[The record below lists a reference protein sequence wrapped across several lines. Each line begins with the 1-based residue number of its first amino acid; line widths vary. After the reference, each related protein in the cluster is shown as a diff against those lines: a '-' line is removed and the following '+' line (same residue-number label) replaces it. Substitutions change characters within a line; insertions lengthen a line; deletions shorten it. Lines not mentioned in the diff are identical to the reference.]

1 MAFKKAGLISK
12 FISKGSFKLNKIS
25 KKIFKLNPI
34 LKREKPLKRHKKTKS
49 IKKPFNKNKSF
60 LKASV
65 LLIGALGGLPH
76 LRASECRYWSWWSG
90 YHDKIESGSNSPT
103 HNSYC
108 LFSSTQGSG
117 TYYLNTLT
125 TYSAGG
131 ASFTQKFNNGT
142 LNVGGNIRFGGTG
155 VNGVNVGY
163 ITGTYDAQTINFNS
177 SRITTGNSLSDGGG
191 ATLNFNATNRIT
203 INQASFDNSDAGAQ
217 HSYMNFKGSNINV
230 SGSSFTDDTNG
241 GFSFSGNN
249 NNSAISFN
257 KTKFNQ
263 GTYNFTNSANLSFNN
278 SNFNQSTYNFNS
290 LQSTFN
296 NSTFNQGTYNFT
308 DNTSFNNDTFN
319 QGTYNFNTSKV
330 SFSGANTLN
339 SSSPFASLKGSV
351 SFGSGAVFNLNQTL
365 NANQTYDILTT
376 NGTIQYGVYQ
386 SYLWDLINYKGDK
399 AISHVEVGNNT
410 YDVTFDINGQDET
423 LQETFSNKS
432 ITTQFLGDDLQ
443 AKAKA
448 TYQQDLNNSQSA
460 LSNATNDN
468 KIASADTGYTNN
480 QNTTIKQDAQ
490 NLEHT
495 SQQIA
500 KDEQAL
506 QGDLNKLKQLAN
518 SSFNEQAFNQAQSK
532 EQQDEQTLQNEEN
545 TFSSEQ
551 EGLEK
556 ALANAKEQQEQQQAQ
571 ATYQQDLNN
580 SQSALSNATNDNKIA
595 SADTDYTKNQNT
607 AIKQDAQNLEN
618 TSQQI
623 TQDQK
628 DLEQDLDKLQQLA
641 NSKTGFNEQA
651 FNQAQST
658 EQQDEQT
665 LQNEE
670 ETFSSEQEGLEKAL
684 ANAKHTSPT
693 PTKHTAQNNPPNKV
707 SPPTQNLPTTNVW
720 NGVYNFQ
727 NQTYSKKGI
736 YYIDPNLS
744 GQSGQSGNT
753 LSTYGYLDWFTL
765 KNKFSVNAN
774 NGTLIIGNNTESAN
788 TKGLI
793 WIGDDKGLVY
803 YNTGTFNAANIYL
816 TSNLKTGNGFSG
828 EGATLNFNA
837 TNRITINQ
845 ASFDNS
851 DAGAQH
857 SYMNFKGSNINV
869 SGSSF
874 TDDTNGGFSFSGN
887 NNNSAIS
894 FNKTKFNQGTYNF
907 TNSANLSFNNSNFNQ
922 STYNFNSLQST
933 FNNSTFNQGTYNFTD
948 NTSFNNDTFNQ
959 GTYNFNTSKVSFS
972 GANTLNSSSPFA
984 SLKGSVSFGSG
995 AVFNLNQTLN
1005 ANQTYDILTTNGTI
1019 QYGVYQSYLWDL
1031 INYKGDKAISHV
1043 EVGNNTYDVT
1053 FDING
1058 QDETLQET
1066 FSNKSITTQFL
1077 GDDLQAKAKATYQ
1090 QDLNNSQ
1097 SALSNATNDN
1107 KIASADTGYTNNQ
1120 NTTIKQDAQ
1129 NLEHTSQQI
1138 AKDEQ
1143 ALQGDL
1149 NKLKQLANSSF
1160 NEQAFNQAQSKEQQ
1174 DEQTL
1179 QNEEETFSS
1188 EQEGLEKALANAKP
1202 ASPTP
1207 TPTPTPTPSPTPN
1220 PTPTK
1225 HTAPNKVP
1233 PTPPTQNLPTT
1244 NVWNGVYWLQN
1255 QTYSQKG
1262 VYYIDPNLSGQSGQ
1276 SANTLSTYT
1285 ANLLGRSFGVNI
1297 QNGTLIIGNNTESV
1311 NDNGLIWIGHGG
1323 FGYII
1328 GTFNAANIYLTNNFK
1343 TGEGVS
1349 GSDGGG
1355 ANITFKASD
1364 NITMDGLNYN
1374 DAETVTKMI
1383 QTGASQHSYATFDA
1397 TNNISVTNSS
1407 FSDMTWGKFSFN
1419 AKNISFSN
1427 ASFSGFTNPGGSSV
1441 ISANAANSLSFNN
1454 SRLNGGAVYNLWA
1467 NSLIFNNTQAV
1478 FNVLYSRGTSNFNAT
1493 TQLLGNTSF
1502 TLSSQSLLNFN
1513 GDTTLQ
1519 NNANITLGNKSQTA
1533 FKNSLT
1539 LDNNSNLSL
1548 DNQSV
1553 LNASGAS
1560 AFNNQA
1566 SLNIY
1571 NGSQATF
1578 NSLFFNGATL
1588 SLNANSKLNA
1598 SSASF
1603 SNNTTIN
1610 LDDSVL
1616 SVSNASSLNA
1626 NINFQGA
1633 SQATFGGNTT
1643 IDAASFNFDSASS
1656 LSFNNLTANGAL
1668 NFNGYAPSLSKALM
1682 SVSGQ
1687 FVLGNNGDINLSD
1700 INIFDNITKSVTYN
1714 ILNAQKGITGIS
1726 GANGYEKILFY
1737 GMKIQNATYSDN
1749 NNIQTW
1755 SFINPL
1761 NSSQIIQESIKNG
1774 DLTIEVLNNPN
1785 SASNTIFNIAP
1796 ELYNYQASKQNPTG
1810 YSYDYSDNQ
1819 AGTYYLT
1826 SNIKGLFTPKG
1837 SQTPQTPGTYSP
1849 FNQPLNSLNIYNK
1862 GFSSGNL
1869 KTLLGILS
1877 QNSATLK
1884 EMIETNQL
1892 DNITSINEVLQLLDR
1907 IKITPA
1913 QKQALLETIN
1923 HLTDNINQT
1932 FSNGNLV
1939 IGATQDHVTN
1949 STSSIW
1955 FGGNGYSS
1963 PCALDSATCS
1973 SFRNTYLG
1981 QLLGSTSPY
1990 LGYINADF
1998 KAKSIY
2004 ITGTLGSGN
2013 AFESGGSA
2021 DITFQSAN
2029 NLVLNKANIEA
2040 QATDNIFNLLGQEGI
2055 DKIFNQGNLANV
2067 LSQMAMEKIKQAGGL
2082 GNFVENALIPL
2093 SKELPSSLQNET
2105 LGQLIGQNNLD
2116 NLLNN
2121 SGVMNAIQN
2130 IISKKLSIFGNFVTP
2145 SIIENY
2151 LAKQSLKSMLDD
2163 KGLLNFIGGY
2173 MDASELS
2180 SILSV
2185 ILKDITN
2192 PPTSLQK
2199 DIGVVANDLLDEF
2212 LGQDVVKKLESQ
2224 GLVSNIIN
2232 NIISQGGLS
2241 GIYNQGLGS
2250 VLPPSLQNALK
2261 ENDLG
2266 ALLSPRG
2273 LHDFWQKGYFNFL
2286 SNGYV
2291 FVNNSS
2297 FSNATGGSLNFVAN
2311 KSIIFNGDNTIDF
2324 SKYQGALIF
2333 ASNGVSNINI
2343 TTLNATNG
2351 LSLNA
2356 GLNNVSVQKGE
2367 ICINLANC
2375 PTTKNSSST
2384 NSSVTPTNESL
2395 SVRANNFTFLG
2406 VIASNGAIDLS
2417 QVKNNSVIGTLNLNE
2432 NATLQAN
2439 NLTIANAFN
2448 NASNSTANINGD
2460 FTLNQ
2465 QATLSTNAS
2474 GLNVMGNFN
2483 SYGDLVFNLS
2493 HSVSH
2498 AIINAQ
2504 GIATI
2509 MTNYNNPL
2517 IQFNTSSK
2525 ETGAYTLI
2533 DSAKA
2538 IYYGYNDQ
2546 ITGGSSLDNY
2556 LKLYTLINING
2567 KHMVMTDNGLTY
2579 NGQAVSIKDGGLI
2592 VGFKDSQ
2599 NQYIYTSIL
2608 YNKVKIAVSNAPINN
2623 LQAPTLKQY
2632 IAQIQGIQGVDSIE
2646 QAGGTQAI
2654 NWLNKIFETKGSPL
2668 FAPYYLE
2675 SHSTKDLTTIA
2686 GDIANTLEVIA
2697 NPNFKNDATNILQI
2711 NTYTQQMSRLAKLS
2725 DTSTF
2730 ASADF
2735 HERLEALKNKRFA
2748 DAIPNAMDVIL
2759 KYSQRNRVKNN
2770 VWATGV
2776 GGASFINGGTGT
2788 LYGINVGYDRFIKGV
2803 IVGGYAAYGYSGFHA
2818 NITQSGSSN
2827 VNMGVYSRAFIK
2839 RSELTMSLNETWGY
2853 NKTFINSY
2861 DPLLSIINQSYRYNT
2876 WTTDAKINYGYD
2888 FMFKDKSVIFKPQIG
2903 LAYYYI
2909 GMSGLR
2915 GIMDDPIYNQF
2926 RANADPNKK
2935 SVLTINFALESRHYF
2950 NKNSYYFVIADVGRD
2965 LFINSMGDKMVR
2977 FIGNNTLSYR
2987 DGGRY
2992 NTFASIITG
3001 GEIRLFKTFYVNA
3014 GIGARFGLDY
3024 KDINITGNI
3033 GMRYAF

>member
-1 MAFKKAGLISK
+1 MAFKKARLISR

-25 KKIFKLNPI
+25 KKIFKLNLI
-34 LKREKPLKRHKKTKS
+34 LKREKPLKCHKKALKP
-49 IKKPFNKNKSF
+49 IKKLSNRNKSF

-65 LLIGALGGLPH
+65 LLIGALGGLSH
-76 LRASECRYWSWWSG
+76 LRANECRYWSWSSWS
-90 YHDKIESGSNSPT
+90 YQDNIESGPNSPT

-108 LFSSTQGSG
+108 LFNSAQGSG

-155 VNGVNVGY
+155 VNGGDVGY
-163 ITGTYDAQTINFNS
+163 IIGTYDAQTINFNS
-177 SRITTGNSLSDGGG
+177 SRITTGNSFSTGGG
-191 ATLNFNATNRIT
+191 ATLNFNAANHIT
-203 INQASFDNSDAGAQ
+203 INQASFDNSDAGTQ
-217 HSYMNFKGSNINV
+217 KSYMNFKGSNIKV
-230 SGSSFTDDTNG
+230 SSSSFTDDTNG
-241 GFSFSGNN
+241 GFSFSANGA
-249 NNSAISFN
+249 NSNLSFN
-257 KTKFNQ
+257 KTSFNQ
-263 GTYNFTNSANLSFNN
+263 GTYKFTNSANLNFNN
-278 SNFNQSTYNFNS
+278 SA
-290 LQSTFN
+290 
-296 NSTFNQGTYNFT
+296 
-308 DNTSFNNDTFN
+308 FN
-319 QGTYNFNTSKV
+319 QGTYNFNSAQSVFENSNFNQGTYSFTDNTGLNFDNDIFNQGTYSFNASKV

-351 SFGSGAVFNLNQTL
+351 SFGSGAIFNLNQTL

-376 NGTIQYGVYQ
+376 NKTIQYGVYQ

-399 AISHVEVGNNT
+399 AISHVEVGSNT

-423 LQETFSNKS
+423 LQETFNNQS

-443 AKAKA
+443 AKAQA
-448 TYQQDLNNSQSA
+448 TYQQDLSNSQTA
-460 LSNATNDN
+460 LNNATSDN
-468 KIASADTGYTNN
+468 KIASSDTNYTNN
-480 QNTTIKQDAQ
+480 QNTTIKKDAQ
-490 NLEHT
+490 SLENT
-495 SQQIA
+495 DQTIQQD
-500 KDEQAL
+500 KQAL
-506 QGDLNKLKQLAN
+506 EKDLANVKQLAN
-518 SSFNEQAFNQAQSK
+518 AP
-532 EQQDEQTLQNEEN
+532 
-545 TFSSEQ
+545 
-551 EGLEK
+551 
-556 ALANAKEQQEQQQAQ
+556 
-571 ATYQQDLNN
+571 
-580 SQSALSNATNDNKIA
+580 
-595 SADTDYTKNQNT
+595 
-607 AIKQDAQNLEN
+607 
-618 TSQQI
+618 
-623 TQDQK
+623 
-628 DLEQDLDKLQQLA
+628 
-641 NSKTGFNEQA
+641 TGFNQQA
-651 FNQAQST
+651 FKNAQST
-658 EQQDEQT
+658 EQQDLQT
-665 LQNEE
+665 LQGDEN
-670 ETFSSEQEGLEKAL
+670 TFNSEQERLEKA
-684 ANAKHTSPT
+684 
-693 PTKHTAQNNPPNKV
+693 
-707 SPPTQNLPTTNVW
+707 
-720 NGVYNFQ
+720 
-727 NQTYSKKGI
+727 I
-736 YYIDPNLS
+736 
-744 GQSGQSGNT
+744 
-753 LSTYGYLDWFTL
+753 
-765 KNKFSVNAN
+765 
-774 NGTLIIGNNTESAN
+774 
-788 TKGLI
+788 
-793 WIGDDKGLVY
+793 
-803 YNTGTFNAANIYL
+803 
-816 TSNLKTGNGFSG
+816 
-828 EGATLNFNA
+828 
-837 TNRITINQ
+837 
-845 ASFDNS
+845 
-851 DAGAQH
+851 
-857 SYMNFKGSNINV
+857 
-869 SGSSF
+869 
-874 TDDTNGGFSFSGN
+874 
-887 NNNSAIS
+887 
-894 FNKTKFNQGTYNF
+894 
-907 TNSANLSFNNSNFNQ
+907 
-922 STYNFNSLQST
+922 
-933 FNNSTFNQGTYNFTD
+933 
-948 NTSFNNDTFNQ
+948 
-959 GTYNFNTSKVSFS
+959 
-972 GANTLNSSSPFA
+972 
-984 SLKGSVSFGSG
+984 
-995 AVFNLNQTLN
+995 
-1005 ANQTYDILTTNGTI
+1005 
-1019 QYGVYQSYLWDL
+1019 
-1031 INYKGDKAISHV
+1031 
-1043 EVGNNTYDVT
+1043 
-1053 FDING
+1053 
-1058 QDETLQET
+1058 
-1066 FSNKSITTQFL
+1066 
-1077 GDDLQAKAKATYQ
+1077 
-1090 QDLNNSQ
+1090 
-1097 SALSNATNDN
+1097 
-1107 KIASADTGYTNNQ
+1107 
-1120 NTTIKQDAQ
+1120 
-1129 NLEHTSQQI
+1129 
-1138 AKDEQ
+1138 
-1143 ALQGDL
+1143 
-1149 NKLKQLANSSF
+1149 
-1160 NEQAFNQAQSKEQQ
+1160 
-1174 DEQTL
+1174 
-1179 QNEEETFSS
+1179 
-1188 EQEGLEKALANAKP
+1188 ANAKP

-1207 TPTPTPTPSPTPN
+1207 TPT
-1220 PTPTK
+1220 K
-1225 HTAPNKVP
+1225 HTAQNTPPNKVP

-1244 NVWNGVYWLQN
+1244 NVWNGVYNLQN
-1255 QTYSQKG
+1255 QTYSKQG

-1276 SANTLSTYT
+1276 SGNTLSTYT

-1297 QNGTLIIGNNTESV
+1297 QNGTLIIGNNTESA

-1323 FGYII
+1323 FGYIT

-1383 QTGASQHSYATFDA
+1383 QTGASQHSYAAFDA

-1407 FSDMTWGKFSFN
+1407 FSDMTWGKFSFS
-1419 AKNISFSN
+1419 AKDISFSN
-1427 ASFSGFTNPGGSSV
+1427 ASFSGFTNPGGSSA
-1441 ISANAANSLSFNN
+1441 ISTNATNSLSFNN

-1478 FNVLYSRGTSNFNAT
+1478 FNVLYSRGASNFNAT

-1519 NNANITLGNKSQTA
+1519 NNANITLGNKSQAA

-1553 LNASGAS
+1553 LNANGAS
-1560 AFNNQA
+1560 VFNNQA
-1566 SLNIY
+1566 SLNVY

-1578 NSLFFNGATL
+1578 NNLFFNGGII

-1616 SVSNASSLNA
+1616 SASNTSSLNA

-1633 SQATFGGNTT
+1633 SQADFGGNTT

-1668 NFNGYAPSLSKALM
+1668 NFNGYALSLTKALM

-1714 ILNAQKGITGIS
+1714 ILNAQKGIAGIS

-1819 AGTYYLT
+1819 AGIYYLT

-1884 EMIETNQL
+1884 EMIESNQL
-1892 DNITSINEVLQLLDR
+1892 DNITSINEVLQLLDK

-1932 FSNGNLV
+1932 FNNGNLI
-1939 IGATQDHVTN
+1939 IGATQDNVTN

-2021 DITFQSAN
+2021 DVTFQSAN
-2029 NLVLNKANIEA
+2029 NLVLDKANIEA

-2067 LSQMAMEKIKQAGGL
+2067 LSQVAMEKIKQAGGL
-2082 GNFVENALIPL
+2082 GNFVENALSPL
-2093 SKELPSSLQNET
+2093 SKELPASLQNET

-2116 NLLNN
+2116 DLLNN

-2173 MDASELS
+2173 IDASELS

-2185 ILKDITN
+2185 VLKDITN

-2232 NIISQGGLS
+2232 NVISQGGLS
-2241 GIYNQGLGS
+2241 GVYNQGLGS
-2250 VLPPSLQNALK
+2250 VLPLSLQNVLK

-2311 KSIIFNGDNTIDF
+2311 KSIIFNGDNTINF

-2395 SVRANNFTFLG
+2395 SVHANNFTFLG
-2406 VIASNGAIDLS
+2406 TIASNGAIDLS

-2439 NLTIANAFN
+2439 NLTITNAFN

-2493 HSVSH
+2493 HSASH

-2504 GIATI
+2504 GVATI
-2509 MTNYNNPL
+2509 MANNNNPL

-2546 ITGGSSLDNY
+2546 ITGGSSLANY
-2556 LKLYTLINING
+2556 LKLYTLIDING

-2579 NGQAVSIKDGGLI
+2579 NGQAVNIKDGGLV

-2608 YNKVKIAVSNAPINN
+2608 YNKVKIAVSNDPINN

-2632 IAQIQGIQGVDSIE
+2632 IAQIQGVQSVDSID
-2646 QAGGTQAI
+2646 QVGGSQAI

-2686 GDIANTLEVIA
+2686 GNIANTLEVIA
-2697 NPNFKNDATNILQI
+2697 NPDFKNDATNILQI

-2861 DPLLSIINQSYRYNT
+2861 DPLLSIINQSYRYDT

-2888 FMFKDKSVIFKPQIG
+2888 FMFKDKSVIFKPQVG

-2909 GMSGLR
+2909 GLSGLR

>member
-1 MAFKKAGLISK
+1 MAFKKAGLIFK

-25 KKIFKLNPI
+25 KKIFKLNQI
-34 LKREKPLKRHKKTKS
+34 LKREKPLSHKKTKS
-49 IKKPFNKNKSF
+49 IKKPFNKSKSF

-65 LLIGALGGLPH
+65 LLIGALGGLSH
-76 LRASECRYWSWWSG
+76 LRASECRYWSWSSWG
-90 YHDKIESGSNSPT
+90 YHDNIESGSNSPT

-108 LFSSTQGSG
+108 LFNSTQGSG

-142 LNVGGNIRFGGTG
+142 LDVGGNIRFGGTG
-155 VNGVNVGY
+155 VNGGNVGY

-177 SRITTGNSLSDGGG
+177 SHLTTGNSYADGGG
-191 ATLNFNATNRIT
+191 ATLNFNATNHIT
-203 INQASFDNSDAGAQ
+203 INQASFDNSDAGTQ
-217 HSYMNFKGSNINV
+217 HSYMNFSGSNINV

-241 GFSFSGNN
+241 GFSFSGNGT
-249 NNSAISFN
+249 NSNLSFN
-257 KTKFNQ
+257 QTSFNQ
-263 GTYNFTNSANLSFNN
+263 GTYKFTNSANLNFNN
-278 SNFNQSTYNFNS
+278 SA
-290 LQSTFN
+290 
-296 NSTFNQGTYNFT
+296 FNQGTYHFT
-308 DNTSFNNDTFN
+308 DNTGLNFNNDTFN
-319 QGTYNFNTSKV
+319 QGTYSFNTSKV

-351 SFGSGAVFNLNQTL
+351 SFGSGAIFNLNQTL
-365 NANQTYDILTT
+365 NSNQTYDILTT
-376 NGTIQYGVYQ
+376 NKTIQYGVYQ

-399 AISHVEVGNNT
+399 AISHVEVGSNT

-423 LQETFSNKS
+423 LQETFNNQS

-443 AKAKA
+443 AKAQA
-448 TYQQDLNNSQSA
+448 TYQQDLSNSQTA
-460 LSNATNDN
+460 LNNASSDN
-468 KIASADTGYTNN
+468 KIASSDTSYTNN
-480 QNTTIKQDAQ
+480 QNATIKKDAQ
-490 NLEHT
+490 SLENT
-495 SQQIA
+495 DQTIQQD
-500 KDEQAL
+500 KQAL
-506 QGDLNKLKQLAN
+506 QGDLDKLKQLAN
-518 SSFNEQAFNQAQSK
+518 STTGFNEQAFKNAQSI
-532 EQQDEQTLQNEEN
+532 EQQDEQTLQENEN

-551 EGLEK
+551 ERLEK
-556 ALANAKEQQEQQQAQ
+556 AIANAKP
-571 ATYQQDLNN
+571 
-580 SQSALSNATNDNKIA
+580 
-595 SADTDYTKNQNT
+595 
-607 AIKQDAQNLEN
+607 
-618 TSQQI
+618 TSP
-623 TQDQK
+623 TP
-628 DLEQDLDKLQQLA
+628 
-641 NSKTGFNEQA
+641 SPT
-651 FNQAQST
+651 
-658 EQQDEQT
+658 
-665 LQNEE
+665 
-670 ETFSSEQEGLEKAL
+670 
-684 ANAKHTSPT
+684 PT
-693 PTKHTAQNNPPNKV
+693 PTKHTAPN
-707 SPPTQNLPTTNVW
+707 
-720 NGVYNFQ
+720 
-727 NQTYSKKGI
+727 
-736 YYIDPNLS
+736 
-744 GQSGQSGNT
+744 
-753 LSTYGYLDWFTL
+753 
-765 KNKFSVNAN
+765 
-774 NGTLIIGNNTESAN
+774 
-788 TKGLI
+788 
-793 WIGDDKGLVY
+793 
-803 YNTGTFNAANIYL
+803 
-816 TSNLKTGNGFSG
+816 
-828 EGATLNFNA
+828 
-837 TNRITINQ
+837 
-845 ASFDNS
+845 
-851 DAGAQH
+851 
-857 SYMNFKGSNINV
+857 
-869 SGSSF
+869 
-874 TDDTNGGFSFSGN
+874 
-887 NNNSAIS
+887 
-894 FNKTKFNQGTYNF
+894 
-907 TNSANLSFNNSNFNQ
+907 
-922 STYNFNSLQST
+922 
-933 FNNSTFNQGTYNFTD
+933 
-948 NTSFNNDTFNQ
+948 
-959 GTYNFNTSKVSFS
+959 
-972 GANTLNSSSPFA
+972 
-984 SLKGSVSFGSG
+984 
-995 AVFNLNQTLN
+995 
-1005 ANQTYDILTTNGTI
+1005 
-1019 QYGVYQSYLWDL
+1019 
-1031 INYKGDKAISHV
+1031 
-1043 EVGNNTYDVT
+1043 
-1053 FDING
+1053 
-1058 QDETLQET
+1058 
-1066 FSNKSITTQFL
+1066 
-1077 GDDLQAKAKATYQ
+1077 
-1090 QDLNNSQ
+1090 
-1097 SALSNATNDN
+1097 
-1107 KIASADTGYTNNQ
+1107 
-1120 NTTIKQDAQ
+1120 
-1129 NLEHTSQQI
+1129 
-1138 AKDEQ
+1138 
-1143 ALQGDL
+1143 
-1149 NKLKQLANSSF
+1149 
-1160 NEQAFNQAQSKEQQ
+1160 
-1174 DEQTL
+1174 
-1179 QNEEETFSS
+1179 
-1188 EQEGLEKALANAKP
+1188 
-1202 ASPTP
+1202 TP
-1207 TPTPTPTPSPTPN
+1207 
-1220 PTPTK
+1220 
-1225 HTAPNKVP
+1225 PNKVP

-1244 NVWNGVYWLQN
+1244 NVWSGVYWLQN

-1323 FGYII
+1323 FGYIT

-1407 FSDMTWGKFSFN
+1407 FSDMTWGKFSFS
-1419 AKNISFSN
+1419 AKDISFSN

-1454 SRLNGGAVYNLWA
+1454 SRLNGGAIYNLQA

-1519 NNANITLGNKSQTA
+1519 NNTNITLGNKSQAA

-1553 LNASGAS
+1553 LNANGAS
-1560 AFNNQA
+1560 VFNNQA

-1578 NSLFFNGATL
+1578 NSLLFNGGIL

-1616 SVSNASSLNA
+1616 LASNTSSLNA

-1633 SQATFGGNTT
+1633 SQADFGGNTT
-1643 IDAASFNFDSASS
+1643 IDTASFNFDSASS

-1668 NFNGYAPSLSKALM
+1668 NFDGYAPSLSKALM

-1819 AGTYYLT
+1819 VGTYYLT

-1884 EMIETNQL
+1884 EMIESNQL
-1892 DNITSINEVLQLLDR
+1892 DNITSINEVLQLLDE

-1939 IGATQDHVTN
+1939 IGATQDSVTN

-1963 PCALDSATCS
+1963 PCALDNATCS

-1990 LGYINADF
+1990 LGYINANF

-2021 DITFQSAN
+2021 DVTFQSAN
-2029 NLVLNKANIEA
+2029 NLVLNNANIEA

-2067 LSQMAMEKIKQAGGL
+2067 LSQVAMEKIKQAGGL

-2093 SKELPSSLQNET
+2093 SKELPTSLQNET

-2121 SGVMNAIQN
+2121 SGVMNEIQN
-2130 IISKKLSIFGNFVTP
+2130 IISKKLSIFGNFVAP

-2173 MDASELS
+2173 IDASELS

-2199 DIGVVANDLLDEF
+2199 DIGVVANDLLNEF
-2212 LGQDVVKKLESQ
+2212 LGQDVVKKLEGQ

-2241 GIYNQGLGS
+2241 GVYNQGLGS

-2367 ICINLANC
+2367 IYINLANC
-2375 PTTKNSSST
+2375 PTTKDSSST
-2384 NSSVTPTNESL
+2384 NSSVTPTDESL
-2395 SVRANNFTFLG
+2395 SVHANNFTFLG

-2439 NLTIANAFN
+2439 NLTITNAFN
-2448 NASNSTANINGD
+2448 NASNSTANINGN

-2493 HSVSH
+2493 HSASH

-2504 GIATI
+2504 GTATI
-2509 MTNYNNPL
+2509 MANNNNPL

-2533 DSAKA
+2533 DSTKA

-2546 ITGGSSLDNY
+2546 ITGGNSLADY
-2556 LKLYTLINING
+2556 LKLYTLIDING

-2579 NGQAVSIKDGGLI
+2579 NGQAVNIKDGGLI
-2592 VGFKDSQ
+2592 VDFKDSQ

-2608 YNKVKIAVSNAPINN
+2608 YNKVKIAVSNDPINN

-2632 IAQIQGIQGVDSIE
+2632 IAQIQGAQGVDSIE
-2646 QAGGTQAI
+2646 QVGGTQAI

-2697 NPNFKNDATNILQI
+2697 NPDFKNDATNILQI

-2730 ASADF
+2730 ASTDF

-2788 LYGINVGYDRFIKGV
+2788 LYGINIGYDRFIKGV

-2839 RSELTMSLNETWGY
+2839 RSELTMSLSETWGY

-2861 DPLLSIINQSYRYNT
+2861 DPLLSIINQSYKYNT

-2909 GMSGLR
+2909 GLSGLR
-2915 GIMDDPIYNQF
+2915 GIMDNPIYNQF

>member
-1 MAFKKAGLISK
+1 MAFKKVRLISK

-25 KKIFKLNPI
+25 KKFFTLNQI
-34 LKREKPLKRHKKTKS
+34 LKREKPLKRHKKALKP
-49 IKKPFNKNKSF
+49 IKKLSNRNKSF

-65 LLIGALGGLPH
+65 LLIGALGGLSH
-76 LRASECRYWSWWSG
+76 LRANECRYWSWSSWS
-90 YHDKIESGSNSPT
+90 YQDNIESGPNSPT

-155 VNGVNVGY
+155 INGGDVGY

-177 SRITTGNSLSDGGG
+177 SHLTTGNSYADGGG
-191 ATLNFNATNRIT
+191 ATLNFNAANNIT
-203 INQASFDNSDAGAQ
+203 INQASLDNSDAGTQ
-217 HSYMNFKGSNINV
+217 KSYMNFKGSNIKV

-241 GFSFSGNN
+241 GFNFSGNN

-257 KTKFNQ
+257 QTNFNQ
-263 GTYNFTNSANLSFNN
+263 GTYNFSNSASSSFGN
-278 SNFNQSTYNFNS
+278 SNFNQGTYHFNS
-290 LQSTFN
+290 TQSTFE
-296 NSTFNQGTYNFT
+296 NSNFNQGTYNFN
-308 DNTSFNNDTFN
+308 DNASFNNDTFN
-319 QGTYNFNTSKV
+319 QGTYSFNTNKV
-330 SFSGANTLN
+330 SFSGINTLN

-351 SFGSGAVFNLNQTL
+351 SFGSDAIFNLNQTL
-365 NANQTYDILTT
+365 NNNQTYDILTT

-423 LQETFSNKS
+423 LQETFSNQS
-432 ITTQFLGDDLQ
+432 IITQFLGDDLQ
-443 AKAKA
+443 QQAQK
-448 TYQQDLNNSQSA
+448 TYQEDLTNSQNA
-460 LSNATNDN
+460 LSGATSDNTIANNDTSYTQSKNATVA
-468 KIASADTGYTNN
+468 K
-480 QNTTIKQDAQ
+480 DAQ
-490 NLEHT
+490 SLENT
-495 SQQIA
+495 NQQIQ

-506 QGDLNKLKQLAN
+506 EKDLAQINQLAN
-518 SSFNEQAFNQAQSK
+518 STTGFNEQAFTQAQK
-532 EQQDEQTLQNEEN
+532 QEQQDEQTLQNNEN
-545 TFSSEQ
+545 AFNTEQ
-551 EGLEK
+551 EGLE
-556 ALANAKEQQEQQQAQ
+556 QAM
-571 ATYQQDLNN
+571 
-580 SQSALSNATNDNKIA
+580 
-595 SADTDYTKNQNT
+595 
-607 AIKQDAQNLEN
+607 
-618 TSQQI
+618 
-623 TQDQK
+623 
-628 DLEQDLDKLQQLA
+628 
-641 NSKTGFNEQA
+641 
-651 FNQAQST
+651 
-658 EQQDEQT
+658 
-665 LQNEE
+665 
-670 ETFSSEQEGLEKAL
+670 
-684 ANAKHTSPT
+684 ANAKHVSPT
-693 PTKHTAQNNPPNKV
+693 P
-707 SPPTQNLPTTNVW
+707 
-720 NGVYNFQ
+720 
-727 NQTYSKKGI
+727 
-736 YYIDPNLS
+736 
-744 GQSGQSGNT
+744 
-753 LSTYGYLDWFTL
+753 
-765 KNKFSVNAN
+765 
-774 NGTLIIGNNTESAN
+774 
-788 TKGLI
+788 
-793 WIGDDKGLVY
+793 
-803 YNTGTFNAANIYL
+803 
-816 TSNLKTGNGFSG
+816 
-828 EGATLNFNA
+828 
-837 TNRITINQ
+837 
-845 ASFDNS
+845 
-851 DAGAQH
+851 
-857 SYMNFKGSNINV
+857 
-869 SGSSF
+869 
-874 TDDTNGGFSFSGN
+874 
-887 NNNSAIS
+887 
-894 FNKTKFNQGTYNF
+894 
-907 TNSANLSFNNSNFNQ
+907 
-922 STYNFNSLQST
+922 
-933 FNNSTFNQGTYNFTD
+933 
-948 NTSFNNDTFNQ
+948 
-959 GTYNFNTSKVSFS
+959 
-972 GANTLNSSSPFA
+972 
-984 SLKGSVSFGSG
+984 
-995 AVFNLNQTLN
+995 
-1005 ANQTYDILTTNGTI
+1005 
-1019 QYGVYQSYLWDL
+1019 
-1031 INYKGDKAISHV
+1031 SH
-1043 EVGNNTYDVT
+1043 
-1053 FDING
+1053 
-1058 QDETLQET
+1058 
-1066 FSNKSITTQFL
+1066 
-1077 GDDLQAKAKATYQ
+1077 A
-1090 QDLNNSQ
+1090 
-1097 SALSNATNDN
+1097 
-1107 KIASADTGYTNNQ
+1107 
-1120 NTTIKQDAQ
+1120 
-1129 NLEHTSQQI
+1129 
-1138 AKDEQ
+1138 
-1143 ALQGDL
+1143 
-1149 NKLKQLANSSF
+1149 
-1160 NEQAFNQAQSKEQQ
+1160 
-1174 DEQTL
+1174 
-1179 QNEEETFSS
+1179 
-1188 EQEGLEKALANAKP
+1188 
-1202 ASPTP
+1202 
-1207 TPTPTPTPSPTPN
+1207 

-1225 HTAPNKVP
+1225 HTAPNTPPSQVP

-1244 NVWNGVYWLQN
+1244 NVWNGVYNLQN
-1255 QTYSQKG
+1255 QTYSNKG

-1285 ANLLGRSFGVNI
+1285 ANLFGRSFGVNI
-1297 QNGTLIIGNNTESV
+1297 QNGTLIIGNDTESV

-1323 FGYII
+1323 FGYIT
-1328 GTFNAANIYLTNNFK
+1328 GTFDAANIYLTNNFK

-1349 GSDGGG
+1349 NSDGGG

-1364 NITMDGLNYN
+1364 NITMDDLNYN
-1374 DAETVTKMI
+1374 NAETVTKMI
-1383 QTGASQHSYATFDA
+1383 QTGASQHSYATFEA

-1407 FSDMTWGKFSFN
+1407 FSDMTWGKFSFS
-1419 AKNISFSN
+1419 AENISFSN

-1441 ISANAANSLSFNN
+1441 ISANATNSLSFVN
-1454 SRLNGGAVYNLWA
+1454 SRLNGGAVYNLQA

-1519 NNANITLGNKSQTA
+1519 NNANITLGNKSQAA

-1553 LNASGAS
+1553 LNANGTS

-1571 NGSQATF
+1571 NGSQAAF
-1578 NSLFFNGATL
+1578 NSLFFNGGTL
-1588 SLNANSKLNA
+1588 SLNASSKLNA
-1598 SSASF
+1598 SSGSF

-1616 SVSNASSLNA
+1616 SASNTSSLNA

-1633 SQATFGGNTT
+1633 SQADFGGNTT
-1643 IDAASFNFDSASS
+1643 IDTASFNFDSASS

-1668 NFNGYAPSLSKALM
+1668 NFNGYAPSLTKALM

-1796 ELYNYQASKQNPTG
+1796 ELYNYQTSKQNPTG

-1819 AGTYYLT
+1819 VGTYYLT

-1862 GFSSGNL
+1862 GFSSENL

-1877 QNSATLK
+1877 QNSAALK
-1884 EMIETNQL
+1884 EMIESNQL
-1892 DNITSINEVLQLLDR
+1892 NNITNINEVLQLLDK
-1907 IKITPA
+1907 IKITQA

-1932 FSNGNLV
+1932 FNNGNLV
-1939 IGATQDHVTN
+1939 IGATQDNVTN

-2004 ITGTLGSGN
+2004 ITGTIGSGN

-2021 DITFQSAN
+2021 DVTFQSAN

-2082 GNFVENALIPL
+2082 GNFIENALSPL
-2093 SKELPSSLQNET
+2093 SKELPASLQDET

-2116 NLLNN
+2116 DLLNN
-2121 SGVMNAIQN
+2121 SGVMNEIQN

-2173 MDASELS
+2173 IDASELS

-2185 ILKDITN
+2185 VLKDITN

-2199 DIGVVANDLLDEF
+2199 DIGVVANDLLNEF
-2212 LGQDVVKKLESQ
+2212 LGQDVVKKLEGQ
-2224 GLVSNIIN
+2224 GLVNNIIN

-2241 GIYNQGLGS
+2241 GVYNQGLGS

-2367 ICINLANC
+2367 ICVNLANC
-2375 PTTKNSSST
+2375 PTTKNGSTSSA
-2384 NSSVTPTNESL
+2384 NSSVTPTNETL

-2406 VIASNGAIDLS
+2406 TIISNGAIDLS
-2417 QVKNNSVIGTLNLNE
+2417 QVTNNSVIGTLNLNE

-2439 NLTIANAFN
+2439 NLTITNAFD
-2448 NASNSTANINGD
+2448 NASNSTANINGN

-2483 SYGDLVFNLS
+2483 SYGDLVFNIS
-2493 HSVSH
+2493 HSASH

-2504 GIATI
+2504 GTATI
-2509 MTNYNNPL
+2509 MANSNNPL
-2517 IQFNTSSK
+2517 IQFNASSK
-2525 ETGAYTLI
+2525 ETGTYTLI

-2538 IYYGYNDQ
+2538 IYYGYNNQ

-2556 LKLYTLINING
+2556 LKLYALIDING
-2567 KHMVMTDNGLTY
+2567 KRMVMTDNGLTY
-2579 NGQAVSIKDGGLI
+2579 NGQAVSVKDGGLV

-2608 YNKVKIAVSNAPINN
+2608 YNKVKIAVSNDPINN

-2632 IAQIQGIQGVDSIE
+2632 IAQIQGVQSVDSID
-2646 QAGGTQAI
+2646 QAGGNQAI
-2654 NWLNKIFETKGSPL
+2654 DWLNKIFETKGSPL

-2730 ASADF
+2730 ARSDF
-2735 HERLEALKNKRFA
+2735 LERLEALKNKRFA

-2788 LYGINVGYDRFIKGV
+2788 LYGINIGYDRFIKGV

-2827 VNMGVYSRAFIK
+2827 VNVGVYSRAFIK

-2861 DPLLSIINQSYRYNT
+2861 DPLLSIINQSYRYDT

-2888 FMFKDKSVIFKPQIG
+2888 FMFKDKSVIFKPQVG

-2909 GMSGLR
+2909 GLSGLR

-3033 GMRYAF
+3033 GIRYAF

>member
-1 MAFKKAGLISK
+1 M
-12 FISKGSFKLNKIS
+12 NKIS
-25 KKIFKLNPI
+25 KKLFTLNRI

-49 IKKPFNKNKSF
+49 IEKPFNKNKSF

-65 LLIGALGGLPH
+65 LLIGVLGGLSH
-76 LRASECRYWSWWSG
+76 LRANECRYWSWSSRS
-90 YHDKIESGSNSPT
+90 YQDNIESGPNSPT

-125 TYSAGG
+125 TYSVGG

-142 LNVGGNIRFGGTG
+142 LDIGGNIRFGGTG
-155 VNGVNVGY
+155 INGGDVGY
-163 ITGTYDAQTINFNS
+163 ITGTYDAQTMNFNS
-177 SRITTGNSLSDGGG
+177 SHITTGNSYADGGG
-191 ATLNFNATNRIT
+191 ATLNFNATNNIT
-203 INQASFDNSDAGAQ
+203 INQASFDNSDAGTQ
-217 HSYMNFKGSNINV
+217 KSYMNFKGSNIKV
-230 SGSSFTDDTNG
+230 SGSSFTDDTDG
-241 GFSFSGNN
+241 GFSFSGSD

-257 KTKFNQ
+257 QTSFNQ
-263 GTYNFTNSANLSFNN
+263 GTYTFSNSTTLSFNN
-278 SNFNQSTYNFNS
+278 SNFNQGTYHFNDNAS
-290 LQSTFN
+290 FN
-296 NSTFNQGTYNFT
+296 NNTFNQGTY
-308 DNTSFNNDTFN
+308 S
-319 QGTYNFNTSKV
+319 FNTSKV
-330 SFSGANTLN
+330 SFSGINTLN

-351 SFGSGAVFNLNQTL
+351 SFGSNAIFNLNQTL
-365 NANQTYDILTT
+365 NNNQTYDILTT
-376 NGTIQYGVYQ
+376 NGAIQYGVYQ

-423 LQETFSNKS
+423 LQETFSNQS
-432 ITTQFLGDDLQ
+432 IITQFLGDNLQ
-443 AKAKA
+443 QQAQQ
-448 TYQQDLNNSQSA
+448 TYQQDVNSSQNALNDVTSDNTIA
-460 LSNATNDN
+460 NNDT
-468 KIASADTGYTNN
+468 DYTNN
-480 QNTTIKQDAQ
+480 KNTTIAKDAQ
-490 NLEHT
+490 NLENT
-495 SQQIA
+495 NQQIQ

-506 QGDLNKLKQLAN
+506 QGDLDKLKQLTN
-518 SSFNEQAFNQAQSK
+518 STTGFNEQAFTQAQK
-532 EQQDEQTLQNEEN
+532 QEQQDEQTLQNEEN
-545 TFSSEQ
+545 SFNTEQ
-551 EGLEK
+551 DSLNK
-556 ALANAKEQQEQQQAQ
+556 AIQQAQEQQQKQEQQQAQ
-571 ATYQQDLNN
+571 KTYQEDVAN
-580 SQSALSNATNDNKIA
+580 SQNALRGATSDNTIANNDTSYTQSKNPTIA
-595 SADTDYTKNQNT
+595 T
-607 AIKQDAQNLEN
+607 DAQSLEN
-618 TSQQI
+618 TNQQV
-623 TQDQK
+623 QK
-628 DLEQDLDKLQQLA
+628 DEQALEKDLAQIKQLA
-641 NSKTGFNEQA
+641 NSTTGFNEQA
-651 FNQAQST
+651 FTQAQKQ
-658 EQQDEQT
+658 EQQDEQ
-665 LQNEE
+665 
-670 ETFSSEQEGLEKAL
+670 
-684 ANAKHTSPT
+684 
-693 PTKHTAQNNPPNKV
+693 
-707 SPPTQNLPTTNVW
+707 
-720 NGVYNFQ
+720 
-727 NQTYSKKGI
+727 I
-736 YYIDPNLS
+736 
-744 GQSGQSGNT
+744 
-753 LSTYGYLDWFTL
+753 
-765 KNKFSVNAN
+765 
-774 NGTLIIGNNTESAN
+774 
-788 TKGLI
+788 
-793 WIGDDKGLVY
+793 
-803 YNTGTFNAANIYL
+803 
-816 TSNLKTGNGFSG
+816 
-828 EGATLNFNA
+828 
-837 TNRITINQ
+837 
-845 ASFDNS
+845 
-851 DAGAQH
+851 
-857 SYMNFKGSNINV
+857 
-869 SGSSF
+869 
-874 TDDTNGGFSFSGN
+874 
-887 NNNSAIS
+887 
-894 FNKTKFNQGTYNF
+894 
-907 TNSANLSFNNSNFNQ
+907 
-922 STYNFNSLQST
+922 LQSEENA
-933 FNNSTFNQGTYNFTD
+933 FNMEQDS
-948 NTSFNNDTFNQ
+948 
-959 GTYNFNTSKVSFS
+959 
-972 GANTLNSSSPFA
+972 LN
-984 SLKGSVSFGSG
+984 
-995 AVFNLNQTLN
+995 
-1005 ANQTYDILTTNGTI
+1005 
-1019 QYGVYQSYLWDL
+1019 
-1031 INYKGDKAISHV
+1031 KAI
-1043 EVGNNTYDVT
+1043 
-1053 FDING
+1053 
-1058 QDETLQET
+1058 
-1066 FSNKSITTQFL
+1066 
-1077 GDDLQAKAKATYQ
+1077 
-1090 QDLNNSQ
+1090 
-1097 SALSNATNDN
+1097 
-1107 KIASADTGYTNNQ
+1107 
-1120 NTTIKQDAQ
+1120 
-1129 NLEHTSQQI
+1129 
-1138 AKDEQ
+1138 
-1143 ALQGDL
+1143 
-1149 NKLKQLANSSF
+1149 
-1160 NEQAFNQAQSKEQQ
+1160 
-1174 DEQTL
+1174 
-1179 QNEEETFSS
+1179 
-1188 EQEGLEKALANAKP
+1188 ANAKP

-1207 TPTPTPTPSPTPN
+1207 TPTPS
-1220 PTPTK
+1220 PTK
-1225 HTAPNKVP
+1225 HTAPNTPPSQVP
-1233 PTPPTQNLPTT
+1233 PTPPTQNLPKT
-1244 NVWNGVYWLQN
+1244 NVWNGVYNLQN
-1255 QTYSQKG
+1255 QTYSKQG
-1262 VYYIDPNLSGQSGQ
+1262 IYYIDPNLSGQIGQ
-1276 SANTLSTYT
+1276 SGNTLSTYT
-1285 ANLLGRSFGVNI
+1285 ANLFGRSFGVNAN
-1297 QNGTLIIGNNTESV
+1297 NGTLIIGNDTESV

-1323 FGYII
+1323 FGYIT
-1328 GTFNAANIYLTNNFK
+1328 GTFSAANIYLTNNFK

-1349 GSDGGG
+1349 NSDGGG

-1397 TNNISVTNSS
+1397 LNNISVTNSN
-1407 FSDMTWGKFSFN
+1407 FSDMTWGKFSFS

-1427 ASFSGFTNPGGSSV
+1427 ASFSGFTNPGGSSA
-1441 ISANAANSLSFNN
+1441 ISANASNSLGFTD
-1454 SRLNGGAVYNLWA
+1454 SRLNGGAVYNLQA

-1519 NNANITLGNKSQTA
+1519 NNANITLGNKSQAA

-1553 LNASGAS
+1553 LNANGAS

-1571 NGSQATF
+1571 NGSQAAF
-1578 NSLFFNGATL
+1578 SSLFFNGGTL
-1588 SLNANSKLNA
+1588 SLNANGKLNA
-1598 SSASF
+1598 SNASF

-1616 SVSNASSLNA
+1616 SANNTSSLNA

-1633 SQATFGGNTT
+1633 SQADFGGNTT
-1643 IDAASFNFDSASS
+1643 IDTASFNFDSASS
-1656 LSFNNLTANGAL
+1656 LNFNNLTANGAL
-1668 NFNGYAPSLSKALM
+1668 NFNGYAPSLTKALM
-1682 SVSGQ
+1682 NVSGQ

-1837 SQTPQTPGTYSP
+1837 SQTPQAPGTYSP
-1849 FNQPLNSLNIYNK
+1849 FNQPLSSLNIYNK

-1877 QNSATLK
+1877 QNSAALK
-1884 EMIETNQL
+1884 EMIESNQL
-1892 DNITSINEVLQLLDR
+1892 DNITNINEVLQLLDK
-1907 IKITPA
+1907 IKITQA

-1939 IGATQDHVTN
+1939 IGATEDNVTN

-2004 ITGTLGSGN
+2004 ITGTIGSGN

-2021 DITFQSAN
+2021 DVTFQSAN

-2067 LSQMAMEKIKQAGGL
+2067 LSQVAMEKIKQAGGL
-2082 GNFVENALIPL
+2082 GNFIENALSPL
-2093 SKELPSSLQNET
+2093 SKELPASLQDET

-2116 NLLNN
+2116 DLLNN
-2121 SGVMNAIQN
+2121 SGVMNEIQN

-2173 MDASELS
+2173 IDASELS

-2199 DIGVVANDLLDEF
+2199 DIDVVANELLNEF
-2212 LGQDVVKKLESQ
+2212 LGQDVIKKLESQ
-2224 GLVSNIIN
+2224 GLVGNIIN

-2241 GIYNQGLGS
+2241 GVYNQGLGS

-2333 ASNGVSNINI
+2333 ASNDVSNINI

-2367 ICINLANC
+2367 ICVNLANC
-2375 PTTKNSSST
+2375 PTTKNNSST

-2406 VIASNGAIDLS
+2406 AITSNGAIDLS
-2417 QVKNNSVIGTLNLNE
+2417 QVTNNSVIGTLNLNE

-2439 NLTIANAFN
+2439 NLTITNALN
-2448 NASNSTANINGD
+2448 NASNSTANINGN

-2474 GLNVMGNFN
+2474 GLNVMGDFN

-2493 HSVSH
+2493 HSASH

-2504 GIATI
+2504 GAATI
-2509 MTNYNNPL
+2509 MANDNNPL

-2525 ETGAYTLI
+2525 EVGTYTLI

-2538 IYYGYNDQ
+2538 IYYGYNNQ

-2556 LKLYTLINING
+2556 LKLYTLIDING
-2567 KHMVMTDNGLTY
+2567 KHIVMTDNGLTY
-2579 NGQAVSIKDGGLI
+2579 NGQAVSVKDGGLV

-2608 YNKVKIAVSNAPINN
+2608 YNKVKIAVSNDPINN

-2632 IAQIQGIQGVDSIE
+2632 IAQIQGVQSVDSID
-2646 QAGGTQAI
+2646 QAGGNQAI

-2730 ASADF
+2730 ARSDF
-2735 HERLEALKNKRFA
+2735 LERLEALKNKRFA

-2776 GGASFINGGTGT
+2776 GGASFISGGTGT

-2827 VNMGVYSRAFIK
+2827 VNVGVYSRAFIK

-2861 DPLLSIINQSYRYNT
+2861 DPLLSIINQSYRYDT

-2888 FMFKDKSVIFKPQIG
+2888 FMFKDKSVIFKPQVG
-2903 LAYYYI
+2903 LSYYYI
-2909 GMSGLR
+2909 GLSGLR

>member
-1 MAFKKAGLISK
+1 MAFKKARLISR
-12 FISKGSFKLNKIS
+12 FISKGSFKLNRIS
-25 KKIFKLNPI
+25 KKIFKLNQI
-34 LKREKPLKRHKKTKS
+34 LKCEKPLKCHKKTKS
-49 IKKPFNKNKSF
+49 IKKPFNRNKSF

-65 LLIGALGGLPH
+65 LLIGVLGGLSH
-76 LRASECRYWSWWSG
+76 LRANECRYWSWSTWS
-90 YHDKIESGSNSPT
+90 YHDNIESGSNSPT

-108 LFSSTQGSG
+108 LFSSAQGSG

-131 ASFTQKFNNGT
+131 ASFTQKFNGGT

-155 VNGVNVGY
+155 INGGDVGY
-163 ITGTYDAQTINFNS
+163 ITGTYDAANIYLTS
-177 SRITTGNSLSDGGG
+177 HLTTGNSYSDGGG
-191 ATLNFNATNRIT
+191 ATLNFNATNNIT
-203 INQASFDNSDAGAQ
+203 INQASLDNSDAGTQ
-217 HSYMNFKGSNINV
+217 KSYMKFKGSNIKV
-230 SGSSFTDDTNG
+230 SGSSFKDDTDG

-249 NNSAISFN
+249 NHSTISFN
-257 KTKFNQ
+257 QTNFNQ
-263 GTYNFTNSANLSFNN
+263 GTYNFSNSASSSFDN
-278 SNFNQSTYNFNS
+278 SNFNQGTYHFNS
-290 LQSTFN
+290 AQSAFE
-296 NSTFNQGTYNFT
+296 NSNFNQGTYNFN

-319 QGTYNFNTSKV
+319 QGTYSFNTSKV
-330 SFSGANTLN
+330 SFSGINTLN

-351 SFGSGAVFNLNQTL
+351 SFNSGAIFNLNQTL
-365 NANQTYDILTT
+365 NSNQTYDILTT
-376 NGTIQYGVYQ
+376 NGAIQYGVYQ

-410 YDVTFDINGQDET
+410 YDVTFDIDGQDET
-423 LQETFSNKS
+423 LQETFNKQS
-432 ITTQFLGDDLQ
+432 IITQFLGDDLQ
-443 AKAKA
+443 QQAQK
-448 TYQQDLNNSQSA
+448 TYQEDVANSQNA
-460 LSNATNDN
+460 LNKVTSDNTIANNDT
-468 KIASADTGYTNN
+468 SYT
-480 QNTTIKQDAQ
+480 QSKNTTIATDAQ

-495 SQQIA
+495 NQQITQ
-500 KDEQAL
+500 DEQAL
-506 QGDLNKLKQLAN
+506 EQDLDKLKQLAN
-518 SSFNEQAFNQAQSK
+518 STTGFNEQAFNQAQKQEQQDEQTLQNDEKTFSSEQDSLNKAIQQAQAQQQKQEQAQAQKTYQQDLSNSQNALNNAASDSKIANSDTDYTTNKNATIAKDAQGLENTNQQIQQDEQALEKDLAQIKQLANSTTGFNEQAFNQAQSK
-532 EQQDEQTLQNEEN
+532 EQQDEQTLQNDEKTFN
-545 TFSSEQ
+545 TKQ
-551 EGLEK
+551 EGLE
-556 ALANAKEQQEQQQAQ
+556 QA
-571 ATYQQDLNN
+571 
-580 SQSALSNATNDNKIA
+580 I
-595 SADTDYTKNQNT
+595 
-607 AIKQDAQNLEN
+607 
-618 TSQQI
+618 
-623 TQDQK
+623 
-628 DLEQDLDKLQQLA
+628 
-641 NSKTGFNEQA
+641 
-651 FNQAQST
+651 
-658 EQQDEQT
+658 
-665 LQNEE
+665 
-670 ETFSSEQEGLEKAL
+670 
-684 ANAKHTSPT
+684 
-693 PTKHTAQNNPPNKV
+693 
-707 SPPTQNLPTTNVW
+707 
-720 NGVYNFQ
+720 
-727 NQTYSKKGI
+727 
-736 YYIDPNLS
+736 
-744 GQSGQSGNT
+744 
-753 LSTYGYLDWFTL
+753 
-765 KNKFSVNAN
+765 
-774 NGTLIIGNNTESAN
+774 
-788 TKGLI
+788 
-793 WIGDDKGLVY
+793 
-803 YNTGTFNAANIYL
+803 
-816 TSNLKTGNGFSG
+816 
-828 EGATLNFNA
+828 
-837 TNRITINQ
+837 
-845 ASFDNS
+845 
-851 DAGAQH
+851 
-857 SYMNFKGSNINV
+857 
-869 SGSSF
+869 
-874 TDDTNGGFSFSGN
+874 
-887 NNNSAIS
+887 
-894 FNKTKFNQGTYNF
+894 
-907 TNSANLSFNNSNFNQ
+907 
-922 STYNFNSLQST
+922 
-933 FNNSTFNQGTYNFTD
+933 
-948 NTSFNNDTFNQ
+948 
-959 GTYNFNTSKVSFS
+959 
-972 GANTLNSSSPFA
+972 
-984 SLKGSVSFGSG
+984 
-995 AVFNLNQTLN
+995 
-1005 ANQTYDILTTNGTI
+1005 
-1019 QYGVYQSYLWDL
+1019 
-1031 INYKGDKAISHV
+1031 
-1043 EVGNNTYDVT
+1043 
-1053 FDING
+1053 
-1058 QDETLQET
+1058 
-1066 FSNKSITTQFL
+1066 
-1077 GDDLQAKAKATYQ
+1077 
-1090 QDLNNSQ
+1090 
-1097 SALSNATNDN
+1097 
-1107 KIASADTGYTNNQ
+1107 
-1120 NTTIKQDAQ
+1120 
-1129 NLEHTSQQI
+1129 
-1138 AKDEQ
+1138 
-1143 ALQGDL
+1143 
-1149 NKLKQLANSSF
+1149 
-1160 NEQAFNQAQSKEQQ
+1160 
-1174 DEQTL
+1174 
-1179 QNEEETFSS
+1179 
-1188 EQEGLEKALANAKP
+1188 ANAKP

-1207 TPTPTPTPSPTPN
+1207 SPT

-1225 HTAPNKVP
+1225 HTAPNTPPNKVSP
-1233 PTPPTQNLPTT
+1233 TPTPPTQNLPTT
-1244 NVWNGVYWLQN
+1244 NVWNGVYNLQN
-1255 QTYSQKG
+1255 QTYSNKG

-1276 SANTLSTYT
+1276 STNTLSTYT
-1285 ANLLGRSFGVNI
+1285 ANLFGRSFSVNAN
-1297 QNGTLIIGNNTESV
+1297 NGTLIIGNDTESA

-1323 FGYII
+1323 FGYIT
-1328 GTFNAANIYLTNNFK
+1328 GTFSAANIYLTNNFK

-1349 GSDGGG
+1349 NSDGGG

-1374 DAETVTKMI
+1374 NAETVTKMI
-1383 QTGASQHSYATFDA
+1383 QTGASQHSYAAFDA
-1397 TNNISVTNSS
+1397 TNNISVTDSS
-1407 FSDMTWGKFSFN
+1407 FSDMTWGKFSFT

-1441 ISANAANSLSFNN
+1441 ISANASNSLSFIN
-1454 SRLNGGAVYNLWA
+1454 SRLNGGAVYNLQA

-1493 TQLLGNTSF
+1493 TQLLGNTNF

-1519 NNANITLGNKSQTA
+1519 NNANITLGNKSQAA

-1553 LNASGAS
+1553 LNANNTS

-1578 NSLFFNGATL
+1578 NSLFFNGGTL
-1588 SLNANSKLNA
+1588 SLNASSKLNA
-1598 SSASF
+1598 SNASF

-1616 SVSNASSLNA
+1616 SASNTSSLNA

-1633 SQATFGGNTT
+1633 SQADFGGNTT
-1643 IDAASFNFDSASS
+1643 IDTASFNFDSASS

-1668 NFNGYAPSLSKALM
+1668 NFNGYAPSLTKALM

-1687 FVLGNNGDINLSD
+1687 FVLGSNGDINLSD

-1737 GMKIQNATYSDN
+1737 GMKIQNAAYSDN

-1796 ELYNYQASKQNPTG
+1796 GLYNYQASKQNPTG

-1862 GFSSGNL
+1862 GFSSENL
-1869 KTLLGILS
+1869 KTLLEILS

-1884 EMIETNQL
+1884 EMIESNQL
-1892 DNITSINEVLQLLDR
+1892 DNITNINEVLQLLDK
-1907 IKITPA
+1907 IKITQA

-1932 FSNGNLV
+1932 FNNGNLV
-1939 IGATQDHVTN
+1939 IGATQDNVTN

-1963 PCALDSATCS
+1963 HCALDSATCS

-1998 KAKSIY
+1998 KAKGIY
-2004 ITGTLGSGN
+2004 ITGTIGSGN

-2021 DITFQSAN
+2021 DVTFQSAN

-2055 DKIFNQGNLANV
+2055 EKIFNQGNLANV
-2067 LSQMAMEKIKQAGGL
+2067 LSQVAMEKIKQAGGL
-2082 GNFVENALIPL
+2082 GNFIENALSPL
-2093 SKELPSSLQNET
+2093 SKELPASLQDET

-2116 NLLNN
+2116 DLLNN
-2121 SGVMNAIQN
+2121 SGVMNEIQN

-2173 MDASELS
+2173 IDASELS

-2199 DIGVVANDLLDEF
+2199 DIGVVANDLLNEF

-2241 GIYNQGLGS
+2241 GVYNQGLGS

-2343 TTLNATNG
+2343 TILNATNG

-2406 VIASNGAIDLS
+2406 AIASNGAIDLS
-2417 QVKNNSVIGTLNLNE
+2417 QVKNNSVIGTLDLNE

-2439 NLTIANAFN
+2439 NLTITNAFN
-2448 NASNSTANINGD
+2448 NASNSTANINGN

-2498 AIINAQ
+2498 AIINTQ
-2504 GIATI
+2504 GNATI
-2509 MTNYNNPL
+2509 MANNNNPL
-2517 IQFNTSSK
+2517 IQFNTSSR
-2525 ETGAYTLI
+2525 EAGTYTLI

-2538 IYYGYNDQ
+2538 IYYGYNNQ

-2556 LKLYTLINING
+2556 LKLYALIDIDG

-2579 NGQAVSIKDGGLI
+2579 NGQAVNIKDGGLV

-2608 YNKVKIAVSNAPINN
+2608 YNKVKIAVSNDPINN

-2632 IAQIQGIQGVDSIE
+2632 IAQIQGVQSVDSID
-2646 QAGGTQAI
+2646 QAGGNQAI

-2675 SHSTKDLTTIA
+2675 SHSIKDLTTIA

-2697 NPNFKNDATNILQI
+2697 NPDFKNDATNILQI

-2730 ASADF
+2730 AHSDF
-2735 HERLEALKNKRFA
+2735 LERLEALKNKRFA

-2803 IVGGYAAYGYSGFHA
+2803 IVGGYAAYGYSGFHG

-2861 DPLLSIINQSYRYNT
+2861 DPLLSIINQSYRYDT

-2888 FMFKDKSVIFKPQIG
+2888 FMFKDKSVIFKPQVG

-2909 GMSGLR
+2909 GLSGLR

>member
-1 MAFKKAGLISK
+1 MAFKKARLISR

-25 KKIFKLNPI
+25 KKFFKLNQI
-34 LKREKPLKRHKKTKS
+34 LKREKPLKRHKKALKP
-49 IKKPFNKNKSF
+49 IKKLSNRNKSF

-65 LLIGALGGLPH
+65 LLIGALGGLSH
-76 LRASECRYWSWWSG
+76 LRANECRYWSWSSWS
-90 YHDKIESGSNSPT
+90 YQDNIESGPNSPT

-108 LFSSTQGSG
+108 LFSSAQGSG

-142 LNVGGNIRFGGTG
+142 LDIGGNIRFGGTG
-155 VNGVNVGY
+155 INGGDVGY
-163 ITGTYDAQTINFNS
+163 ITGTYDAQTMNFNS
-177 SRITTGNSLSDGGG
+177 SHIATGNSYADGGG
-191 ATLNFNATNRIT
+191 ATLNFNATNNIT
-203 INQASFDNSDAGAQ
+203 INQASFDNSDAGTQ
-217 HSYMNFKGSNINV
+217 KSYMNFKGSNIKV

-249 NNSAISFN
+249 NNSVISFN
-257 KTKFNQ
+257 QTNFNQ
-263 GTYNFTNSANLSFNN
+263 GTYHFNSA
-278 SNFNQSTYNFNS
+278 
-290 LQSTFN
+290 QSTFE
-296 NSTFNQGTYNFT
+296 NSSFNQGTYDFSN
-308 DNTSFNNDTFN
+308 NTSFNNDTFN
-319 QGTYNFNTSKV
+319 QGTYDFNTSKV
-330 SFSGANTLN
+330 SFSGINTLN

-351 SFGSGAVFNLNQTL
+351 SFNSGAIFNLNQTL
-365 NANQTYDILTT
+365 SGNQTYDILTT
-376 NGTIQYGVYQ
+376 NGAIQYGVYQ

-423 LQETFSNKS
+423 LQETFNNQS
-432 ITTQFLGDDLQ
+432 ITTQFLGDNLQ
-443 AKAKA
+443 QQAQQ
-448 TYQQDLNNSQSA
+448 TYQEDLNNSKNA
-460 LSNATNDN
+460 LNNVTSDN
-468 KIASADTGYTNN
+468 TIASNDTGYTNN
-480 QNTTIKQDAQ
+480 KNTTIAKDAQ
-490 NLEHT
+490 SLENT
-495 SQQIA
+495 NQQI
-500 KDEQAL
+500 
-506 QGDLNKLKQLAN
+506 
-518 SSFNEQAFNQAQSK
+518 
-532 EQQDEQTLQNEEN
+532 QQDEQD
-545 TFSSEQ
+545 
-551 EGLEK
+551 LEK
-556 ALANAKEQQEQQQAQ
+556 DLA
-571 ATYQQDLNN
+571 
-580 SQSALSNATNDNKIA
+580 
-595 SADTDYTKNQNT
+595 
-607 AIKQDAQNLEN
+607 
-618 TSQQI
+618 QI
-623 TQDQK
+623 
-628 DLEQDLDKLQQLA
+628 QQLA
-641 NSKTGFNEQA
+641 NSTTGFNEQA
-651 FNQAQST
+651 FNQAQKQ

-665 LQNEE
+665 LQNDENAFN
-670 ETFSSEQEGLEKAL
+670 TEQDSLNKAI
-684 ANAKHTSPT
+684 ANAKHANPTPTPTPSPT
-693 PTKHTAQNNPPNKV
+693 PTPIKHTAPNTPPSQV
-707 SPPTQNLPTTNVW
+707 PPTPTQNPPAENVW
-720 NGVYNFQ
+720 NGVYWLQ
-727 NQTYSKKGI
+727 NQTYSKQGI

-753 LSTYGYLDWFTL
+753 LSTY
-765 KNKFSVNAN
+765 
-774 NGTLIIGNNTESAN
+774 
-788 TKGLI
+788 
-793 WIGDDKGLVY
+793 
-803 YNTGTFNAANIYL
+803 
-816 TSNLKTGNGFSG
+816 
-828 EGATLNFNA
+828 
-837 TNRITINQ
+837 
-845 ASFDNS
+845 
-851 DAGAQH
+851 
-857 SYMNFKGSNINV
+857 
-869 SGSSF
+869 
-874 TDDTNGGFSFSGN
+874 
-887 NNNSAIS
+887 
-894 FNKTKFNQGTYNF
+894 
-907 TNSANLSFNNSNFNQ
+907 
-922 STYNFNSLQST
+922 
-933 FNNSTFNQGTYNFTD
+933 
-948 NTSFNNDTFNQ
+948 
-959 GTYNFNTSKVSFS
+959 
-972 GANTLNSSSPFA
+972 
-984 SLKGSVSFGSG
+984 
-995 AVFNLNQTLN
+995 
-1005 ANQTYDILTTNGTI
+1005 
-1019 QYGVYQSYLWDL
+1019 
-1031 INYKGDKAISHV
+1031 
-1043 EVGNNTYDVT
+1043 
-1053 FDING
+1053 
-1058 QDETLQET
+1058 
-1066 FSNKSITTQFL
+1066 
-1077 GDDLQAKAKATYQ
+1077 
-1090 QDLNNSQ
+1090 
-1097 SALSNATNDN
+1097 
-1107 KIASADTGYTNNQ
+1107 
-1120 NTTIKQDAQ
+1120 
-1129 NLEHTSQQI
+1129 
-1138 AKDEQ
+1138 
-1143 ALQGDL
+1143 
-1149 NKLKQLANSSF
+1149 
-1160 NEQAFNQAQSKEQQ
+1160 
-1174 DEQTL
+1174 
-1179 QNEEETFSS
+1179 
-1188 EQEGLEKALANAKP
+1188 
-1202 ASPTP
+1202 
-1207 TPTPTPTPSPTPN
+1207 
-1220 PTPTK
+1220 
-1225 HTAPNKVP
+1225 
-1233 PTPPTQNLPTT
+1233 
-1244 NVWNGVYWLQN
+1244 
-1255 QTYSQKG
+1255 
-1262 VYYIDPNLSGQSGQ
+1262 
-1276 SANTLSTYT
+1276 T
-1285 ANLLGRSFGVNI
+1285 ANLLGRSFGVNAN
-1297 QNGTLIIGNNTESV
+1297 NGTLIIGNNTESV

-1323 FGYII
+1323 FGYIT

-1349 GSDGGG
+1349 NSDGGG

-1383 QTGASQHSYATFDA
+1383 QTGASQHSYAAFDA
-1397 TNNISVTNSS
+1397 LNNISVTNSS
-1407 FSDMTWGKFSFN
+1407 FSDMTWGKFSFS
-1419 AKNISFSN
+1419 AENISFSN
-1427 ASFSGFTNPGGSSV
+1427 ASFSGFTNPGGSST
-1441 ISANAANSLSFNN
+1441 ISANATNSLSFID
-1454 SRLNGGAVYNLWA
+1454 SRLNGGAVYNLQA

-1519 NNANITLGNKSQTA
+1519 NNANITLGNKSQAA

-1553 LNASGAS
+1553 LNANGTST
-1560 AFNNQA
+1560 FNNQA

-1578 NSLFFNGATL
+1578 NSLFFNGGTL
-1588 SLNANSKLNA
+1588 SLNASSKLNA

-1616 SVSNASSLNA
+1616 NANNTSTLNA

-1633 SQATFGGNTT
+1633 SQADFGGNTT
-1643 IDAASFNFDSASS
+1643 IDAASFNFDSTSS
-1656 LSFNNLTANGAL
+1656 LNFNNLTANGAL
-1668 NFNGYAPSLSKALM
+1668 NFNGYAPSLTKALM

-1687 FVLGNNGDINLSD
+1687 FVLGSNGDINLSD

-1749 NNIQTW
+1749 NNVQTW

-1837 SQTPQTPGTYSP
+1837 SQTPQTLGTYSP
-1849 FNQPLNSLNIYNK
+1849 FNQPLSSLNIYNK
-1862 GFSSGNL
+1862 GFSSENL
-1869 KTLLGILS
+1869 KMLLGILS

-1884 EMIETNQL
+1884 EMIESNQL
-1892 DNITSINEVLQLLDR
+1892 DNITNINEVLQLLDK
-1907 IKITPA
+1907 IKITQA

-1932 FSNGNLV
+1932 FNNGNLV
-1939 IGATQDHVTN
+1939 IGATQDNVTN

-1963 PCALDSATCS
+1963 PCVLDSATCS

-2004 ITGTLGSGN
+2004 ITGTIGSGN

-2021 DITFQSAN
+2021 DVTFQSTN

-2067 LSQMAMEKIKQAGGL
+2067 LSQVAMEKIKQAGGL
-2082 GNFVENALIPL
+2082 GNFIENALSPL
-2093 SKELPSSLQNET
+2093 SKELSASLQDET

-2116 NLLNN
+2116 DLLNN
-2121 SGVMNAIQN
+2121 SGVMNEIQN
-2130 IISKKLSIFGNFVTP
+2130 IISQKLSIFGNFVTP

-2173 MDASELS
+2173 IDASELS
-2180 SILSV
+2180 SILGV

-2199 DIGVVANDLLDEF
+2199 DIGVVANDLLNEF
-2212 LGQDVVKKLESQ
+2212 LGQDVIKKLESQ

-2241 GIYNQGLGS
+2241 GVYNQGLGS
-2250 VLPPSLQNALK
+2250 VLPPSLQNVLK

-2311 KSIIFNGDNTIDF
+2311 KSIIFNGNNTIDF

-2406 VIASNGAIDLS
+2406 AITSNGAIDLS
-2417 QVKNNSVIGTLNLNE
+2417 QVTNNSVIGTLNLNE

-2439 NLTIANAFN
+2439 NLTITNAFN
-2448 NASNSTANINGD
+2448 NASNSTANINGN

-2498 AIINAQ
+2498 AIINTQ
-2504 GIATI
+2504 GTATI
-2509 MTNYNNPL
+2509 MANDNNPL
-2517 IQFNTSSK
+2517 IQFNTYSK
-2525 ETGAYTLI
+2525 EVGTYTLI

-2538 IYYGYNDQ
+2538 IYYGYNNQ

-2556 LKLYTLINING
+2556 LKLYALIDING

-2579 NGQAVSIKDGGLI
+2579 NGQAVSVKDGGLV

-2608 YNKVKIAVSNAPINN
+2608 YNKVKIAVSNDPINN

-2632 IAQIQGIQGVDSIE
+2632 IAQIQGVQSVDSID
-2646 QAGGTQAI
+2646 QAGGNQAI
-2654 NWLNKIFETKGSPL
+2654 DWLNKIFETKGSPL

-2675 SHSTKDLTTIA
+2675 SHSIKDLTTIA

-2697 NPNFKNDATNILQI
+2697 NPDFKNDATNILQI

-2730 ASADF
+2730 ARSDF
-2735 HERLEALKNKRFA
+2735 LERLEALKNKRFA

-2803 IVGGYAAYGYSGFHA
+2803 IVGGYAAYGYSGFHG

-2861 DPLLSIINQSYRYNT
+2861 DPLLSIINQSYRYDT

-2888 FMFKDKSVIFKPQIG
+2888 FMFKDKSVIFKPQVG

-2909 GMSGLR
+2909 GLSGLR

>member
-1 MAFKKAGLISK
+1 MAFKKARLISK

-25 KKIFKLNPI
+25 KKIFKLNQI
-34 LKREKPLKRHKKTKS
+34 LKCEKPLKCHKKTNS
-49 IKKPFNKNKSF
+49 IKKPFNQNKSF

-76 LRASECRYWSWWSG
+76 LGASECRYWSWSSFS
-90 YHDKIESGSNSPT
+90 YQDNIESGPNSPT

-108 LFSSTQGSG
+108 LFSSAQGSG

-142 LNVGGNIRFGGTG
+142 LDVGGNIRFGGTG
-155 VNGVNVGY
+155 INGGDVGY

-177 SRITTGNSLSDGGG
+177 SRITTGNSFSTGGG
-191 ATLNFNATNRIT
+191 ATLNFNAANHIT
-203 INQASFDNSDAGAQ
+203 INQASFDNSDAGTQ
-217 HSYMNFKGSNINV
+217 HSYMNFSGSNINV
-230 SGSSFTDDTNG
+230 SGSSFTDDTDG

-249 NNSAISFN
+249 NHSAISFN
-257 KTKFNQ
+257 QTNFNQ
-263 GTYNFTNSANLSFNN
+263 GTYKFTNSANLSFNN
-278 SNFNQSTYNFNS
+278 SAFNQGTYNFNS
-290 LQSTFN
+290 AQSAFQ
-296 NSTFNQGTYNFT
+296 NSNFNQGTYNFT
-308 DNTSFNNDTFN
+308 DNTGLNFNNDTFN
-319 QGTYNFNTSKV
+319 QGTYSFNTSKV

-339 SSSPFASLKGSV
+339 SSSPFANLKGSV
-351 SFGSGAVFNLNQTL
+351 SFGSGAIFNLNQTL
-365 NANQTYDILTT
+365 NSNQTYDILTT

-399 AISHVEVGNNT
+399 AISHVGVGNNT

-423 LQETFSNKS
+423 LQETFNNQS
-432 ITTQFLGDDLQ
+432 IITQFLGDDLQ
-443 AKAKA
+443 AKAQK
-448 TYQQDLNNSQSA
+448 TYQEDVTNSQSA
-460 LSNATNDN
+460 LNNAANDN
-468 KIASADTGYTNN
+468 KIANSDTDYTKSSNP
-480 QNTTIKQDAQ
+480 TINKDAQ

-495 SQQIA
+495 NQQIV
-500 KDEQAL
+500 KDKQAL
-506 QGDLNKLKQLAN
+506 QG
-518 SSFNEQAFNQAQSK
+518 
-532 EQQDEQTLQNEEN
+532 
-545 TFSSEQ
+545 
-551 EGLEK
+551 
-556 ALANAKEQQEQQQAQ
+556 
-571 ATYQQDLNN
+571 
-580 SQSALSNATNDNKIA
+580 
-595 SADTDYTKNQNT
+595 
-607 AIKQDAQNLEN
+607 
-618 TSQQI
+618 
-623 TQDQK
+623 
-628 DLEQDLDKLQQLA
+628 DLDKLQQLA
-641 NSKTGFNEQA
+641 NSTGFNEQA

-665 LQNEE
+665 LQGEE
-670 ETFSSEQEGLEKAL
+670 NTFNSEQERLEKA
-684 ANAKHTSPT
+684 
-693 PTKHTAQNNPPNKV
+693 
-707 SPPTQNLPTTNVW
+707 
-720 NGVYNFQ
+720 
-727 NQTYSKKGI
+727 I
-736 YYIDPNLS
+736 
-744 GQSGQSGNT
+744 
-753 LSTYGYLDWFTL
+753 
-765 KNKFSVNAN
+765 
-774 NGTLIIGNNTESAN
+774 
-788 TKGLI
+788 
-793 WIGDDKGLVY
+793 
-803 YNTGTFNAANIYL
+803 
-816 TSNLKTGNGFSG
+816 
-828 EGATLNFNA
+828 
-837 TNRITINQ
+837 
-845 ASFDNS
+845 
-851 DAGAQH
+851 
-857 SYMNFKGSNINV
+857 
-869 SGSSF
+869 
-874 TDDTNGGFSFSGN
+874 
-887 NNNSAIS
+887 
-894 FNKTKFNQGTYNF
+894 
-907 TNSANLSFNNSNFNQ
+907 
-922 STYNFNSLQST
+922 
-933 FNNSTFNQGTYNFTD
+933 
-948 NTSFNNDTFNQ
+948 
-959 GTYNFNTSKVSFS
+959 
-972 GANTLNSSSPFA
+972 
-984 SLKGSVSFGSG
+984 
-995 AVFNLNQTLN
+995 
-1005 ANQTYDILTTNGTI
+1005 
-1019 QYGVYQSYLWDL
+1019 
-1031 INYKGDKAISHV
+1031 
-1043 EVGNNTYDVT
+1043 
-1053 FDING
+1053 
-1058 QDETLQET
+1058 
-1066 FSNKSITTQFL
+1066 
-1077 GDDLQAKAKATYQ
+1077 
-1090 QDLNNSQ
+1090 
-1097 SALSNATNDN
+1097 
-1107 KIASADTGYTNNQ
+1107 
-1120 NTTIKQDAQ
+1120 
-1129 NLEHTSQQI
+1129 
-1138 AKDEQ
+1138 
-1143 ALQGDL
+1143 
-1149 NKLKQLANSSF
+1149 
-1160 NEQAFNQAQSKEQQ
+1160 
-1174 DEQTL
+1174 
-1179 QNEEETFSS
+1179 
-1188 EQEGLEKALANAKP
+1188 ANAKP

-1207 TPTPTPTPSPTPN
+1207 SPT

-1225 HTAPNKVP
+1225 HTAPNTPPNKVP
-1233 PTPPTQNLPTT
+1233 PTPPTQNLPAT

-1255 QTYSQKG
+1255 QTYSNKG

-1323 FGYII
+1323 FGYIT

-1349 GSDGGG
+1349 NSDGGG

-1383 QTGASQHSYATFDA
+1383 QTGASQHSYAAFDA
-1397 TNNISVTNSS
+1397 VNNISVTNSS
-1407 FSDMTWGKFSFN
+1407 FSDMTWGKFSFS

-1441 ISANAANSLSFNN
+1441 ISANATNSLSFIN
-1454 SRLNGGAVYNLWA
+1454 SRLNGGAIYNLWA

-1493 TQLLGNTSF
+1493 TQLLGNTNF

-1519 NNANITLGNKSQTA
+1519 NNANITLGNKSQAA

-1553 LNASGAS
+1553 LNANGTS

-1578 NSLFFNGATL
+1578 KSLFFNGGTL
-1588 SLNANSKLNA
+1588 SLNASSKLNA

-1616 SVSNASSLNA
+1616 SASNASSLNA

-1633 SQATFGGNTT
+1633 SQANFGGNTT
-1643 IDAASFNFDSASS
+1643 IDTASFNFDSTSS

-1668 NFNGYAPSLSKALM
+1668 NFNGYAPSLTKALM

-1737 GMKIQNATYSDN
+1737 GMKIQNATYSGN

-1810 YSYDYSDNQ
+1810 YSYDYSDSQ

-1837 SQTPQTPGTYSP
+1837 SQTPQAPGTYSP

-1862 GFSSGNL
+1862 GFSSENL

-1884 EMIETNQL
+1884 EMIESNQL
-1892 DNITSINEVLQLLDR
+1892 DNITNINEVLQLLDR

-1939 IGATQDHVTN
+1939 IGATQDNVTN

-1963 PCALDSATCS
+1963 PCTLDSATCS

-2004 ITGTLGSGN
+2004 ITGTVGSGN

-2021 DITFQSAN
+2021 DVTFQSAN

-2067 LSQMAMEKIKQAGGL
+2067 LSQVAMEKIKQAGGL
-2082 GNFVENALIPL
+2082 GNFIENALSPL

-2116 NLLNN
+2116 DLLNN

-2173 MDASELS
+2173 IDASELS

-2199 DIGVVANDLLDEF
+2199 DIDVVANDLLNEF
-2212 LGQDVVKKLESQ
+2212 LGQDVVKNLENQ

-2311 KSIIFNGDNTIDF
+2311 KFIIFNGDNTISF

-2367 ICINLANC
+2367 ICVNLANC

-2432 NATLQAN
+2432 NAVLQAN
-2439 NLTIANAFN
+2439 NLTITNAFN
-2448 NASNSTANINGD
+2448 NASNSTANINGN

-2504 GIATI
+2504 GTATI
-2509 MTNYNNPL
+2509 MANNNNPL

-2525 ETGAYTLI
+2525 EAGAYTLI

-2556 LKLYTLINING
+2556 LKLYTLIDING
-2567 KHMVMTDNGLTY
+2567 KRMVMAGNGLTY
-2579 NGQAVSIKDGGLI
+2579 NGQAVNIKDGGLV

-2608 YNKVKIAVSNAPINN
+2608 YNKVKIAVSNDPINN
-2623 LQAPTLKQY
+2623 PQAPTLKQY
-2632 IAQIQGIQGVDSIE
+2632 IAQIQGTQGVDSID

-2730 ASADF
+2730 VSADF

-2861 DPLLSIINQSYRYNT
+2861 DPLLSIINQSYKYDT

-2909 GMSGLR
+2909 GLSGLR
-2915 GIMDDPIYNQF
+2915 GVMDDPIYNQF

-3024 KDINITGNI
+3024 KDVNITGNI

>member
-1 MAFKKAGLISK
+1 MAFKKARLISR
-12 FISKGSFKLNKIS
+12 FVSKGSFKLNKIS
-25 KKIFKLNPI
+25 KKFFTLNQI

-49 IKKPFNKNKSF
+49 IEKPFNKNKSF
-60 LKASV
+60 LKVSV
-65 LLIGALGGLPH
+65 LLIGALGGLSH
-76 LRASECRYWSWWSG
+76 LRANECRYWSWSSWN
-90 YHDKIESGSNSPT
+90 YQDNIESGPNSPT

-142 LNVGGNIRFGGTG
+142 LDIGGNIRFGGTG
-155 VNGVNVGY
+155 INGGDVGY

-177 SRITTGNSLSDGGG
+177 SHIATGNLYADGGG
-191 ATLNFNATNRIT
+191 ATLNFNATNNIT
-203 INQASFDNSDAGAQ
+203 INQASFDNSDAGTQ
-217 HSYMNFKGSNINV
+217 HSYMNFKGSNIKV

-241 GFSFSGNN
+241 GFNFSGNN
-249 NNSAISFN
+249 NNSTISFN
-257 KTKFNQ
+257 QTSFNQ
-263 GTYNFTNSANLSFNN
+263 GTYNFSNSASSSFDNSSFNQGTYDFNDSVSFNN
-278 SNFNQSTYNFNS
+278 N
-290 LQSTFN
+290 
-296 NSTFNQGTYNFT
+296 TFNQGTYH
-308 DNTSFNNDTFN
+308 
-319 QGTYNFNTSKV
+319 FNTSKV
-330 SFSGANTLN
+330 SFSGTNTLN

-351 SFGSGAVFNLNQTL
+351 SFNSNAIFNLNQTL
-365 NANQTYDILTT
+365 SDNQTYDILTT
-376 NGTIQYGVYQ
+376 NGAIQYGVYQ

-423 LQETFSNKS
+423 LQETFNKQS
-432 ITTQFLGDDLQ
+432 ITTQFLGDNLQ
-443 AKAKA
+443 QEAQK
-448 TYQQDLNNSQSA
+448 TYQEDLTNSQNA
-460 LSNATNDN
+460 LNGATSDNTIANNDT
-468 KIASADTGYTNN
+468 SYTQSKNP
-480 QNTTIKQDAQ
+480 TILKDAQ
-490 NLEHT
+490 GLENT
-495 SQQIA
+495 NQQIQ

-506 QGDLNKLKQLAN
+506 EKDLAQINQLAN
-518 SSFNEQAFNQAQSK
+518 S
-532 EQQDEQTLQNEEN
+532 T
-545 TFSSEQ
+545 
-551 EGLEK
+551 
-556 ALANAKEQQEQQQAQ
+556 
-571 ATYQQDLNN
+571 
-580 SQSALSNATNDNKIA
+580 
-595 SADTDYTKNQNT
+595 
-607 AIKQDAQNLEN
+607 
-618 TSQQI
+618 
-623 TQDQK
+623 
-628 DLEQDLDKLQQLA
+628 
-641 NSKTGFNEQA
+641 TGFNEQA
-651 FNQAQST
+651 FNQAQKQ

-665 LQNEE
+665 LQNDENAFN
-670 ETFSSEQEGLEKAL
+670 TEQEGLKQAI
-684 ANAKHTSPT
+684 ANAKPTSPTPNPTPSPTPT
-693 PTKHTAQNNPPNKV
+693 PTKHTAPNTPPSQV
-707 SPPTQNLPTTNVW
+707 PPTPTQNPPAESVW
-720 NGVYNFQ
+720 SGVYWLQ
-727 NQTYSKKGI
+727 NKTYSKQGI

-753 LSTYGYLDWFTL
+753 LSTYTANLLGRSFG
-765 KNKFSVNAN
+765 VNAN

-788 TKGLI
+788 
-793 WIGDDKGLVY
+793 
-803 YNTGTFNAANIYL
+803 
-816 TSNLKTGNGFSG
+816 S
-828 EGATLNFNA
+828 
-837 TNRITINQ
+837 
-845 ASFDNS
+845 
-851 DAGAQH
+851 
-857 SYMNFKGSNINV
+857 
-869 SGSSF
+869 
-874 TDDTNGGFSFSGN
+874 
-887 NNNSAIS
+887 
-894 FNKTKFNQGTYNF
+894 
-907 TNSANLSFNNSNFNQ
+907 
-922 STYNFNSLQST
+922 
-933 FNNSTFNQGTYNFTD
+933 
-948 NTSFNNDTFNQ
+948 
-959 GTYNFNTSKVSFS
+959 
-972 GANTLNSSSPFA
+972 
-984 SLKGSVSFGSG
+984 
-995 AVFNLNQTLN
+995 
-1005 ANQTYDILTTNGTI
+1005 
-1019 QYGVYQSYLWDL
+1019 
-1031 INYKGDKAISHV
+1031 
-1043 EVGNNTYDVT
+1043 
-1053 FDING
+1053 
-1058 QDETLQET
+1058 
-1066 FSNKSITTQFL
+1066 
-1077 GDDLQAKAKATYQ
+1077 
-1090 QDLNNSQ
+1090 
-1097 SALSNATNDN
+1097 
-1107 KIASADTGYTNNQ
+1107 
-1120 NTTIKQDAQ
+1120 
-1129 NLEHTSQQI
+1129 
-1138 AKDEQ
+1138 
-1143 ALQGDL
+1143 
-1149 NKLKQLANSSF
+1149 
-1160 NEQAFNQAQSKEQQ
+1160 
-1174 DEQTL
+1174 
-1179 QNEEETFSS
+1179 
-1188 EQEGLEKALANAKP
+1188 
-1202 ASPTP
+1202 
-1207 TPTPTPTPSPTPN
+1207 
-1220 PTPTK
+1220 
-1225 HTAPNKVP
+1225 
-1233 PTPPTQNLPTT
+1233 
-1244 NVWNGVYWLQN
+1244 
-1255 QTYSQKG
+1255 
-1262 VYYIDPNLSGQSGQ
+1262 
-1276 SANTLSTYT
+1276 
-1285 ANLLGRSFGVNI
+1285 
-1297 QNGTLIIGNNTESV
+1297 
-1311 NDNGLIWIGHGG
+1311 NGLIWIGHGG
-1323 FGYII
+1323 FGYIT

-1349 GSDGGG
+1349 NSDGGG

-1374 DAETVTKMI
+1374 NAETVTKMI
-1383 QTGASQHSYATFDA
+1383 QTGASQHSYTAFDA

-1407 FSDMTWGKFSFN
+1407 FSDMTWGKFSFS

-1441 ISANAANSLSFNN
+1441 ISANASNSLSFIN
-1454 SRLNGGAVYNLWA
+1454 SRLNGGAIYNLQA

-1519 NNANITLGNKSQTA
+1519 NNANITLGNKSQAA

-1553 LNASGAS
+1553 LNANGAS

-1578 NSLFFNGATL
+1578 SSLFFNGGTL
-1588 SLNANSKLNA
+1588 SLNASSKLNA

-1603 SNNTTIN
+1603 SNDTTIN

-1616 SVSNASSLNA
+1616 SANNTSSLNA

-1633 SQATFGGNTT
+1633 SQASFGGNTT
-1643 IDAASFNFDSASS
+1643 IDTASFNFDSASS
-1656 LSFNNLTANGAL
+1656 LNFNNLTANGAL
-1668 NFNGYAPSLSKALM
+1668 NFNGYAPSLTKALM

-1837 SQTPQTPGTYSP
+1837 SQTPQAPGTYSP

-1862 GFSSGNL
+1862 GFSSENL

-1884 EMIETNQL
+1884 EMIESNQL
-1892 DNITSINEVLQLLDR
+1892 DNITNINEVLQLLDK
-1907 IKITPA
+1907 IKITQA
-1913 QKQALLETIN
+1913 QKQALLDIIN

-1932 FSNGNLV
+1932 FNNGNLV
-1939 IGATQDHVTN
+1939 IGATQDNVIN

-1963 PCALDSATCS
+1963 PCTLDSATCS

-2004 ITGTLGSGN
+2004 ITGTIGSGN

-2021 DITFQSAN
+2021 DVTFQSAN

-2082 GNFVENALIPL
+2082 GNFIENALSPL
-2093 SKELPSSLQNET
+2093 SKELPASLQDET

-2116 NLLNN
+2116 DLLNN
-2121 SGVMNAIQN
+2121 SGVMNEIQN
-2130 IISKKLSIFGNFVTP
+2130 IISQKLSIFGNFVTP

-2173 MDASELS
+2173 IDASEIS

-2199 DIGVVANDLLDEF
+2199 DIGVVANDLLNEF

-2241 GIYNQGLGS
+2241 GVYNQGLGS

-2286 SNGYV
+2286 SDGYV

-2375 PTTKNSSST
+2375 PTTKNGSTSSA
-2384 NSSVTPTNESL
+2384 NSSVTPTNETL

-2406 VIASNGAIDLS
+2406 AIASNGAIDLS
-2417 QVKNNSVIGTLNLNE
+2417 QVTNNSVIGTLNLNE

-2439 NLTIANAFN
+2439 NLTITNAFN
-2448 NASNSTANINGD
+2448 NTSNSTANIDGN

-2498 AIINAQ
+2498 AIINTQ
-2504 GIATI
+2504 GTATI
-2509 MTNYNNPL
+2509 MANNNPL
-2517 IQFNTSSK
+2517 IQFNASSK
-2525 ETGAYTLI
+2525 EAGTYTLI

-2538 IYYGYNDQ
+2538 IYYGYNNQ

-2556 LKLYTLINING
+2556 LKLYALIDING

-2579 NGQAVSIKDGGLI
+2579 NGQAVSVKDGGLV

-2608 YNKVKIAVSNAPINN
+2608 YNKVKIAVSNDPINN

-2632 IAQIQGIQGVDSIE
+2632 IAQIQGVQSVDSID
-2646 QAGGTQAI
+2646 QAGGNQAI

-2730 ASADF
+2730 ARSDF
-2735 HERLEALKNKRFA
+2735 LERLEALKNKRFA

-2776 GGASFINGGTGT
+2776 GGASFISGGTGT
-2788 LYGINVGYDRFIKGV
+2788 LYGINVGYDRFIKGM

-2827 VNMGVYSRAFIK
+2827 VNVGVYSRAFIK

-2861 DPLLSIINQSYRYNT
+2861 DPLLSIINQSYRYDT

-2888 FMFKDKSVIFKPQIG
+2888 FMFKDKSVIFKPQVG
-2903 LAYYYI
+2903 LSYYYI
-2909 GMSGLR
+2909 GLSGLR

>member
-1 MAFKKAGLISK
+1 MAFKKVGLISK

-25 KKIFKLNPI
+25 KKIFKLNLI
-34 LKREKPLKRHKKTKS
+34 LKREKPLSHKKTKS
-49 IKKPFNKNKSF
+49 VKKPFNKNKSF

-65 LLIGALGGLPH
+65 LLIGALGGLSH
-76 LRASECRYWSWWSG
+76 LRASECRYWSWSSWG
-90 YHDKIESGSNSPT
+90 YHDNIESGSNSPT

-108 LFSSTQGSG
+108 LFSSAQGSG

-125 TYSAGG
+125 TYSPGG

-155 VNGVNVGY
+155 VTGGDVGY

-177 SRITTGNSLSDGGG
+177 SRITTGNSFSTGGG
-191 ATLNFNATNRIT
+191 ATLNFNAANHIT
-203 INQASFDNSDAGAQ
+203 INQASFDNGDAGTQ
-217 HSYMNFKGSNINV
+217 HSYINFSGSNINV
-230 SGSSFTDDTNG
+230 SASNFTDDTNG
-241 GFSFSGNN
+241 GFSFSGNGA
-249 NNSAISFN
+249 NSNLSFN
-257 KTKFNQ
+257 KTNFNQ
-263 GTYNFTNSANLSFNN
+263 GTYKFTNSANLN
-278 SNFNQSTYNFNS
+278 
-290 LQSTFN
+290 FN
-296 NSTFNQGTYNFT
+296 NSTFNQGTYNFSSAQSVFENSNFNQGTYNFT
-308 DNTSFNNDTFN
+308 DNASFNNDIFN

-351 SFGSGAVFNLNQTL
+351 SFGSGAIFNLNQTL
-365 NANQTYDILTT
+365 NSNQTYDILTT
-376 NGTIQYGVYQ
+376 NKTIQYGVYQ

-423 LQETFSNKS
+423 LQETFNNQS

-443 AKAKA
+443 AKAQA
-448 TYQQDLNNSQSA
+448 TYQQDLTGSQTA
-460 LSNATNDN
+460 LNNATSDN
-468 KIASADTGYTNN
+468 KIASSDTSYTNN
-480 QNTTIKQDAQ
+480 QNTTIAKDAQ
-490 NLEHT
+490 
-495 SQQIA
+495 S
-500 KDEQAL
+500 
-506 QGDLNKLKQLAN
+506 
-518 SSFNEQAFNQAQSK
+518 
-532 EQQDEQTLQNEEN
+532 
-545 TFSSEQ
+545 
-551 EGLEK
+551 
-556 ALANAKEQQEQQQAQ
+556 
-571 ATYQQDLNN
+571 
-580 SQSALSNATNDNKIA
+580 
-595 SADTDYTKNQNT
+595 
-607 AIKQDAQNLEN
+607 LEN

-623 TQDQK
+623 TQDKQALK
-628 DLEQDLDKLQQLA
+628 GDLDKLQQLA
-641 NSKTGFNEQA
+641 NAPTGFNQQA
-651 FNQAQST
+651 FKNAQST
-658 EQQDEQT
+658 EQQDLQT
-665 LQNEE
+665 LQGEE
-670 ETFSSEQEGLEKAL
+670 NTFNAEQDGLEKAI
-684 ANAKHTSPT
+684 ANANPTSPTPSPTPT
-693 PTKHTAQNNPPNKV
+693 PTKHTVPN
-707 SPPTQNLPTTNVW
+707 
-720 NGVYNFQ
+720 
-727 NQTYSKKGI
+727 
-736 YYIDPNLS
+736 
-744 GQSGQSGNT
+744 
-753 LSTYGYLDWFTL
+753 
-765 KNKFSVNAN
+765 
-774 NGTLIIGNNTESAN
+774 
-788 TKGLI
+788 
-793 WIGDDKGLVY
+793 
-803 YNTGTFNAANIYL
+803 
-816 TSNLKTGNGFSG
+816 
-828 EGATLNFNA
+828 
-837 TNRITINQ
+837 
-845 ASFDNS
+845 
-851 DAGAQH
+851 
-857 SYMNFKGSNINV
+857 
-869 SGSSF
+869 
-874 TDDTNGGFSFSGN
+874 
-887 NNNSAIS
+887 
-894 FNKTKFNQGTYNF
+894 
-907 TNSANLSFNNSNFNQ
+907 
-922 STYNFNSLQST
+922 
-933 FNNSTFNQGTYNFTD
+933 
-948 NTSFNNDTFNQ
+948 
-959 GTYNFNTSKVSFS
+959 
-972 GANTLNSSSPFA
+972 
-984 SLKGSVSFGSG
+984 
-995 AVFNLNQTLN
+995 
-1005 ANQTYDILTTNGTI
+1005 
-1019 QYGVYQSYLWDL
+1019 
-1031 INYKGDKAISHV
+1031 
-1043 EVGNNTYDVT
+1043 
-1053 FDING
+1053 
-1058 QDETLQET
+1058 
-1066 FSNKSITTQFL
+1066 
-1077 GDDLQAKAKATYQ
+1077 
-1090 QDLNNSQ
+1090 
-1097 SALSNATNDN
+1097 
-1107 KIASADTGYTNNQ
+1107 
-1120 NTTIKQDAQ
+1120 
-1129 NLEHTSQQI
+1129 
-1138 AKDEQ
+1138 
-1143 ALQGDL
+1143 
-1149 NKLKQLANSSF
+1149 
-1160 NEQAFNQAQSKEQQ
+1160 
-1174 DEQTL
+1174 
-1179 QNEEETFSS
+1179 
-1188 EQEGLEKALANAKP
+1188 
-1202 ASPTP
+1202 TP
-1207 TPTPTPTPSPTPN
+1207 
-1220 PTPTK
+1220 
-1225 HTAPNKVP
+1225 PNKVP

-1244 NVWNGVYWLQN
+1244 NVWSGVYWLQN
-1255 QTYSQKG
+1255 QTYSKQG

-1276 SANTLSTYT
+1276 SGNTLSTYT

-1323 FGYII
+1323 FGYIT

-1383 QTGASQHSYATFDA
+1383 QTGASQHSYAAFDA

-1407 FSDMTWGKFSFN
+1407 FSDMTWGKFSFS

-1427 ASFSGFTNPGGSSV
+1427 ASFSGFTNPGGSSA

-1519 NNANITLGNKSQTA
+1519 DNANITLGNKSQAA

-1553 LNASGAS
+1553 LNANGSS

-1578 NSLFFNGATL
+1578 NSLFFNGGII

-1598 SSASF
+1598 SSTSF

-1616 SVSNASSLNA
+1616 SASNTSSLNA

-1633 SQATFGGNTT
+1633 SQANFGGNTT
-1643 IDAASFNFDSASS
+1643 INTASFNFDSASS

-1668 NFNGYAPSLSKALM
+1668 NFNGYAPSLTKALM

-1810 YSYDYSDNQ
+1810 YSYDYSDDQ

-1826 SNIKGLFTPKG
+1826 SSIKGLFTPKG
-1837 SQTPQTPGTYSP
+1837 SQTPQAPGTYSP

-1862 GFSSGNL
+1862 GFSSENL

-1884 EMIETNQL
+1884 EMIESNQL
-1892 DNITSINEVLQLLDR
+1892 DNITSINEVLQLLYK

-1939 IGATQDHVTN
+1939 IGATQDNVTN

-1963 PCALDSATCS
+1963 PCTLDSATCS

-1990 LGYINADF
+1990 LGYINANF

-2021 DITFQSAN
+2021 DVTFQSAN
-2029 NLVLNKANIEA
+2029 NLVLNNANIEA

-2067 LSQMAMEKIKQAGGL
+2067 LSQVAMEKIKQAGGL
-2082 GNFVENALIPL
+2082 GNFVENALSPL
-2093 SKELPSSLQNET
+2093 SKELPTSLQNET

-2173 MDASELS
+2173 IDASELS

-2199 DIGVVANDLLDEF
+2199 DIGVVANDLLKEF

-2241 GIYNQGLGS
+2241 GVYNQGLGS
-2250 VLPPSLQNALK
+2250 VLPLSLQNTLK

-2297 FSNATGGSLNFVAN
+2297 FSNTTGGSLNFVAN

-2406 VIASNGAIDLS
+2406 TIASNGAIDLS

-2439 NLTIANAFN
+2439 NLTITNAFN
-2448 NASNSTANINGD
+2448 NASNSTANINGS

-2493 HSVSH
+2493 HSASH
-2498 AIINAQ
+2498 AIINDQ
-2504 GIATI
+2504 GTATI
-2509 MTNYNNPL
+2509 MANNNNPL

-2525 ETGAYTLI
+2525 ETGTYTLI

-2546 ITGGSSLDNY
+2546 ITGGNSLADY
-2556 LKLYTLINING
+2556 LKLYTLIDING

-2579 NGQAVSIKDGGLI
+2579 NGQAVNIKDGGLI

-2608 YNKVKIAVSNAPINN
+2608 YNKVKIAVSNDPINN

-2632 IAQIQGIQGVDSIE
+2632 IAQIQGAQGVDSID
-2646 QAGGTQAI
+2646 QAGGAQAI
-2654 NWLNKIFETKGSPL
+2654 NWLNRIFETKGSPL

-2697 NPNFKNDATNILQI
+2697 NPDFKNDATNILQI

-2827 VNMGVYSRAFIK
+2827 FNMGVYSRAFIK

-2861 DPLLSIINQSYRYNT
+2861 DPLLSIINQSYKYDT

-2909 GMSGLR
+2909 GLSGLR

-3014 GIGARFGLDY
+3014 SIGARFGLDY

>member
-1 MAFKKAGLISK
+1 MAFKKARLISR

-25 KKIFKLNPI
+25 KKFFTLNQI

-65 LLIGALGGLPH
+65 LLIGALGGLSH
-76 LRASECRYWSWWSG
+76 LRANECTYWSWSTWS
-90 YHDKIESGSNSPT
+90 YQDNIESGPNSPT

-108 LFSSTQGSG
+108 LFSSAQGSG

-131 ASFTQKFNNGT
+131 ASFTQKFNGGT

-155 VNGVNVGY
+155 INGGDVGY

-177 SRITTGNSLSDGGG
+177 SHLTTGNSYADGGG
-191 ATLNFNATNRIT
+191 ATLNFNATNNLT
-203 INQASFDNSDAGAQ
+203 INQASFDNSDAGTQ
-217 HSYMNFKGSNINV
+217 KSYMNFKGSNIKV
-230 SGSSFTDDTNG
+230 SGSSFKDDTDG
-241 GFSFSGNN
+241 GFNFSGSN
-249 NNSAISFN
+249 NNSTISFN
-257 KTKFNQ
+257 QTNFNQ
-263 GTYNFTNSANLSFNN
+263 GTYNFSNSASSSFDNSSFN
-278 SNFNQSTYNFNS
+278 QGTYHFNS
-290 LQSTFN
+290 AQSTFE
-296 NSTFNQGTYNFT
+296 NSNFNQGTYNF
-308 DNTSFNNDTFN
+308 NNNASFNNDTFN
-319 QGTYNFNTSKV
+319 QGTYSFNTNKV
-330 SFSGANTLN
+330 SFSGINTLN

-351 SFGSGAVFNLNQTL
+351 SFNSGAVFNLNQTL
-365 NANQTYDILTT
+365 NNNQTYDILTT
-376 NGTIQYGVYQ
+376 NGAIQYGVYQ

-423 LQETFSNKS
+423 LQETFNKQS
-432 ITTQFLGDDLQ
+432 IITQFLGDDLQ
-443 AKAKA
+443 QQAQQ
-448 TYQQDLNNSQSA
+448 TYQENVTNSQSA
-460 LSNATNDN
+460 LNNAASDS
-468 KIASADTGYTNN
+468 KIANSDTDYTNN
-480 QNTTIKQDAQ
+480 KNTTIKEDAQ
-490 NLEHT
+490 NLENT
-495 SQQIA
+495 NQKIQQD
-500 KDEQAL
+500 KQAL

-518 SSFNEQAFNQAQSK
+518 STTGFSEQAFNQAQSK
-532 EQQDEQTLQNEEN
+532 EQQDEQTLQNEEK
-545 TFSSEQ
+545 TFNNEQ
-551 EGLEK
+551 EGLEQ
-556 ALANAKEQQEQQQAQ
+556 AIANAKP
-571 ATYQQDLNN
+571 
-580 SQSALSNATNDNKIA
+580 A
-595 SADTDYTKNQNT
+595 SPTPSPT
-607 AIKQDAQNLEN
+607 
-618 TSQQI
+618 
-623 TQDQK
+623 
-628 DLEQDLDKLQQLA
+628 
-641 NSKTGFNEQA
+641 
-651 FNQAQST
+651 
-658 EQQDEQT
+658 
-665 LQNEE
+665 
-670 ETFSSEQEGLEKAL
+670 
-684 ANAKHTSPT
+684 PT
-693 PTKHTAQNNPPNKV
+693 PTKHTAQNTPPSQV
-707 SPPTQNLPTTNVW
+707 PPTPTQNPPAESVW
-720 NGVYNFQ
+720 NGVYWLQ
-727 NQTYSKKGI
+727 NQTYSNKGV

-753 LSTYGYLDWFTL
+753 LSTY
-765 KNKFSVNAN
+765 
-774 NGTLIIGNNTESAN
+774 
-788 TKGLI
+788 
-793 WIGDDKGLVY
+793 
-803 YNTGTFNAANIYL
+803 
-816 TSNLKTGNGFSG
+816 
-828 EGATLNFNA
+828 
-837 TNRITINQ
+837 
-845 ASFDNS
+845 
-851 DAGAQH
+851 
-857 SYMNFKGSNINV
+857 
-869 SGSSF
+869 
-874 TDDTNGGFSFSGN
+874 
-887 NNNSAIS
+887 
-894 FNKTKFNQGTYNF
+894 
-907 TNSANLSFNNSNFNQ
+907 
-922 STYNFNSLQST
+922 
-933 FNNSTFNQGTYNFTD
+933 
-948 NTSFNNDTFNQ
+948 
-959 GTYNFNTSKVSFS
+959 
-972 GANTLNSSSPFA
+972 
-984 SLKGSVSFGSG
+984 
-995 AVFNLNQTLN
+995 
-1005 ANQTYDILTTNGTI
+1005 
-1019 QYGVYQSYLWDL
+1019 
-1031 INYKGDKAISHV
+1031 
-1043 EVGNNTYDVT
+1043 
-1053 FDING
+1053 
-1058 QDETLQET
+1058 
-1066 FSNKSITTQFL
+1066 
-1077 GDDLQAKAKATYQ
+1077 
-1090 QDLNNSQ
+1090 
-1097 SALSNATNDN
+1097 
-1107 KIASADTGYTNNQ
+1107 
-1120 NTTIKQDAQ
+1120 
-1129 NLEHTSQQI
+1129 
-1138 AKDEQ
+1138 
-1143 ALQGDL
+1143 
-1149 NKLKQLANSSF
+1149 
-1160 NEQAFNQAQSKEQQ
+1160 
-1174 DEQTL
+1174 
-1179 QNEEETFSS
+1179 
-1188 EQEGLEKALANAKP
+1188 
-1202 ASPTP
+1202 
-1207 TPTPTPTPSPTPN
+1207 
-1220 PTPTK
+1220 
-1225 HTAPNKVP
+1225 
-1233 PTPPTQNLPTT
+1233 
-1244 NVWNGVYWLQN
+1244 
-1255 QTYSQKG
+1255 
-1262 VYYIDPNLSGQSGQ
+1262 
-1276 SANTLSTYT
+1276 T
-1285 ANLLGRSFGVNI
+1285 ANLFGRSFGVNI
-1297 QNGTLIIGNNTESV
+1297 QNGTLVIGNDTESV

-1323 FGYII
+1323 FGYIT

-1349 GSDGGG
+1349 NSDGGG

-1383 QTGASQHSYATFDA
+1383 QTGASQHSYAAFDA
-1397 TNNISVTNSS
+1397 LNNISVTNSS
-1407 FSDMTWGKFSFN
+1407 FSDMTWGKFSFS

-1441 ISANAANSLSFNN
+1441 ISANASNSLSFIN
-1454 SRLNGGAVYNLWA
+1454 SRLNGGAIYNLQA

-1493 TQLLGNTSF
+1493 TQLLGNTNF

-1519 NNANITLGNKSQTA
+1519 NNANITLGNKSQAA

-1539 LDNNSNLSL
+1539 LNNNSNLSL

-1553 LNASGAS
+1553 LNANGTS

-1578 NSLFFNGATL
+1578 NSLFFNGGTL
-1588 SLNANSKLNA
+1588 SLNASSKLNA
-1598 SSASF
+1598 SNASF

-1616 SVSNASSLNA
+1616 SASNTSSLNA

-1633 SQATFGGNTT
+1633 SQANFGGNTT
-1643 IDAASFNFDSASS
+1643 IDTASFNFDSASS
-1656 LSFNNLTANGAL
+1656 LNFNNLTANGAL
-1668 NFNGYAPSLSKALM
+1668 NFNGYAPSLTKALM

-1837 SQTPQTPGTYSP
+1837 SQTPQAPGTYSP
-1849 FNQPLNSLNIYNK
+1849 FNQPLSSLNIYNK
-1862 GFSSGNL
+1862 GFSSENL

-1884 EMIETNQL
+1884 EMIESNQL
-1892 DNITSINEVLQLLDR
+1892 DNITNINEVLQLLDK
-1907 IKITPA
+1907 IKITQA
-1913 QKQALLETIN
+1913 QKQALLDIIN

-1932 FSNGNLV
+1932 FNNGNLV
-1939 IGATQDHVTN
+1939 IGATQDNVTN

-1963 PCALDSATCS
+1963 PCALDSTTCS

-2004 ITGTLGSGN
+2004 ITGTIGSGN

-2021 DITFQSAN
+2021 DVTFQSAN

-2067 LSQMAMEKIKQAGGL
+2067 LSQVAMEKIKQAGGL
-2082 GNFVENALIPL
+2082 GNFIENALSPL
-2093 SKELPSSLQNET
+2093 SKELPASLQDET

-2116 NLLNN
+2116 DLLNN
-2121 SGVMNAIQN
+2121 SGVMNEIQN

-2173 MDASELS
+2173 IDASELS

-2185 ILKDITN
+2185 VLKDITN

-2199 DIGVVANDLLDEF
+2199 DIGVVANDLLNEF
-2212 LGQDVVKKLESQ
+2212 LGQNVVKKLESQ

-2241 GIYNQGLGS
+2241 GVYNQGLGS

-2367 ICINLANC
+2367 ICVNLANC

-2406 VIASNGAIDLS
+2406 TIASNGAIDLS
-2417 QVKNNSVIGTLNLNE
+2417 QVTNNSVIGTLNLNE

-2439 NLTIANAFN
+2439 NLTITNAFN
-2448 NASNSTANINGD
+2448 NASNSTANINGN

-2483 SYGDLVFNLS
+2483 SYGDLVFNIS

-2504 GIATI
+2504 GAATI
-2509 MTNYNNPL
+2509 MANDNNPL

-2525 ETGAYTLI
+2525 EVGTYTLI

-2538 IYYGYNDQ
+2538 IYYGYNNQ

-2556 LKLYTLINING
+2556 LKLYALIDING

-2579 NGQAVSIKDGGLI
+2579 NGQAVSIKDGGLV

-2608 YNKVKIAVSNAPINN
+2608 YNKVKIAVSNDPINN

-2632 IAQIQGIQGVDSIE
+2632 IAQIQGVQSVDSID
-2646 QAGGTQAI
+2646 QAGGNQAI
-2654 NWLNKIFETKGSPL
+2654 DWLNKIFETKGSPL

-2675 SHSTKDLTTIA
+2675 SHSVKDLTTIA

-2697 NPNFKNDATNILQI
+2697 NPDFKNDATNILQI

-2730 ASADF
+2730 ARSDF
-2735 HERLEALKNKRFA
+2735 LERLEALKNKRFA

-2803 IVGGYAAYGYSGFHA
+2803 IVGGYAAYGYSRFHA

-2861 DPLLSIINQSYRYNT
+2861 DPLLSIINQSYRYDT

-2888 FMFKDKSVIFKPQIG
+2888 FMFKDKSVIFKPQVG

-2909 GMSGLR
+2909 GLSGLR

-3033 GMRYAF
+3033 GIRYAF

>member
-1 MAFKKAGLISK
+1 MAFKKARLISR

-25 KKIFKLNPI
+25 KKFFTLNQI
-34 LKREKPLKRHKKTKS
+34 LKREKPLRRHKKTKS
-49 IKKPFNKNKSF
+49 IEKPFNKNKSF

-65 LLIGALGGLPH
+65 LLIGALGGLSH
-76 LRASECRYWSWWSG
+76 LRANECRYWSWSSWS
-90 YHDKIESGSNSPT
+90 YQDNIESGPNSPT

-108 LFSSTQGSG
+108 LFSSAQGSG

-125 TYSAGG
+125 TYSTGG

-142 LNVGGNIRFGGTG
+142 LDVGGNIRFGGTG
-155 VNGVNVGY
+155 INGGDVGY
-163 ITGTYDAQTINFNS
+163 ITGTYDAQTMNFNS
-177 SRITTGNSLSDGGG
+177 SHITTGNSYADGGG
-191 ATLNFNATNRIT
+191 ATLNFNATNNIT
-203 INQASFDNSDAGAQ
+203 INQASFDNSDAGTQ
-217 HSYMNFKGSNINV
+217 KSYMNFKGSNIKI
-230 SGSSFTDDTNG
+230 SGSSFTDDTDG
-241 GFSFSGNN
+241 GFSFSGSN

-257 KTKFNQ
+257 QTSFNQ
-263 GTYNFTNSANLSFNN
+263 GTYNFSNSATLSFGN
-278 SNFNQSTYNFNS
+278 SNFNQGTYHFNS
-290 LQSTFN
+290 AQSTFE
-296 NSTFNQGTYNFT
+296 NS
-308 DNTSFNNDTFN
+308 SFN
-319 QGTYNFNTSKV
+319 QGTYNFNSSKV

-351 SFGSGAVFNLNQTL
+351 SFGSNAIFNLNQTL
-365 NANQTYDILTT
+365 NNNQTYDILTT
-376 NGTIQYGVYQ
+376 NGAIQYGVYQ

-410 YDVTFDINGQDET
+410 YDVTFDIDGQDET
-423 LQETFSNKS
+423 LQETFNNQS
-432 ITTQFLGDDLQ
+432 IITQFLGDNLQ
-443 AKAKA
+443 QQAQQ
-448 TYQQDLNNSQSA
+448 TYQEDVAHSQNALNNVTS
-460 LSNATNDN
+460 DN
-468 KIASADTGYTNN
+468 KIASADTSDTQSSNP
-480 QNTTIKQDAQ
+480 T
-490 NLEHT
+490 
-495 SQQIA
+495 IA
-500 KDEQAL
+500 KDAQTLENTNQKIQQDEQ
-506 QGDLNKLKQLAN
+506 DLEKDLENVKQLAN
-518 SSFNEQAFNQAQSK
+518 STTGFNEQAFTQAQK
-532 EQQDEQTLQNEEN
+532 QEQQDEQTLQNEEN
-545 TFSSEQ
+545 AFNTEQ
-551 EGLEK
+551 EGLK
-556 ALANAKEQQEQQQAQ
+556 QAIANAKP
-571 ATYQQDLNN
+571 
-580 SQSALSNATNDNKIA
+580 
-595 SADTDYTKNQNT
+595 
-607 AIKQDAQNLEN
+607 
-618 TSQQI
+618 TSP
-623 TQDQK
+623 TP
-628 DLEQDLDKLQQLA
+628 
-641 NSKTGFNEQA
+641 SPT
-651 FNQAQST
+651 
-658 EQQDEQT
+658 
-665 LQNEE
+665 
-670 ETFSSEQEGLEKAL
+670 
-684 ANAKHTSPT
+684 PT
-693 PTKHTAQNNPPNKV
+693 PTKHTAPNTPPSQV
-707 SPPTQNLPTTNVW
+707 PPTPTQNPPAESVW
-720 NGVYNFQ
+720 SGVYWLQ
-727 NQTYSKKGI
+727 NKTYSNKGI

-753 LSTYGYLDWFTL
+753 LSTY
-765 KNKFSVNAN
+765 
-774 NGTLIIGNNTESAN
+774 
-788 TKGLI
+788 
-793 WIGDDKGLVY
+793 
-803 YNTGTFNAANIYL
+803 
-816 TSNLKTGNGFSG
+816 
-828 EGATLNFNA
+828 
-837 TNRITINQ
+837 
-845 ASFDNS
+845 
-851 DAGAQH
+851 
-857 SYMNFKGSNINV
+857 
-869 SGSSF
+869 
-874 TDDTNGGFSFSGN
+874 
-887 NNNSAIS
+887 
-894 FNKTKFNQGTYNF
+894 
-907 TNSANLSFNNSNFNQ
+907 
-922 STYNFNSLQST
+922 
-933 FNNSTFNQGTYNFTD
+933 
-948 NTSFNNDTFNQ
+948 
-959 GTYNFNTSKVSFS
+959 
-972 GANTLNSSSPFA
+972 
-984 SLKGSVSFGSG
+984 
-995 AVFNLNQTLN
+995 
-1005 ANQTYDILTTNGTI
+1005 
-1019 QYGVYQSYLWDL
+1019 
-1031 INYKGDKAISHV
+1031 
-1043 EVGNNTYDVT
+1043 
-1053 FDING
+1053 
-1058 QDETLQET
+1058 
-1066 FSNKSITTQFL
+1066 
-1077 GDDLQAKAKATYQ
+1077 
-1090 QDLNNSQ
+1090 
-1097 SALSNATNDN
+1097 
-1107 KIASADTGYTNNQ
+1107 
-1120 NTTIKQDAQ
+1120 
-1129 NLEHTSQQI
+1129 
-1138 AKDEQ
+1138 
-1143 ALQGDL
+1143 
-1149 NKLKQLANSSF
+1149 
-1160 NEQAFNQAQSKEQQ
+1160 
-1174 DEQTL
+1174 
-1179 QNEEETFSS
+1179 
-1188 EQEGLEKALANAKP
+1188 
-1202 ASPTP
+1202 
-1207 TPTPTPTPSPTPN
+1207 
-1220 PTPTK
+1220 
-1225 HTAPNKVP
+1225 
-1233 PTPPTQNLPTT
+1233 
-1244 NVWNGVYWLQN
+1244 
-1255 QTYSQKG
+1255 
-1262 VYYIDPNLSGQSGQ
+1262 
-1276 SANTLSTYT
+1276 T
-1285 ANLLGRSFGVNI
+1285 ANLLGRSFGVNAN
-1297 QNGTLIIGNNTESV
+1297 NGTLIIGNNTESV

-1323 FGYII
+1323 FGYIT

-1349 GSDGGG
+1349 NSDGGG

-1383 QTGASQHSYATFDA
+1383 QTGASQHSYAAFDA

-1407 FSDMTWGKFSFN
+1407 FSDMTWGKFSFT

-1427 ASFSGFTNPGGSSV
+1427 ASFSGFTNPGGSST
-1441 ISANAANSLSFNN
+1441 ISANASNSLSFIN
-1454 SRLNGGAVYNLWA
+1454 SRLNGGAIYNLQA

-1493 TQLLGNTSF
+1493 TQLLGNTNF

-1519 NNANITLGNKSQTA
+1519 NNANITLGNKSQAA

-1571 NGSQATF
+1571 NGSQAAF
-1578 NSLFFNGATL
+1578 KSLFFNGGTL
-1588 SLNANSKLNA
+1588 SLNASSKLNA

-1603 SNNTTIN
+1603 SSNTTIN

-1616 SVSNASSLNA
+1616 SANNTSSLNA

-1633 SQATFGGNTT
+1633 SQADFGGNTT
-1643 IDAASFNFDSASS
+1643 IDTASFNFDSASS
-1656 LSFNNLTANGAL
+1656 LNFNNLTANGAL
-1668 NFNGYAPSLSKALM
+1668 NFNGYAPSLTKALM

-1819 AGTYYLT
+1819 VGTYYLT
-1826 SNIKGLFTPKG
+1826 SSIKGLFTPKG

-1862 GFSSGNL
+1862 GFSSENL

-1884 EMIETNQL
+1884 EMIESNQL
-1892 DNITSINEVLQLLDR
+1892 DNITNINEVLQLLDK
-1907 IKITPA
+1907 IKITQA

-1923 HLTDNINQT
+1923 HLTDNVDQT
-1932 FSNGNLV
+1932 FNNGNLI
-1939 IGATQDHVTN
+1939 IGATQDNVTN

-1963 PCALDSATCS
+1963 PCTLDSATCS

-2004 ITGTLGSGN
+2004 ITGTIGSGN

-2021 DITFQSAN
+2021 DVTFQSAN

-2040 QATDNIFNLLGQEGI
+2040 QATDNIFNLLGQEGV

-2067 LSQMAMEKIKQAGGL
+2067 LSQVAMEKIKQAGGL
-2082 GNFVENALIPL
+2082 GNFIENALSPL
-2093 SKELPSSLQNET
+2093 SKELPASLQDET

-2116 NLLNN
+2116 DLLNN
-2121 SGVMNAIQN
+2121 SGVMNEIQN
-2130 IISKKLSIFGNFVTP
+2130 IISQKLSIFGNFVTP

-2151 LAKQSLKSMLDD
+2151 LARQSLKSMLDD

-2173 MDASELS
+2173 IDASELS
-2180 SILSV
+2180 SILGV

-2199 DIGVVANDLLDEF
+2199 DIGVVANDLLNEF

-2232 NIISQGGLS
+2232 NVISQGGLS
-2241 GIYNQGLGS
+2241 GVYNQGLGS

-2375 PTTKNSSST
+2375 PTTKNSSPA

-2395 SVRANNFTFLG
+2395 SVHANNFTFLG
-2406 VIASNGAIDLS
+2406 TIISNGAIDLS
-2417 QVKNNSVIGTLNLNE
+2417 QVTNNSVIGTLNLNE

-2439 NLTIANAFN
+2439 NLTITNAFN
-2448 NASNSTANINGD
+2448 NASNSTADINGN

-2483 SYGDLVFNLS
+2483 SYGNLVFNLS

-2498 AIINAQ
+2498 AIINTQ
-2504 GIATI
+2504 GTATI
-2509 MTNYNNPL
+2509 MANNNPL
-2517 IQFNTSSK
+2517 IQFNASSK
-2525 ETGAYTLI
+2525 EVGTYTLI

-2538 IYYGYNDQ
+2538 IYYGYNNQ
-2546 ITGGSSLDNY
+2546 ITGGSSLDSY
-2556 LKLYTLINING
+2556 LKLYALIDING

-2579 NGQAVSIKDGGLI
+2579 NGQAVSVKDGGLV

-2608 YNKVKIAVSNAPINN
+2608 YNKVKIAVSNDPINN

-2632 IAQIQGIQGVDSIE
+2632 IAQIQGVQSVDSID
-2646 QAGGTQAI
+2646 QAGGNQAI

-2730 ASADF
+2730 ARSDF
-2735 HERLEALKNKRFA
+2735 LERLEALKNKRFA

-2776 GGASFINGGTGT
+2776 GGASFISGGTGT

-2803 IVGGYAAYGYSGFHA
+2803 IVGGYAAYGYSGFHG

-2827 VNMGVYSRAFIK
+2827 VNVGVYSRAFIK

-2861 DPLLSIINQSYRYNT
+2861 DPLLSIINQSYRYDT

-2888 FMFKDKSVIFKPQIG
+2888 FMFKDKSVIFKPQVG

-2909 GMSGLR
+2909 GLSGLR

>member
-1 MAFKKAGLISK
+1 M
-12 FISKGSFKLNKIS
+12 NKIS
-25 KKIFKLNPI
+25 KKFFTLNQI

-49 IKKPFNKNKSF
+49 IEKPFNKNKSF

-65 LLIGALGGLPH
+65 LLIGALGGLSH
-76 LRASECRYWSWWSG
+76 LRANECRYWSWSSWS
-90 YHDKIESGSNSPT
+90 YQDNIESGPNSPT

-142 LNVGGNIRFGGTG
+142 LDIGGNIRFGGTG
-155 VNGVNVGY
+155 INGGDVGY
-163 ITGTYDAQTINFNS
+163 ITGTYDAQTMNFNS
-177 SRITTGNSLSDGGG
+177 SHITTGNSYADGGG
-191 ATLNFNATNRIT
+191 ATLNFNAANNIT
-203 INQASFDNSDAGAQ
+203 INQANFDNSDAGTQ
-217 HSYMNFKGSNINV
+217 KSYMNFKGSNIKV
-230 SGSSFTDDTNG
+230 SGSSFTDDTDG

-249 NNSAISFN
+249 NNSAISFDQ
-257 KTKFNQ
+257 TSFNQ
-263 GTYNFTNSANLSFNN
+263 GTYHFNSA
-278 SNFNQSTYNFNS
+278 
-290 LQSTFN
+290 QSTFE
-296 NSTFNQGTYNFT
+296 NS
-308 DNTSFNNDTFN
+308 SFN
-319 QGTYNFNTSKV
+319 QGTYNFNDSVSFNNNTFNQGTYDFNDNKV
-330 SFSGANTLN
+330 SFSGTNTLN

-351 SFGSGAVFNLNQTL
+351 SFNSNAIFNLNQTL
-365 NANQTYDILTT
+365 NNNQTYDILTT
-376 NGTIQYGVYQ
+376 NGAIQYGVYQ

-423 LQETFSNKS
+423 LQETFSNQS
-432 ITTQFLGDDLQ
+432 IITQFLGDDLQ
-443 AKAKA
+443 QQAQK
-448 TYQQDLNNSQSA
+448 TYQEDVNNSQNA
-460 LSNATNDN
+460 LNDVTSDNTIANNDTSYTQSKNATVA
-468 KIASADTGYTNN
+468 K
-480 QNTTIKQDAQ
+480 DAQ
-490 NLEHT
+490 SLENT
-495 SQQIA
+495 NQQIT
-500 KDEQAL
+500 KDKQAL
-506 QGDLNKLKQLAN
+506 EKDLAQIKQLAN
-518 SSFNEQAFNQAQSK
+518 STTGFNEQAFNQAQK
-532 EQQDEQTLQNEEN
+532 QEQQDEQTLQNEEN
-545 TFSSEQ
+545 AFNTEQ
-551 EGLEK
+551 EGLK
-556 ALANAKEQQEQQQAQ
+556 QAIQQAQEQQQKQEQQQAQ
-571 ATYQQDLNN
+571 KTYQEDVAHSQNALNKVTSDN
-580 SQSALSNATNDNKIA
+580 TIASNDTSYTQSKNATILK
-595 SADTDYTKNQNT
+595 
-607 AIKQDAQNLEN
+607 DAQSLEN
-618 TSQQI
+618 TNQQI
-623 TQDQK
+623 TKDKQALEK
-628 DLEQDLDKLQQLA
+628 DLAQIKQLA
-641 NSKTGFNEQA
+641 NSTTGFNEQA
-651 FNQAQST
+651 FTQAQKQ

-665 LQNEE
+665 LQNNENAFN
-670 ETFSSEQEGLEKAL
+670 TEQEGLEQAI
-684 ANAKHTSPT
+684 ANAKPANPTPSPTPT
-693 PTKHTAQNNPPNKV
+693 PTKHTAPNIPPSQV
-707 SPPTQNLPTTNVW
+707 PPTPTQNPPAESVW
-720 NGVYNFQ
+720 SGVYWLQ
-727 NQTYSKKGI
+727 NKTYSNKGI

-753 LSTYGYLDWFTL
+753 LSTYTANLLGRSFG
-765 KNKFSVNAN
+765 VNAN
-774 NGTLIIGNNTESAN
+774 NGTLIIGNSTEN
-788 TKGLI
+788 
-793 WIGDDKGLVY
+793 
-803 YNTGTFNAANIYL
+803 
-816 TSNLKTGNGFSG
+816 
-828 EGATLNFNA
+828 
-837 TNRITINQ
+837 
-845 ASFDNS
+845 
-851 DAGAQH
+851 
-857 SYMNFKGSNINV
+857 
-869 SGSSF
+869 
-874 TDDTNGGFSFSGN
+874 
-887 NNNSAIS
+887 
-894 FNKTKFNQGTYNF
+894 
-907 TNSANLSFNNSNFNQ
+907 
-922 STYNFNSLQST
+922 
-933 FNNSTFNQGTYNFTD
+933 
-948 NTSFNNDTFNQ
+948 
-959 GTYNFNTSKVSFS
+959 
-972 GANTLNSSSPFA
+972 
-984 SLKGSVSFGSG
+984 
-995 AVFNLNQTLN
+995 
-1005 ANQTYDILTTNGTI
+1005 
-1019 QYGVYQSYLWDL
+1019 
-1031 INYKGDKAISHV
+1031 
-1043 EVGNNTYDVT
+1043 
-1053 FDING
+1053 
-1058 QDETLQET
+1058 
-1066 FSNKSITTQFL
+1066 
-1077 GDDLQAKAKATYQ
+1077 
-1090 QDLNNSQ
+1090 
-1097 SALSNATNDN
+1097 
-1107 KIASADTGYTNNQ
+1107 
-1120 NTTIKQDAQ
+1120 
-1129 NLEHTSQQI
+1129 
-1138 AKDEQ
+1138 
-1143 ALQGDL
+1143 
-1149 NKLKQLANSSF
+1149 
-1160 NEQAFNQAQSKEQQ
+1160 
-1174 DEQTL
+1174 
-1179 QNEEETFSS
+1179 
-1188 EQEGLEKALANAKP
+1188 
-1202 ASPTP
+1202 
-1207 TPTPTPTPSPTPN
+1207 
-1220 PTPTK
+1220 
-1225 HTAPNKVP
+1225 
-1233 PTPPTQNLPTT
+1233 
-1244 NVWNGVYWLQN
+1244 
-1255 QTYSQKG
+1255 
-1262 VYYIDPNLSGQSGQ
+1262 
-1276 SANTLSTYT
+1276 
-1285 ANLLGRSFGVNI
+1285 
-1297 QNGTLIIGNNTESV
+1297 V

-1323 FGYII
+1323 FGYIT

-1349 GSDGGG
+1349 NSDGGG

-1407 FSDMTWGKFSFN
+1407 FSDMTWGEFSFS
-1419 AKNISFSN
+1419 AENISFSN
-1427 ASFSGFTNPGGSSV
+1427 ASFSGFTNPGGSST
-1441 ISANAANSLSFNN
+1441 ISANASNSLSFID
-1454 SRLNGGAVYNLWA
+1454 SRLNGGAVYNLQA

-1519 NNANITLGNKSQTA
+1519 NNANITLGNKSQAA

-1571 NGSQATF
+1571 NGSQAAF
-1578 NSLFFNGATL
+1578 NSLFFNGGTL
-1588 SLNANSKLNA
+1588 SLNANSKLSA

-1616 SVSNASSLNA
+1616 SANNTSSLNA

-1633 SQATFGGNTT
+1633 SQADFGGNTT
-1643 IDAASFNFDSASS
+1643 IDTASFNFDSASS
-1656 LSFNNLTANGAL
+1656 LNFNNLTANGAL
-1668 NFNGYAPSLSKALM
+1668 NFNGYAPSLTKALM

-1726 GANGYEKILFY
+1726 GANGYEKIFFY

-1774 DLTIEVLNNPN
+1774 NLTIEVLNNPN

-1826 SNIKGLFTPKG
+1826 SNIKGLFTPKD
-1837 SQTPQTPGTYSP
+1837 SQTPQAPGTYSP

-1862 GFSSGNL
+1862 GFSSENL

-1884 EMIETNQL
+1884 EMIESNQL
-1892 DNITSINEVLQLLDR
+1892 DNITNINEVLQLLDK
-1907 IKITPA
+1907 IKITQV
-1913 QKQALLETIN
+1913 QKQALLDTIN

-1932 FSNGNLV
+1932 FNNGNLV
-1939 IGATQDHVTN
+1939 IGATQDNVTN

-2004 ITGTLGSGN
+2004 ITGTVGSGN

-2021 DITFQSAN
+2021 DVTFQSAN

-2067 LSQMAMEKIKQAGGL
+2067 LGQVAIEKIKQAGGL
-2082 GNFVENALIPL
+2082 GNFIENALSPL
-2093 SKELPSSLQNET
+2093 SKELPASLQDET

-2116 NLLNN
+2116 DLLNN
-2121 SGVMNAIQN
+2121 SGVMNEIQN
-2130 IISKKLSIFGNFVTP
+2130 IISQKLSIFGNFVTP
-2145 SIIENY
+2145 YIIENY

-2173 MDASELS
+2173 IDASEIS

-2199 DIGVVANDLLDEF
+2199 DIGVVANDLLNEF

-2232 NIISQGGLS
+2232 SIISQGGLS
-2241 GIYNQGLGS
+2241 GVYDQGLGS
-2250 VLPPSLQNALK
+2250 VLPLSLQNALK

-2367 ICINLANC
+2367 ICVNLANC

-2384 NSSVTPTNESL
+2384 NSSVTPTNETL
-2395 SVRANNFTFLG
+2395 NVRANNFTFLG
-2406 VIASNGAIDLS
+2406 AIASSGAIDLS
-2417 QVKNNSVIGTLNLNE
+2417 QVTNNSVIGTLNLNE

-2439 NLTIANAFN
+2439 NLTITNAFN
-2448 NASNSTANINGD
+2448 NASHSTANINGN

-2465 QATLSTNAS
+2465 QATLSTNAN

-2498 AIINAQ
+2498 AIINTQ
-2504 GIATI
+2504 GTATI
-2509 MTNYNNPL
+2509 MANDNNPL
-2517 IQFNTSSK
+2517 IQFNASSK
-2525 ETGAYTLI
+2525 EVGTYTLI

-2538 IYYGYNDQ
+2538 IYYGYNNQ

-2556 LKLYTLINING
+2556 LKLYALIDING

-2579 NGQAVSIKDGGLI
+2579 NGQAVSVKDGGLV

-2608 YNKVKIAVSNAPINN
+2608 YNKVKIAVSNDPINN

-2632 IAQIQGIQGVDSIE
+2632 IAQIQGVQSVDSID
-2646 QAGGTQAI
+2646 QAGGNQAI

-2675 SHSTKDLTTIA
+2675 SHSVKDLTTIA

-2730 ASADF
+2730 ARSDF
-2735 HERLEALKNKRFA
+2735 LERLEALKNKRFA

-2770 VWATGV
+2770 VWVTGV
-2776 GGASFINGGTGT
+2776 GGASFISGGTGT

-2827 VNMGVYSRAFIK
+2827 VNVGVYSRAFIK

-2861 DPLLSIINQSYRYNT
+2861 DPLLSIINQSYRYDT

-2888 FMFKDKSVIFKPQIG
+2888 FMFKDKSVIFKPQVG
-2903 LAYYYI
+2903 LSYYYI
-2909 GMSGLR
+2909 GLSGLR

>member
-1 MAFKKAGLISK
+1 M
-12 FISKGSFKLNKIS
+12 
-25 KKIFKLNPI
+25 
-34 LKREKPLKRHKKTKS
+34 
-49 IKKPFNKNKSF
+49 
-60 LKASV
+60 
-65 LLIGALGGLPH
+65 IGALGGLSH
-76 LRASECRYWSWWSG
+76 LRANECRYWSWSSWG
-90 YHDKIESGSNSPT
+90 YQDNIESGPNSPT

-108 LFSSTQGSG
+108 LFSSAQGSG

-131 ASFTQKFNNGT
+131 ASFTQKFNGGT

-155 VNGVNVGY
+155 INGGDVGY

-177 SRITTGNSLSDGGG
+177 SHLTTGNSYADGGG
-191 ATLNFNATNRIT
+191 ATLNFNAANNIT

-217 HSYMNFKGSNINV
+217 KSYMNFKGSNIKV
-230 SGSSFTDDTNG
+230 SGSSFKDDTDG
-241 GFSFSGNN
+241 GFSFSGNS
-249 NNSAISFN
+249 NNSTISFN
-257 KTKFNQ
+257 QTNFNQ
-263 GTYNFTNSANLSFNN
+263 GTYNFSNSANLSFTN
-278 SNFNQSTYNFNS
+278 SA
-290 LQSTFN
+290 
-296 NSTFNQGTYNFT
+296 FNQGTYNF
-308 DNTSFNNDTFN
+308 NSAQSVFENSSFNQGTYNFNSAQSVFENSAFNQGTYNFNGNASFDNDIFN

-351 SFGSGAVFNLNQTL
+351 SFGSDAVFNLNQTL
-365 NANQTYDILTT
+365 NSNQTYDILTT

-423 LQETFSNKS
+423 LQETFNKQS
-432 ITTQFLGDDLQ
+432 IITQFLGDDLQ
-443 AKAKA
+443 QQAQQ
-448 TYQQDLNNSQSA
+448 TYQEDLTHSQNALNNVTS
-460 LSNATNDN
+460 DN
-468 KIASADTGYTNN
+468 TIANNDTGYTQSKNA
-480 QNTTIKQDAQ
+480 TVAKDAQ
-490 NLEHT
+490 GLENT
-495 SQQIA
+495 NQKIQQ
-500 KDEQAL
+500 DEQAL
-506 QGDLNKLKQLAN
+506 EKDLAQIKQLAN
-518 SSFNEQAFNQAQSK
+518 S
-532 EQQDEQTLQNEEN
+532 T
-545 TFSSEQ
+545 
-551 EGLEK
+551 
-556 ALANAKEQQEQQQAQ
+556 
-571 ATYQQDLNN
+571 
-580 SQSALSNATNDNKIA
+580 
-595 SADTDYTKNQNT
+595 
-607 AIKQDAQNLEN
+607 
-618 TSQQI
+618 
-623 TQDQK
+623 
-628 DLEQDLDKLQQLA
+628 
-641 NSKTGFNEQA
+641 TGFNQQA

-670 ETFSSEQEGLEKAL
+670 NTFNIEQESLDKAI

-693 PTKHTAQNNPPNKV
+693 P
-707 SPPTQNLPTTNVW
+707 
-720 NGVYNFQ
+720 
-727 NQTYSKKGI
+727 
-736 YYIDPNLS
+736 
-744 GQSGQSGNT
+744 
-753 LSTYGYLDWFTL
+753 
-765 KNKFSVNAN
+765 
-774 NGTLIIGNNTESAN
+774 
-788 TKGLI
+788 
-793 WIGDDKGLVY
+793 
-803 YNTGTFNAANIYL
+803 
-816 TSNLKTGNGFSG
+816 
-828 EGATLNFNA
+828 
-837 TNRITINQ
+837 
-845 ASFDNS
+845 
-851 DAGAQH
+851 
-857 SYMNFKGSNINV
+857 
-869 SGSSF
+869 
-874 TDDTNGGFSFSGN
+874 
-887 NNNSAIS
+887 
-894 FNKTKFNQGTYNF
+894 
-907 TNSANLSFNNSNFNQ
+907 
-922 STYNFNSLQST
+922 
-933 FNNSTFNQGTYNFTD
+933 
-948 NTSFNNDTFNQ
+948 
-959 GTYNFNTSKVSFS
+959 
-972 GANTLNSSSPFA
+972 
-984 SLKGSVSFGSG
+984 
-995 AVFNLNQTLN
+995 
-1005 ANQTYDILTTNGTI
+1005 
-1019 QYGVYQSYLWDL
+1019 
-1031 INYKGDKAISHV
+1031 
-1043 EVGNNTYDVT
+1043 
-1053 FDING
+1053 
-1058 QDETLQET
+1058 
-1066 FSNKSITTQFL
+1066 
-1077 GDDLQAKAKATYQ
+1077 
-1090 QDLNNSQ
+1090 
-1097 SALSNATNDN
+1097 
-1107 KIASADTGYTNNQ
+1107 
-1120 NTTIKQDAQ
+1120 
-1129 NLEHTSQQI
+1129 
-1138 AKDEQ
+1138 
-1143 ALQGDL
+1143 
-1149 NKLKQLANSSF
+1149 
-1160 NEQAFNQAQSKEQQ
+1160 
-1174 DEQTL
+1174 
-1179 QNEEETFSS
+1179 
-1188 EQEGLEKALANAKP
+1188 
-1202 ASPTP
+1202 SPT
-1207 TPTPTPTPSPTPN
+1207 

-1225 HTAPNKVP
+1225 HTAQNTPPNKVSP
-1233 PTPPTQNLPTT
+1233 TPTPPTQNLPTT

-1255 QTYSQKG
+1255 QTYSKQG

-1285 ANLLGRSFGVNI
+1285 ANLFGRSFGVNI

-1323 FGYII
+1323 FGYIT
-1328 GTFNAANIYLTNNFK
+1328 GTFSAANIYLTNNFK

-1349 GSDGGG
+1349 NSDGGG

-1397 TNNISVTNSS
+1397 LNNISVTNSS
-1407 FSDMTWGKFSFN
+1407 FSDMTWGKFSFS

-1427 ASFSGFTNPGGSSV
+1427 ASFSGFTNPGGSST
-1441 ISANAANSLSFNN
+1441 ISANASNSLSFIN
-1454 SRLNGGAVYNLWA
+1454 SRLNGGAIYNLQA

-1502 TLSSQSLLNFN
+1502 TLISQSLLNFN

-1519 NNANITLGNKSQTA
+1519 NNANITLGNKSQAA

-1553 LNASGAS
+1553 LNANGTS

-1578 NSLFFNGATL
+1578 NSLFFNGGAL
-1588 SLNANSKLNA
+1588 SLNASSKLNA
-1598 SSASF
+1598 SNASF

-1616 SVSNASSLNA
+1616 SASNTSSLNA

-1633 SQATFGGNTT
+1633 SQADFGGNTT
-1643 IDAASFNFDSASS
+1643 IDTASFNFDSASS

-1668 NFNGYAPSLSKALM
+1668 NFNGYTPSLTKALM

-1737 GMKIQNATYSDN
+1737 GMKIQNATYSGN

-1774 DLTIEVLNNPN
+1774 DLTIEILNNPN

-1862 GFSSGNL
+1862 GFSSENL

-1884 EMIETNQL
+1884 EMIESNQL
-1892 DNITSINEVLQLLDR
+1892 DNITNINEVLQLLDK
-1907 IKITPA
+1907 IKITQA

-1932 FSNGNLV
+1932 FNNGNLI
-1939 IGATQDHVTN
+1939 IGATQDNVTN

-2021 DITFQSAN
+2021 DVTFQSAN

-2082 GNFVENALIPL
+2082 GNFIENALSPL
-2093 SKELPSSLQNET
+2093 SKELPASLQDET

-2116 NLLNN
+2116 DLLNN

-2173 MDASELS
+2173 IDASELS

-2199 DIGVVANDLLDEF
+2199 DIGVVANDLLNEF
-2212 LGQDVVKKLESQ
+2212 LGQDVIKKLESQ
-2224 GLVSNIIN
+2224 GLVNNIIN

-2241 GIYNQGLGS
+2241 GVYNQGLGS

-2311 KSIIFNGDNTIDF
+2311 KSIIFDGDNTIDF

-2333 ASNGVSNINI
+2333 ASNDVSNINI

-2367 ICINLANC
+2367 ICVNLANC

-2395 SVRANNFTFLG
+2395 SVHANSFTFLG

-2448 NASNSTANINGD
+2448 NASNSTTNINGD

-2504 GIATI
+2504 GSATI
-2509 MTNYNNPL
+2509 MANNNNPL

-2525 ETGAYTLI
+2525 ETGTYTLI
-2533 DSAKA
+2533 NSAKA

-2556 LKLYTLINING
+2556 LKLYALIDING

-2579 NGQAVSIKDGGLI
+2579 NGQAVNIKDGGLV

-2608 YNKVKIAVSNAPINN
+2608 YNKVKIAVSNDPINN

-2632 IAQIQGIQGVDSIE
+2632 IAQIQGVQSVDSID
-2646 QAGGTQAI
+2646 QVGGNQAI

-2697 NPNFKNDATNILQI
+2697 NPDFKNDATNILQI

-2730 ASADF
+2730 ARSDF
-2735 HERLEALKNKRFA
+2735 LERLEALKNKRFA

-2803 IVGGYAAYGYSGFHA
+2803 IVGGYAAYGYSGFHG

-2861 DPLLSIINQSYRYNT
+2861 DPLLSIINQSYRYDT

-2888 FMFKDKSVIFKPQIG
+2888 FMFKDKSVIFKPQVG

-2909 GMSGLR
+2909 GLSSLR

>member
-1 MAFKKAGLISK
+1 MAFKKVRLISK
-12 FISKGSFKLNKIS
+12 LISKGSFKLNKIS
-25 KKIFKLNPI
+25 KKIFKLNQI
-34 LKREKPLKRHKKTKS
+34 LKCEKPLKCHKKTKS

-65 LLIGALGGLPH
+65 LLIGALGGLSH
-76 LRASECRYWSWWSG
+76 LRANECRYWSWSSWS
-90 YHDKIESGSNSPT
+90 YQDNIESGPNSPT

-108 LFSSTQGSG
+108 LFSSAQGSG

-131 ASFTQKFNNGT
+131 ASFTQKFNGGT

-155 VNGVNVGY
+155 INGGDVGY

-177 SRITTGNSLSDGGG
+177 SHLTTGNSYADGGG
-191 ATLNFNATNRIT
+191 ATLNFNAANNIT
-203 INQASFDNSDAGAQ
+203 INQASFDNSDAGTQ
-217 HSYMNFKGSNINV
+217 HSYMNFKGSNIKV
-230 SGSSFTDDTNG
+230 SGSSFKDDTDG

-257 KTKFNQ
+257 QTSFNQ
-263 GTYNFTNSANLSFNN
+263 GTYNFSNSATLSFGN
-278 SNFNQSTYNFNS
+278 SSFNQGTYHFNGA
-290 LQSTFN
+290 QSTFE
-296 NSTFNQGTYNFT
+296 NSNFNQGTYNFN

-330 SFSGANTLN
+330 SFLGINTLN

-351 SFGSGAVFNLNQTL
+351 SFNSGAIFNLNQTL
-365 NANQTYDILTT
+365 NNNQTYDILTT
-376 NGTIQYGVYQ
+376 NGAIQYGVYQ

-423 LQETFSNKS
+423 LQETFNKQS
-432 ITTQFLGDDLQ
+432 IITQFLGDDLQ
-443 AKAKA
+443 AKAQK
-448 TYQQDLNNSQSA
+448 TYQEDVANSQSA
-460 LSNATNDN
+460 LNNAASDN
-468 KIASADTGYTNN
+468 KIASNDTSYT
-480 QNTTIKQDAQ
+480 QSKNTTIAKDAQ
-490 NLEHT
+490 GLENT
-495 SQQIA
+495 NQQIA
-500 KDEQAL
+500 QDEQAL
-506 QGDLNKLKQLAN
+506 QGDLDKLKQLAN
-518 SSFNEQAFNQAQSK
+518 SPTGFSEQAFNQAQKQEQQDEQTLQNEEKTFNSEQEGLKQAIQQAQAQQQKQQQKQQQQQAQKTYQQDLSNSQNALNNAASDSKIANSDTDYTKSSNPTINKDAQNLENTNQQIAQDEQALEQDLDNLKQLANSTTGFSEQAFKNVQDK
-532 EQQDEQTLQNEEN
+532 EQQDEQTLQNEEK
-545 TFSSEQ
+545 TFNAEQ
-551 EGLEK
+551 ERLK
-556 ALANAKEQQEQQQAQ
+556 QAIANAKP
-571 ATYQQDLNN
+571 
-580 SQSALSNATNDNKIA
+580 
-595 SADTDYTKNQNT
+595 
-607 AIKQDAQNLEN
+607 
-618 TSQQI
+618 TSP
-623 TQDQK
+623 TP
-628 DLEQDLDKLQQLA
+628 
-641 NSKTGFNEQA
+641 SPT
-651 FNQAQST
+651 
-658 EQQDEQT
+658 
-665 LQNEE
+665 
-670 ETFSSEQEGLEKAL
+670 
-684 ANAKHTSPT
+684 PT
-693 PTKHTAQNNPPNKV
+693 PTKHTAQNTPP
-707 SPPTQNLPTTNVW
+707 
-720 NGVYNFQ
+720 
-727 NQTYSKKGI
+727 SKI
-736 YYIDPNLS
+736 
-744 GQSGQSGNT
+744 
-753 LSTYGYLDWFTL
+753 
-765 KNKFSVNAN
+765 
-774 NGTLIIGNNTESAN
+774 
-788 TKGLI
+788 
-793 WIGDDKGLVY
+793 
-803 YNTGTFNAANIYL
+803 
-816 TSNLKTGNGFSG
+816 
-828 EGATLNFNA
+828 
-837 TNRITINQ
+837 
-845 ASFDNS
+845 
-851 DAGAQH
+851 
-857 SYMNFKGSNINV
+857 
-869 SGSSF
+869 
-874 TDDTNGGFSFSGN
+874 
-887 NNNSAIS
+887 
-894 FNKTKFNQGTYNF
+894 
-907 TNSANLSFNNSNFNQ
+907 
-922 STYNFNSLQST
+922 
-933 FNNSTFNQGTYNFTD
+933 
-948 NTSFNNDTFNQ
+948 
-959 GTYNFNTSKVSFS
+959 
-972 GANTLNSSSPFA
+972 
-984 SLKGSVSFGSG
+984 
-995 AVFNLNQTLN
+995 
-1005 ANQTYDILTTNGTI
+1005 
-1019 QYGVYQSYLWDL
+1019 
-1031 INYKGDKAISHV
+1031 
-1043 EVGNNTYDVT
+1043 
-1053 FDING
+1053 
-1058 QDETLQET
+1058 
-1066 FSNKSITTQFL
+1066 
-1077 GDDLQAKAKATYQ
+1077 
-1090 QDLNNSQ
+1090 
-1097 SALSNATNDN
+1097 
-1107 KIASADTGYTNNQ
+1107 
-1120 NTTIKQDAQ
+1120 
-1129 NLEHTSQQI
+1129 
-1138 AKDEQ
+1138 
-1143 ALQGDL
+1143 
-1149 NKLKQLANSSF
+1149 
-1160 NEQAFNQAQSKEQQ
+1160 
-1174 DEQTL
+1174 
-1179 QNEEETFSS
+1179 
-1188 EQEGLEKALANAKP
+1188 
-1202 ASPTP
+1202 SPT
-1207 TPTPTPTPSPTPN
+1207 
-1220 PTPTK
+1220 
-1225 HTAPNKVP
+1225 
-1233 PTPPTQNLPTT
+1233 PTPPTQNLPAES
-1244 NVWNGVYWLQN
+1244 VWNGVYNLQN

-1285 ANLLGRSFGVNI
+1285 ANLFGRSFGVNI

-1323 FGYII
+1323 FGYIT

-1349 GSDGGG
+1349 NSDGGG

-1383 QTGASQHSYATFDA
+1383 QTGASQHSYAAFDA
-1397 TNNISVTNSS
+1397 LNNISVTNSS
-1407 FSDMTWGKFSFN
+1407 FSDMTWGKFSFS

-1427 ASFSGFTNPGGSSV
+1427 ASFSGFTNPGGSST
-1441 ISANAANSLSFNN
+1441 ISANASNSLSFIN

-1493 TQLLGNTSF
+1493 TQLLGNTNF

-1519 NNANITLGNKSQTA
+1519 NNANITLGNKSQAA

-1553 LNASGAS
+1553 LNANGAS

-1578 NSLFFNGATL
+1578 NSLFFNGGTL
-1588 SLNANSKLNA
+1588 SLNASSKLNA
-1598 SSASF
+1598 SNASF

-1616 SVSNASSLNA
+1616 SANNTSSLNA

-1633 SQATFGGNTT
+1633 SQADFGGNTT
-1643 IDAASFNFDSASS
+1643 IDTASFNFDSASS

-1668 NFNGYAPSLSKALM
+1668 NFNGYAPSLTKALM

-1761 NSSQIIQESIKNG
+1761 NSSQIIQESVKNG

-1862 GFSSGNL
+1862 GFSSENL

-1877 QNSATLK
+1877 QNSAALK
-1884 EMIETNQL
+1884 EMIESNQL
-1892 DNITSINEVLQLLDR
+1892 DNITNINEVLQLLDR
-1907 IKITPA
+1907 LKITPT

-1932 FSNGNLV
+1932 FNNGNLI
-1939 IGATQDHVTN
+1939 IGATQDNVTN

-2021 DITFQSAN
+2021 DVTFQSAN
-2029 NLVLNKANIEA
+2029 NLVLDKANIEA

-2067 LSQMAMEKIKQAGGL
+2067 LSQVAMEKIKQAGGL
-2082 GNFVENALIPL
+2082 GNFVENALSPL
-2093 SKELPSSLQNET
+2093 SKELPASLQDET

-2116 NLLNN
+2116 DLLNN

-2173 MDASELS
+2173 IDASELS

-2185 ILKDITN
+2185 VLKDITN

-2199 DIGVVANDLLDEF
+2199 DIGVVANDLLNEF
-2212 LGQDVVKKLESQ
+2212 LGQDVIKTLESQ

-2367 ICINLANC
+2367 ICVNLANC
-2375 PTTKNSSST
+2375 PTTKNSSSA

-2432 NATLQAN
+2432 NAALQAN
-2439 NLTIANAFN
+2439 NLTITNAFN
-2448 NASNSTANINGD
+2448 NASNSTANINGN

-2483 SYGDLVFNLS
+2483 SYGDLVFNIS
-2493 HSVSH
+2493 HSASH

-2504 GIATI
+2504 GNATI
-2509 MTNYNNPL
+2509 MANDNNPL

-2525 ETGAYTLI
+2525 EVGTYTLI
-2533 DSAKA
+2533 NSAKA

-2556 LKLYTLINING
+2556 LKLYVLIDING
-2567 KHMVMTDNGLTY
+2567 KHMVMSGNGLTY
-2579 NGQAVSIKDGGLI
+2579 NGQAVNIKDGGLV

-2608 YNKVKIAVSNAPINN
+2608 YNKVKIAVSNDPINN

-2632 IAQIQGIQGVDSIE
+2632 IAQIQGVQSVDSID
-2646 QAGGTQAI
+2646 QAGGSQAI

-2675 SHSTKDLTTIA
+2675 SHSIKDLTTIA

-2697 NPNFKNDATNILQI
+2697 NPDFKNDATNILQI

-2803 IVGGYAAYGYSGFHA
+2803 IVGGYAAYGYSGFHG

-2861 DPLLSIINQSYRYNT
+2861 DPLLSIINQSYRYDT

-2909 GMSGLR
+2909 GLSGLR

>member
-1 MAFKKAGLISK
+1 MAFKKARLISK

-25 KKIFKLNPI
+25 KKFFKLNQI
-34 LKREKPLKRHKKTKS
+34 LKREKPLKCHKKTKS
-49 IKKPFNKNKSF
+49 IKKLSNRNKSF

-65 LLIGALGGLPH
+65 LLIGVLGGLSH
-76 LRASECRYWSWWSG
+76 LRASECRYWSWSSWN
-90 YHDKIESGSNSPT
+90 YHDNIESGPNSPT

-131 ASFTQKFNNGT
+131 ASFTQKFNGGT

-155 VNGVNVGY
+155 INGGDVGY

-177 SRITTGNSLSDGGG
+177 SHLTTGNSYADGGG
-191 ATLNFNATNRIT
+191 ATLNFNATNNLT
-203 INQASFDNSDAGAQ
+203 INQASFDNSDAGTQ
-217 HSYMNFKGSNINV
+217 HSYMNFKGSNIKV
-230 SGSSFTDDTNG
+230 SGSSFKDDTNG
-241 GFSFSGNN
+241 GFSFSGSN
-249 NNSAISFN
+249 NNSTISFN
-257 KTKFNQ
+257 QTNFNQ
-263 GTYNFTNSANLSFNN
+263 GTYNFSNSATLSFGN
-278 SNFNQSTYNFNS
+278 SN
-290 LQSTFN
+290 
-296 NSTFNQGTYNFT
+296 FNQGTYNFNSAQSAFNDSAFNQGT
-308 DNTSFNNDTFN
+308 YNFNGNASFNNDTFN
-319 QGTYNFNTSKV
+319 QGIYSFNTNKV
-330 SFSGANTLN
+330 SFSGINTLN

-351 SFGSGAVFNLNQTL
+351 SFGSDAVFNLNQTL
-365 NANQTYDILTT
+365 NSNQTYDILTT

-423 LQETFSNKS
+423 LQETFNKQS
-432 ITTQFLGDDLQ
+432 IITQFLGDDLQ
-443 AKAKA
+443 QQAQQ
-448 TYQQDLNNSQSA
+448 TYQEDLTHSQSA
-460 LSNATNDN
+460 LNNVTSDNTIANNDT
-468 KIASADTGYTNN
+468 SYT
-480 QNTTIKQDAQ
+480 QSKNTTVAKDAQ
-490 NLEHT
+490 GLENT
-495 SQQIA
+495 NQKIQQ
-500 KDEQAL
+500 DEQAL
-506 QGDLNKLKQLAN
+506 EKDLAQIKQLAN
-518 SSFNEQAFNQAQSK
+518 STTGFSEQAFNQAQK
-532 EQQDEQTLQNEEN
+532 QEQQDEQTLQNDEN
-545 TFSSEQ
+545 AFNTEQ
-551 EGLEK
+551 EGLEQ
-556 ALANAKEQQEQQQAQ
+556 AIQQAQAQEQEQQQAQ
-571 ATYQQDLNN
+571 QTYQEDVTNSQTALNN
-580 SQSALSNATNDNKIA
+580 ATSDNKIA
-595 SADTDYTKNQNT
+595 NGDTDYTKSSNPTIN
-607 AIKQDAQNLEN
+607 KDAQNLEHTN
-618 TSQQI
+618 QQI
-623 TQDQK
+623 AQDEQALEK
-628 DLEQDLDKLQQLA
+628 DLAQIKQLA
-641 NSKTGFNEQA
+641 NSTTGFNEQA
-651 FNQAQST
+651 FNTAQKQ

-665 LQNEE
+665 LQNDEK
-670 ETFSSEQEGLEKAL
+670 TFNAEQEGLKQAL
-684 ANAKHTSPT
+684 ANAKPASPTPSPTPT
-693 PTKHTAQNNPPNKV
+693 PTKHTAQNTPPNKV
-707 SPPTQNLPTTNVW
+707 SPTPTPPTQNLPTTNVW
-720 NGVYNFQ
+720 NGVYNLQ
-727 NQTYSKKGI
+727 NQTYSQKGI

-753 LSTYGYLDWFTL
+753 LSTY
-765 KNKFSVNAN
+765 
-774 NGTLIIGNNTESAN
+774 
-788 TKGLI
+788 
-793 WIGDDKGLVY
+793 
-803 YNTGTFNAANIYL
+803 
-816 TSNLKTGNGFSG
+816 
-828 EGATLNFNA
+828 
-837 TNRITINQ
+837 
-845 ASFDNS
+845 
-851 DAGAQH
+851 
-857 SYMNFKGSNINV
+857 
-869 SGSSF
+869 
-874 TDDTNGGFSFSGN
+874 
-887 NNNSAIS
+887 
-894 FNKTKFNQGTYNF
+894 
-907 TNSANLSFNNSNFNQ
+907 
-922 STYNFNSLQST
+922 
-933 FNNSTFNQGTYNFTD
+933 
-948 NTSFNNDTFNQ
+948 
-959 GTYNFNTSKVSFS
+959 
-972 GANTLNSSSPFA
+972 
-984 SLKGSVSFGSG
+984 
-995 AVFNLNQTLN
+995 
-1005 ANQTYDILTTNGTI
+1005 
-1019 QYGVYQSYLWDL
+1019 
-1031 INYKGDKAISHV
+1031 
-1043 EVGNNTYDVT
+1043 
-1053 FDING
+1053 
-1058 QDETLQET
+1058 
-1066 FSNKSITTQFL
+1066 
-1077 GDDLQAKAKATYQ
+1077 
-1090 QDLNNSQ
+1090 
-1097 SALSNATNDN
+1097 
-1107 KIASADTGYTNNQ
+1107 
-1120 NTTIKQDAQ
+1120 
-1129 NLEHTSQQI
+1129 
-1138 AKDEQ
+1138 
-1143 ALQGDL
+1143 
-1149 NKLKQLANSSF
+1149 
-1160 NEQAFNQAQSKEQQ
+1160 
-1174 DEQTL
+1174 
-1179 QNEEETFSS
+1179 
-1188 EQEGLEKALANAKP
+1188 
-1202 ASPTP
+1202 
-1207 TPTPTPTPSPTPN
+1207 
-1220 PTPTK
+1220 
-1225 HTAPNKVP
+1225 
-1233 PTPPTQNLPTT
+1233 
-1244 NVWNGVYWLQN
+1244 
-1255 QTYSQKG
+1255 
-1262 VYYIDPNLSGQSGQ
+1262 
-1276 SANTLSTYT
+1276 T
-1285 ANLLGRSFGVNI
+1285 ANLFGRSFSVNI

-1323 FGYII
+1323 FGYIT

-1349 GSDGGG
+1349 NSDGGG

-1383 QTGASQHSYATFDA
+1383 QTGASQHSYAAFDA
-1397 TNNISVTNSS
+1397 LNNISVTNSS
-1407 FSDMTWGKFSFN
+1407 FSDMTWGKFSFS

-1441 ISANAANSLSFNN
+1441 ISTNASNSLSFIN
-1454 SRLNGGAVYNLWA
+1454 SRLNGGAVYNLQA

-1519 NNANITLGNKSQTA
+1519 NNANITLGNKSQAT

-1553 LNASGAS
+1553 LNANGTS

-1578 NSLFFNGATL
+1578 NSLFFNGGTL
-1588 SLNANSKLNA
+1588 SLNASSKLNA

-1616 SVSNASSLNA
+1616 SANNTSSLNA

-1633 SQATFGGNTT
+1633 SQADFGGNTT
-1643 IDAASFNFDSASS
+1643 IDTASFNFDSASS
-1656 LSFNNLTANGAL
+1656 LNFNNLTANGAL
-1668 NFNGYAPSLSKALM
+1668 NFNGYAPSLAKALM

-1737 GMKIQNATYSDN
+1737 GMKIQNATYSDS

-1810 YSYDYSDNQ
+1810 YSYDYSSNQ

-1837 SQTPQTPGTYSP
+1837 SQTPQAPGTYSP

-1862 GFSSGNL
+1862 GFSSENL

-1877 QNSATLK
+1877 QNSAALK
-1884 EMIETNQL
+1884 EMIESNQL
-1892 DNITSINEVLQLLDR
+1892 DNITNINEVLQLLDK
-1907 IKITPA
+1907 IKITQT

-1939 IGATQDHVTN
+1939 IGATQDNDTN

-2004 ITGTLGSGN
+2004 ITGTIGSGN

-2021 DITFQSAN
+2021 DVTFQSAN

-2055 DKIFNQGNLANV
+2055 EKIFNQGNLANV
-2067 LSQMAMEKIKQAGGL
+2067 LSQVAMEKIKQAGGL
-2082 GNFVENALIPL
+2082 GNFIENALSPL
-2093 SKELPSSLQNET
+2093 SKELPASLQDET

-2116 NLLNN
+2116 DLLNN
-2121 SGVMNAIQN
+2121 SGVMNEIQN

-2173 MDASELS
+2173 IDASELS
-2180 SILSV
+2180 SILGV

-2199 DIGVVANDLLDEF
+2199 DIGVVANDLLNEF
-2212 LGQDVVKKLESQ
+2212 LGQDVIKKLESQ
-2224 GLVSNIIN
+2224 GLVNNIIN

-2241 GIYNQGLGS
+2241 GVYNQGLGS
-2250 VLPPSLQNALK
+2250 VLPLSLQNALK

-2297 FSNATGGSLNFVAN
+2297 FSNATGGNLNFVAN

-2324 SKYQGALIF
+2324 SKYQGTLIF

-2367 ICINLANC
+2367 ICVNLANC

-2406 VIASNGAIDLS
+2406 AIASNGAIDLS

-2439 NLTIANAFN
+2439 NLTITNAFN
-2448 NASNSTANINGD
+2448 NASNSTANINGN

-2465 QATLSTNAS
+2465 QATLSTNAN

-2493 HSVSH
+2493 HSASH

-2504 GIATI
+2504 GTATL
-2509 MTNYNNPL
+2509 MANSNNPL

-2525 ETGAYTLI
+2525 EAGVYTLI

-2556 LKLYTLINING
+2556 LKLYTLIDING

-2579 NGQAVSIKDGGLI
+2579 NGQAVSVKDGGLV

-2608 YNKVKIAVSNAPINN
+2608 YNKVKIAISNDPINN

-2632 IAQIQGIQGVDSIE
+2632 IAQIQGTQGVDSID
-2646 QAGGTQAI
+2646 QAGGSQAI

-2675 SHSTKDLTTIA
+2675 SHSVKDLTTIA

-2697 NPNFKNDATNILQI
+2697 NPDFKNDATNILQI

-2803 IVGGYAAYGYSGFHA
+2803 IVGGYAAYGYSGFHG

-2861 DPLLSIINQSYRYNT
+2861 DPLLSIINQSYRYDT

-2888 FMFKDKSVIFKPQIG
+2888 FMFKDKSVIFKPQVG

-2909 GMSGLR
+2909 GLSGLR

>member
-1 MAFKKAGLISK
+1 MAFKKARLISK

-25 KKIFKLNPI
+25 KKIFKLNQI
-34 LKREKPLKRHKKTKS
+34 LKREKPLKCHKKTKS

-60 LKASV
+60 LKASI
-65 LLIGALGGLPH
+65 LLIGALGGLSH
-76 LRASECRYWSWWSG
+76 LRANECRYWSWSSWS
-90 YHDKIESGSNSPT
+90 YQDNIESGPNSPT

-108 LFSSTQGSG
+108 LFSSAQGSG

-155 VNGVNVGY
+155 INGGDVGY

-177 SRITTGNSLSDGGG
+177 SHLTTGNSYADGGG
-191 ATLNFNATNRIT
+191 ATLNFNATNNIT
-203 INQASFDNSDAGAQ
+203 INQASFDNSDAGTQ

-230 SGSSFTDDTNG
+230 SGSSFNDDTDG
-241 GFSFSGNN
+241 GFSFSGNS
-249 NNSAISFN
+249 NNSTISFN
-257 KTKFNQ
+257 QTSFNQGTYHFSNSASSSFDNSSFNQ
-263 GTYNFTNSANLSFNN
+263 GTYNFNSAQSAFND
-278 SNFNQSTYNFNS
+278 SN
-290 LQSTFN
+290 
-296 NSTFNQGTYNFT
+296 FNQGTYNF
-308 DNTSFNNDTFN
+308 NGNASFNNDTFN
-319 QGTYNFNTSKV
+319 QGTYDFNTSKV
-330 SFSGANTLN
+330 SFSGINTLN

-351 SFGSGAVFNLNQTL
+351 SFGSDVIFNLNQTL
-365 NANQTYDILTT
+365 NNNQTYDILTT
-376 NGTIQYGVYQ
+376 NGAIQYGVYQ

-423 LQETFSNKS
+423 LQETFNNQS

-443 AKAKA
+443 QQAQK
-448 TYQQDLNNSQSA
+448 TYQQDLSNSQSA
-460 LSNATNDN
+460 LNNVTSDN
-468 KIASADTGYTNN
+468 TIASNDTSYT
-480 QNTTIKQDAQ
+480 QSKNTTVAKDAQ
-490 NLEHT
+490 GLENT
-495 SQQIA
+495 NQKIQQ
-500 KDEQAL
+500 DEQAL
-506 QGDLNKLKQLAN
+506 EKDLAQIKQLAN
-518 SSFNEQAFNQAQSK
+518 SKTGFSEQAFNTAQK
-532 EQQDEQTLQNEEN
+532 QEQQDEQTLQNEEK
-545 TFSSEQ
+545 TFNAEQ
-551 EGLEK
+551 EGLK
-556 ALANAKEQQEQQQAQ
+556 QAIQQAQAQQQKQEQQQAQ
-571 ATYQQDLNN
+571 KTYQEDLTN
-580 SQSALSNATNDNKIA
+580 SQSALNNAASDSKIA
-595 SADTDYTKNQNT
+595 NSDTDYTNNKNT
-607 AIKQDAQNLEN
+607 TIKEDAKNLEN
-618 TSQQI
+618 TNQKIQQDE
-623 TQDQK
+623 QALEK
-628 DLEQDLDKLQQLA
+628 DLAQIKQLA
-641 NSKTGFNEQA
+641 NSPTGFNEQA
-651 FNQAQST
+651 FNTTQKQ

-670 ETFSSEQEGLEKAL
+670 KTFNNEQEGLKQAI
-684 ANAKHTSPT
+684 ANAKPTSPTPSPTPT
-693 PTKHTAQNNPPNKV
+693 PTKHTVQNTPPSQV
-707 SPPTQNLPTTNVW
+707 PPTPTQNPPAESVW
-720 NGVYNFQ
+720 SGVYWLQ
-727 NQTYSKKGI
+727 NKTYSNKGI

-753 LSTYGYLDWFTL
+753 LSTY
-765 KNKFSVNAN
+765 
-774 NGTLIIGNNTESAN
+774 
-788 TKGLI
+788 
-793 WIGDDKGLVY
+793 
-803 YNTGTFNAANIYL
+803 
-816 TSNLKTGNGFSG
+816 
-828 EGATLNFNA
+828 
-837 TNRITINQ
+837 
-845 ASFDNS
+845 
-851 DAGAQH
+851 
-857 SYMNFKGSNINV
+857 
-869 SGSSF
+869 
-874 TDDTNGGFSFSGN
+874 
-887 NNNSAIS
+887 
-894 FNKTKFNQGTYNF
+894 
-907 TNSANLSFNNSNFNQ
+907 
-922 STYNFNSLQST
+922 
-933 FNNSTFNQGTYNFTD
+933 
-948 NTSFNNDTFNQ
+948 
-959 GTYNFNTSKVSFS
+959 
-972 GANTLNSSSPFA
+972 
-984 SLKGSVSFGSG
+984 
-995 AVFNLNQTLN
+995 
-1005 ANQTYDILTTNGTI
+1005 
-1019 QYGVYQSYLWDL
+1019 
-1031 INYKGDKAISHV
+1031 
-1043 EVGNNTYDVT
+1043 
-1053 FDING
+1053 
-1058 QDETLQET
+1058 
-1066 FSNKSITTQFL
+1066 
-1077 GDDLQAKAKATYQ
+1077 
-1090 QDLNNSQ
+1090 
-1097 SALSNATNDN
+1097 
-1107 KIASADTGYTNNQ
+1107 
-1120 NTTIKQDAQ
+1120 
-1129 NLEHTSQQI
+1129 
-1138 AKDEQ
+1138 
-1143 ALQGDL
+1143 
-1149 NKLKQLANSSF
+1149 
-1160 NEQAFNQAQSKEQQ
+1160 
-1174 DEQTL
+1174 
-1179 QNEEETFSS
+1179 
-1188 EQEGLEKALANAKP
+1188 
-1202 ASPTP
+1202 
-1207 TPTPTPTPSPTPN
+1207 
-1220 PTPTK
+1220 
-1225 HTAPNKVP
+1225 
-1233 PTPPTQNLPTT
+1233 
-1244 NVWNGVYWLQN
+1244 
-1255 QTYSQKG
+1255 
-1262 VYYIDPNLSGQSGQ
+1262 
-1276 SANTLSTYT
+1276 T
-1285 ANLLGRSFGVNI
+1285 ANLFGRSFGVNI

-1323 FGYII
+1323 FGYIT
-1328 GTFNAANIYLTNNFK
+1328 GTFSATNIYLTNNFK

-1349 GSDGGG
+1349 NSDGGG

-1383 QTGASQHSYATFDA
+1383 QTGASQHSYATFEA

-1407 FSDMTWGKFSFN
+1407 FSDMTWGKFSFS

-1441 ISANAANSLSFNN
+1441 INANASNSLSFIN
-1454 SRLNGGAVYNLWA
+1454 SRLNGGAIYNLQA

-1519 NNANITLGNKSQTA
+1519 DNANITLGNKSQAA

-1553 LNASGAS
+1553 LNANNTS

-1578 NSLFFNGATL
+1578 SSLFFNGGTL
-1588 SLNANSKLNA
+1588 SLNANSKLSA

-1603 SNNTTIN
+1603 SSNTTIN

-1616 SVSNASSLNA
+1616 SANNTSSLNA

-1633 SQATFGGNTT
+1633 SQADFGGNTT
-1643 IDAASFNFDSASS
+1643 IDTASFNFDSASS

-1668 NFNGYAPSLSKALM
+1668 DFNGYAPSLTKALM

-1819 AGTYYLT
+1819 VGTYYLT

-1837 SQTPQTPGTYSP
+1837 SQTPQAPGTYSP

-1862 GFSSGNL
+1862 GFSSENL

-1884 EMIETNQL
+1884 EMIESNQL
-1892 DNITSINEVLQLLDR
+1892 DNITNINEVLQLLDK
-1907 IKITPA
+1907 IKITQA

-1939 IGATQDHVTN
+1939 IGATQDNVTN

-2021 DITFQSAN
+2021 DVTFQSAN

-2055 DKIFNQGNLANV
+2055 DEIFNQGNLANV
-2067 LSQMAMEKIKQAGGL
+2067 LSQVAMEKIKQAGGL
-2082 GNFVENALIPL
+2082 GNFIENALSPL
-2093 SKELPSSLQNET
+2093 SKELPASLQDET

-2116 NLLNN
+2116 DLLNN
-2121 SGVMNAIQN
+2121 SGVMNEIQN

-2173 MDASELS
+2173 IDASELS

-2185 ILKDITN
+2185 VLKDITN

-2199 DIGVVANDLLDEF
+2199 DIGVVANDLLNEF
-2212 LGQDVVKKLESQ
+2212 LGQNVVKKLESQ
-2224 GLVSNIIN
+2224 GLVNNIIN

-2241 GIYNQGLGS
+2241 GVYNQGLGS

-2333 ASNGVSNINI
+2333 ASNSVSNINI

-2367 ICINLANC
+2367 ICVNLASC

-2439 NLTIANAFN
+2439 NLTITNAFN
-2448 NASNSTANINGD
+2448 NASNSTANINGN

-2493 HSVSH
+2493 HSASH

-2504 GIATI
+2504 GNATI
-2509 MTNYNNPL
+2509 MANNNNPL

-2525 ETGAYTLI
+2525 ETGTYTLI

-2556 LKLYTLINING
+2556 LKLYTLIDING

-2579 NGQAVSIKDGGLI
+2579 NGQAVNIKDGGLV

-2608 YNKVKIAVSNAPINN
+2608 YNKVKIAVSNDPINN

-2632 IAQIQGIQGVDSIE
+2632 IAQIQGVQSVDSID
-2646 QAGGTQAI
+2646 QVGGNQAI

-2675 SHSTKDLTTIA
+2675 SHSVKDLTTIA

-2697 NPNFKNDATNILQI
+2697 NPDFKNDATNILQI

-2730 ASADF
+2730 ARSDF
-2735 HERLEALKNKRFA
+2735 LERLEALKNKRFA

-2803 IVGGYAAYGYSGFHA
+2803 IVGGYAAYGYSGFHG

-2861 DPLLSIINQSYRYNT
+2861 DPLLSIINQSYRYDT

-2888 FMFKDKSVIFKPQIG
+2888 FMFKDKSVIFKPQVG

-2909 GMSGLR
+2909 GLSGLR

>member
-25 KKIFKLNPI
+25 KKIFKLNLI
-34 LKREKPLKRHKKTKS
+34 LKHEKPLSHKKTKS
-49 IKKPFNKNKSF
+49 VKKPFNKNKSF

-65 LLIGALGGLPH
+65 LLIGALGGLSH
-76 LRASECRYWSWWSG
+76 LRASECRYWSWSFWS
-90 YHDKIESGSNSPT
+90 YHDNIESGSNSPT

-108 LFSSTQGSG
+108 LFNSAQGSG

-125 TYSAGG
+125 TYSPGG

-142 LNVGGNIRFGGTG
+142 LDVGGNIRFGGTG
-155 VNGVNVGY
+155 VNGGNLGY

-177 SRITTGNSLSDGGG
+177 SRITTGNSFSTGGG
-191 ATLNFNATNRIT
+191 ATLNFNATNHIT
-203 INQASFDNSDAGAQ
+203 IDQASFDNSDAGTQ
-217 HSYMNFKGSNINV
+217 HSYMNFSGSNINV
-230 SGSSFTDDTNG
+230 STSSFTDDTDG
-241 GFSFSGNN
+241 GFSFSGNGT
-249 NNSAISFN
+249 NSNLSFN
-257 KTKFNQ
+257 QTSFNQ
-263 GTYNFTNSANLSFNN
+263 GTYKFTNSANLN
-278 SNFNQSTYNFNS
+278 
-290 LQSTFN
+290 FN
-296 NSTFNQGTYNFT
+296 NSTFNQGTYNFNSAQSVFENSNFNQGTYSFT
-308 DNTSFNNDTFN
+308 DNTGLNFNNDTFN
-319 QGTYNFNTSKV
+319 QGTYSFNASKV

-339 SSSPFASLKGSV
+339 SSSPFASLKGNV
-351 SFGSGAVFNLNQTL
+351 SFGSGAIFNLNQTL
-365 NANQTYDILTT
+365 NSNQTYNILTT

-399 AISHVEVGNNT
+399 AISHVGVGSNT

-423 LQETFSNKS
+423 LQETFNNQS

-448 TYQQDLNNSQSA
+448 TYQQDLSNSQTA
-460 LSNATNDN
+460 LNNATSDN
-468 KIASADTGYTNN
+468 KIASSDTGYTNN
-480 QNTTIKQDAQ
+480 QNTTIKKDAQ
-490 NLEHT
+490 SLENT

-500 KDEQAL
+500 QDKQAL
-506 QGDLNKLKQLAN
+506 KGDLDKLQQLAN
-518 SSFNEQAFNQAQSK
+518 STTGFNEQAFNQAQDK
-532 EQQDEQTLQNEEN
+532 EQQDEQTLQNEEK

-551 EGLEK
+551 EGLK
-556 ALANAKEQQEQQQAQ
+556 QALANA
-571 ATYQQDLNN
+571 N
-580 SQSALSNATNDNKIA
+580 
-595 SADTDYTKNQNT
+595 
-607 AIKQDAQNLEN
+607 
-618 TSQQI
+618 
-623 TQDQK
+623 
-628 DLEQDLDKLQQLA
+628 
-641 NSKTGFNEQA
+641 
-651 FNQAQST
+651 
-658 EQQDEQT
+658 
-665 LQNEE
+665 
-670 ETFSSEQEGLEKAL
+670 
-684 ANAKHTSPT
+684 HTSPTPT
-693 PTKHTAQNNPPNKV
+693 PTKHTAPN
-707 SPPTQNLPTTNVW
+707 
-720 NGVYNFQ
+720 
-727 NQTYSKKGI
+727 
-736 YYIDPNLS
+736 
-744 GQSGQSGNT
+744 
-753 LSTYGYLDWFTL
+753 
-765 KNKFSVNAN
+765 
-774 NGTLIIGNNTESAN
+774 
-788 TKGLI
+788 
-793 WIGDDKGLVY
+793 
-803 YNTGTFNAANIYL
+803 
-816 TSNLKTGNGFSG
+816 
-828 EGATLNFNA
+828 
-837 TNRITINQ
+837 
-845 ASFDNS
+845 
-851 DAGAQH
+851 
-857 SYMNFKGSNINV
+857 
-869 SGSSF
+869 
-874 TDDTNGGFSFSGN
+874 
-887 NNNSAIS
+887 
-894 FNKTKFNQGTYNF
+894 
-907 TNSANLSFNNSNFNQ
+907 
-922 STYNFNSLQST
+922 
-933 FNNSTFNQGTYNFTD
+933 
-948 NTSFNNDTFNQ
+948 
-959 GTYNFNTSKVSFS
+959 
-972 GANTLNSSSPFA
+972 
-984 SLKGSVSFGSG
+984 
-995 AVFNLNQTLN
+995 
-1005 ANQTYDILTTNGTI
+1005 
-1019 QYGVYQSYLWDL
+1019 
-1031 INYKGDKAISHV
+1031 
-1043 EVGNNTYDVT
+1043 
-1053 FDING
+1053 
-1058 QDETLQET
+1058 
-1066 FSNKSITTQFL
+1066 
-1077 GDDLQAKAKATYQ
+1077 
-1090 QDLNNSQ
+1090 
-1097 SALSNATNDN
+1097 
-1107 KIASADTGYTNNQ
+1107 
-1120 NTTIKQDAQ
+1120 
-1129 NLEHTSQQI
+1129 
-1138 AKDEQ
+1138 
-1143 ALQGDL
+1143 
-1149 NKLKQLANSSF
+1149 
-1160 NEQAFNQAQSKEQQ
+1160 
-1174 DEQTL
+1174 
-1179 QNEEETFSS
+1179 
-1188 EQEGLEKALANAKP
+1188 
-1202 ASPTP
+1202 TP
-1207 TPTPTPTPSPTPN
+1207 
-1220 PTPTK
+1220 
-1225 HTAPNKVP
+1225 PNKVP

-1255 QTYSQKG
+1255 KTYSQKG

-1276 SANTLSTYT
+1276 SGNTLSTYT
-1285 ANLLGRSFGVNI
+1285 ANLLGRSFSVNAN
-1297 QNGTLIIGNNTESV
+1297 NGTLIIGNNTESV

-1323 FGYII
+1323 FGYIT

-1383 QTGASQHSYATFDA
+1383 QTGASQHSYAAFDA

-1407 FSDMTWGKFSFN
+1407 FSDMTWGKFSFS

-1454 SRLNGGAVYNLWA
+1454 SRLNGGAIYNLWA

-1519 NNANITLGNKSQTA
+1519 DNANITLGNKSQAT
-1533 FKNSLT
+1533 FENSLT

-1553 LNASGAS
+1553 LNANGAS
-1560 AFNNQA
+1560 TFNNQA

-1578 NSLFFNGATL
+1578 NSLFFNGGTL

-1616 SVSNASSLNA
+1616 SASNTSSLNA

-1633 SQATFGGNTT
+1633 SQANFGGNTT
-1643 IDAASFNFDSASS
+1643 IDTASFNFDSASS

-1668 NFNGYAPSLSKALM
+1668 NFNGYAPSLTKALM

-1687 FVLGNNGDINLSD
+1687 FVLGDNGDINLSD

-1837 SQTPQTPGTYSP
+1837 YQTPQTPGTYSP

-1884 EMIETNQL
+1884 EMIESNQL
-1892 DNITSINEVLQLLDR
+1892 DNITSINEVLQLLDE

-1939 IGATQDHVTN
+1939 IGATQDNVTN

-1998 KAKSIY
+1998 KAKSVY
-2004 ITGTLGSGN
+2004 ITGTLGSAN

-2021 DITFQSAN
+2021 DVTFQSAN
-2029 NLVLNKANIEA
+2029 NLVLDKANIEA

-2067 LSQMAMEKIKQAGGL
+2067 LSQVAMEKIKQAGGL
-2082 GNFVENALIPL
+2082 GNFVENALSPL
-2093 SKELPSSLQNET
+2093 SKELPTSLQNET

-2173 MDASELS
+2173 IDASELS

-2199 DIGVVANDLLDEF
+2199 DIGVVANDLLNEF
-2212 LGQDVVKKLESQ
+2212 LGQDVVKKLEAQ

-2241 GIYNQGLGS
+2241 GVYNQGLGS
-2250 VLPPSLQNALK
+2250 VLPLSLQNALK

-2266 ALLSPRG
+2266 ALLSPRS

-2367 ICINLANC
+2367 ICVNLANC

-2395 SVRANNFTFLG
+2395 SVHANNFTFLG
-2406 VIASNGAIDLS
+2406 IIASNGAIDLS

-2439 NLTIANAFN
+2439 NLTITNAFN
-2448 NASNSTANINGD
+2448 NASNSTANINGN

-2493 HSVSH
+2493 HSASH

-2504 GIATI
+2504 GVATI
-2509 MTNYNNPL
+2509 MANNNSPL

-2525 ETGAYTLI
+2525 ETGTYTLI

-2546 ITGGSSLDNY
+2546 ITGGSSLADY
-2556 LKLYTLINING
+2556 LKLYTLIDING
-2567 KHMVMTDNGLTY
+2567 KRMVMTDNGLTY
-2579 NGQAVSIKDGGLI
+2579 NDQAVNIKDGGLI

-2608 YNKVKIAVSNAPINN
+2608 YNKVKIAVSNNPINN

-2632 IAQIQGIQGVDSIE
+2632 IAQIQGTQGVDSID

-2697 NPNFKNDATNILQI
+2697 NPDFKNDATNILQI

-2725 DTSTF
+2725 ETSTF
-2730 ASADF
+2730 ASTDF

-2788 LYGINVGYDRFIKGV
+2788 LYGINIGYDRFIKGV

-2861 DPLLSIINQSYRYNT
+2861 DPLLSIINQSYKYNT

-2909 GMSGLR
+2909 GLSGLR

>member
-1 MAFKKAGLISK
+1 MAFKKARLISR

-25 KKIFKLNPI
+25 KKFFTLNQI

-49 IKKPFNKNKSF
+49 IEKPFNKNKSF

-65 LLIGALGGLPH
+65 LLIGALGGLSH
-76 LRASECRYWSWWSG
+76 LRANECRYWSWSSWS
-90 YHDKIESGSNSPT
+90 YQDNIESGPNSPT

-142 LNVGGNIRFGGTG
+142 LDIGGNIRFGGTG
-155 VNGVNVGY
+155 INGGDVGY
-163 ITGTYDAQTINFNS
+163 IIGTYDAQTMNFNS
-177 SRITTGNSLSDGGG
+177 SHITTGNSYADGGG
-191 ATLNFNATNRIT
+191 ATLNFNATNNIT
-203 INQASFDNSDAGAQ
+203 INQASFDNSDAGTQ
-217 HSYMNFKGSNINV
+217 KSYMNFKGSNIKV
-230 SGSSFTDDTNG
+230 SGSSFTDDTDG
-241 GFSFSGNN
+241 GFSFSGSN

-257 KTKFNQ
+257 QTSFNQ
-263 GTYNFTNSANLSFNN
+263 GTYHFNSA
-278 SNFNQSTYNFNS
+278 
-290 LQSTFN
+290 QSTFE
-296 NSTFNQGTYNFT
+296 NS
-308 DNTSFNNDTFN
+308 SFN
-319 QGTYNFNTSKV
+319 QGTYNFNDSVSFNNNTFNQGTYDFNDSKV
-330 SFSGANTLN
+330 SFSGTNTLN

-351 SFGSGAVFNLNQTL
+351 SFNSNAIFNLNQTL
-365 NANQTYDILTT
+365 NNNQTYDILTT
-376 NGTIQYGVYQ
+376 NGAIQYGVYQ
-386 SYLWDLINYKGDK
+386 SYLWVLINYKGDK

-423 LQETFSNKS
+423 LQETFNNQS
-432 ITTQFLGDDLQ
+432 IITQFLGDDLQ
-443 AKAKA
+443 QQAQK
-448 TYQQDLNNSQSA
+448 TYQEDLTNSQNA
-460 LSNATNDN
+460 LRGATSDNTIANNDTSYTQSKNATVA
-468 KIASADTGYTNN
+468 K
-480 QNTTIKQDAQ
+480 DAQ
-490 NLEHT
+490 SLENT
-495 SQQIA
+495 NQQIQ

-506 QGDLNKLKQLAN
+506 EKDLAQIKQLAN
-518 SSFNEQAFNQAQSK
+518 STTGFNEQAFTQAQK
-532 EQQDEQTLQNEEN
+532 QEQQDEQTLQNNEN
-545 TFSSEQ
+545 AFNTEQ
-551 EGLEK
+551 EGLK
-556 ALANAKEQQEQQQAQ
+556 QAIANAKPA
-571 ATYQQDLNN
+571 
-580 SQSALSNATNDNKIA
+580 
-595 SADTDYTKNQNT
+595 
-607 AIKQDAQNLEN
+607 
-618 TSQQI
+618 
-623 TQDQK
+623 
-628 DLEQDLDKLQQLA
+628 
-641 NSKTGFNEQA
+641 
-651 FNQAQST
+651 
-658 EQQDEQT
+658 
-665 LQNEE
+665 
-670 ETFSSEQEGLEKAL
+670 
-684 ANAKHTSPT
+684 SPT
-693 PTKHTAQNNPPNKV
+693 PSPTPTPTPSPTKHTAPNTPPSQV
-707 SPPTQNLPTTNVW
+707 PPTPTQNPPAESVW
-720 NGVYNFQ
+720 SGVYWLQ
-727 NQTYSKKGI
+727 NKTYSNKGI

-753 LSTYGYLDWFTL
+753 LSTY
-765 KNKFSVNAN
+765 
-774 NGTLIIGNNTESAN
+774 
-788 TKGLI
+788 
-793 WIGDDKGLVY
+793 
-803 YNTGTFNAANIYL
+803 
-816 TSNLKTGNGFSG
+816 
-828 EGATLNFNA
+828 
-837 TNRITINQ
+837 
-845 ASFDNS
+845 
-851 DAGAQH
+851 
-857 SYMNFKGSNINV
+857 
-869 SGSSF
+869 
-874 TDDTNGGFSFSGN
+874 
-887 NNNSAIS
+887 
-894 FNKTKFNQGTYNF
+894 
-907 TNSANLSFNNSNFNQ
+907 
-922 STYNFNSLQST
+922 
-933 FNNSTFNQGTYNFTD
+933 
-948 NTSFNNDTFNQ
+948 
-959 GTYNFNTSKVSFS
+959 
-972 GANTLNSSSPFA
+972 
-984 SLKGSVSFGSG
+984 
-995 AVFNLNQTLN
+995 
-1005 ANQTYDILTTNGTI
+1005 
-1019 QYGVYQSYLWDL
+1019 
-1031 INYKGDKAISHV
+1031 
-1043 EVGNNTYDVT
+1043 
-1053 FDING
+1053 
-1058 QDETLQET
+1058 
-1066 FSNKSITTQFL
+1066 
-1077 GDDLQAKAKATYQ
+1077 
-1090 QDLNNSQ
+1090 
-1097 SALSNATNDN
+1097 
-1107 KIASADTGYTNNQ
+1107 
-1120 NTTIKQDAQ
+1120 
-1129 NLEHTSQQI
+1129 
-1138 AKDEQ
+1138 
-1143 ALQGDL
+1143 
-1149 NKLKQLANSSF
+1149 
-1160 NEQAFNQAQSKEQQ
+1160 
-1174 DEQTL
+1174 
-1179 QNEEETFSS
+1179 
-1188 EQEGLEKALANAKP
+1188 
-1202 ASPTP
+1202 
-1207 TPTPTPTPSPTPN
+1207 
-1220 PTPTK
+1220 
-1225 HTAPNKVP
+1225 
-1233 PTPPTQNLPTT
+1233 
-1244 NVWNGVYWLQN
+1244 
-1255 QTYSQKG
+1255 
-1262 VYYIDPNLSGQSGQ
+1262 
-1276 SANTLSTYT
+1276 T
-1285 ANLLGRSFGVNI
+1285 ANLLGRSFSVNI
-1297 QNGTLIIGNNTESV
+1297 QNGILIIGNDTESV
-1311 NDNGLIWIGHGG
+1311 SSNGLIWIGHGG
-1323 FGYII
+1323 FGYIT

-1349 GSDGGG
+1349 NSDGGG

-1407 FSDMTWGKFSFN
+1407 FSDMTWGKFSFS
-1419 AKNISFSN
+1419 AENISFSN
-1427 ASFSGFTNPGGSSV
+1427 ASFSGFTNPGGSST
-1441 ISANAANSLSFNN
+1441 ISANASNSLSFID
-1454 SRLNGGAVYNLWA
+1454 SRLNGGAIYNLQA

-1519 NNANITLGNKSQTA
+1519 NNANITLGNKSQAA

-1571 NGSQATF
+1571 NGSQAAF
-1578 NSLFFNGATL
+1578 NSLFFNGGTL

-1616 SVSNASSLNA
+1616 NANNTSSLNA

-1633 SQATFGGNTT
+1633 SQADFGGNTT
-1643 IDAASFNFDSASS
+1643 IDTASFNFDSASS
-1656 LSFNNLTANGAL
+1656 LNFNNLTANGAL
-1668 NFNGYAPSLSKALM
+1668 NFNGYAPSLTKALM

-1687 FVLGNNGDINLSD
+1687 FVLGSNGDINLSD

-1761 NSSQIIQESIKNG
+1761 NYSQIIQESIKNG

-1837 SQTPQTPGTYSP
+1837 SQTPQAPGTYSP

-1862 GFSSGNL
+1862 GFSSENL

-1884 EMIETNQL
+1884 EMIESNQL
-1892 DNITSINEVLQLLDR
+1892 DNITNINEVLQLLDK
-1907 IKITPA
+1907 IKITQA

-1932 FSNGNLV
+1932 FNNGNLV
-1939 IGATQDHVTN
+1939 IGATQDNVTN

-1963 PCALDSATCS
+1963 PCVLDSATCS

-2004 ITGTLGSGN
+2004 ITGTIGSGN

-2021 DITFQSAN
+2021 DVTFQSAN

-2082 GNFVENALIPL
+2082 GNFIENALSPL
-2093 SKELPSSLQNET
+2093 SKELPASLQDET

-2116 NLLNN
+2116 DLLNN
-2121 SGVMNAIQN
+2121 SGVMDEIQN

-2173 MDASELS
+2173 IDASEIS

-2199 DIGVVANDLLDEF
+2199 DIGVVANDLLNEF

-2232 NIISQGGLS
+2232 NVISQGGLS
-2241 GIYNQGLGS
+2241 GVYNQGLGS

-2367 ICINLANC
+2367 ICVNLANC

-2384 NSSVTPTNESL
+2384 NSSVTPTNETL

-2406 VIASNGAIDLS
+2406 AIASSGAIDLS
-2417 QVKNNSVIGTLNLNE
+2417 QVTNNSVIGTLNLNE

-2439 NLTIANAFN
+2439 NLTITNAFD
-2448 NASNSTANINGD
+2448 NASNSTANINGN

-2498 AIINAQ
+2498 AIINTQ
-2504 GIATI
+2504 GTATI
-2509 MTNYNNPL
+2509 MANDNNPL
-2517 IQFNTSSK
+2517 IQFNASSK
-2525 ETGAYTLI
+2525 EVGTYTLI

-2538 IYYGYNDQ
+2538 IYYGYNNQ

-2556 LKLYTLINING
+2556 LKLYALIDING

-2579 NGQAVSIKDGGLI
+2579 NGQAVSVKDGGLV

-2608 YNKVKIAVSNAPINN
+2608 YNKVKIAVSNDPINN

-2632 IAQIQGIQGVDSIE
+2632 IAQIHGVQSVDSID
-2646 QAGGTQAI
+2646 QAGGNQAI

-2675 SHSTKDLTTIA
+2675 SHSVKDLTTIA

-2730 ASADF
+2730 ARSDF
-2735 HERLEALKNKRFA
+2735 LERLEALKNKRFA

-2776 GGASFINGGTGT
+2776 GGASFISGGTGT

-2827 VNMGVYSRAFIK
+2827 VNVGVYSRAFIK

-2853 NKTFINSY
+2853 NRTFINSY
-2861 DPLLSIINQSYRYNT
+2861 DPLLSIINQSYRYDT

-2888 FMFKDKSVIFKPQIG
+2888 FMFKDKSVIFKPQVG
-2903 LAYYYI
+2903 LSYYYI
-2909 GMSGLR
+2909 GLSGLR

-2950 NKNSYYFVIADVGRD
+2950 NKNSYYFVIADVGKD

>member
-1 MAFKKAGLISK
+1 MAFKKVRLISK

-25 KKIFKLNPI
+25 KKIFKLNQI
-34 LKREKPLKRHKKTKS
+34 LKRKKPLKCHEKTKS
-49 IKKPFNKNKSF
+49 IKKPFNQNKSF

-65 LLIGALGGLPH
+65 LLIGALGGLSH
-76 LRASECRYWSWWSG
+76 LRANECRYWSWSSWS
-90 YHDKIESGSNSPT
+90 YQDNIESGPNSPT

-108 LFSSTQGSG
+108 LFSSAQGSG
-117 TYYLNTLT
+117 TYYLNTLN

-142 LNVGGNIRFGGTG
+142 LDIGGNIRFGGTG
-155 VNGVNVGY
+155 INGGDVGY

-177 SRITTGNSLSDGGG
+177 SHLTTGNSYADGGG
-191 ATLNFNATNRIT
+191 ATLNFNATNNIT
-203 INQASFDNSDAGAQ
+203 INQAGFDNSGAGTQ
-217 HSYMNFKGSNINV
+217 KSYMNFKGSNINV
-230 SGSSFTDDTNG
+230 SGSSFKDNTNG
-241 GFSFSGNN
+241 GFSFSGSNN
-249 NNSAISFN
+249 HSAISFN
-257 KTKFNQ
+257 QTNFNQGTYHFNSAQSVFENSSFNQ
-263 GTYNFTNSANLSFNN
+263 GTYNFSNNASF
-278 SNFNQSTYNFNS
+278 
-290 LQSTFN
+290 
-296 NSTFNQGTYNFT
+296 
-308 DNTSFNNDTFN
+308 DNDTFN
-319 QGTYNFNTSKV
+319 QGTYSFNTSQV

-339 SSSPFASLKGSV
+339 SSSPFTSLKGSV
-351 SFGSGAVFNLNQTL
+351 SFGFDAVFNLNQTL
-365 NANQTYDILTT
+365 NSNQTYDILTT

-399 AISHVEVGNNT
+399 AISHVGVGNNT

-423 LQETFSNKS
+423 LQETFNKQS

-443 AKAKA
+443 EKAQK
-448 TYQQDLNNSQSA
+448 TYQEDISNSQSA
-460 LSNATNDN
+460 LNNAASDNEITKNDT
-468 KIASADTGYTNN
+468 DYTNN
-480 QNTTIKQDAQ
+480 QNATISTDAQ

-495 SQQIA
+495 SQQIV
-500 KDEQAL
+500 KD
-506 QGDLNKLKQLAN
+506 
-518 SSFNEQAFNQAQSK
+518 
-532 EQQDEQTLQNEEN
+532 
-545 TFSSEQ
+545 
-551 EGLEK
+551 
-556 ALANAKEQQEQQQAQ
+556 QQA
-571 ATYQQDLNN
+571 
-580 SQSALSNATNDNKIA
+580 
-595 SADTDYTKNQNT
+595 
-607 AIKQDAQNLEN
+607 
-618 TSQQI
+618 
-623 TQDQK
+623 
-628 DLEQDLDKLQQLA
+628 LEQDLKNLNQLA

-651 FNQAQST
+651 FNQAQDK
-658 EQQDEQT
+658 EQQALQI
-665 LQNEE
+665 LQNDEN
-670 ETFSSEQEGLEKAL
+670 TFNTEQEGLKQAI
-684 ANAKHTSPT
+684 AKPASPTPSPTPT
-693 PTKHTAQNNPPNKV
+693 PTKHTAQNTPPNKV
-707 SPPTQNLPTTNVW
+707 PPPTQNLPATNVW
-720 NGVYNFQ
+720 DGVYNLQ
-727 NQTYSKKGI
+727 NQTYSNKGV

-753 LSTYGYLDWFTL
+753 LSTY
-765 KNKFSVNAN
+765 
-774 NGTLIIGNNTESAN
+774 
-788 TKGLI
+788 
-793 WIGDDKGLVY
+793 
-803 YNTGTFNAANIYL
+803 
-816 TSNLKTGNGFSG
+816 
-828 EGATLNFNA
+828 
-837 TNRITINQ
+837 
-845 ASFDNS
+845 
-851 DAGAQH
+851 
-857 SYMNFKGSNINV
+857 
-869 SGSSF
+869 
-874 TDDTNGGFSFSGN
+874 
-887 NNNSAIS
+887 
-894 FNKTKFNQGTYNF
+894 
-907 TNSANLSFNNSNFNQ
+907 
-922 STYNFNSLQST
+922 
-933 FNNSTFNQGTYNFTD
+933 
-948 NTSFNNDTFNQ
+948 
-959 GTYNFNTSKVSFS
+959 
-972 GANTLNSSSPFA
+972 
-984 SLKGSVSFGSG
+984 
-995 AVFNLNQTLN
+995 
-1005 ANQTYDILTTNGTI
+1005 
-1019 QYGVYQSYLWDL
+1019 
-1031 INYKGDKAISHV
+1031 
-1043 EVGNNTYDVT
+1043 
-1053 FDING
+1053 
-1058 QDETLQET
+1058 
-1066 FSNKSITTQFL
+1066 
-1077 GDDLQAKAKATYQ
+1077 
-1090 QDLNNSQ
+1090 
-1097 SALSNATNDN
+1097 
-1107 KIASADTGYTNNQ
+1107 
-1120 NTTIKQDAQ
+1120 
-1129 NLEHTSQQI
+1129 
-1138 AKDEQ
+1138 
-1143 ALQGDL
+1143 
-1149 NKLKQLANSSF
+1149 
-1160 NEQAFNQAQSKEQQ
+1160 
-1174 DEQTL
+1174 
-1179 QNEEETFSS
+1179 
-1188 EQEGLEKALANAKP
+1188 
-1202 ASPTP
+1202 
-1207 TPTPTPTPSPTPN
+1207 
-1220 PTPTK
+1220 
-1225 HTAPNKVP
+1225 
-1233 PTPPTQNLPTT
+1233 
-1244 NVWNGVYWLQN
+1244 
-1255 QTYSQKG
+1255 
-1262 VYYIDPNLSGQSGQ
+1262 
-1276 SANTLSTYT
+1276 T
-1285 ANLLGRSFGVNI
+1285 ANLFGRSFGVNI

-1323 FGYII
+1323 FGYIT

-1349 GSDGGG
+1349 NSDGGG

-1383 QTGASQHSYATFDA
+1383 QTGASQHSYAAFDA
-1397 TNNISVTNSS
+1397 TNNISVTDSS
-1407 FSDMTWGKFSFN
+1407 FSDMTWGKFSFS

-1441 ISANAANSLSFNN
+1441 ISANASNSLSFIN
-1454 SRLNGGAVYNLWA
+1454 SRLNGGAVYNLQA

-1519 NNANITLGNKSQTA
+1519 NNANITLGNKSQAT

-1553 LNASGAS
+1553 LNANNTS

-1571 NGSQATF
+1571 NGSQAAF
-1578 NSLFFNGATL
+1578 NSLFFNGGTL

-1616 SVSNASSLNA
+1616 SASNTSSLNA

-1633 SQATFGGNTT
+1633 SQADFGGNTT
-1643 IDAASFNFDSASS
+1643 IDTASFNFDSASS

-1668 NFNGYAPSLSKALM
+1668 NFNGYAPSLTKALM
-1682 SVSGQ
+1682 NVSGQ
-1687 FVLGNNGDINLSD
+1687 FVLGSNGDINLSD

-1714 ILNAQKGITGIS
+1714 IINAQKGITGIS

-1737 GMKIQNATYSDN
+1737 GMKIQNAAYSGN

-1761 NSSQIIQESIKNG
+1761 NSSQIIQESVKNG

-1796 ELYNYQASKQNPTG
+1796 ELYNYQSSKQNPTG
-1810 YSYDYSDNQ
+1810 YGYDYSDDQ

-1849 FNQPLNSLNIYNK
+1849 FNQPLDSLNIYNK

-1884 EMIETNQL
+1884 EMIESNQL
-1892 DNITSINEVLQLLDR
+1892 DNITNINEVLQLLDK

-1932 FSNGNLV
+1932 FNNGNLI
-1939 IGATQDHVTN
+1939 IGATQDNVTN

-1998 KAKSIY
+1998 KAKSVY
-2004 ITGTLGSGN
+2004 ITGTVGSGN

-2021 DITFQSAN
+2021 DVTFQSAN

-2067 LSQMAMEKIKQAGGL
+2067 LSQVAMEKIKQAGGL
-2082 GNFVENALIPL
+2082 GNFIENALSPL
-2093 SKELPSSLQNET
+2093 SKELPASLQNET

-2116 NLLNN
+2116 DLLNN

-2173 MDASELS
+2173 IDASELS

-2185 ILKDITN
+2185 VLKDITN

-2199 DIGVVANDLLDEF
+2199 DIGVVANDLLNEF

-2241 GIYNQGLGS
+2241 GVYNQGLGS

-2297 FSNATGGSLNFVAN
+2297 FSNATGGSLNFATN

-2333 ASNGVSNINI
+2333 ASNDVSNINI
-2343 TTLNATNG
+2343 TILNATNG

-2367 ICINLANC
+2367 ICVNLANC
-2375 PTTKNSSST
+2375 PTTKNSSSA

-2439 NLTIANAFN
+2439 NLTITNAFN

-2465 QATLSTNAS
+2465 QATLSTNSS

-2483 SYGDLVFNLS
+2483 SYGGLVFNLS

-2504 GIATI
+2504 GSATI
-2509 MTNYNNPL
+2509 MANNNNPL

-2556 LKLYTLINING
+2556 LKLYTLIDING
-2567 KHMVMTDNGLTY
+2567 KHMVMAGNGLTY
-2579 NGQAVSIKDGGLI
+2579 NGQAVNIKDGGLV

-2608 YNKVKIAVSNAPINN
+2608 YNKVKIAVSNDPINN

-2632 IAQIQGIQGVDSIE
+2632 IAQIQGVQSVDSID
-2646 QAGGTQAI
+2646 QVGGSQAI

-2675 SHSTKDLTTIA
+2675 SHSAKDLTTIA
-2686 GDIANTLEVIA
+2686 GNIANTLEVIA
-2697 NPNFKNDATNILQI
+2697 NPDFKNDATNILQI

-2730 ASADF
+2730 ARSDF
-2735 HERLEALKNKRFA
+2735 LERLEALKNKRFA

-2788 LYGINVGYDRFIKGV
+2788 LYGINIGYDRFIKGV

-2861 DPLLSIINQSYRYNT
+2861 DPLLSIINQSYRYDT

-2888 FMFKDKSVIFKPQIG
+2888 FMFKDKSVIFKPQVG

-2909 GMSGLR
+2909 GLSGLR

>member
-1 MAFKKAGLISK
+1 MAFEKAGLISK

-25 KKIFKLNPI
+25 KKIFKLNQI
-34 LKREKPLKRHKKTKS
+34 LKREKPLSHKKTKS
-49 IKKPFNKNKSF
+49 VEKPFNKNKSF

-65 LLIGALGGLPH
+65 LLIGALGGLSH
-76 LRASECRYWSWWSG
+76 LRASECRYWSWSSWS
-90 YHDKIESGSNSPT
+90 YHDNIESGSNSPT

-108 LFSSTQGSG
+108 LFNSAQGSG

-155 VNGVNVGY
+155 VNGGNVGY
-163 ITGTYDAQTINFNS
+163 IIGTYDAQTINFNS
-177 SRITTGNSLSDGGG
+177 SRITTGNSFSTGGG
-191 ATLNFNATNRIT
+191 ATLNFNATNHIT
-203 INQASFDNSDAGAQ
+203 INQASFDNGDAGTQ
-217 HSYMNFKGSNINV
+217 HSYMNFSGSNINV
-230 SGSSFTDDTNG
+230 SDSSFTDDTNG
-241 GFSFSGNN
+241 GFSFSGNGA
-249 NNSAISFN
+249 NSNLSFN
-257 KTKFNQ
+257 KTNFNQ
-263 GTYNFTNSANLSFNN
+263 GTYKFTNSANLNFNN
-278 SNFNQSTYNFNS
+278 SNFNQ
-290 LQSTFN
+290 
-296 NSTFNQGTYNFT
+296 GTYSFT
-308 DNTSFNNDTFN
+308 DNIGLNFDNDTFN
-319 QGTYNFNTSKV
+319 QGTYSFNASKV
-330 SFSGANTLN
+330 SFSGVNTLN
-339 SSSPFASLKGSV
+339 SSSPFANLKGSV
-351 SFGSGAVFNLNQTL
+351 SFGSDAIFNLNQTL
-365 NANQTYDILTT
+365 NSNQTYDILTT

-399 AISHVEVGNNT
+399 AISHVEVGSNT

-423 LQETFSNKS
+423 LQETFSNQA

-443 AKAKA
+443 
-448 TYQQDLNNSQSA
+448 
-460 LSNATNDN
+460 
-468 KIASADTGYTNN
+468 
-480 QNTTIKQDAQ
+480 
-490 NLEHT
+490 
-495 SQQIA
+495 
-500 KDEQAL
+500 
-506 QGDLNKLKQLAN
+506 
-518 SSFNEQAFNQAQSK
+518 SK
-532 EQQDEQTLQNEEN
+532 
-545 TFSSEQ
+545 
-551 EGLEK
+551 
-556 ALANAKEQQEQQQAQ
+556 AQ
-571 ATYQQDLNN
+571 ATYQQDLSS
-580 SQSALSNATNDNKIA
+580 SQTALNNATSDNKIA
-595 SADTDYTKNQNT
+595 GSDTSYTSNQNT
-607 AIKQDAQNLEN
+607 TIKKDAQSLEN

-623 TQDQK
+623 TQD
-628 DLEQDLDKLQQLA
+628 EQALKGDLDKLQQLA
-641 NSKTGFNEQA
+641 NSTTGFNEQA

-658 EQQDEQT
+658 EQQDLQT
-665 LQNEE
+665 LQGEE
-670 ETFSSEQEGLEKAL
+670 
-684 ANAKHTSPT
+684 N
-693 PTKHTAQNNPPNKV
+693 
-707 SPPTQNLPTTNVW
+707 
-720 NGVYNFQ
+720 
-727 NQTYSKKGI
+727 
-736 YYIDPNLS
+736 
-744 GQSGQSGNT
+744 
-753 LSTYGYLDWFTL
+753 
-765 KNKFSVNAN
+765 
-774 NGTLIIGNNTESAN
+774 
-788 TKGLI
+788 
-793 WIGDDKGLVY
+793 
-803 YNTGTFNAANIYL
+803 TFNA
-816 TSNLKTGNGFSG
+816 
-828 EGATLNFNA
+828 E
-837 TNRITINQ
+837 
-845 ASFDNS
+845 
-851 DAGAQH
+851 
-857 SYMNFKGSNINV
+857 
-869 SGSSF
+869 
-874 TDDTNGGFSFSGN
+874 
-887 NNNSAIS
+887 
-894 FNKTKFNQGTYNF
+894 
-907 TNSANLSFNNSNFNQ
+907 
-922 STYNFNSLQST
+922 
-933 FNNSTFNQGTYNFTD
+933 
-948 NTSFNNDTFNQ
+948 
-959 GTYNFNTSKVSFS
+959 
-972 GANTLNSSSPFA
+972 
-984 SLKGSVSFGSG
+984 
-995 AVFNLNQTLN
+995 
-1005 ANQTYDILTTNGTI
+1005 
-1019 QYGVYQSYLWDL
+1019 
-1031 INYKGDKAISHV
+1031 
-1043 EVGNNTYDVT
+1043 
-1053 FDING
+1053 
-1058 QDETLQET
+1058 QDGL
-1066 FSNKSITTQFL
+1066 
-1077 GDDLQAKAKATYQ
+1077 
-1090 QDLNNSQ
+1090 
-1097 SALSNATNDN
+1097 
-1107 KIASADTGYTNNQ
+1107 
-1120 NTTIKQDAQ
+1120 
-1129 NLEHTSQQI
+1129 
-1138 AKDEQ
+1138 EQ
-1143 ALQGDL
+1143 AI
-1149 NKLKQLANSSF
+1149 
-1160 NEQAFNQAQSKEQQ
+1160 
-1174 DEQTL
+1174 
-1179 QNEEETFSS
+1179 
-1188 EQEGLEKALANAKP
+1188 ANAKP

-1207 TPTPTPTPSPTPN
+1207 TPT
-1220 PTPTK
+1220 K
-1225 HTAPNKVP
+1225 HTAPNTPPNKVP

-1244 NVWNGVYWLQN
+1244 NVWNGVYNLQN
-1255 QTYSQKG
+1255 QTYSKQG

-1276 SANTLSTYT
+1276 SGNTLSTYT

-1323 FGYII
+1323 FGYIT
-1328 GTFNAANIYLTNNFK
+1328 GTFNATNIYLTNNFK

-1383 QTGASQHSYATFDA
+1383 QTGASQHSYAAFDA

-1407 FSDMTWGKFSFN
+1407 FSDMTWGKFSFS
-1419 AKNISFSN
+1419 AKDISFSN

-1478 FNVLYSRGTSNFNAT
+1478 FNVLYSRGASNFNAT

-1519 NNANITLGNKSQTA
+1519 NNANITLGNKSQAT

-1553 LNASGAS
+1553 LNANGTS

-1578 NSLFFNGATL
+1578 NSLFFNGGIL

-1616 SVSNASSLNA
+1616 SASNTSSLNA

-1633 SQATFGGNTT
+1633 SQANFGGNTT
-1643 IDAASFNFDSASS
+1643 IDTASFNFDSASS

-1668 NFNGYAPSLSKALM
+1668 NFNGYAPSLSRALM

-1714 ILNAQKGITGIS
+1714 ILNAQKGISGIS

-1737 GMKIQNATYSDN
+1737 GMKIQNATYSGN

-1837 SQTPQTPGTYSP
+1837 SQTPQAPGTYSP

-1862 GFSSGNL
+1862 GFSSENL

-1884 EMIETNQL
+1884 EMIESNQL
-1892 DNITSINEVLQLLDR
+1892 DNITSINEVLQLLDK

-1923 HLTDNINQT
+1923 HLADNINQT
-1932 FSNGNLV
+1932 FNNGNLI
-1939 IGATQDHVTN
+1939 IGATEDNVTN

-1998 KAKSIY
+1998 KAKSVY
-2004 ITGTLGSGN
+2004 ITGTVGSAN

-2021 DITFQSAN
+2021 DVTFQSAN

-2082 GNFVENALIPL
+2082 GNFIENALSPL
-2093 SKELPSSLQNET
+2093 SKELPASLQNET

-2121 SGVMNAIQN
+2121 SGVMNEIQN

-2173 MDASELS
+2173 IDASELS

-2185 ILKDITN
+2185 VLKDITN

-2199 DIGVVANDLLDEF
+2199 DIGVVANDLLNEF

-2241 GIYNQGLGS
+2241 GVYNQGLGS

-2286 SNGYV
+2286 SDGYV

-2324 SKYQGALIF
+2324 SKYQGTLIF

-2406 VIASNGAIDLS
+2406 AITSNGAIDLS

-2439 NLTIANAFN
+2439 NLTITNAFN
-2448 NASNSTANINGD
+2448 NASNSTANINGN

-2493 HSVSH
+2493 HSASH

-2504 GIATI
+2504 GVATI
-2509 MTNYNNPL
+2509 MANNNNPL

-2546 ITGGSSLDNY
+2546 ITGGNSLADY
-2556 LKLYTLINING
+2556 LKLYTLIDING
-2567 KHMVMTDNGLTY
+2567 KRMVMTDNGLTY
-2579 NGQAVSIKDGGLI
+2579 NGQAVNIKDGGLI

-2608 YNKVKIAVSNAPINN
+2608 YNKVKIAVSNDPINN

-2632 IAQIQGIQGVDSIE
+2632 IAQIQGTQGVDSIE

-2697 NPNFKNDATNILQI
+2697 NPDFKNDATNILQI

-2861 DPLLSIINQSYRYNT
+2861 DPLLSIINQSYKYNT

-2909 GMSGLR
+2909 GLSGLR

-3014 GIGARFGLDY
+3014 SIGARFGLDY

>member
-1 MAFKKAGLISK
+1 MAFKKARLISNL
-12 FISKGSFKLNKIS
+12 ISKGSFKLNKIS
-25 KKIFKLNPI
+25 KKIFKLNQI
-34 LKREKPLKRHKKTKS
+34 LKCEKPLKRHKKTKS
-49 IKKPFNKNKSF
+49 IKKPFSKNKSF
-60 LKASV
+60 LKASI
-65 LLIGALGGLPH
+65 LLIGALGGLSH

-90 YHDKIESGSNSPT
+90 YHDKIESGPNSPT

-108 LFSSTQGSG
+108 LFSNAQGSG

-131 ASFTQKFNNGT
+131 ASFTQKFNGGT

-155 VNGVNVGY
+155 INGGDVGY

-177 SRITTGNSLSDGGG
+177 SHLTTGNSYADGGG
-191 ATLNFNATNRIT
+191 ATLNFNATNHIT
-203 INQASFDNSDAGAQ
+203 INQASFDNSDAGTQ
-217 HSYMNFKGSNINV
+217 KSYMNFKGSNINV

-241 GFSFSGNN
+241 GFNFSGNN

-257 KTKFNQ
+257 KTNFNQ
-263 GTYNFTNSANLSFNN
+263 GTYHFSNSANLSFNN
-278 SNFNQSTYNFNS
+278 NAFNQGTYHFSNSATLSFNHS
-290 LQSTFN
+290 A
-296 NSTFNQGTYNFT
+296 FNQGTYNFNSAQSAFNNSAFNQGT
-308 DNTSFNNDTFN
+308 YNFNDNASFDNDTFN
-319 QGTYNFNTSKV
+319 QGSYSFNTSKV
-330 SFSGANTLN
+330 SFSGVNTLN

-365 NANQTYDILTT
+365 NSNQTYDILTT

-399 AISHVEVGNNT
+399 AISHVGVGNNT

-423 LQETFSNKS
+423 LQETFNNQS
-432 ITTQFLGDDLQ
+432 IITQFLGDDLQ
-443 AKAKA
+443 AKAQK
-448 TYQQDLNNSQSA
+448 TYQQDLSDSQSA
-460 LSNATNDN
+460 LKNASSDN
-468 KIASADTGYTNN
+468 KIANSDTDYTKSSNP
-480 QNTTIKQDAQ
+480 TINKDAQ
-490 NLEHT
+490 SLENT
-495 SQQIA
+495 NQQIA
-500 KDEQAL
+500 KDQQTL
-506 QGDLNKLKQLAN
+506 QGDLDKLKQLAN
-518 SSFNEQAFNQAQSK
+518 STTGFNEQAFNQAQSK
-532 EQQDEQTLQNEEN
+532 EQQDEQTLQNEEK
-545 TFSSEQ
+545 TFNAEQ
-551 EGLEK
+551 EGLK
-556 ALANAKEQQEQQQAQ
+556 QA
-571 ATYQQDLNN
+571 
-580 SQSALSNATNDNKIA
+580 I
-595 SADTDYTKNQNT
+595 
-607 AIKQDAQNLEN
+607 
-618 TSQQI
+618 
-623 TQDQK
+623 
-628 DLEQDLDKLQQLA
+628 
-641 NSKTGFNEQA
+641 
-651 FNQAQST
+651 
-658 EQQDEQT
+658 
-665 LQNEE
+665 
-670 ETFSSEQEGLEKAL
+670 
-684 ANAKHTSPT
+684 
-693 PTKHTAQNNPPNKV
+693 
-707 SPPTQNLPTTNVW
+707 
-720 NGVYNFQ
+720 
-727 NQTYSKKGI
+727 
-736 YYIDPNLS
+736 
-744 GQSGQSGNT
+744 
-753 LSTYGYLDWFTL
+753 
-765 KNKFSVNAN
+765 
-774 NGTLIIGNNTESAN
+774 
-788 TKGLI
+788 
-793 WIGDDKGLVY
+793 
-803 YNTGTFNAANIYL
+803 
-816 TSNLKTGNGFSG
+816 
-828 EGATLNFNA
+828 
-837 TNRITINQ
+837 
-845 ASFDNS
+845 
-851 DAGAQH
+851 
-857 SYMNFKGSNINV
+857 
-869 SGSSF
+869 
-874 TDDTNGGFSFSGN
+874 
-887 NNNSAIS
+887 
-894 FNKTKFNQGTYNF
+894 
-907 TNSANLSFNNSNFNQ
+907 
-922 STYNFNSLQST
+922 
-933 FNNSTFNQGTYNFTD
+933 
-948 NTSFNNDTFNQ
+948 
-959 GTYNFNTSKVSFS
+959 
-972 GANTLNSSSPFA
+972 
-984 SLKGSVSFGSG
+984 
-995 AVFNLNQTLN
+995 
-1005 ANQTYDILTTNGTI
+1005 
-1019 QYGVYQSYLWDL
+1019 
-1031 INYKGDKAISHV
+1031 
-1043 EVGNNTYDVT
+1043 
-1053 FDING
+1053 
-1058 QDETLQET
+1058 
-1066 FSNKSITTQFL
+1066 
-1077 GDDLQAKAKATYQ
+1077 
-1090 QDLNNSQ
+1090 
-1097 SALSNATNDN
+1097 
-1107 KIASADTGYTNNQ
+1107 
-1120 NTTIKQDAQ
+1120 
-1129 NLEHTSQQI
+1129 
-1138 AKDEQ
+1138 
-1143 ALQGDL
+1143 
-1149 NKLKQLANSSF
+1149 
-1160 NEQAFNQAQSKEQQ
+1160 
-1174 DEQTL
+1174 
-1179 QNEEETFSS
+1179 
-1188 EQEGLEKALANAKP
+1188 AKP

-1207 TPTPTPTPSPTPN
+1207 SHA

-1225 HTAPNKVP
+1225 HTAPNTPPNKVS

-1255 QTYSQKG
+1255 QTYSNKG

-1276 SANTLSTYT
+1276 SGNTLSTYT
-1285 ANLLGRSFGVNI
+1285 ANLFGRSFGVNI
-1297 QNGTLIIGNNTESV
+1297 QNGTLIIGNDTESV

-1323 FGYII
+1323 FGYIT

-1349 GSDGGG
+1349 NSDGGG

-1383 QTGASQHSYATFDA
+1383 QTGASQHSYAAFDA
-1397 TNNISVTNSS
+1397 LNNISVTNSS
-1407 FSDMTWGKFSFN
+1407 FSDMTWGKFSFS

-1427 ASFSGFTNPGGSSV
+1427 ASFSGFTNPGGSST
-1441 ISANAANSLSFNN
+1441 ISANAANSLSFVN
-1454 SRLNGGAVYNLWA
+1454 SRLNGGAIYNLQA

-1493 TQLLGNTSF
+1493 TQLLGNTNF

-1519 NNANITLGNKSQTA
+1519 NNANITLGNKSQAA

-1553 LNASGAS
+1553 LNANGAS

-1578 NSLFFNGATL
+1578 SSLFFNGGTL
-1588 SLNANSKLNA
+1588 SLNASSKLNA

-1616 SVSNASSLNA
+1616 SINNTSSLNA

-1633 SQATFGGNTT
+1633 SQADFGGNTT
-1643 IDAASFNFDSASS
+1643 IDTASFNFDSASS
-1656 LSFNNLTANGAL
+1656 LNFNNLTANGVL
-1668 NFNGYAPSLSKALM
+1668 NFNGYVPSLAKALM

-1774 DLTIEVLNNPN
+1774 DLTIEVLNNPK

-1837 SQTPQTPGTYSP
+1837 SQTPQAPGTYSP
-1849 FNQPLNSLNIYNK
+1849 FNQPLSSLNIYNK
-1862 GFSSGNL
+1862 GFSSENL

-1877 QNSATLK
+1877 QNSAALK
-1884 EMIETNQL
+1884 EMIESNQL
-1892 DNITSINEVLQLLDR
+1892 DNITNINEVLQLLDK
-1907 IKITPA
+1907 IKITQT

-1932 FSNGNLV
+1932 FNNGNLI
-1939 IGATQDHVTN
+1939 IGATQDNVTN

-2004 ITGTLGSGN
+2004 ITGTMGSGN

-2021 DITFQSAN
+2021 DVTFQSAN

-2040 QATDNIFNLLGQEGI
+2040 QATDNIFNLLGQKGI
-2055 DKIFNQGNLANV
+2055 EKIFNQGNLANV
-2067 LSQMAMEKIKQAGGL
+2067 LSQVAMEKIKQAGGL
-2082 GNFVENALIPL
+2082 GNFIENALIPL
-2093 SKELPSSLQNET
+2093 SKELPASLQNET

-2116 NLLNN
+2116 DLLNN
-2121 SGVMNAIQN
+2121 SGVMNEIQN

-2173 MDASELS
+2173 IDASELS

-2192 PPTSLQK
+2192 PPASLQK
-2199 DIGVVANDLLDEF
+2199 DIGVVANDLLNEF
-2212 LGQDVVKKLESQ
+2212 LGQDVIKKLESQ

-2241 GIYNQGLGS
+2241 GVYNQGLGS

-2266 ALLSPRG
+2266 VLLSPRG

-2286 SNGYV
+2286 SNGYI

-2395 SVRANNFTFLG
+2395 SVHANNFTFLG
-2406 VIASNGAIDLS
+2406 TIASNGAIDLS

-2432 NATLQAN
+2432 NAALQAN
-2439 NLTIANAFN
+2439 NLTITNAFN
-2448 NASNSTANINGD
+2448 NASNSTANINGN

-2483 SYGDLVFNLS
+2483 SYGDLVFNIS

-2504 GIATI
+2504 GSATI
-2509 MTNYNNPL
+2509 MANNNNPL
-2517 IQFNTSSK
+2517 IQFNASSK
-2525 ETGAYTLI
+2525 EVGTYTLI

-2556 LKLYTLINING
+2556 LKLYTLIDING
-2567 KHMVMTDNGLTY
+2567 KHMVMTGNGLTY
-2579 NGQAVSIKDGGLI
+2579 NGQAVNIKDGGLV

-2608 YNKVKIAVSNAPINN
+2608 YNKVKIAVSNDPINN

-2632 IAQIQGIQGVDSIE
+2632 IAQIQGTQGVDSID

-2697 NPNFKNDATNILQI
+2697 NPDFKNDATNILQI

-2730 ASADF
+2730 ARSDF
-2735 HERLEALKNKRFA
+2735 LERLEALKNKRFA

-2861 DPLLSIINQSYRYNT
+2861 DPLLSIINQSYKYDT

-2909 GMSGLR
+2909 GLSGLR

-3001 GEIRLFKTFYVNA
+3001 GELRLFKTFYVNA

>member
-1 MAFKKAGLISK
+1 MWDLIKTIGVLMTFKKARLISR

-25 KKIFKLNPI
+25 KKIFKLNQI
-34 LKREKPLKRHKKTKS
+34 LKCEKPLKRHKKTKS
-49 IKKPFNKNKSF
+49 IKKLSNKNKSF
-60 LKASV
+60 LKASI
-65 LLIGALGGLPH
+65 LLIGALGGLSH
-76 LRASECRYWSWWSG
+76 LRANECRYWSWSSWS
-90 YHDKIESGSNSPT
+90 YQDNIESGPNSPT

-108 LFSSTQGSG
+108 LFSSAQGSG

-125 TYSAGG
+125 TYSTGG
-131 ASFTQKFNNGT
+131 ASFTQKFNGGT

-155 VNGVNVGY
+155 INGGDVGY
-163 ITGTYDAQTINFNS
+163 ITGTYDAANIYLTS
-177 SRITTGNSLSDGGG
+177 HLTTGNSYADGGG
-191 ATLNFNATNRIT
+191 VTLNFNAANNIT
-203 INQASFDNSDAGAQ
+203 INQASFDNSDAGTQ
-217 HSYMNFKGSNINV
+217 KSYMNFKGSNINV

-241 GFSFSGNN
+241 GFSFSGSS

-257 KTKFNQ
+257 KTNFNQ
-263 GTYNFTNSANLSFNN
+263 GTYNFNSAQSAFNN
-278 SNFNQSTYNFNS
+278 SA
-290 LQSTFN
+290 
-296 NSTFNQGTYNFT
+296 FNQGTYNF
-308 DNTSFNNDTFN
+308 NGNASFNNDTFN

-330 SFSGANTLN
+330 SFSGINTLN

-351 SFGSGAVFNLNQTL
+351 SFNSGAIFNLNQTL
-365 NANQTYDILTT
+365 NNNQTYDILTT
-376 NGTIQYGVYQ
+376 NGAIQYGVYQ
-386 SYLWDLINYKGDK
+386 SYLWNLINYRGNK
-399 AISHVEVGNNT
+399 AISHVGVGNNT

-423 LQETFSNKS
+423 LQETFNNQS
-432 ITTQFLGDDLQ
+432 IITQFLGDDLQ
-443 AKAKA
+443 QQAQK
-448 TYQQDLNNSQSA
+448 TYQEDLTNSQSA
-460 LSNATNDN
+460 LNNAASDS
-468 KIASADTGYTNN
+468 KIANSDTDYTKSSNP
-480 QNTTIKQDAQ
+480 TINKDAQ
-490 NLEHT
+490 NLEST
-495 SQQIA
+495 NQKIQQ
-500 KDEQAL
+500 DEQAL
-506 QGDLNKLKQLAN
+506 EKDLAQIKQLAN
-518 SSFNEQAFNQAQSK
+518 STTGFNEQAFNQAQKQEQQDEQTLQNDENAFNTEQEGLKQAIQQAQAQQQKQEQQQAQQTYQQDLSNSQSALNNAASDSK
-532 EQQDEQTLQNEEN
+532 IANSDTDYTKSSNPTINKDAQNLEHTNQQIAQDEQALQGDLDKLKQLANSTTGFNEQAFTQVQKQEQQDEQTLQNEEK
-545 TFSSEQ
+545 TFNAEQ
-551 EGLEK
+551 EGLK
-556 ALANAKEQQEQQQAQ
+556 QA
-571 ATYQQDLNN
+571 
-580 SQSALSNATNDNKIA
+580 I
-595 SADTDYTKNQNT
+595 
-607 AIKQDAQNLEN
+607 
-618 TSQQI
+618 
-623 TQDQK
+623 
-628 DLEQDLDKLQQLA
+628 
-641 NSKTGFNEQA
+641 
-651 FNQAQST
+651 
-658 EQQDEQT
+658 
-665 LQNEE
+665 
-670 ETFSSEQEGLEKAL
+670 
-684 ANAKHTSPT
+684 ANAKHANPTPSPTPT
-693 PTKHTAQNNPPNKV
+693 PTKHTAPNTPPNKV
-707 SPPTQNLPTTNVW
+707 PPPTQNLPTTNVW
-720 NGVYNFQ
+720 SGVYNLQ
-727 NQTYSKKGI
+727 NQTYSK
-736 YYIDPNLS
+736 
-744 GQSGQSGNT
+744 Q
-753 LSTYGYLDWFTL
+753 
-765 KNKFSVNAN
+765 
-774 NGTLIIGNNTESAN
+774 
-788 TKGLI
+788 
-793 WIGDDKGLVY
+793 
-803 YNTGTFNAANIYL
+803 
-816 TSNLKTGNGFSG
+816 
-828 EGATLNFNA
+828 
-837 TNRITINQ
+837 
-845 ASFDNS
+845 
-851 DAGAQH
+851 
-857 SYMNFKGSNINV
+857 
-869 SGSSF
+869 
-874 TDDTNGGFSFSGN
+874 
-887 NNNSAIS
+887 
-894 FNKTKFNQGTYNF
+894 
-907 TNSANLSFNNSNFNQ
+907 
-922 STYNFNSLQST
+922 
-933 FNNSTFNQGTYNFTD
+933 
-948 NTSFNNDTFNQ
+948 
-959 GTYNFNTSKVSFS
+959 
-972 GANTLNSSSPFA
+972 
-984 SLKGSVSFGSG
+984 
-995 AVFNLNQTLN
+995 
-1005 ANQTYDILTTNGTI
+1005 
-1019 QYGVYQSYLWDL
+1019 
-1031 INYKGDKAISHV
+1031 
-1043 EVGNNTYDVT
+1043 
-1053 FDING
+1053 
-1058 QDETLQET
+1058 
-1066 FSNKSITTQFL
+1066 
-1077 GDDLQAKAKATYQ
+1077 
-1090 QDLNNSQ
+1090 
-1097 SALSNATNDN
+1097 
-1107 KIASADTGYTNNQ
+1107 
-1120 NTTIKQDAQ
+1120 
-1129 NLEHTSQQI
+1129 
-1138 AKDEQ
+1138 
-1143 ALQGDL
+1143 
-1149 NKLKQLANSSF
+1149 
-1160 NEQAFNQAQSKEQQ
+1160 
-1174 DEQTL
+1174 
-1179 QNEEETFSS
+1179 
-1188 EQEGLEKALANAKP
+1188 
-1202 ASPTP
+1202 
-1207 TPTPTPTPSPTPN
+1207 
-1220 PTPTK
+1220 
-1225 HTAPNKVP
+1225 
-1233 PTPPTQNLPTT
+1233 
-1244 NVWNGVYWLQN
+1244 
-1255 QTYSQKG
+1255 G

-1285 ANLLGRSFGVNI
+1285 ANLFGRSFGVNI

-1323 FGYII
+1323 FGYIT

-1349 GSDGGG
+1349 NSDGGG

-1383 QTGASQHSYATFDA
+1383 QTGASQHSYAAFDA
-1397 TNNISVTNSS
+1397 LNNISVTDSS
-1407 FSDMTWGKFSFN
+1407 FSDMTWGKFSFS

-1441 ISANAANSLSFNN
+1441 ISANAANSLSFVN
-1454 SRLNGGAVYNLWA
+1454 SRLNGGAVYNLQA

-1519 NNANITLGNKSQTA
+1519 NNANITLGNKSQAA

-1539 LDNNSNLSL
+1539 LNNDSNLSL
-1548 DNQSV
+1548 DDQSV
-1553 LNASGAS
+1553 LNANGTST
-1560 AFNNQA
+1560 FNNQA

-1578 NSLFFNGATL
+1578 KSLFFNGGTL
-1588 SLNANSKLNA
+1588 SLNASSKLNA
-1598 SSASF
+1598 SNTSF

-1616 SVSNASSLNA
+1616 SASNTSSLNA
-1626 NINFQGA
+1626 NINFQGVSHA
-1633 SQATFGGNTT
+1633 DFGGNTT
-1643 IDAASFNFDSASS
+1643 IDTASFNFDSASS

-1668 NFNGYAPSLSKALM
+1668 NFNGYAPSLTKALM

-1687 FVLGNNGDINLSD
+1687 FVLGSNGDINLSD

-1819 AGTYYLT
+1819 VGTYYLT

-1884 EMIETNQL
+1884 EMIESNQL
-1892 DNITSINEVLQLLDR
+1892 DNITNINEVLQLLDK
-1907 IKITPA
+1907 IKITQT

-1932 FSNGNLV
+1932 FNNGNLI
-1939 IGATQDHVTN
+1939 IGTTQDNVTN

-1963 PCALDSATCS
+1963 PCALDSTTCS

-2004 ITGTLGSGN
+2004 ITGTLGSAN

-2021 DITFQSAN
+2021 DVTFQSAN

-2067 LSQMAMEKIKQAGGL
+2067 LSQVAMEKIKQAGGL
-2082 GNFVENALIPL
+2082 GNFIENALSPL
-2093 SKELPSSLQNET
+2093 SKELPASLQNET

-2116 NLLNN
+2116 DLLNN

-2173 MDASELS
+2173 IDASELS

-2185 ILKDITN
+2185 VLKDITN

-2199 DIGVVANDLLDEF
+2199 DIGVVANDLLNEF
-2212 LGQDVVKKLESQ
+2212 LGQDVIKTLESQ
-2224 GLVSNIIN
+2224 GLVNNIIN

-2241 GIYNQGLGS
+2241 GVYNQGLGS

-2367 ICINLANC
+2367 ICVNLANC

-2406 VIASNGAIDLS
+2406 AIASNGAIDLS

-2439 NLTIANAFN
+2439 NLTITNAFN
-2448 NASNSTANINGD
+2448 NASNSTANINGN

-2465 QATLSTNAS
+2465 QATLSTNTS

-2493 HSVSH
+2493 HSASH

-2504 GIATI
+2504 GNATI
-2509 MTNYNNPL
+2509 MANNNNPL

-2525 ETGAYTLI
+2525 EVGTYTLI

-2538 IYYGYNDQ
+2538 IYYGYNNQ

-2556 LKLYTLINING
+2556 LKLYTLIDING
-2567 KHMVMTDNGLTY
+2567 KHMVMTNNGLTY
-2579 NGQAVSIKDGGLI
+2579 NGQVVNIKDGGLV

-2608 YNKVKIAVSNAPINN
+2608 YNKVKIAVSNDPINN

-2632 IAQIQGIQGVDSIE
+2632 IAQIQGVQSVNSID
-2646 QAGGTQAI
+2646 QAGGSQAI

-2675 SHSTKDLTTIA
+2675 SHSVKDLTTIA

-2697 NPNFKNDATNILQI
+2697 NPDFKNDATNILQI

-2803 IVGGYAAYGYSGFHA
+2803 IVGGYAAYGYSGFHG

-2861 DPLLSIINQSYRYNT
+2861 DPLLSIINQSYRYDT

-2888 FMFKDKSVIFKPQIG
+2888 FMFKDKSVIFKPQVG

-2909 GMSGLR
+2909 GLSGLR

>member
-1 MAFKKAGLISK
+1 MAFKKARLISR

-25 KKIFKLNPI
+25 KKFFTLNQI
-34 LKREKPLKRHKKTKS
+34 LKREKPLKRHKKTRS
-49 IKKPFNKNKSF
+49 IEKPFNKNKSF

-65 LLIGALGGLPH
+65 LLIGALGGLSH
-76 LRASECRYWSWWSG
+76 LRANECRYWSWSSWS
-90 YHDKIESGSNSPT
+90 YQDNIESGPNSPT

-125 TYSAGG
+125 TYSVGG

-142 LNVGGNIRFGGTG
+142 LDIGGNIRFGGTG
-155 VNGVNVGY
+155 INGGDVGY
-163 ITGTYDAQTINFNS
+163 IIGTYDAQTMNFNS
-177 SRITTGNSLSDGGG
+177 SRITTGNSYADGGG
-191 ATLNFNATNRIT
+191 ATLNFNATNNIT
-203 INQASFDNSDAGAQ
+203 INQASFDNSDAGTQ
-217 HSYMNFKGSNINV
+217 KSYMNFKGSNIKV
-230 SGSSFTDDTNG
+230 SGSSFTDDTDG
-241 GFSFSGNN
+241 GFSFSGSN

-257 KTKFNQ
+257 QTSFNQ
-263 GTYNFTNSANLSFNN
+263 GTYNFSNSATLSFGN
-278 SNFNQSTYNFNS
+278 SNFNQGTYHFNS
-290 LQSTFN
+290 AQSTFE
-296 NSTFNQGTYNFT
+296 NSSFNQGTYNFN
-308 DNTSFNNDTFN
+308 DSVSFNNNTFN
-319 QGTYNFNTSKV
+319 QGAYNFNTSKV
-330 SFSGANTLN
+330 SFSGINTLN

-351 SFGSGAVFNLNQTL
+351 SFGSNAIFNLNQTL
-365 NANQTYDILTT
+365 NNNQTYDILTT
-376 NGTIQYGVYQ
+376 NGAIQYGVYQ

-423 LQETFSNKS
+423 LQETFSNQS
-432 ITTQFLGDDLQ
+432 IITQFLGDDLQ
-443 AKAKA
+443 
-448 TYQQDLNNSQSA
+448 
-460 LSNATNDN
+460 
-468 KIASADTGYTNN
+468 
-480 QNTTIKQDAQ
+480 
-490 NLEHT
+490 
-495 SQQIA
+495 
-500 KDEQAL
+500 
-506 QGDLNKLKQLAN
+506 
-518 SSFNEQAFNQAQSK
+518 
-532 EQQDEQTLQNEEN
+532 
-545 TFSSEQ
+545 
-551 EGLEK
+551 
-556 ALANAKEQQEQQQAQ
+556 QQAQ
-571 ATYQQDLNN
+571 KTYQEDLTN
-580 SQSALSNATNDNKIA
+580 SKNALSGATSDNTIANNDTSYTQSKNATILK
-595 SADTDYTKNQNT
+595 
-607 AIKQDAQNLEN
+607 DAQNLEN
-618 TSQQI
+618 TNQKIQQDE
-623 TQDQK
+623 QDLEK
-628 DLEQDLDKLQQLA
+628 DLENVKQLA
-641 NSKTGFNEQA
+641 NSTTGFNKQAFTQAQKQEQQDEQALQNDENAFNTEQDSLNKAIQQVQEQQQKQEQQQAQKTYQEDVAHSQNALNGVTSDNTIANNDTSYTQSKNATILKDAQSLENTNQKIQQDEQALEKDLENVKQLANPTTGFNEQA
-651 FNQAQST
+651 FTQAQKQ
-658 EQQDEQT
+658 EQQDLKT
-665 LQNEE
+665 LQSEE
-670 ETFSSEQEGLEKAL
+670 NAFNTEQEGLEQAI
-684 ANAKHTSPT
+684 ANAKHANPTPNPTPSPTPT
-693 PTKHTAQNNPPNKV
+693 PTKHTAPNTPPSQV
-707 SPPTQNLPTTNVW
+707 PPTPTQNPPAESVW
-720 NGVYNFQ
+720 SGVYWLQ
-727 NQTYSKKGI
+727 NKTYSNKGI

-753 LSTYGYLDWFTL
+753 LSTY
-765 KNKFSVNAN
+765 
-774 NGTLIIGNNTESAN
+774 
-788 TKGLI
+788 
-793 WIGDDKGLVY
+793 
-803 YNTGTFNAANIYL
+803 
-816 TSNLKTGNGFSG
+816 
-828 EGATLNFNA
+828 
-837 TNRITINQ
+837 
-845 ASFDNS
+845 
-851 DAGAQH
+851 
-857 SYMNFKGSNINV
+857 
-869 SGSSF
+869 
-874 TDDTNGGFSFSGN
+874 
-887 NNNSAIS
+887 
-894 FNKTKFNQGTYNF
+894 
-907 TNSANLSFNNSNFNQ
+907 
-922 STYNFNSLQST
+922 
-933 FNNSTFNQGTYNFTD
+933 
-948 NTSFNNDTFNQ
+948 
-959 GTYNFNTSKVSFS
+959 
-972 GANTLNSSSPFA
+972 
-984 SLKGSVSFGSG
+984 
-995 AVFNLNQTLN
+995 
-1005 ANQTYDILTTNGTI
+1005 
-1019 QYGVYQSYLWDL
+1019 
-1031 INYKGDKAISHV
+1031 
-1043 EVGNNTYDVT
+1043 
-1053 FDING
+1053 
-1058 QDETLQET
+1058 
-1066 FSNKSITTQFL
+1066 
-1077 GDDLQAKAKATYQ
+1077 
-1090 QDLNNSQ
+1090 
-1097 SALSNATNDN
+1097 
-1107 KIASADTGYTNNQ
+1107 
-1120 NTTIKQDAQ
+1120 
-1129 NLEHTSQQI
+1129 
-1138 AKDEQ
+1138 
-1143 ALQGDL
+1143 
-1149 NKLKQLANSSF
+1149 
-1160 NEQAFNQAQSKEQQ
+1160 
-1174 DEQTL
+1174 
-1179 QNEEETFSS
+1179 
-1188 EQEGLEKALANAKP
+1188 
-1202 ASPTP
+1202 
-1207 TPTPTPTPSPTPN
+1207 
-1220 PTPTK
+1220 
-1225 HTAPNKVP
+1225 
-1233 PTPPTQNLPTT
+1233 
-1244 NVWNGVYWLQN
+1244 
-1255 QTYSQKG
+1255 
-1262 VYYIDPNLSGQSGQ
+1262 
-1276 SANTLSTYT
+1276 T
-1285 ANLLGRSFGVNI
+1285 ANLLGRNFSVNI
-1297 QNGTLIIGNNTESV
+1297 QNGTLIIGNNTENV

-1323 FGYII
+1323 FGYIT

-1349 GSDGGG
+1349 NSDGGG
-1355 ANITFKASD
+1355 ANITFKASN

-1374 DAETVTKMI
+1374 NAETVTKMI

-1419 AKNISFSN
+1419 AENISFSN
-1427 ASFSGFTNPGGSSV
+1427 ASFSGFTNPGGSST
-1441 ISANAANSLSFNN
+1441 ISANASNSLSFID
-1454 SRLNGGAVYNLWA
+1454 SRLNGGAVYNLQA
-1467 NSLIFNNTQAV
+1467 NNLIFNNTQAV

-1519 NNANITLGNKSQTA
+1519 NNANITLGNKSQAA

-1553 LNASGAS
+1553 LNANGAS

-1571 NGSQATF
+1571 NGSQAAF
-1578 NSLFFNGATL
+1578 SSLFFNGGTL
-1588 SLNANSKLNA
+1588 SLNASSKLNA

-1616 SVSNASSLNA
+1616 SANNTSALNA

-1633 SQATFGGNTT
+1633 SQADFGGNTT
-1643 IDAASFNFDSASS
+1643 IDTASFNFDSASS
-1656 LSFNNLTANGAL
+1656 LNFNNLTANGAL
-1668 NFNGYAPSLSKALM
+1668 NFNGYAPSLTKALM

-1749 NNIQTW
+1749 NNVQTW

-1796 ELYNYQASKQNPTG
+1796 ELYNYQVSKQNPTG

-1837 SQTPQTPGTYSP
+1837 SQTPQAPGTYSP

-1862 GFSSGNL
+1862 GFSSENL

-1884 EMIETNQL
+1884 EMIESNQL
-1892 DNITSINEVLQLLDR
+1892 DNITNINEVLQLLDK
-1907 IKITPA
+1907 IKITQA

-1932 FSNGNLV
+1932 FNNGNLV
-1939 IGATQDHVTN
+1939 IGATQDNVTN

-2004 ITGTLGSGN
+2004 ITGTIGSGN

-2021 DITFQSAN
+2021 DVTFQSAN

-2067 LSQMAMEKIKQAGGL
+2067 LSQVAMEKIKQAGGL
-2082 GNFVENALIPL
+2082 GNFIENALSPL
-2093 SKELPSSLQNET
+2093 SKELPASLQDET

-2116 NLLNN
+2116 DLLNN
-2121 SGVMNAIQN
+2121 SGVMNEIQN
-2130 IISKKLSIFGNFVTP
+2130 IISQKLSIFGNFVTP

-2173 MDASELS
+2173 IDASELS

-2199 DIGVVANDLLDEF
+2199 DIGVVANDLLNEF

-2241 GIYNQGLGS
+2241 GVYNQGLGS

-2333 ASNGVSNINI
+2333 ASNDVSNINI

-2367 ICINLANC
+2367 ICVNLANC

-2406 VIASNGAIDLS
+2406 AIASNGAIDLS

-2439 NLTIANAFN
+2439 NLTITNAFN
-2448 NASNSTANINGD
+2448 NASNSTANINGN

-2504 GIATI
+2504 GNATI
-2509 MTNYNNPL
+2509 MANGNNPL

-2525 ETGAYTLI
+2525 EAGTYTLI

-2556 LKLYTLINING
+2556 LKLYTLIDING
-2567 KHMVMTDNGLTY
+2567 KHMVMSDNGLTY
-2579 NGQAVSIKDGGLI
+2579 NGQAVNIKDGGLV

-2608 YNKVKIAVSNAPINN
+2608 YNKVKIAVSNDPINN

-2632 IAQIQGIQGVDSIE
+2632 IAQIQGVQSVDSID
-2646 QAGGTQAI
+2646 QAGGNQAI

-2675 SHSTKDLTTIA
+2675 SHSIKDLTTIA

-2697 NPNFKNDATNILQI
+2697 NPDFKNDATNILQI

-2827 VNMGVYSRAFIK
+2827 VNVGVYSRAFIK

-2861 DPLLSIINQSYRYNT
+2861 DPLLSIINQSYRYDT

-2888 FMFKDKSVIFKPQIG
+2888 FMFKDKSVIFKPQVG
-2903 LAYYYI
+2903 LSYYYI
-2909 GMSGLR
+2909 GLSGLR

>member
-1 MAFKKAGLISK
+1 MAFKKARLISK
-12 FISKGSFKLNKIS
+12 FISKGSFKLSKIS
-25 KKIFKLNPI
+25 KKIFTLNQI

-65 LLIGALGGLPH
+65 LLIGALGGLSH
-76 LRASECRYWSWWSG
+76 LRANECRYWSWSSWS
-90 YHDKIESGSNSPT
+90 YQDNIESGPNSPT

-108 LFSSTQGSG
+108 LFSSAQGSG

-131 ASFTQKFNNGT
+131 ASFTQKFNGGT
-142 LNVGGNIRFGGTG
+142 LNVGENIRFGGTG
-155 VNGVNVGY
+155 INGGDVGY
-163 ITGTYDAQTINFNS
+163 ITGTYDAANIYLTS
-177 SRITTGNSLSDGGG
+177 HLTTGNSYADGGG
-191 ATLNFNATNRIT
+191 ATLNFNAANHIT
-203 INQASFDNSDAGAQ
+203 INQASFDNSDAGTQ
-217 HSYMNFKGSNINV
+217 HSYMNFKGSNIKV
-230 SGSSFTDDTNG
+230 SGSSFKDDTDG
-241 GFSFSGNN
+241 GFSFSGNS
-249 NNSAISFN
+249 NNSTISFN
-257 KTKFNQ
+257 QTNFNQGTYHFSNSTSSSFDNSSFNQ
-263 GTYNFTNSANLSFNN
+263 GTYNFNSVQSAFNN
-278 SNFNQSTYNFNS
+278 SA
-290 LQSTFN
+290 
-296 NSTFNQGTYNFT
+296 FNQGTYNFN

-319 QGTYNFNTSKV
+319 QGTYSFNTSKV
-330 SFSGANTLN
+330 SFLGINTLN
-339 SSSPFASLKGSV
+339 SSSPFASLEGSV
-351 SFGSGAVFNLNQTL
+351 SFGSDAVFNLNQTL
-365 NANQTYDILTT
+365 NSNQTYDILTT
-376 NGTIQYGVYQ
+376 NGAIQYGVYQ

-423 LQETFSNKS
+423 LQETFNNQS
-432 ITTQFLGDDLQ
+432 IITQFLGDDLQ
-443 AKAKA
+443 QQAQQ
-448 TYQQDLNNSQSA
+448 TYQQDLSDSQSA
-460 LSNATNDN
+460 LNNAASDN
-468 KIASADTGYTNN
+468 KIASNDTSYTQSKNA
-480 QNTTIKQDAQ
+480 TIAKDAQ
-490 NLEHT
+490 GLENT
-495 SQQIA
+495 NQKIQQ
-500 KDEQAL
+500 DEQAL
-506 QGDLNKLKQLAN
+506 EKDLAQIKQLAN
-518 SSFNEQAFNQAQSK
+518 STTGFNEQAFNTAQK
-532 EQQDEQTLQNEEN
+532 QEQQDEQTLQNEEK
-545 TFSSEQ
+545 TFNSEQ
-551 EGLEK
+551 EGLK
-556 ALANAKEQQEQQQAQ
+556 QA
-571 ATYQQDLNN
+571 
-580 SQSALSNATNDNKIA
+580 I
-595 SADTDYTKNQNT
+595 
-607 AIKQDAQNLEN
+607 
-618 TSQQI
+618 
-623 TQDQK
+623 
-628 DLEQDLDKLQQLA
+628 
-641 NSKTGFNEQA
+641 
-651 FNQAQST
+651 
-658 EQQDEQT
+658 
-665 LQNEE
+665 
-670 ETFSSEQEGLEKAL
+670 
-684 ANAKHTSPT
+684 ANAKHANPTPSPTPT
-693 PTKHTAQNNPPNKV
+693 PTKHTAPN
-707 SPPTQNLPTTNVW
+707 
-720 NGVYNFQ
+720 
-727 NQTYSKKGI
+727 
-736 YYIDPNLS
+736 
-744 GQSGQSGNT
+744 
-753 LSTYGYLDWFTL
+753 
-765 KNKFSVNAN
+765 
-774 NGTLIIGNNTESAN
+774 
-788 TKGLI
+788 
-793 WIGDDKGLVY
+793 
-803 YNTGTFNAANIYL
+803 
-816 TSNLKTGNGFSG
+816 
-828 EGATLNFNA
+828 
-837 TNRITINQ
+837 
-845 ASFDNS
+845 
-851 DAGAQH
+851 
-857 SYMNFKGSNINV
+857 
-869 SGSSF
+869 
-874 TDDTNGGFSFSGN
+874 
-887 NNNSAIS
+887 
-894 FNKTKFNQGTYNF
+894 
-907 TNSANLSFNNSNFNQ
+907 
-922 STYNFNSLQST
+922 
-933 FNNSTFNQGTYNFTD
+933 
-948 NTSFNNDTFNQ
+948 
-959 GTYNFNTSKVSFS
+959 
-972 GANTLNSSSPFA
+972 
-984 SLKGSVSFGSG
+984 
-995 AVFNLNQTLN
+995 
-1005 ANQTYDILTTNGTI
+1005 
-1019 QYGVYQSYLWDL
+1019 
-1031 INYKGDKAISHV
+1031 
-1043 EVGNNTYDVT
+1043 
-1053 FDING
+1053 
-1058 QDETLQET
+1058 
-1066 FSNKSITTQFL
+1066 
-1077 GDDLQAKAKATYQ
+1077 
-1090 QDLNNSQ
+1090 
-1097 SALSNATNDN
+1097 
-1107 KIASADTGYTNNQ
+1107 
-1120 NTTIKQDAQ
+1120 
-1129 NLEHTSQQI
+1129 
-1138 AKDEQ
+1138 
-1143 ALQGDL
+1143 
-1149 NKLKQLANSSF
+1149 
-1160 NEQAFNQAQSKEQQ
+1160 
-1174 DEQTL
+1174 
-1179 QNEEETFSS
+1179 
-1188 EQEGLEKALANAKP
+1188 
-1202 ASPTP
+1202 TP
-1207 TPTPTPTPSPTPN
+1207 
-1220 PTPTK
+1220 
-1225 HTAPNKVP
+1225 PNKVP

-1255 QTYSQKG
+1255 QTYSNKG

-1276 SANTLSTYT
+1276 SGNTLSTYT
-1285 ANLLGRSFGVNI
+1285 ANLFGRSFSVNI

-1323 FGYII
+1323 FGYIT

-1349 GSDGGG
+1349 NSDGGG

-1383 QTGASQHSYATFDA
+1383 QTGASQHSYAAFDA

-1407 FSDMTWGKFSFN
+1407 FSDMTWGKFSFS

-1427 ASFSGFTNPGGSSV
+1427 ASFGGFTNPGGSSV
-1441 ISANAANSLSFNN
+1441 ISANASNSLSFIN
-1454 SRLNGGAVYNLWA
+1454 SRLNGGAIYNLQA

-1493 TQLLGNTSF
+1493 TQLLGNTNF

-1513 GDTTLQ
+1513 SDTTLQ
-1519 NNANITLGNKSQTA
+1519 NNANITLGNKSQAA

-1553 LNASGAS
+1553 LNANGTS

-1578 NSLFFNGATL
+1578 KSLFFNGGTL

-1598 SSASF
+1598 SNASF

-1616 SVSNASSLNA
+1616 SANNTSSLNA

-1633 SQATFGGNTT
+1633 SQADFGGNTT
-1643 IDAASFNFDSASS
+1643 IDTASFNFDSASS

-1668 NFNGYAPSLSKALM
+1668 NFNGYAPSLTKALM

-1726 GANGYEKILFY
+1726 RANGYEKILFY
-1737 GMKIQNATYSDN
+1737 GMKIQNATYSDS

-1862 GFSSGNL
+1862 GFSSENL

-1884 EMIETNQL
+1884 EMIESNQL
-1892 DNITSINEVLQLLDR
+1892 DNITNINEVLQLLDK
-1907 IKITPA
+1907 IKITQA

-1923 HLTDNINQT
+1923 HLADNINQT
-1932 FSNGNLV
+1932 FNNGNLI
-1939 IGATQDHVTN
+1939 IGATQDNVTN

-2021 DITFQSAN
+2021 DVTFQSAN

-2082 GNFVENALIPL
+2082 GNFIENALSPL
-2093 SKELPSSLQNET
+2093 SKELPASLQDET

-2116 NLLNN
+2116 DLLNN
-2121 SGVMNAIQN
+2121 SGVMNEIQN
-2130 IISKKLSIFGNFVTP
+2130 IISQKLSIFGNFVTP

-2173 MDASELS
+2173 IDASELS
-2180 SILSV
+2180 SILGV

-2199 DIGVVANDLLDEF
+2199 DIGVVANDLLNEF

-2232 NIISQGGLS
+2232 NVISQGGLS
-2241 GIYNQGLGS
+2241 GVYNQGLGS

-2266 ALLSPRG
+2266 TLLSPRG

-2375 PTTKNSSST
+2375 PTTKNSSPA

-2395 SVRANNFTFLG
+2395 SVHANNFTFLG
-2406 VIASNGAIDLS
+2406 TIISNGAIDLS
-2417 QVKNNSVIGTLNLNE
+2417 QVTNNSVIGTLNLNE

-2439 NLTIANAFN
+2439 NLTITNAFN
-2448 NASNSTANINGD
+2448 NASNSTANIDGN

-2498 AIINAQ
+2498 AIINTQ
-2504 GIATI
+2504 GTATI
-2509 MTNYNNPL
+2509 MANNNPL
-2517 IQFNTSSK
+2517 IQFNASSK
-2525 ETGAYTLI
+2525 EVGTYTLI

-2538 IYYGYNDQ
+2538 IYYGYNNQ

-2556 LKLYTLINING
+2556 LKLYALIDING

-2579 NGQAVSIKDGGLI
+2579 NGQAVSVKDGGLV

-2608 YNKVKIAVSNAPINN
+2608 YNKVKIAVSNDPINN
-2623 LQAPTLKQY
+2623 PQAPTLKQY
-2632 IAQIQGIQGVDSIE
+2632 IAQIQGVQSVDSID
-2646 QAGGTQAI
+2646 QAGGNQAI

-2697 NPNFKNDATNILQI
+2697 NPDFKNDATNILQI

-2735 HERLEALKNKRFA
+2735 HEHLEALKNKRFA

-2803 IVGGYAAYGYSGFHA
+2803 IVGGYAAYGYSGFHG

-2861 DPLLSIINQSYRYNT
+2861 DPLLSIINQSYRYDT

-2888 FMFKDKSVIFKPQIG
+2888 FMFKDKSVIFKPQVG

-2909 GMSGLR
+2909 GLSSLR

-2987 DGGRY
+2987 DGDRY

>member
-1 MAFKKAGLISK
+1 MAFKKARLISR

-25 KKIFKLNPI
+25 KKIFTLNQI

-49 IKKPFNKNKSF
+49 IEKPFNKNKSF

-65 LLIGALGGLPH
+65 LLIGALGGLSH
-76 LRASECRYWSWWSG
+76 LRANECRYWSWSSWS
-90 YHDKIESGSNSPT
+90 YQDNIESGSNSPT

-142 LNVGGNIRFGGTG
+142 LDIGGNIRFGGIG
-155 VNGVNVGY
+155 INGGDVGY
-163 ITGTYDAQTINFNS
+163 ITGTYDAQTMNFNS
-177 SRITTGNSLSDGGG
+177 SHITTGNSYADGGG
-191 ATLNFNATNRIT
+191 ATLNFNATNNIT
-203 INQASFDNSDAGAQ
+203 INQASFDNSDAGTQ
-217 HSYMNFKGSNINV
+217 KSYMNFKGSNIKV
-230 SGSSFTDDTNG
+230 SGSSFTDDTDG
-241 GFSFSGNN
+241 GFSFSGSN

-257 KTKFNQ
+257 QTSFNQ
-263 GTYNFTNSANLSFNN
+263 GTYNFSNSATLSFGN
-278 SNFNQSTYNFNS
+278 SNFNQGTYHFNS
-290 LQSTFN
+290 AQSTFE
-296 NSTFNQGTYNFT
+296 NSSFNQGTYNFN
-308 DNTSFNNDTFN
+308 DSVSFNNNTFN
-319 QGTYNFNTSKV
+319 QGAYNFNTSKV
-330 SFSGANTLN
+330 SFSDINTLN

-351 SFGSGAVFNLNQTL
+351 SFNSGAIFNLNQTL
-365 NANQTYDILTT
+365 NNNQTYDILTT
-376 NGTIQYGVYQ
+376 NGAIQYGVYQ

-399 AISHVEVGNNT
+399 AISHVEVSNNT

-423 LQETFSNKS
+423 LQETFSNQS
-432 ITTQFLGDDLQ
+432 IITQFLGDNLQ
-443 AKAKA
+443 QQAQQ
-448 TYQQDLNNSQSA
+448 TYQEDVANSQNA
-460 LSNATNDN
+460 LNKVASDN
-468 KIASADTGYTNN
+468 TIASNDTGYT
-480 QNTTIKQDAQ
+480 
-490 NLEHT
+490 
-495 SQQIA
+495 
-500 KDEQAL
+500 
-506 QGDLNKLKQLAN
+506 
-518 SSFNEQAFNQAQSK
+518 QSK
-532 EQQDEQTLQNEEN
+532 
-545 TFSSEQ
+545 
-551 EGLEK
+551 
-556 ALANAKEQQEQQQAQ
+556 
-571 ATYQQDLNN
+571 
-580 SQSALSNATNDNKIA
+580 NATILK
-595 SADTDYTKNQNT
+595 
-607 AIKQDAQNLEN
+607 DAQNLEN
-618 TSQQI
+618 TNQQI
-623 TQDQK
+623 QK
-628 DLEQDLDKLQQLA
+628 DEQALEKDLAQIKQLA
-641 NSKTGFNEQA
+641 NPTTGFNEQA
-651 FNQAQST
+651 FNQAQKQ
-658 EQQDEQT
+658 EQQEEQT
-665 LQNEE
+665 LQNDENAFN
-670 ETFSSEQEGLEKAL
+670 TEQEGLEQAI
-684 ANAKHTSPT
+684 ANAKHVSPTPNPTPSPTPT
-693 PTKHTAQNNPPNKV
+693 PTKHTAPNTPPSQV
-707 SPPTQNLPTTNVW
+707 PPTPTQNPPAESVW
-720 NGVYNFQ
+720 SGVYWLQ
-727 NQTYSKKGI
+727 NKTYSNKGI

-753 LSTYGYLDWFTL
+753 LSTY
-765 KNKFSVNAN
+765 
-774 NGTLIIGNNTESAN
+774 
-788 TKGLI
+788 
-793 WIGDDKGLVY
+793 
-803 YNTGTFNAANIYL
+803 
-816 TSNLKTGNGFSG
+816 
-828 EGATLNFNA
+828 
-837 TNRITINQ
+837 
-845 ASFDNS
+845 
-851 DAGAQH
+851 
-857 SYMNFKGSNINV
+857 
-869 SGSSF
+869 
-874 TDDTNGGFSFSGN
+874 
-887 NNNSAIS
+887 
-894 FNKTKFNQGTYNF
+894 
-907 TNSANLSFNNSNFNQ
+907 
-922 STYNFNSLQST
+922 
-933 FNNSTFNQGTYNFTD
+933 
-948 NTSFNNDTFNQ
+948 
-959 GTYNFNTSKVSFS
+959 
-972 GANTLNSSSPFA
+972 
-984 SLKGSVSFGSG
+984 
-995 AVFNLNQTLN
+995 
-1005 ANQTYDILTTNGTI
+1005 
-1019 QYGVYQSYLWDL
+1019 
-1031 INYKGDKAISHV
+1031 
-1043 EVGNNTYDVT
+1043 
-1053 FDING
+1053 
-1058 QDETLQET
+1058 
-1066 FSNKSITTQFL
+1066 
-1077 GDDLQAKAKATYQ
+1077 
-1090 QDLNNSQ
+1090 
-1097 SALSNATNDN
+1097 
-1107 KIASADTGYTNNQ
+1107 
-1120 NTTIKQDAQ
+1120 
-1129 NLEHTSQQI
+1129 
-1138 AKDEQ
+1138 
-1143 ALQGDL
+1143 
-1149 NKLKQLANSSF
+1149 
-1160 NEQAFNQAQSKEQQ
+1160 
-1174 DEQTL
+1174 
-1179 QNEEETFSS
+1179 
-1188 EQEGLEKALANAKP
+1188 
-1202 ASPTP
+1202 
-1207 TPTPTPTPSPTPN
+1207 
-1220 PTPTK
+1220 
-1225 HTAPNKVP
+1225 
-1233 PTPPTQNLPTT
+1233 
-1244 NVWNGVYWLQN
+1244 
-1255 QTYSQKG
+1255 
-1262 VYYIDPNLSGQSGQ
+1262 
-1276 SANTLSTYT
+1276 T
-1285 ANLLGRSFGVNI
+1285 ANLLGRSFGVNAN
-1297 QNGTLIIGNNTESV
+1297 NGTLIIGNNTESV

-1323 FGYII
+1323 FGYIT
-1328 GTFNAANIYLTNNFK
+1328 GTFSAANIYLTNNFK

-1374 DAETVTKMI
+1374 NAETVTKMI
-1383 QTGASQHSYATFDA
+1383 QTGASQHSYTTFDA

-1427 ASFSGFTNPGGSSV
+1427 ASFSGFTNPGGSST
-1441 ISANAANSLSFNN
+1441 ISTNASNSLSFID
-1454 SRLNGGAVYNLWA
+1454 SRLNGGAVYNLQA

-1502 TLSSQSLLNFN
+1502 TLSSQSFLNFN

-1519 NNANITLGNKSQTA
+1519 NNANITLGNKSQAA

-1553 LNASGAS
+1553 LNASGTS

-1578 NSLFFNGATL
+1578 NSLFFNGGTL

-1616 SVSNASSLNA
+1616 SANNTSSLNA
-1626 NINFQGA
+1626 NINFQGT
-1633 SQATFGGNTT
+1633 SQADFGGNTI
-1643 IDAASFNFDSASS
+1643 IDTASFNFDSASS
-1656 LSFNNLTANGAL
+1656 LNFNNLTANGAL
-1668 NFNGYAPSLSKALM
+1668 NFNGYAPSLTKALM

-1837 SQTPQTPGTYSP
+1837 SQTPQAPGTYSP

-1862 GFSSGNL
+1862 GFSSENL

-1884 EMIETNQL
+1884 EMIESNQL
-1892 DNITSINEVLQLLDR
+1892 DNITNINEVLQLLDK
-1907 IKITPA
+1907 IKITQA

-1932 FSNGNLV
+1932 FNNGNLV
-1939 IGATQDHVTN
+1939 IGATQDNVTN

-2004 ITGTLGSGN
+2004 ITGTIGSGN

-2021 DITFQSAN
+2021 DVTFQSAN

-2082 GNFVENALIPL
+2082 GNFIENALSPL
-2093 SKELPSSLQNET
+2093 SKELPASLQDET

-2116 NLLNN
+2116 DLLNN
-2121 SGVMNAIQN
+2121 SGVMNEIQN
-2130 IISKKLSIFGNFVTP
+2130 IISQKLSIFGNFVTP

-2173 MDASELS
+2173 IDASELS

-2199 DIGVVANDLLDEF
+2199 DIGVVANDLLNEF

-2241 GIYNQGLGS
+2241 GVYNQGLES
-2250 VLPPSLQNALK
+2250 VLPLSLQNALK

-2367 ICINLANC
+2367 ICVNLANC
-2375 PTTKNSSST
+2375 PTTKNSSSA

-2395 SVRANNFTFLG
+2395 SVHANNFTFLG
-2406 VIASNGAIDLS
+2406 AIASNGAIDLS
-2417 QVKNNSVIGTLNLNE
+2417 QVTNNSVIGTLNLNE

-2439 NLTIANAFN
+2439 NLTITNAFD
-2448 NASNSTANINGD
+2448 NASNSTANIDGN

-2498 AIINAQ
+2498 AIINTQ
-2504 GIATI
+2504 GAATI
-2509 MTNYNNPL
+2509 MANSNNPL
-2517 IQFNTSSK
+2517 IQFNASSK
-2525 ETGAYTLI
+2525 EVGTYTLI

-2538 IYYGYNDQ
+2538 IYYGYNNQ

-2556 LKLYTLINING
+2556 LKLYALIDING

-2579 NGQAVSIKDGGLI
+2579 NGQAVSVKDGGLV

-2608 YNKVKIAVSNAPINN
+2608 YNKVKIAVSNDPINN

-2632 IAQIQGIQGVDSIE
+2632 IAQIQGVQSVDSID
-2646 QAGGTQAI
+2646 QAGGNQAI

-2730 ASADF
+2730 ARSDF
-2735 HERLEALKNKRFA
+2735 LERLEALKNKRFA

-2776 GGASFINGGTGT
+2776 GGASFISGGTGT

-2827 VNMGVYSRAFIK
+2827 VNVGVYSRAFIK

-2861 DPLLSIINQSYRYNT
+2861 DPLLSIINQSYRYDT

-2888 FMFKDKSVIFKPQIG
+2888 FMFKDKSVIFKPQVG
-2903 LAYYYI
+2903 LSYYYI
-2909 GMSGLR
+2909 GLSGLR

>member
-1 MAFKKAGLISK
+1 M
-12 FISKGSFKLNKIS
+12 NR
-25 KKIFKLNPI
+25 I

-49 IKKPFNKNKSF
+49 IEKPFNKNKSF

-65 LLIGALGGLPH
+65 LLIGALGGLSH
-76 LRASECRYWSWWSG
+76 LRANECTYWSWSSWS
-90 YHDKIESGSNSPT
+90 YQDNIESGPNSPT

-131 ASFTQKFNNGT
+131 ASFTQKFNGGT
-142 LNVGGNIRFGGTG
+142 LDIGGNIRFGGTG
-155 VNGVNVGY
+155 INGGDVGY
-163 ITGTYDAQTINFNS
+163 ITGTYDAANIYLTS
-177 SRITTGNSLSDGGG
+177 HLTTGNSYADGGG
-191 ATLNFNATNRIT
+191 ATLNFNATNNLT
-203 INQASFDNSDAGAQ
+203 INQASLDNSDAGTQ
-217 HSYMNFKGSNINV
+217 KSYMNFKGSNIKV
-230 SGSSFTDDTNG
+230 SGSSFKDDTDG
-241 GFSFSGNN
+241 GFNFSGNN

-257 KTKFNQ
+257 QTSFNQ
-263 GTYNFTNSANLSFNN
+263 GTYHFSNSASSSFGN
-278 SNFNQSTYNFNS
+278 SNFNQGTYHFNS
-290 LQSTFN
+290 VQSTFE
-296 NSTFNQGTYNFT
+296 NSNFNQGTYSFN
-308 DNTSFNNDTFN
+308 DNTSFNNDTFNQGTYHFNDNASFNNNTFN

-330 SFSGANTLN
+330 SFSGTNTLN

-351 SFGSGAVFNLNQTL
+351 SFNSNAIFNLNQTF
-365 NANQTYDILTT
+365 NNNQTYDILTT
-376 NGTIQYGVYQ
+376 NGAIQYGVYQ

-423 LQETFSNKS
+423 LQETFNKQS
-432 ITTQFLGDDLQ
+432 IITQFLGDNLQ
-443 AKAKA
+443 QQAQK
-448 TYQQDLNNSQSA
+448 TYQQDWSNSQTALNNA
-460 LSNATNDN
+460 ANDN
-468 KIASADTGYTNN
+468 KIANNDTDYTSNK
-480 QNTTIKQDAQ
+480 NTTIATDAQ
-490 NLEHT
+490 NLEST
-495 SQQIA
+495 NQQIA
-500 KDEQAL
+500 QDEQAL
-506 QGDLNKLKQLAN
+506 QGDLDKLKQLAN
-518 SSFNEQAFNQAQSK
+518 STTGFSEQAFNQAQK
-532 EQQDEQTLQNEEN
+532 QEQQDEQTLQNEEK
-545 TFSSEQ
+545 TFNSEQ
-551 EGLEK
+551 EGLK
-556 ALANAKEQQEQQQAQ
+556 QAIANAKP
-571 ATYQQDLNN
+571 
-580 SQSALSNATNDNKIA
+580 
-595 SADTDYTKNQNT
+595 
-607 AIKQDAQNLEN
+607 
-618 TSQQI
+618 TSP
-623 TQDQK
+623 TP
-628 DLEQDLDKLQQLA
+628 
-641 NSKTGFNEQA
+641 SPT
-651 FNQAQST
+651 
-658 EQQDEQT
+658 
-665 LQNEE
+665 
-670 ETFSSEQEGLEKAL
+670 
-684 ANAKHTSPT
+684 PT
-693 PTKHTAQNNPPNKV
+693 PTKHTAQNTPPNKV
-707 SPPTQNLPTTNVW
+707 SPTPTPPTQNLPTTNVW
-720 NGVYNFQ
+720 NGVYNLQ
-727 NQTYSKKGI
+727 NQTYSNKGI

-753 LSTYGYLDWFTL
+753 LSTY
-765 KNKFSVNAN
+765 
-774 NGTLIIGNNTESAN
+774 
-788 TKGLI
+788 
-793 WIGDDKGLVY
+793 
-803 YNTGTFNAANIYL
+803 
-816 TSNLKTGNGFSG
+816 
-828 EGATLNFNA
+828 
-837 TNRITINQ
+837 
-845 ASFDNS
+845 
-851 DAGAQH
+851 
-857 SYMNFKGSNINV
+857 
-869 SGSSF
+869 
-874 TDDTNGGFSFSGN
+874 
-887 NNNSAIS
+887 
-894 FNKTKFNQGTYNF
+894 
-907 TNSANLSFNNSNFNQ
+907 
-922 STYNFNSLQST
+922 
-933 FNNSTFNQGTYNFTD
+933 
-948 NTSFNNDTFNQ
+948 
-959 GTYNFNTSKVSFS
+959 
-972 GANTLNSSSPFA
+972 
-984 SLKGSVSFGSG
+984 
-995 AVFNLNQTLN
+995 
-1005 ANQTYDILTTNGTI
+1005 
-1019 QYGVYQSYLWDL
+1019 
-1031 INYKGDKAISHV
+1031 
-1043 EVGNNTYDVT
+1043 
-1053 FDING
+1053 
-1058 QDETLQET
+1058 
-1066 FSNKSITTQFL
+1066 
-1077 GDDLQAKAKATYQ
+1077 
-1090 QDLNNSQ
+1090 
-1097 SALSNATNDN
+1097 
-1107 KIASADTGYTNNQ
+1107 
-1120 NTTIKQDAQ
+1120 
-1129 NLEHTSQQI
+1129 
-1138 AKDEQ
+1138 
-1143 ALQGDL
+1143 
-1149 NKLKQLANSSF
+1149 
-1160 NEQAFNQAQSKEQQ
+1160 
-1174 DEQTL
+1174 
-1179 QNEEETFSS
+1179 
-1188 EQEGLEKALANAKP
+1188 
-1202 ASPTP
+1202 
-1207 TPTPTPTPSPTPN
+1207 
-1220 PTPTK
+1220 
-1225 HTAPNKVP
+1225 
-1233 PTPPTQNLPTT
+1233 
-1244 NVWNGVYWLQN
+1244 
-1255 QTYSQKG
+1255 
-1262 VYYIDPNLSGQSGQ
+1262 
-1276 SANTLSTYT
+1276 T
-1285 ANLLGRSFGVNI
+1285 ANLFGRSFGVNI

-1323 FGYII
+1323 FGYIT

-1349 GSDGGG
+1349 NSDGGG

-1374 DAETVTKMI
+1374 NAETVTKMI
-1383 QTGASQHSYATFDA
+1383 QTGASQHSYTTFDA

-1407 FSDMTWGKFSFN
+1407 FSDMTWGKFSFS

-1427 ASFSGFTNPGGSSV
+1427 ASFSGFTNPGGSST
-1441 ISANAANSLSFNN
+1441 ISANAANSLSFID
-1454 SRLNGGAVYNLWA
+1454 SRLNGGAIYNLQA

-1519 NNANITLGNKSQTA
+1519 NNANITLGNKSQAA

-1553 LNASGAS
+1553 LNANGAS

-1571 NGSQATF
+1571 NGSQAAF
-1578 NSLFFNGATL
+1578 NSLFFNGGTL
-1588 SLNANSKLNA
+1588 SLNASSKLNA

-1610 LDDSVL
+1610 LNDSVL
-1616 SVSNASSLNA
+1616 SANNTSSLNA
-1626 NINFQGA
+1626 NINFQGT
-1633 SQATFGGNTT
+1633 SQADFGGNTT
-1643 IDAASFNFDSASS
+1643 IDTASFNFDSASS
-1656 LSFNNLTANGAL
+1656 LNFNNLTANGAL
-1668 NFNGYAPSLSKALM
+1668 DFNGYVPSLAKALM

-1837 SQTPQTPGTYSP
+1837 SQTSQTPGTYSP

-1862 GFSSGNL
+1862 GFSSENL

-1884 EMIETNQL
+1884 EMIESNQL
-1892 DNITSINEVLQLLDR
+1892 DNITNINEVLQLLDK
-1907 IKITPA
+1907 IKITQA
-1913 QKQALLETIN
+1913 QKQVLLETIN

-1932 FSNGNLV
+1932 FNNGNLI
-1939 IGATQDHVTN
+1939 IGATQDNITN

-1963 PCALDSATCS
+1963 PCVLDSATCS

-1998 KAKSIY
+1998 KAKGIY
-2004 ITGTLGSGN
+2004 ITGTIGSGN

-2021 DITFQSAN
+2021 DVTFQSAN

-2055 DKIFNQGNLANV
+2055 EKIFNQGNLANV
-2067 LSQMAMEKIKQAGGL
+2067 LSQVAMEKIKQAGGL
-2082 GNFVENALIPL
+2082 GNFIENALSPL
-2093 SKELPSSLQNET
+2093 SKELPASLQDET

-2116 NLLNN
+2116 DLLNN

-2173 MDASELS
+2173 IDASELS

-2185 ILKDITN
+2185 VLKDITN

-2199 DIGVVANDLLDEF
+2199 DIGVVANDLLNEF
-2212 LGQDVVKKLESQ
+2212 LGQDVIKKLESQ

-2241 GIYNQGLGS
+2241 GVYNQGLGS
-2250 VLPPSLQNALK
+2250 VLSPSLQNALK

-2367 ICINLANC
+2367 ICVNLANC

-2406 VIASNGAIDLS
+2406 AIASNGAIDLS
-2417 QVKNNSVIGTLNLNE
+2417 QVTNNSVIGTLNLNE
-2432 NATLQAN
+2432 NAALQAN
-2439 NLTIANAFN
+2439 NLTITNAFN
-2448 NASNSTANINGD
+2448 NASNSTANINGN

-2465 QATLSTNAS
+2465 QATLSTNAN

-2504 GIATI
+2504 GNATI
-2509 MTNYNNPL
+2509 MANNNNPL

-2525 ETGAYTLI
+2525 EAGTYTLI

-2538 IYYGYNDQ
+2538 IYYGYNNQ

-2556 LKLYTLINING
+2556 LKLYTLIDING

-2579 NGQAVSIKDGGLI
+2579 NGRAVNIKDGGLV

-2608 YNKVKIAVSNAPINN
+2608 YNKVKIAVSNDPINN

-2632 IAQIQGIQGVDSIE
+2632 IAQIQGVQSVNSID
-2646 QAGGTQAI
+2646 QAGGNQAI

-2697 NPNFKNDATNILQI
+2697 NPDFKNDATNILQI

-2730 ASADF
+2730 ARSDF
-2735 HERLEALKNKRFA
+2735 LERLEALKNKRFA

-2861 DPLLSIINQSYRYNT
+2861 DPLLSIINQSYRYDT

-2888 FMFKDKSVIFKPQIG
+2888 FMFKDKSVIFKPQVG

-2909 GMSGLR
+2909 GLSGLR

-2987 DGGRY
+2987 DGDRY

-3033 GMRYAF
+3033 GIRYAF

>member
-1 MAFKKAGLISK
+1 MAFKKARLISK
-12 FISKGSFKLNKIS
+12 FILKGSFKLNKIS
-25 KKIFKLNPI
+25 KKIFKLNLI
-34 LKREKPLKRHKKTKS
+34 LKREKPLSHKKTKS
-49 IKKPFNKNKSF
+49 VKKPFNKNKSF

-65 LLIGALGGLPH
+65 LLIGALGGLSH
-76 LRASECRYWSWWSG
+76 LRASECRYWSWSSWS
-90 YHDKIESGSNSPT
+90 YHDNIESGSNSPT

-108 LFSSTQGSG
+108 LFNSTQGSG

-125 TYSAGG
+125 TYSPGG

-155 VNGVNVGY
+155 VNGGNVGY

-177 SRITTGNSLSDGGG
+177 SRITTGNSFSTGGG
-191 ATLNFNATNRIT
+191 VTLNFNTTNHIT
-203 INQASFDNSDAGAQ
+203 IDQASFDNGDAGTQ
-217 HSYMNFKGSNINV
+217 HSYMNFSGSNINV
-230 SGSSFTDDTNG
+230 SDSSFTDDTDG
-241 GFSFSGNN
+241 GFSFSGNGT
-249 NNSAISFN
+249 NSNLSFN
-257 KTKFNQ
+257 KTNFNQGTYKFTNSANLNFNNSAFNQ
-263 GTYNFTNSANLSFNN
+263 GTYNFSSAQSTFNN
-278 SNFNQSTYNFNS
+278 SNFNQ
-290 LQSTFN
+290 
-296 NSTFNQGTYNFT
+296 GTYSFT
-308 DNTSFNNDTFN
+308 DNTGLNFNNDTFN
-319 QGTYNFNTSKV
+319 QGTYSFNVSKV

-351 SFGSGAVFNLNQTL
+351 SFGSGAIFNLNQTL
-365 NANQTYDILTT
+365 NSNQTYDILTT
-376 NGTIQYGVYQ
+376 NKTIQYGVYQ

-399 AISHVEVGNNT
+399 AISHVGVGNNT

-423 LQETFSNKS
+423 LQETFNKQA

-448 TYQQDLNNSQSA
+448 TYQQDLSNSQTA
-460 LSNATNDN
+460 LNNATNDN
-468 KIASADTGYTNN
+468 KIASNDTGYTNN
-480 QNTTIKQDAQ
+480 QNTTIKKDAQ
-490 NLEHT
+490 SLENT
-495 SQQIA
+495 DQTIQQD
-500 KDEQAL
+500 KQAL
-506 QGDLNKLKQLAN
+506 EKDLANVKQLAN
-518 SSFNEQAFNQAQSK
+518 SPTGFNQQAFKNAQST
-532 EQQDEQTLQNEEN
+532 EQQDLQTLQENEK

-556 ALANAKEQQEQQQAQ
+556 ALANAKP
-571 ATYQQDLNN
+571 
-580 SQSALSNATNDNKIA
+580 A
-595 SADTDYTKNQNT
+595 SPTPSPT
-607 AIKQDAQNLEN
+607 
-618 TSQQI
+618 
-623 TQDQK
+623 
-628 DLEQDLDKLQQLA
+628 
-641 NSKTGFNEQA
+641 
-651 FNQAQST
+651 
-658 EQQDEQT
+658 
-665 LQNEE
+665 
-670 ETFSSEQEGLEKAL
+670 
-684 ANAKHTSPT
+684 PT
-693 PTKHTAQNNPPNKV
+693 PTKHTAPNTPPNKV
-707 SPPTQNLPTTNVW
+707 PPTPPTQNLPTTNVW
-720 NGVYNFQ
+720 SGVYWLQ
-727 NQTYSKKGI
+727 NQTYSKQGI

-753 LSTYGYLDWFTL
+753 LSTY
-765 KNKFSVNAN
+765 
-774 NGTLIIGNNTESAN
+774 
-788 TKGLI
+788 
-793 WIGDDKGLVY
+793 
-803 YNTGTFNAANIYL
+803 
-816 TSNLKTGNGFSG
+816 
-828 EGATLNFNA
+828 
-837 TNRITINQ
+837 
-845 ASFDNS
+845 
-851 DAGAQH
+851 
-857 SYMNFKGSNINV
+857 
-869 SGSSF
+869 
-874 TDDTNGGFSFSGN
+874 
-887 NNNSAIS
+887 
-894 FNKTKFNQGTYNF
+894 
-907 TNSANLSFNNSNFNQ
+907 
-922 STYNFNSLQST
+922 
-933 FNNSTFNQGTYNFTD
+933 
-948 NTSFNNDTFNQ
+948 
-959 GTYNFNTSKVSFS
+959 
-972 GANTLNSSSPFA
+972 
-984 SLKGSVSFGSG
+984 
-995 AVFNLNQTLN
+995 
-1005 ANQTYDILTTNGTI
+1005 
-1019 QYGVYQSYLWDL
+1019 
-1031 INYKGDKAISHV
+1031 
-1043 EVGNNTYDVT
+1043 
-1053 FDING
+1053 
-1058 QDETLQET
+1058 
-1066 FSNKSITTQFL
+1066 
-1077 GDDLQAKAKATYQ
+1077 
-1090 QDLNNSQ
+1090 
-1097 SALSNATNDN
+1097 
-1107 KIASADTGYTNNQ
+1107 
-1120 NTTIKQDAQ
+1120 
-1129 NLEHTSQQI
+1129 
-1138 AKDEQ
+1138 
-1143 ALQGDL
+1143 
-1149 NKLKQLANSSF
+1149 
-1160 NEQAFNQAQSKEQQ
+1160 
-1174 DEQTL
+1174 
-1179 QNEEETFSS
+1179 
-1188 EQEGLEKALANAKP
+1188 
-1202 ASPTP
+1202 
-1207 TPTPTPTPSPTPN
+1207 
-1220 PTPTK
+1220 
-1225 HTAPNKVP
+1225 
-1233 PTPPTQNLPTT
+1233 
-1244 NVWNGVYWLQN
+1244 
-1255 QTYSQKG
+1255 
-1262 VYYIDPNLSGQSGQ
+1262 
-1276 SANTLSTYT
+1276 T
-1285 ANLLGRSFGVNI
+1285 ANLLGRSFSVNI

-1323 FGYII
+1323 FGYIT

-1383 QTGASQHSYATFDA
+1383 QTGASQHSYAAFDA

-1407 FSDMTWGKFSFN
+1407 FSDMTWGKFSFS

-1478 FNVLYSRGTSNFNAT
+1478 FNVLYSRGASNFNAT

-1519 NNANITLGNKSQTA
+1519 DNANITLGNKSQAT

-1553 LNASGAS
+1553 LNANGSS
-1560 AFNNQA
+1560 VFNNQA

-1578 NSLFFNGATL
+1578 NSLFFNGGIL

-1616 SVSNASSLNA
+1616 SASNTSSLNA
-1626 NINFQGA
+1626 NINFQGTSKA
-1633 SQATFGGNTT
+1633 NFGGNTT
-1643 IDAASFNFDSASS
+1643 IDTASFSFDSASS

-1668 NFNGYAPSLSKALM
+1668 NFNGYAPSLTKALM

-1810 YSYDYSDNQ
+1810 YSYDYSDSQ

-1884 EMIETNQL
+1884 EMIESNQL
-1892 DNITSINEVLQLLDR
+1892 DNITSINEVLQLLDK

-1932 FSNGNLV
+1932 FNNGNLV
-1939 IGATQDHVTN
+1939 IGATQDNVTN

-2004 ITGTLGSGN
+2004 ITGTLGSAN

-2021 DITFQSAN
+2021 DVTFQSAN

-2067 LSQMAMEKIKQAGGL
+2067 LSQVAMEKIKQAGGL

-2093 SKELPSSLQNET
+2093 NKELPASLQNET

-2121 SGVMNAIQN
+2121 SGVMNEIQN

-2173 MDASELS
+2173 IDASELS

-2199 DIGVVANDLLDEF
+2199 DIGVVANDLLNEF
-2212 LGQDVVKKLESQ
+2212 LGQDVVKKLENQ

-2241 GIYNQGLGS
+2241 GVYNQGLGS
-2250 VLPPSLQNALK
+2250 VLPLSLQNALK

-2406 VIASNGAIDLS
+2406 TIASNGAIDLS

-2439 NLTIANAFN
+2439 NLTITNAFN
-2448 NASNSTANINGD
+2448 NASSSTANINGD

-2504 GIATI
+2504 GSATI
-2509 MTNYNNPL
+2509 MANNNNPL

-2525 ETGAYTLI
+2525 ETGTYTLI

-2546 ITGGSSLDNY
+2546 ITGGNSLADY
-2556 LKLYTLINING
+2556 LKLYTLIDING
-2567 KHMVMTDNGLTY
+2567 KRMVMTDNGLTY
-2579 NGQAVSIKDGGLI
+2579 NDQAVNIKDGGLV

-2608 YNKVKIAVSNAPINN
+2608 YNKVKIAVSNDPINN

-2632 IAQIQGIQGVDSIE
+2632 IAQIQGTQGVDSID

-2770 VWATGV
+2770 VWAIGV

-2861 DPLLSIINQSYRYNT
+2861 DPLLSIINQSYKYDT

-2909 GMSGLR
+2909 GLSGLR

>member
-1 MAFKKAGLISK
+1 MAFKKARLISK

-25 KKIFKLNPI
+25 KKIFTLNQI
-34 LKREKPLKRHKKTKS
+34 LKREKPLKRHKKALKP
-49 IKKPFNKNKSF
+49 IKKLSNRNKSF

-65 LLIGALGGLPH
+65 LLIGALGGLSH
-76 LRASECRYWSWWSG
+76 LKANECRYWSWSSWS
-90 YHDKIESGSNSPT
+90 YQDNIESGPNSPT

-142 LNVGGNIRFGGTG
+142 LDIGGNIRFGGTG
-155 VNGVNVGY
+155 INGGDVGY
-163 ITGTYDAQTINFNS
+163 ITGAYDAQTMNFNS
-177 SRITTGNSLSDGGG
+177 SHIITGNSYADGGG
-191 ATLNFNATNRIT
+191 ATLNFNATNNIT
-203 INQASFDNSDAGAQ
+203 INQASFDNSDAGTQ
-217 HSYMNFKGSNINV
+217 HSHMNFKGSNIKV
-230 SGSSFTDDTNG
+230 SGSSFTDDTDG

-257 KTKFNQ
+257 QTSFNQ
-263 GTYNFTNSANLSFNN
+263 GTYNFSNSASSSFDN
-278 SNFNQSTYNFNS
+278 SNFNQGTYHFNS
-290 LQSTFN
+290 TQSTFE
-296 NSTFNQGTYNFT
+296 NSNFNQGTYNF
-308 DNTSFNNDTFN
+308 NNNASFNSDTFN
-319 QGTYNFNTSKV
+319 QGTYNFNTNKV
-330 SFSGANTLN
+330 SFSGINTLN

-351 SFGSGAVFNLNQTL
+351 SFGSNAIFNLNQTL
-365 NANQTYDILTT
+365 NNNQTYDILTT
-376 NGTIQYGVYQ
+376 NGAIQYGVYQ

-423 LQETFSNKS
+423 LQETFNNQS
-432 ITTQFLGDDLQ
+432 IITQFLGDNLQ
-443 AKAKA
+443 QQAQQ
-448 TYQQDLNNSQSA
+448 TYQEDLTNSQSA
-460 LSNATNDN
+460 LNKVTSDNTIASNDTSYTQSKNATVV
-468 KIASADTGYTNN
+468 K
-480 QNTTIKQDAQ
+480 
-490 NLEHT
+490 
-495 SQQIA
+495 
-500 KDEQAL
+500 
-506 QGDLNKLKQLAN
+506 
-518 SSFNEQAFNQAQSK
+518 
-532 EQQDEQTLQNEEN
+532 
-545 TFSSEQ
+545 
-551 EGLEK
+551 
-556 ALANAKEQQEQQQAQ
+556 
-571 ATYQQDLNN
+571 
-580 SQSALSNATNDNKIA
+580 
-595 SADTDYTKNQNT
+595 
-607 AIKQDAQNLEN
+607 DAQNLEN
-618 TSQQI
+618 TNQQI
-623 TQDQK
+623 QQDEKALQG
-628 DLEQDLDKLQQLA
+628 DLNNLKQLA
-641 NSKTGFNEQA
+641 NSTTGFNEQA
-651 FNQAQST
+651 FNQAQKQ

-665 LQNEE
+665 LQNDEN
-670 ETFSSEQEGLEKAL
+670 TFNTEQDSLNKAI
-684 ANAKHTSPT
+684 ANAKPTSPTPT
-693 PTKHTAQNNPPNKV
+693 PTKHTAPNTPPSQV
-707 SPPTQNLPTTNVW
+707 PPTPTQNPPAESVW
-720 NGVYNFQ
+720 NGVYWLQ
-727 NQTYSKKGI
+727 NKTYSKQGI

-753 LSTYGYLDWFTL
+753 LSTY
-765 KNKFSVNAN
+765 
-774 NGTLIIGNNTESAN
+774 
-788 TKGLI
+788 
-793 WIGDDKGLVY
+793 
-803 YNTGTFNAANIYL
+803 
-816 TSNLKTGNGFSG
+816 
-828 EGATLNFNA
+828 
-837 TNRITINQ
+837 
-845 ASFDNS
+845 
-851 DAGAQH
+851 
-857 SYMNFKGSNINV
+857 
-869 SGSSF
+869 
-874 TDDTNGGFSFSGN
+874 
-887 NNNSAIS
+887 
-894 FNKTKFNQGTYNF
+894 
-907 TNSANLSFNNSNFNQ
+907 
-922 STYNFNSLQST
+922 
-933 FNNSTFNQGTYNFTD
+933 
-948 NTSFNNDTFNQ
+948 
-959 GTYNFNTSKVSFS
+959 
-972 GANTLNSSSPFA
+972 
-984 SLKGSVSFGSG
+984 
-995 AVFNLNQTLN
+995 
-1005 ANQTYDILTTNGTI
+1005 
-1019 QYGVYQSYLWDL
+1019 
-1031 INYKGDKAISHV
+1031 
-1043 EVGNNTYDVT
+1043 
-1053 FDING
+1053 
-1058 QDETLQET
+1058 
-1066 FSNKSITTQFL
+1066 
-1077 GDDLQAKAKATYQ
+1077 
-1090 QDLNNSQ
+1090 
-1097 SALSNATNDN
+1097 
-1107 KIASADTGYTNNQ
+1107 
-1120 NTTIKQDAQ
+1120 
-1129 NLEHTSQQI
+1129 
-1138 AKDEQ
+1138 
-1143 ALQGDL
+1143 
-1149 NKLKQLANSSF
+1149 
-1160 NEQAFNQAQSKEQQ
+1160 
-1174 DEQTL
+1174 
-1179 QNEEETFSS
+1179 
-1188 EQEGLEKALANAKP
+1188 
-1202 ASPTP
+1202 
-1207 TPTPTPTPSPTPN
+1207 
-1220 PTPTK
+1220 
-1225 HTAPNKVP
+1225 
-1233 PTPPTQNLPTT
+1233 
-1244 NVWNGVYWLQN
+1244 
-1255 QTYSQKG
+1255 
-1262 VYYIDPNLSGQSGQ
+1262 
-1276 SANTLSTYT
+1276 T
-1285 ANLLGRSFGVNI
+1285 ANLLGRSFSVNI

-1323 FGYII
+1323 FGYIT
-1328 GTFNAANIYLTNNFK
+1328 GTFSAANIYLTNNFK

-1349 GSDGGG
+1349 NSDGGG

-1383 QTGASQHSYATFDA
+1383 QTGASQHSYAAFDA
-1397 TNNISVTNSS
+1397 LNNISVTNSS
-1407 FSDMTWGKFSFN
+1407 FSDMTWGKFSFS

-1427 ASFSGFTNPGGSSV
+1427 ASFSGFTNPGGSST
-1441 ISANAANSLSFNN
+1441 ISANASNSLSFIN
-1454 SRLNGGAVYNLWA
+1454 SRLNGGAVYNLQA

-1519 NNANITLGNKSQTA
+1519 NNANITLGNKSQAT

-1553 LNASGAS
+1553 LNANGAS

-1571 NGSQATF
+1571 NGSQAVF
-1578 NSLFFNGATL
+1578 NSLFFNGGTL
-1588 SLNANSKLNA
+1588 SLNASSKLNA

-1616 SVSNASSLNA
+1616 SANNTSALNA

-1633 SQATFGGNTT
+1633 SQADFGGNTT
-1643 IDAASFNFDSASS
+1643 IDTASFNFDSASS
-1656 LSFNNLTANGAL
+1656 LNFNNLTANGAL
-1668 NFNGYAPSLSKALM
+1668 NFNGYAPSLTKALM

-1819 AGTYYLT
+1819 VGTYYLT

-1837 SQTPQTPGTYSP
+1837 SQTPQAPGTYSP
-1849 FNQPLNSLNIYNK
+1849 FNQPLSSLNIYNK
-1862 GFSSGNL
+1862 GFSSENL

-1884 EMIETNQL
+1884 EMIESNQL
-1892 DNITSINEVLQLLDR
+1892 DNITNINEVLQLLDK
-1907 IKITPA
+1907 IKITQA

-1939 IGATQDHVTN
+1939 IGATQDNVTN

-2004 ITGTLGSGN
+2004 ITGTIGSGN

-2021 DITFQSAN
+2021 DVTFQSAN

-2067 LSQMAMEKIKQAGGL
+2067 LSQVAMEKIKQAGGL
-2082 GNFVENALIPL
+2082 GNFIENALSPL
-2093 SKELPSSLQNET
+2093 SKELPASLQDET

-2116 NLLNN
+2116 DLLNN
-2121 SGVMNAIQN
+2121 SGVMNEIQN

-2173 MDASELS
+2173 IDASELS
-2180 SILSV
+2180 SILGV

-2199 DIGVVANDLLDEF
+2199 DIGVVANDLLNEF
-2212 LGQDVVKKLESQ
+2212 LGQDVIKKLKSQ

-2241 GIYNQGLGS
+2241 GVYNQGLGS

-2367 ICINLANC
+2367 ICVNLANC

-2406 VIASNGAIDLS
+2406 AITSNGAIDLS
-2417 QVKNNSVIGTLNLNE
+2417 QVTNNSIIGTLNLNE

-2439 NLTIANAFN
+2439 NLTITNAFN
-2448 NASNSTANINGD
+2448 NASNSTANINGN

-2483 SYGDLVFNLS
+2483 SYGDLVFNIS
-2493 HSVSH
+2493 HSASH

-2504 GIATI
+2504 GAATI
-2509 MTNYNNPL
+2509 MANDNNPL

-2525 ETGAYTLI
+2525 EVGTYTLI

-2538 IYYGYNDQ
+2538 IYYGYNNQ
-2546 ITGGSSLDNY
+2546 ITGGSGLDNY
-2556 LKLYTLINING
+2556 LKLYALIDING
-2567 KHMVMTDNGLTY
+2567 KRMVMTDNGLTY
-2579 NGQAVSIKDGGLI
+2579 NGQAVSIKDGGLV

-2608 YNKVKIAVSNAPINN
+2608 YNKVKIAVSNDPINN

-2632 IAQIQGIQGVDSIE
+2632 IAQIQGVQSVDSID
-2646 QAGGTQAI
+2646 QAGGNQAI
-2654 NWLNKIFETKGSPL
+2654 DWLNKIFETKGSPL

-2675 SHSTKDLTTIA
+2675 SHSVKDLTTIA

-2697 NPNFKNDATNILQI
+2697 NPDFKNDATNILQI

-2730 ASADF
+2730 ARSDF
-2735 HERLEALKNKRFA
+2735 LERLEALKNKRFA

-2803 IVGGYAAYGYSGFHA
+2803 IVGGYAAYGYSGFHG

-2861 DPLLSIINQSYRYNT
+2861 DPLLSIINQSYRYDT

-2888 FMFKDKSVIFKPQIG
+2888 FMFKDKSVIFKPQVG

-2909 GMSGLR
+2909 GLSGLK

>member
-1 MAFKKAGLISK
+1 MAFKKAKLISR

-25 KKIFKLNPI
+25 KKIFKLNQI
-34 LKREKPLKRHKKTKS
+34 LKREKPLKCHKKTKS

-65 LLIGALGGLPH
+65 LLIGALGGLSH
-76 LRASECRYWSWWSG
+76 LRANECTYWSWSTWS
-90 YHDKIESGSNSPT
+90 YHDNIESGSNSPT

-142 LNVGGNIRFGGTG
+142 LDIGGNIRFGGTG
-155 VNGVNVGY
+155 INGGDVGY
-163 ITGTYDAQTINFNS
+163 VTGTYDAQTINFNS
-177 SRITTGNSLSDGGG
+177 SHLTTGNSYADGGG
-191 ATLNFNATNRIT
+191 ATLNFNATNNLT
-203 INQASFDNSDAGAQ
+203 INQASFDNSDAGTQ
-217 HSYMNFKGSNINV
+217 KSYMNFKGSNIKV
-230 SGSSFTDDTNG
+230 SGSSFKDDTDG

-249 NNSAISFN
+249 NHSAISFN
-257 KTKFNQ
+257 QTNFNQGTYHFSNSASSNFGNSSFNQ
-263 GTYNFTNSANLSFNN
+263 GTYNFNSTQSAFNN
-278 SNFNQSTYNFNS
+278 SA
-290 LQSTFN
+290 
-296 NSTFNQGTYNFT
+296 FNQGTYNFN

-319 QGTYNFNTSKV
+319 QGTYSFNTSKV
-330 SFSGANTLN
+330 SFSGINTLN

-351 SFGSGAVFNLNQTL
+351 SFNSNAIFNLNQTL
-365 NANQTYDILTT
+365 NSNQTYDILTT
-376 NGTIQYGVYQ
+376 NGAIQYGVYQ

-399 AISHVEVGNNT
+399 AISHVGVGNNT

-423 LQETFSNKS
+423 LQETFNKQS
-432 ITTQFLGDDLQ
+432 IITQFLGDDLQ
-443 AKAKA
+443 
-448 TYQQDLNNSQSA
+448 
-460 LSNATNDN
+460 
-468 KIASADTGYTNN
+468 
-480 QNTTIKQDAQ
+480 
-490 NLEHT
+490 
-495 SQQIA
+495 
-500 KDEQAL
+500 
-506 QGDLNKLKQLAN
+506 
-518 SSFNEQAFNQAQSK
+518 
-532 EQQDEQTLQNEEN
+532 
-545 TFSSEQ
+545 
-551 EGLEK
+551 
-556 ALANAKEQQEQQQAQ
+556 QQAQ
-571 ATYQQDLNN
+571 QTYQEDLTHSQNALNN
-580 SQSALSNATNDNKIA
+580 VTSDNTIA
-595 SADTDYTKNQNT
+595 SNDTSYTQSKNPT
-607 AIKQDAQNLEN
+607 IAKDAQNLEN
-618 TSQQI
+618 TNQKIQQDK
-623 TQDQK
+623 QALEK
-628 DLEQDLDKLQQLA
+628 DLAQIKQLA
-641 NSKTGFNEQA
+641 NSTTGFNEQA
-651 FNQAQST
+651 FTQAQKQ
-658 EQQDEQT
+658 EQQEEQT
-665 LQNEE
+665 LQNDENA
-670 ETFSSEQEGLEKAL
+670 FNAEQEGLEQAI
-684 ANAKHTSPT
+684 ANAKHVSPTPNPTPSPTPT
-693 PTKHTAQNNPPNKV
+693 PTKHTAQNT
-707 SPPTQNLPTTNVW
+707 PPTQNLPTTNVW
-720 NGVYNFQ
+720 SGVYWLQ
-727 NQTYSKKGI
+727 NKAYSNKGI

-753 LSTYGYLDWFTL
+753 LSTY
-765 KNKFSVNAN
+765 
-774 NGTLIIGNNTESAN
+774 
-788 TKGLI
+788 
-793 WIGDDKGLVY
+793 
-803 YNTGTFNAANIYL
+803 
-816 TSNLKTGNGFSG
+816 
-828 EGATLNFNA
+828 
-837 TNRITINQ
+837 
-845 ASFDNS
+845 
-851 DAGAQH
+851 
-857 SYMNFKGSNINV
+857 
-869 SGSSF
+869 
-874 TDDTNGGFSFSGN
+874 
-887 NNNSAIS
+887 
-894 FNKTKFNQGTYNF
+894 
-907 TNSANLSFNNSNFNQ
+907 
-922 STYNFNSLQST
+922 
-933 FNNSTFNQGTYNFTD
+933 
-948 NTSFNNDTFNQ
+948 
-959 GTYNFNTSKVSFS
+959 
-972 GANTLNSSSPFA
+972 
-984 SLKGSVSFGSG
+984 
-995 AVFNLNQTLN
+995 
-1005 ANQTYDILTTNGTI
+1005 
-1019 QYGVYQSYLWDL
+1019 
-1031 INYKGDKAISHV
+1031 
-1043 EVGNNTYDVT
+1043 
-1053 FDING
+1053 
-1058 QDETLQET
+1058 
-1066 FSNKSITTQFL
+1066 
-1077 GDDLQAKAKATYQ
+1077 
-1090 QDLNNSQ
+1090 
-1097 SALSNATNDN
+1097 
-1107 KIASADTGYTNNQ
+1107 
-1120 NTTIKQDAQ
+1120 
-1129 NLEHTSQQI
+1129 
-1138 AKDEQ
+1138 
-1143 ALQGDL
+1143 
-1149 NKLKQLANSSF
+1149 
-1160 NEQAFNQAQSKEQQ
+1160 
-1174 DEQTL
+1174 
-1179 QNEEETFSS
+1179 
-1188 EQEGLEKALANAKP
+1188 
-1202 ASPTP
+1202 
-1207 TPTPTPTPSPTPN
+1207 
-1220 PTPTK
+1220 
-1225 HTAPNKVP
+1225 
-1233 PTPPTQNLPTT
+1233 
-1244 NVWNGVYWLQN
+1244 
-1255 QTYSQKG
+1255 
-1262 VYYIDPNLSGQSGQ
+1262 
-1276 SANTLSTYT
+1276 T
-1285 ANLLGRSFGVNI
+1285 ANLLGRSFGVNAN
-1297 QNGTLIIGNNTESV
+1297 NGTLIIGNNTESV

-1323 FGYII
+1323 FGYIT

-1349 GSDGGG
+1349 NSDGGG

-1374 DAETVTKMI
+1374 NAETVTKMI
-1383 QTGASQHSYATFDA
+1383 QTGASQHSYTTFDA

-1407 FSDMTWGKFSFN
+1407 FSDMTWGKFSFS

-1427 ASFSGFTNPGGSSV
+1427 ASFSGFTNPGGSST
-1441 ISANAANSLSFNN
+1441 ISANASNSLSFIN
-1454 SRLNGGAVYNLWA
+1454 SRLNGGAIYNLQA

-1493 TQLLGNTSF
+1493 TQLLGNTNF

-1519 NNANITLGNKSQTA
+1519 NNANITLGNKSQAA

-1553 LNASGAS
+1553 LNANGAS

-1571 NGSQATF
+1571 NGSQAAF
-1578 NSLFFNGATL
+1578 NSLFFNGGTL
-1588 SLNANSKLNA
+1588 SLNASSKFNA

-1616 SVSNASSLNA
+1616 SASNTSSLNA

-1633 SQATFGGNTT
+1633 SQADFGGNTT
-1643 IDAASFNFDSASS
+1643 IDTASFNFDSASS

-1668 NFNGYAPSLSKALM
+1668 NFNGYAPSLTKALM

-1700 INIFDNITKSVTYN
+1700 INIFDNIIKSVTYN

-1796 ELYNYQASKQNPTG
+1796 ELYNYQTSKQNPTG

-1819 AGTYYLT
+1819 VGTYYLT

-1862 GFSSGNL
+1862 GFSSENL

-1884 EMIETNQL
+1884 EMIESNQL
-1892 DNITSINEVLQLLDR
+1892 DNITNINEVLQLLNK
-1907 IKITPA
+1907 IKITQA

-1932 FSNGNLV
+1932 FNNGNLI
-1939 IGATQDHVTN
+1939 IGATQDNVTN

-2004 ITGTLGSGN
+2004 VTGTIGSGN

-2021 DITFQSAN
+2021 DVTFQSAN

-2067 LSQMAMEKIKQAGGL
+2067 LSQVAMEKIKQAGGL
-2082 GNFVENALIPL
+2082 GNFIENALSPL
-2093 SKELPSSLQNET
+2093 SKELPTSLQDET

-2116 NLLNN
+2116 DLLNN

-2173 MDASELS
+2173 IDASELS

-2185 ILKDITN
+2185 VLKDITN

-2199 DIGVVANDLLDEF
+2199 DIGVVANDLLNEF
-2212 LGQDVVKKLESQ
+2212 LGQDVVEKLESQ

-2232 NIISQGGLS
+2232 NVISQGGLS
-2241 GIYNQGLGS
+2241 GVYNQGLGS

-2291 FVNNSS
+2291 FVNDSS

-2333 ASNGVSNINI
+2333 ASNDISNINI

-2375 PTTKNSSST
+2375 PTTKNGSTSSA
-2384 NSSVTPTNESL
+2384 NSSVTPTNETL
-2395 SVRANNFTFLG
+2395 SVHANNFTFLG
-2406 VIASNGAIDLS
+2406 AIASNGAIDLS
-2417 QVKNNSVIGTLNLNE
+2417 QVTNNSVIGTLNLNE

-2439 NLTIANAFN
+2439 NLTITNAFN
-2448 NASNSTANINGD
+2448 NASNFTANINGN

-2498 AIINAQ
+2498 AIINTQ
-2504 GIATI
+2504 GTATI
-2509 MTNYNNPL
+2509 MANNNPL
-2517 IQFNTSSK
+2517 IQFNASSK
-2525 ETGAYTLI
+2525 EAGTYTLI
-2533 DSAKA
+2533 DGAKA
-2538 IYYGYNDQ
+2538 IYYGYNNQ

-2556 LKLYTLINING
+2556 LKLYALIDING

-2579 NGQAVSIKDGGLI
+2579 NGQAVSVKDGGLV

-2608 YNKVKIAVSNAPINN
+2608 YNKVKIAVSNDPINN

-2632 IAQIQGIQGVDSIE
+2632 IAQIQGVQSVDSID
-2646 QAGGTQAI
+2646 QAGGSQAI
-2654 NWLNKIFETKGSPL
+2654 NWLDKIFETKGSPL

-2675 SHSTKDLTTIA
+2675 SHSIKDLTTIA

-2697 NPNFKNDATNILQI
+2697 NPDFKNDATNILQI

-2730 ASADF
+2730 ARSDF
-2735 HERLEALKNKRFA
+2735 LERLEALKNKRFA

-2827 VNMGVYSRAFIK
+2827 VNIGVYSRAFIK

-2861 DPLLSIINQSYRYNT
+2861 DPLLSIINQSYRYDT

-2888 FMFKDKSVIFKPQIG
+2888 FMFKDKSVIFKPQVG
-2903 LAYYYI
+2903 LSYYYI
-2909 GMSGLR
+2909 GLSGLR

-3033 GMRYAF
+3033 GIRYAF

>member
-1 MAFKKAGLISK
+1 MAFKKARLISR

-25 KKIFKLNPI
+25 KKIFKLNQI

-65 LLIGALGGLPH
+65 LLIGALGGLSH
-76 LRASECRYWSWWSG
+76 LRASECRYWSWSSWS
-90 YHDKIESGSNSPT
+90 YHDNIESGSNSPT

-108 LFSSTQGSG
+108 LFSSAQGSG

-155 VNGVNVGY
+155 VNGGDVGY
-163 ITGTYDAQTINFNS
+163 ITGTYDAQTMNFNS
-177 SRITTGNSLSDGGG
+177 SHIITGNSYADGGG
-191 ATLNFNATNRIT
+191 ATLNFNATNNIA
-203 INQASFDNSDAGAQ
+203 INQASFDNSDAGTQ
-217 HSYMNFKGSNINV
+217 KSYMNFKGSNIKV
-230 SGSSFTDDTNG
+230 SGSSFTDDTDG
-241 GFSFSGNN
+241 GFSFSGNS
-249 NNSAISFN
+249 NNSTISFN
-257 KTKFNQ
+257 QTSFNQ
-263 GTYNFTNSANLSFNN
+263 GTYDFNSTQSTFNN
-278 SNFNQSTYNFNS
+278 SNFNQGTYDFNDS
-290 LQSTFN
+290 VSFN
-296 NSTFNQGTYNFT
+296 NNTFNQGTYH
-308 DNTSFNNDTFN
+308 
-319 QGTYNFNTSKV
+319 FNTSKV

-351 SFGSGAVFNLNQTL
+351 SFNSNAIFNLNQTL
-365 NANQTYDILTT
+365 NNNQTYDILTT
-376 NGTIQYGVYQ
+376 NGAIQYGVYQ

-423 LQETFSNKS
+423 LQETFSNQS
-432 ITTQFLGDDLQ
+432 IITQFLGDDLQ
-443 AKAKA
+443 QQAQQ
-448 TYQQDLNNSQSA
+448 TYQEDLTHSRNALNNVTSDNTIANNDTSYTQSK
-460 LSNATNDN
+460 NPT
-468 KIASADTGYTNN
+468 IA
-480 QNTTIKQDAQ
+480 KDAQ
-490 NLEHT
+490 GLENT
-495 SQQIA
+495 NQQIQQ
-500 KDEQAL
+500 DEQAL
-506 QGDLNKLKQLAN
+506 QGDLDKLKQLAN
-518 SSFNEQAFNQAQSK
+518 STTGFNEQAFNTAQKQEQQDEQTLQNDENAFNAEQEGLKQALQQVQAQQQKQEQAQAQQTYQEDVTNSQTALNNATSDNKIANSDTDYTKSSNPTINKDAQNLEHTNQQIAQDEQALQGDLDKLKQLANSTTGFSEQAFNQAQK
-532 EQQDEQTLQNEEN
+532 QEQQDEQTLQNEEK
-545 TFSSEQ
+545 TFNNEQ
-551 EGLEK
+551 EGLK
-556 ALANAKEQQEQQQAQ
+556 QAIANAKP
-571 ATYQQDLNN
+571 
-580 SQSALSNATNDNKIA
+580 
-595 SADTDYTKNQNT
+595 
-607 AIKQDAQNLEN
+607 
-618 TSQQI
+618 TSP
-623 TQDQK
+623 TP
-628 DLEQDLDKLQQLA
+628 
-641 NSKTGFNEQA
+641 SPT
-651 FNQAQST
+651 
-658 EQQDEQT
+658 
-665 LQNEE
+665 
-670 ETFSSEQEGLEKAL
+670 
-684 ANAKHTSPT
+684 PT
-693 PTKHTAQNNPPNKV
+693 PTKHTAQNTPPSQV
-707 SPPTQNLPTTNVW
+707 PPTPPTQNPPAESVW
-720 NGVYNFQ
+720 SGVYWLQ
-727 NQTYSKKGI
+727 NQTYSNKGI

-753 LSTYGYLDWFTL
+753 LSTY
-765 KNKFSVNAN
+765 
-774 NGTLIIGNNTESAN
+774 
-788 TKGLI
+788 
-793 WIGDDKGLVY
+793 
-803 YNTGTFNAANIYL
+803 
-816 TSNLKTGNGFSG
+816 
-828 EGATLNFNA
+828 
-837 TNRITINQ
+837 
-845 ASFDNS
+845 
-851 DAGAQH
+851 
-857 SYMNFKGSNINV
+857 
-869 SGSSF
+869 
-874 TDDTNGGFSFSGN
+874 
-887 NNNSAIS
+887 
-894 FNKTKFNQGTYNF
+894 
-907 TNSANLSFNNSNFNQ
+907 
-922 STYNFNSLQST
+922 
-933 FNNSTFNQGTYNFTD
+933 
-948 NTSFNNDTFNQ
+948 
-959 GTYNFNTSKVSFS
+959 
-972 GANTLNSSSPFA
+972 
-984 SLKGSVSFGSG
+984 
-995 AVFNLNQTLN
+995 
-1005 ANQTYDILTTNGTI
+1005 
-1019 QYGVYQSYLWDL
+1019 
-1031 INYKGDKAISHV
+1031 
-1043 EVGNNTYDVT
+1043 
-1053 FDING
+1053 
-1058 QDETLQET
+1058 
-1066 FSNKSITTQFL
+1066 
-1077 GDDLQAKAKATYQ
+1077 
-1090 QDLNNSQ
+1090 
-1097 SALSNATNDN
+1097 
-1107 KIASADTGYTNNQ
+1107 
-1120 NTTIKQDAQ
+1120 
-1129 NLEHTSQQI
+1129 
-1138 AKDEQ
+1138 
-1143 ALQGDL
+1143 
-1149 NKLKQLANSSF
+1149 
-1160 NEQAFNQAQSKEQQ
+1160 
-1174 DEQTL
+1174 
-1179 QNEEETFSS
+1179 
-1188 EQEGLEKALANAKP
+1188 
-1202 ASPTP
+1202 
-1207 TPTPTPTPSPTPN
+1207 
-1220 PTPTK
+1220 
-1225 HTAPNKVP
+1225 
-1233 PTPPTQNLPTT
+1233 
-1244 NVWNGVYWLQN
+1244 
-1255 QTYSQKG
+1255 
-1262 VYYIDPNLSGQSGQ
+1262 
-1276 SANTLSTYT
+1276 T
-1285 ANLLGRSFGVNI
+1285 ANLFGRSFSVNI

-1323 FGYII
+1323 FGYIT

-1349 GSDGGG
+1349 NSDGGG

-1383 QTGASQHSYATFDA
+1383 QTGASQHSYAVFDA
-1397 TNNISVTNSS
+1397 LNNISVTNSS
-1407 FSDMTWGKFSFN
+1407 FSDMTWGKFSFS

-1427 ASFSGFTNPGGSSV
+1427 ASFSGFTNPGGSST
-1441 ISANAANSLSFNN
+1441 ISANASNSLSFIN

-1493 TQLLGNTSF
+1493 TQLLGNTNF

-1519 NNANITLGNKSQTA
+1519 NNANITLGNKSQAA

-1553 LNASGAS
+1553 LNANGAS

-1571 NGSQATF
+1571 NGSQAAF
-1578 NSLFFNGATL
+1578 NSLFFNGGTL
-1588 SLNANSKLNA
+1588 SLNASSKLNA
-1598 SSASF
+1598 SNASF

-1616 SVSNASSLNA
+1616 SANNTSSLNA

-1633 SQATFGGNTT
+1633 SQANFGGNTT
-1643 IDAASFNFDSASS
+1643 IDTASFNFDSASS

-1668 NFNGYAPSLSKALM
+1668 NFNGYAPSLTKALM

-1819 AGTYYLT
+1819 VGTYYLT

-1862 GFSSGNL
+1862 GFSSENL

-1884 EMIETNQL
+1884 EMIESNQL
-1892 DNITSINEVLQLLDR
+1892 DNITNINEVLQLLDK
-1907 IKITPA
+1907 IKITQV

-1932 FSNGNLV
+1932 FSNGNLI
-1939 IGATQDHVTN
+1939 IGATQDNVTN

-1963 PCALDSATCS
+1963 PCTLDSAICS

-2004 ITGTLGSGN
+2004 ITGTIGSGN

-2040 QATDNIFNLLGQEGI
+2040 QATDNIFNLLGQKGI

-2082 GNFVENALIPL
+2082 GNFIENALSPL
-2093 SKELPSSLQNET
+2093 SKELPASLQNET

-2116 NLLNN
+2116 DLLNN
-2121 SGVMNAIQN
+2121 SGVMNEIQN

-2173 MDASELS
+2173 IDASELS

-2185 ILKDITN
+2185 VLKDITN

-2199 DIGVVANDLLDEF
+2199 DIGVVANDLLNEF

-2241 GIYNQGLGS
+2241 GVYNQGLGS

-2367 ICINLANC
+2367 ICVNLANC

-2406 VIASNGAIDLS
+2406 AITSNGAIDLS
-2417 QVKNNSVIGTLNLNE
+2417 QVTNNSVIGTLNLNE

-2439 NLTIANAFN
+2439 NLTITNAFN
-2448 NASNSTANINGD
+2448 NASNSTANINGN

-2493 HSVSH
+2493 HSASH

-2504 GIATI
+2504 GSATI
-2509 MTNYNNPL
+2509 MANDNNPL
-2517 IQFNTSSK
+2517 IQFNASSK
-2525 ETGAYTLI
+2525 EVGTYTLI

-2556 LKLYTLINING
+2556 LKLYALIDING
-2567 KHMVMTDNGLTY
+2567 KHMVMSDNGLTY
-2579 NGQAVSIKDGGLI
+2579 NGQAVNIKDGGLV

-2608 YNKVKIAVSNAPINN
+2608 YNKVKIAVSNDPINN

-2632 IAQIQGIQGVDSIE
+2632 IAQIQGVQSVDSID
-2646 QAGGTQAI
+2646 QAGGSQAI

-2675 SHSTKDLTTIA
+2675 SHSIKDLTTIA

-2697 NPNFKNDATNILQI
+2697 NPDFKNDATNILQI

-2730 ASADF
+2730 ARSDF
-2735 HERLEALKNKRFA
+2735 LERLEALKNKRFA

-2803 IVGGYAAYGYSGFHA
+2803 IVGGYAAYGYSGFHG

-2839 RSELTMSLNETWGY
+2839 RSELTMSLNDTWGY

-2861 DPLLSIINQSYRYNT
+2861 DPLLSIINQSYKYNT

-2909 GMSGLR
+2909 GLSGLR

-3001 GEIRLFKTFYVNA
+3001 GELRLFKTFYVNA

>member
-1 MAFKKAGLISK
+1 MAFKKARLISR

-25 KKIFKLNPI
+25 KKFFTLNQI
-34 LKREKPLKRHKKTKS
+34 LKREKPLKCHKKALKP
-49 IKKPFNKNKSF
+49 IKKLSNRNKSF

-65 LLIGALGGLPH
+65 LLIGALGGLSH
-76 LRASECRYWSWWSG
+76 LRASECTYWSWSSWS
-90 YHDKIESGSNSPT
+90 YQDNIESGPNSPT

-108 LFSSTQGSG
+108 LFSSAQGSG

-125 TYSAGG
+125 TYSTGG
-131 ASFTQKFNNGT
+131 ASFTQKFNGGT
-142 LNVGGNIRFGGTG
+142 LDIGGNIRFGGTG
-155 VNGVNVGY
+155 INGGDVGY

-177 SRITTGNSLSDGGG
+177 SHLTTGNSYADGGG
-191 ATLNFNATNRIT
+191 ATLNFNAANNIT
-203 INQASFDNSDAGAQ
+203 INQASFDNSHAGTQ
-217 HSYMNFKGSNINV
+217 KSYMNFKGSNIKV

-257 KTKFNQ
+257 QTSFNQ
-263 GTYNFTNSANLSFNN
+263 GTYHFNNSTSSSFDNSSFNQGTYHFNSAQSAFEN
-278 SNFNQSTYNFNS
+278 SNFNQGAYDFN
-290 LQSTFN
+290 
-296 NSTFNQGTYNFT
+296 
-308 DNTSFNNDTFN
+308 DNASFNNDTFN

-330 SFSGANTLN
+330 SFSGTNTLN

-351 SFGSGAVFNLNQTL
+351 SFNSNAIFNLNQTL
-365 NANQTYDILTT
+365 NNNQTYDILTT
-376 NGTIQYGVYQ
+376 NGAIQYGVYQ

-423 LQETFSNKS
+423 LQETFNKQS
-432 ITTQFLGDDLQ
+432 IITQFLGDDLQ
-443 AKAKA
+443 QQAQQ
-448 TYQQDLNNSQSA
+448 TYQEDLTHSQSA
-460 LSNATNDN
+460 LNDVASDN
-468 KIASADTGYTNN
+468 TIASNDTSYTQSKNP
-480 QNTTIKQDAQ
+480 T
-490 NLEHT
+490 
-495 SQQIA
+495 IA
-500 KDEQAL
+500 KDAQGLENTNQQIQKDKQAL
-506 QGDLNKLKQLAN
+506 EKDLAQIKQLAN
-518 SSFNEQAFNQAQSK
+518 STTGFSEQAFNQAQSK
-532 EQQDEQTLQNEEN
+532 EQQDEQTLQNDEN
-545 TFSSEQ
+545 AFNSEQ
-551 EGLEK
+551 EGLK
-556 ALANAKEQQEQQQAQ
+556 QAIANAKP
-571 ATYQQDLNN
+571 
-580 SQSALSNATNDNKIA
+580 
-595 SADTDYTKNQNT
+595 
-607 AIKQDAQNLEN
+607 
-618 TSQQI
+618 
-623 TQDQK
+623 
-628 DLEQDLDKLQQLA
+628 
-641 NSKTGFNEQA
+641 
-651 FNQAQST
+651 
-658 EQQDEQT
+658 
-665 LQNEE
+665 
-670 ETFSSEQEGLEKAL
+670 
-684 ANAKHTSPT
+684 TSPT
-693 PTKHTAQNNPPNKV
+693 P
-707 SPPTQNLPTTNVW
+707 
-720 NGVYNFQ
+720 
-727 NQTYSKKGI
+727 
-736 YYIDPNLS
+736 
-744 GQSGQSGNT
+744 
-753 LSTYGYLDWFTL
+753 
-765 KNKFSVNAN
+765 
-774 NGTLIIGNNTESAN
+774 
-788 TKGLI
+788 
-793 WIGDDKGLVY
+793 
-803 YNTGTFNAANIYL
+803 
-816 TSNLKTGNGFSG
+816 
-828 EGATLNFNA
+828 
-837 TNRITINQ
+837 
-845 ASFDNS
+845 
-851 DAGAQH
+851 
-857 SYMNFKGSNINV
+857 
-869 SGSSF
+869 
-874 TDDTNGGFSFSGN
+874 
-887 NNNSAIS
+887 
-894 FNKTKFNQGTYNF
+894 
-907 TNSANLSFNNSNFNQ
+907 
-922 STYNFNSLQST
+922 
-933 FNNSTFNQGTYNFTD
+933 
-948 NTSFNNDTFNQ
+948 
-959 GTYNFNTSKVSFS
+959 
-972 GANTLNSSSPFA
+972 
-984 SLKGSVSFGSG
+984 
-995 AVFNLNQTLN
+995 
-1005 ANQTYDILTTNGTI
+1005 
-1019 QYGVYQSYLWDL
+1019 
-1031 INYKGDKAISHV
+1031 SH
-1043 EVGNNTYDVT
+1043 
-1053 FDING
+1053 
-1058 QDETLQET
+1058 
-1066 FSNKSITTQFL
+1066 
-1077 GDDLQAKAKATYQ
+1077 A
-1090 QDLNNSQ
+1090 
-1097 SALSNATNDN
+1097 
-1107 KIASADTGYTNNQ
+1107 
-1120 NTTIKQDAQ
+1120 
-1129 NLEHTSQQI
+1129 
-1138 AKDEQ
+1138 
-1143 ALQGDL
+1143 
-1149 NKLKQLANSSF
+1149 
-1160 NEQAFNQAQSKEQQ
+1160 
-1174 DEQTL
+1174 
-1179 QNEEETFSS
+1179 
-1188 EQEGLEKALANAKP
+1188 
-1202 ASPTP
+1202 
-1207 TPTPTPTPSPTPN
+1207 

-1225 HTAPNKVP
+1225 HTAPNTPPSQVP

-1244 NVWNGVYWLQN
+1244 NVWNGVYNLQN
-1255 QTYSQKG
+1255 QTYSNKG

-1276 SANTLSTYT
+1276 SGNTLNTYT
-1285 ANLLGRSFGVNI
+1285 ANLFGRSFGVNI

-1311 NDNGLIWIGHGG
+1311 NDDGLIWIGHGG
-1323 FGYII
+1323 FGYIT
-1328 GTFNAANIYLTNNFK
+1328 GTFSAANIYLTNNFK

-1349 GSDGGG
+1349 NSDGGG
-1355 ANITFKASD
+1355 ANITFKASG

-1374 DAETVTKMI
+1374 NAETVTKMI

-1407 FSDMTWGKFSFN
+1407 FSDMTWGKFSFT

-1427 ASFSGFTNPGGSSV
+1427 ASFSGFTNPGGSST
-1441 ISANAANSLSFNN
+1441 ISTNASNSLSFVN
-1454 SRLNGGAVYNLWA
+1454 SRLNGGAIYNLQA

-1493 TQLLGNTSF
+1493 TQLLGNTNF

-1519 NNANITLGNKSQTA
+1519 NNANITLGNKSQAT

-1553 LNASGAS
+1553 LNANGTS

-1578 NSLFFNGATL
+1578 KSLFFNGGTL
-1588 SLNANSKLNA
+1588 SLNAGSKLNA
-1598 SSASF
+1598 SNASF

-1616 SVSNASSLNA
+1616 SASNASSLNA

-1633 SQATFGGNTT
+1633 SQADFGGNTT
-1643 IDAASFNFDSASS
+1643 IDTASFNFDSASS
-1656 LSFNNLTANGAL
+1656 LNFNNLAANGAL
-1668 NFNGYAPSLSKALM
+1668 NFNGYAPSLTKALM

-1714 ILNAQKGITGIS
+1714 ILNAQKGIIGIS

-1837 SQTPQTPGTYSP
+1837 SQTPQAPGTYSP

-1862 GFSSGNL
+1862 GFSSENL

-1877 QNSATLK
+1877 QNSAALK
-1884 EMIETNQL
+1884 EMIESNQL
-1892 DNITSINEVLQLLDR
+1892 DNITNINEVLQLLDK
-1907 IKITPA
+1907 IKITQA
-1913 QKQALLETIN
+1913 QKQALLEMIN

-1932 FSNGNLV
+1932 FSNGNLI
-1939 IGATQDHVTN
+1939 IGATQDNVTN

-2021 DITFQSAN
+2021 DVTFQSAN

-2040 QATDNIFNLLGQEGI
+2040 QATDNIFNLLGQKGI

-2067 LSQMAMEKIKQAGGL
+2067 LSQVAMEKIKQAGGL
-2082 GNFVENALIPL
+2082 GNFVENALSPL
-2093 SKELPSSLQNET
+2093 SKELPTSLQDET

-2116 NLLNN
+2116 DLLNN
-2121 SGVMNAIQN
+2121 SGVMNEIQN

-2163 KGLLNFIGGY
+2163 ERLLNFIGGY
-2173 MDASELS
+2173 IDASEIS

-2185 ILKDITN
+2185 VLKDITN

-2199 DIGVVANDLLDEF
+2199 DIGVVANDLLNEF
-2212 LGQDVVKKLESQ
+2212 LGQDVIKKLESQ
-2224 GLVSNIIN
+2224 GLVNNIIN

-2241 GIYNQGLGS
+2241 GVYNQGLGS

-2333 ASNGVSNINI
+2333 ASNDVSNINI

-2367 ICINLANC
+2367 ICVNLANC

-2417 QVKNNSVIGTLNLNE
+2417 QVTNNSVIGTLNLNE

-2439 NLTIANAFN
+2439 NLTITNAFN
-2448 NASNSTANINGD
+2448 NASNSTANINGN

-2493 HSVSH
+2493 HSASH

-2504 GIATI
+2504 GNATI
-2509 MTNYNNPL
+2509 MANDNNPL

-2525 ETGAYTLI
+2525 EAGTYTLI

-2538 IYYGYNDQ
+2538 IYYGYNNQ

-2556 LKLYTLINING
+2556 LKLYALIDING

-2579 NGQAVSIKDGGLI
+2579 NGQAVSVKDGGLV

-2608 YNKVKIAVSNAPINN
+2608 YNKVKIAVSNDPINN

-2632 IAQIQGIQGVDSIE
+2632 IAQIQGIQSVDSID
-2646 QAGGTQAI
+2646 QAGGNQAI

-2697 NPNFKNDATNILQI
+2697 NPDFKNDATNILQI

-2730 ASADF
+2730 ARSDF
-2735 HERLEALKNKRFA
+2735 LERLEALKNKRFA

-2803 IVGGYAAYGYSGFHA
+2803 IVGGYAAYGYSGFHG

-2861 DPLLSIINQSYRYNT
+2861 DPLLSIINQSYRYDT

-2888 FMFKDKSVIFKPQIG
+2888 FMFKDKSVIFKPQVG

-2909 GMSGLR
+2909 GLSGLR

-2926 RANADPNKK
+2926 RANVDPNKK

>member
-1 MAFKKAGLISK
+1 MAFKKAKLISR

-25 KKIFKLNPI
+25 KKIFKLNQI
-34 LKREKPLKRHKKTKS
+34 LKREKPLKRHKKALKP
-49 IKKPFNKNKSF
+49 IKKFSNRNKSF
-60 LKASV
+60 LKASI
-65 LLIGALGGLPH
+65 LLIGALGGLSH
-76 LRASECRYWSWWSG
+76 LRANECTYWSWSTWS
-90 YHDKIESGSNSPT
+90 YHDNIESGSNSPT

-108 LFSSTQGSG
+108 LFNSAQGSG

-131 ASFTQKFNNGT
+131 ASFTQKFNGGT

-155 VNGVNVGY
+155 INGGDVGY
-163 ITGTYDAQTINFNS
+163 ITGTYDAQTINFDS
-177 SRITTGNSLSDGGG
+177 SRITTGNSYADGGG
-191 ATLNFNATNRIT
+191 ATLNFNAVNNIT

-241 GFSFSGNN
+241 GFSFSGNGT
-249 NNSAISFN
+249 NSNLSFN
-257 KTKFNQ
+257 KTSFNQ
-263 GTYNFTNSANLSFNN
+263 GTYKFTNSANLSFTN
-278 SNFNQSTYNFNS
+278 SA
-290 LQSTFN
+290 
-296 NSTFNQGTYNFT
+296 FNQGTYNFT
-308 DNTSFNNDTFN
+308 DNASFDNDTFN
-319 QGTYNFNTSKV
+319 QGTYSFNTGKV
-330 SFSGANTLN
+330 SFSGVNTLN
-339 SSSPFASLKGSV
+339 SSSPFANLKGNV
-351 SFGSGAVFNLNQTL
+351 SFGSDAVFNLNQTL
-365 NANQTYDILTT
+365 NSNQTYDILTT
-376 NGTIQYGVYQ
+376 NGAIQYGVYQ

-399 AISHVEVGNNT
+399 AISHVGVGNNT

-423 LQETFSNKS
+423 LQETFNNQS
-432 ITTQFLGDDLQ
+432 IITQFLGDDLQ
-443 AKAKA
+443 AKAQK
-448 TYQQDLNNSQSA
+448 TYQEDVTNSQSA
-460 LSNATNDN
+460 LNNATSDN
-468 KIASADTGYTNN
+468 KIASNDTSYT
-480 QNTTIKQDAQ
+480 QSKNTTVTKDAQ
-490 NLEHT
+490 GLENT
-495 SQQIA
+495 NQKIQQ
-500 KDEQAL
+500 DEQAL
-506 QGDLNKLKQLAN
+506 EKDLAQIKQLAN
-518 SSFNEQAFNQAQSK
+518 STTGFNEQAFTQAQK
-532 EQQDEQTLQNEEN
+532 QEQQDEQTLQNDEK
-545 TFSSEQ
+545 TFNAEQ
-551 EGLEK
+551 EGLK
-556 ALANAKEQQEQQQAQ
+556 QAIADAKP
-571 ATYQQDLNN
+571 
-580 SQSALSNATNDNKIA
+580 
-595 SADTDYTKNQNT
+595 
-607 AIKQDAQNLEN
+607 
-618 TSQQI
+618 TSP
-623 TQDQK
+623 T
-628 DLEQDLDKLQQLA
+628 
-641 NSKTGFNEQA
+641 
-651 FNQAQST
+651 
-658 EQQDEQT
+658 
-665 LQNEE
+665 
-670 ETFSSEQEGLEKAL
+670 
-684 ANAKHTSPT
+684 PT
-693 PTKHTAQNNPPNKV
+693 PTKHTAQN
-707 SPPTQNLPTTNVW
+707 
-720 NGVYNFQ
+720 
-727 NQTYSKKGI
+727 
-736 YYIDPNLS
+736 
-744 GQSGQSGNT
+744 
-753 LSTYGYLDWFTL
+753 
-765 KNKFSVNAN
+765 
-774 NGTLIIGNNTESAN
+774 
-788 TKGLI
+788 
-793 WIGDDKGLVY
+793 
-803 YNTGTFNAANIYL
+803 
-816 TSNLKTGNGFSG
+816 
-828 EGATLNFNA
+828 
-837 TNRITINQ
+837 
-845 ASFDNS
+845 
-851 DAGAQH
+851 
-857 SYMNFKGSNINV
+857 
-869 SGSSF
+869 
-874 TDDTNGGFSFSGN
+874 
-887 NNNSAIS
+887 
-894 FNKTKFNQGTYNF
+894 
-907 TNSANLSFNNSNFNQ
+907 
-922 STYNFNSLQST
+922 
-933 FNNSTFNQGTYNFTD
+933 
-948 NTSFNNDTFNQ
+948 
-959 GTYNFNTSKVSFS
+959 
-972 GANTLNSSSPFA
+972 
-984 SLKGSVSFGSG
+984 
-995 AVFNLNQTLN
+995 
-1005 ANQTYDILTTNGTI
+1005 
-1019 QYGVYQSYLWDL
+1019 
-1031 INYKGDKAISHV
+1031 
-1043 EVGNNTYDVT
+1043 
-1053 FDING
+1053 
-1058 QDETLQET
+1058 
-1066 FSNKSITTQFL
+1066 
-1077 GDDLQAKAKATYQ
+1077 
-1090 QDLNNSQ
+1090 
-1097 SALSNATNDN
+1097 
-1107 KIASADTGYTNNQ
+1107 
-1120 NTTIKQDAQ
+1120 
-1129 NLEHTSQQI
+1129 
-1138 AKDEQ
+1138 
-1143 ALQGDL
+1143 
-1149 NKLKQLANSSF
+1149 
-1160 NEQAFNQAQSKEQQ
+1160 
-1174 DEQTL
+1174 
-1179 QNEEETFSS
+1179 
-1188 EQEGLEKALANAKP
+1188 
-1202 ASPTP
+1202 TP
-1207 TPTPTPTPSPTPN
+1207 
-1220 PTPTK
+1220 
-1225 HTAPNKVP
+1225 PNKVP

-1244 NVWNGVYWLQN
+1244 NVWNGVYNLQN
-1255 QTYSQKG
+1255 QTYSNKG

-1285 ANLLGRSFGVNI
+1285 ANLFGRSFGVNI

-1323 FGYII
+1323 FGYIT
-1328 GTFNAANIYLTNNFK
+1328 GTFSAANIYLTNNFK

-1349 GSDGGG
+1349 NSDGGG

-1383 QTGASQHSYATFDA
+1383 QTGASQHSYAAFDA

-1407 FSDMTWGKFSFN
+1407 FSDMTWGKFSFT

-1427 ASFSGFTNPGGSSV
+1427 ASFSGFTNPGGSST
-1441 ISANAANSLSFNN
+1441 ISANASNSLSFVN
-1454 SRLNGGAVYNLWA
+1454 SRLNGGAVYNLQA

-1493 TQLLGNTSF
+1493 TQLLGNTNF

-1513 GDTTLQ
+1513 GNTTLQ
-1519 NNANITLGNKSQTA
+1519 DNANITLGNKSQAA

-1553 LNASGAS
+1553 LNANNTS

-1578 NSLFFNGATL
+1578 KSLFFNGGTL

-1616 SVSNASSLNA
+1616 SASNTSSLNA

-1633 SQATFGGNTT
+1633 SQADFGGNTT
-1643 IDAASFNFDSASS
+1643 IDTASFNFDSASS

-1668 NFNGYAPSLSKALM
+1668 NFNGYAPSLTKALM

-1737 GMKIQNATYSDN
+1737 GMKIQNAAYSDN

-1796 ELYNYQASKQNPTG
+1796 ELYNYQVSKQNPTG

-1837 SQTPQTPGTYSP
+1837 SQTPQAPGTYSP

-1862 GFSSGNL
+1862 GFSSENL

-1877 QNSATLK
+1877 QNSVALK
-1884 EMIETNQL
+1884 EMIESNQL
-1892 DNITSINEVLQLLDR
+1892 DNITNINEVLQLLDK
-1907 IKITPA
+1907 IKITQV

-1932 FSNGNLV
+1932 FNNGNLV
-1939 IGATQDHVTN
+1939 IGATQDNVTN

-1963 PCALDSATCS
+1963 PCTLDSATCS

-2004 ITGTLGSGN
+2004 ITGTMGSGN

-2021 DITFQSAN
+2021 DVTFQSTD

-2040 QATDNIFNLLGQEGI
+2040 QATDNIFNLLGQKGI
-2055 DKIFNQGNLANV
+2055 DEIFNQGNLANV
-2067 LSQMAMEKIKQAGGL
+2067 LSQVAMEKIKQAGGL
-2082 GNFVENALIPL
+2082 GNFVENALSPL
-2093 SKELPSSLQNET
+2093 SKELPASLQSET

-2116 NLLNN
+2116 DLLNN
-2121 SGVMNAIQN
+2121 SGVMNEIQN

-2173 MDASELS
+2173 IDASELS

-2185 ILKDITN
+2185 VLKDITN

-2199 DIGVVANDLLDEF
+2199 DIGVVANDLLNEF

-2224 GLVSNIIN
+2224 GLVNNIIN
-2232 NIISQGGLS
+2232 NVISQGGLS
-2241 GIYNQGLGS
+2241 GVYNQGLGS
-2250 VLPPSLQNALK
+2250 VLPLSLQNALK

-2333 ASNGVSNINI
+2333 ASNDISNINI

-2367 ICINLANC
+2367 ICVNLASC
-2375 PTTKNSSST
+2375 PTIKNSSST

-2395 SVRANNFTFLG
+2395 SVHANNFTFLG
-2406 VIASNGAIDLS
+2406 AITSNGAIDLS

-2439 NLTIANAFN
+2439 NLTITNAFN
-2448 NASNSTANINGD
+2448 NASNSTANINGN

-2483 SYGDLVFNLS
+2483 SYGDLVFNIS
-2493 HSVSH
+2493 HSASH

-2504 GIATI
+2504 GTATI
-2509 MTNYNNPL
+2509 MANDNNPL

-2525 ETGAYTLI
+2525 EAGTYTLI

-2556 LKLYTLINING
+2556 LKLYTLIDING

-2579 NGQAVSIKDGGLI
+2579 NGQAVNIKDGGLV

-2608 YNKVKIAVSNAPINN
+2608 YNKVKIAVSNDPINN

-2632 IAQIQGIQGVDSIE
+2632 IAQIQGVQSVNSID

-2675 SHSTKDLTTIA
+2675 SHSAKDLTTIA

-2730 ASADF
+2730 ARSDF
-2735 HERLEALKNKRFA
+2735 LERLEALKNKRFA

-2861 DPLLSIINQSYRYNT
+2861 DPLLSIINQSYKYDT

-2909 GMSGLR
+2909 GLSSLR

>member
-1 MAFKKAGLISK
+1 M
-12 FISKGSFKLNKIS
+12 NR
-25 KKIFKLNPI
+25 I

-49 IKKPFNKNKSF
+49 IEKPFNKNKSF

-65 LLIGALGGLPH
+65 LLIGALGGLSH
-76 LRASECRYWSWWSG
+76 LRANECRYWSWSSWS
-90 YHDKIESGSNSPT
+90 YQDNIESGPNSPT

-108 LFSSTQGSG
+108 LFSSAQGSG

-142 LNVGGNIRFGGTG
+142 LDIGGNIRFGGTG
-155 VNGVNVGY
+155 INGGDVGY

-177 SRITTGNSLSDGGG
+177 SHITTGNSYADGGG
-191 ATLNFNATNRIT
+191 ATLNFNATNNIT
-203 INQASFDNSDAGAQ
+203 INQASFNNSDAGTQ
-217 HSYMNFKGSNINV
+217 HSYMNFKGSNIKV
-230 SGSSFTDDTNG
+230 SGSSFTDDTDG
-241 GFSFSGNN
+241 GFSFSGSN
-249 NNSAISFN
+249 NNSTISFN
-257 KTKFNQ
+257 KTNFNQ
-263 GTYNFTNSANLSFNN
+263 GTYNFSNSASSSFDN
-278 SNFNQSTYNFNS
+278 SS
-290 LQSTFN
+290 
-296 NSTFNQGTYNFT
+296 FNQGTYNFNDNISFNNNT
-308 DNTSFNNDTFN
+308 FNQGTYDFSNNTSFNNDTFN

-330 SFSGANTLN
+330 SFSGINTLN

-351 SFGSGAVFNLNQTL
+351 SFNSGAIFNLNQTL
-365 NANQTYDILTT
+365 NNNQTYDILTT
-376 NGTIQYGVYQ
+376 NGAIQYGVYQ

-399 AISHVEVGNNT
+399 AMSHVEVGNNT

-423 LQETFSNKS
+423 LQETFSNQS
-432 ITTQFLGDDLQ
+432 IITQFLGDDLQ
-443 AKAKA
+443 QQAQK
-448 TYQQDLNNSQSA
+448 TYQEDVNNSQNA
-460 LSNATNDN
+460 LNDVASD
-468 KIASADTGYTNN
+468 KEIASADTSYTKSSNP
-480 QNTTIKQDAQ
+480 TIATDAQ
-490 NLEHT
+490 NLEST
-495 SQQIA
+495 NQKIQQ
-500 KDEQAL
+500 DEQ
-506 QGDLNKLKQLAN
+506 DLEKDLAQIKQLAN
-518 SSFNEQAFNQAQSK
+518 STTGFNEQAFTQAQK
-532 EQQDEQTLQNEEN
+532 QEQQEEQTLQNEEN
-545 TFSSEQ
+545 AFNTKQ
-551 EGLEK
+551 EGLE
-556 ALANAKEQQEQQQAQ
+556 QA
-571 ATYQQDLNN
+571 
-580 SQSALSNATNDNKIA
+580 I
-595 SADTDYTKNQNT
+595 
-607 AIKQDAQNLEN
+607 
-618 TSQQI
+618 
-623 TQDQK
+623 
-628 DLEQDLDKLQQLA
+628 
-641 NSKTGFNEQA
+641 
-651 FNQAQST
+651 
-658 EQQDEQT
+658 
-665 LQNEE
+665 
-670 ETFSSEQEGLEKAL
+670 
-684 ANAKHTSPT
+684 ANAKHASPTPSPT
-693 PTKHTAQNNPPNKV
+693 PTPTPSPTKHTVPNTPPSQV
-707 SPPTQNLPTTNVW
+707 PPTPTQNPPAESVW
-720 NGVYNFQ
+720 NGVYWLQ
-727 NQTYSKKGI
+727 NKTYSNKGI

-753 LSTYGYLDWFTL
+753 LSTY
-765 KNKFSVNAN
+765 
-774 NGTLIIGNNTESAN
+774 
-788 TKGLI
+788 
-793 WIGDDKGLVY
+793 
-803 YNTGTFNAANIYL
+803 
-816 TSNLKTGNGFSG
+816 
-828 EGATLNFNA
+828 
-837 TNRITINQ
+837 
-845 ASFDNS
+845 
-851 DAGAQH
+851 
-857 SYMNFKGSNINV
+857 
-869 SGSSF
+869 
-874 TDDTNGGFSFSGN
+874 
-887 NNNSAIS
+887 
-894 FNKTKFNQGTYNF
+894 
-907 TNSANLSFNNSNFNQ
+907 
-922 STYNFNSLQST
+922 
-933 FNNSTFNQGTYNFTD
+933 
-948 NTSFNNDTFNQ
+948 
-959 GTYNFNTSKVSFS
+959 
-972 GANTLNSSSPFA
+972 
-984 SLKGSVSFGSG
+984 
-995 AVFNLNQTLN
+995 
-1005 ANQTYDILTTNGTI
+1005 
-1019 QYGVYQSYLWDL
+1019 
-1031 INYKGDKAISHV
+1031 
-1043 EVGNNTYDVT
+1043 
-1053 FDING
+1053 
-1058 QDETLQET
+1058 
-1066 FSNKSITTQFL
+1066 
-1077 GDDLQAKAKATYQ
+1077 
-1090 QDLNNSQ
+1090 
-1097 SALSNATNDN
+1097 
-1107 KIASADTGYTNNQ
+1107 
-1120 NTTIKQDAQ
+1120 
-1129 NLEHTSQQI
+1129 
-1138 AKDEQ
+1138 
-1143 ALQGDL
+1143 
-1149 NKLKQLANSSF
+1149 
-1160 NEQAFNQAQSKEQQ
+1160 
-1174 DEQTL
+1174 
-1179 QNEEETFSS
+1179 
-1188 EQEGLEKALANAKP
+1188 
-1202 ASPTP
+1202 
-1207 TPTPTPTPSPTPN
+1207 
-1220 PTPTK
+1220 
-1225 HTAPNKVP
+1225 
-1233 PTPPTQNLPTT
+1233 
-1244 NVWNGVYWLQN
+1244 
-1255 QTYSQKG
+1255 
-1262 VYYIDPNLSGQSGQ
+1262 
-1276 SANTLSTYT
+1276 T
-1285 ANLLGRSFGVNI
+1285 ANLLGRSFSVNI

-1311 NDNGLIWIGHGG
+1311 NSNGLIWIGHGG
-1323 FGYII
+1323 FGYIT

-1349 GSDGGG
+1349 NSDGGG
-1355 ANITFKASD
+1355 ANITFKASN

-1374 DAETVTKMI
+1374 NAETVTKMI
-1383 QTGASQHSYATFDA
+1383 QTGASQHSYAAFDA
-1397 TNNISVTNSS
+1397 LNNISVTNSS

-1427 ASFSGFTNPGGSSV
+1427 ASFSGFTNPGGSST
-1441 ISANAANSLSFNN
+1441 ISANASNSLSFID
-1454 SRLNGGAVYNLWA
+1454 SRLNGGAIYNLQA

-1519 NNANITLGNKSQTA
+1519 NNANITLGNKSQAA

-1578 NSLFFNGATL
+1578 NSLFFNGGTL

-1616 SVSNASSLNA
+1616 SANNTSSLNA

-1633 SQATFGGNTT
+1633 SQADFGGNTT
-1643 IDAASFNFDSASS
+1643 IDTASFNFDSASS
-1656 LSFNNLTANGAL
+1656 LNFNNLTANGAL
-1668 NFNGYAPSLSKALM
+1668 NFNGYAPSLTKALM

-1826 SNIKGLFTPKG
+1826 SNVKGLFTPKG

-1862 GFSSGNL
+1862 GFSSENL

-1884 EMIETNQL
+1884 EMIESNQL
-1892 DNITSINEVLQLLDR
+1892 DNITNINEVLQLLDK
-1907 IKITPA
+1907 IKITQA

-1939 IGATQDHVTN
+1939 IGATQDNVTN

-1963 PCALDSATCS
+1963 PCVLDSATCS

-2004 ITGTLGSGN
+2004 ITGTIGSGN

-2021 DITFQSAN
+2021 DVTFQSAN

-2082 GNFVENALIPL
+2082 GNFIENALSPL
-2093 SKELPSSLQNET
+2093 SKELPASLQDET

-2116 NLLNN
+2116 DLLNN
-2121 SGVMNAIQN
+2121 SGVMNEIQN
-2130 IISKKLSIFGNFVTP
+2130 IISQKLSIFGNFVTP

-2173 MDASELS
+2173 IDASELS
-2180 SILSV
+2180 SILGV

-2199 DIGVVANDLLDEF
+2199 DIGVVANDLLNEF

-2232 NIISQGGLS
+2232 NVISQGGLS
-2241 GIYNQGLGS
+2241 GVYNQGLGS

-2261 ENDLG
+2261 ENNLG

-2324 SKYQGALIF
+2324 SKYQGTLIF

-2367 ICINLANC
+2367 ICVNLANC
-2375 PTTKNSSST
+2375 PTTKNSSSA
-2384 NSSVTPTNESL
+2384 NSSVTPTNETL

-2406 VIASNGAIDLS
+2406 AIISNGAIDLS
-2417 QVKNNSVIGTLNLNE
+2417 QVTNNSVIGTLNLNE

-2439 NLTIANAFN
+2439 NLTITNAFN
-2448 NASNSTANINGD
+2448 NASNSTANIDGN

-2465 QATLSTNAS
+2465 QATLSTNAN

-2498 AIINAQ
+2498 AIINTQ
-2504 GIATI
+2504 GTATI
-2509 MTNYNNPL
+2509 MANDNNPL
-2517 IQFNTSSK
+2517 IQFNASSK
-2525 ETGAYTLI
+2525 EVGTYTLI

-2538 IYYGYNDQ
+2538 IYYGYNNQ

-2556 LKLYTLINING
+2556 LKLYALIDING

-2579 NGQAVSIKDGGLI
+2579 NGQAVSVKDGGLV

-2608 YNKVKIAVSNAPINN
+2608 YNKVKIAVSNDPINN
-2623 LQAPTLKQY
+2623 PQAPTLKQY
-2632 IAQIQGIQGVDSIE
+2632 IAQIQGVQSVDSID
-2646 QAGGTQAI
+2646 QAGGNQAI

-2730 ASADF
+2730 ARSDF
-2735 HERLEALKNKRFA
+2735 LERLEALKNKRFA

-2776 GGASFINGGTGT
+2776 GGASFISGGTGT
-2788 LYGINVGYDRFIKGV
+2788 LYGINIGYDRFIKGV

-2827 VNMGVYSRAFIK
+2827 VNVGVYSRAFIK

-2861 DPLLSIINQSYRYNT
+2861 DPLLSIINQSYRYDT

-2888 FMFKDKSVIFKPQIG
+2888 FMFKDKSVIFKPQVG

-2909 GMSGLR
+2909 GLSGLR

>member
-1 MAFKKAGLISK
+1 MAFKKARLISR

-25 KKIFKLNPI
+25 KKIFKLNQI
-34 LKREKPLKRHKKTKS
+34 LKREKPLKRHKKALKP
-49 IKKPFNKNKSF
+49 IKKLSNRNKSF
-60 LKASV
+60 LRASV
-65 LLIGALGGLPH
+65 LLIGALGGLSH
-76 LRASECRYWSWWSG
+76 LRANECTYWSWSSWN
-90 YHDKIESGSNSPT
+90 YQDNIESGPNSPT

-108 LFSSTQGSG
+108 LFSSAQGSG

-142 LNVGGNIRFGGTG
+142 LDIGGNIRFGGTG
-155 VNGVNVGY
+155 INGGDVGY
-163 ITGTYDAQTINFNS
+163 ITGTYDAANIYLTS
-177 SRITTGNSLSDGGG
+177 HLKTGNSYADGGG
-191 ATLNFNATNRIT
+191 ATLNFNATNNIT
-203 INQASFDNSDAGAQ
+203 INQASFDNSHAGTQ
-217 HSYMNFKGSNINV
+217 HSYMNFKGSNIKV
-230 SGSSFTDDTNG
+230 SGSSFTDDTDG
-241 GFSFSGNN
+241 GFSFSGSN

-257 KTKFNQ
+257 QTSFNQ
-263 GTYNFTNSANLSFNN
+263 GTYNFSNN
-278 SNFNQSTYNFNS
+278 A
-290 LQSTFN
+290 
-296 NSTFNQGTYNFT
+296 
-308 DNTSFNNDTFN
+308 SFNNDTFN
-319 QGTYNFNTSKV
+319 QGTYNFNTNKV
-330 SFSGANTLN
+330 SFSGINTLN

-351 SFGSGAVFNLNQTL
+351 SFNSGAIFNLNQTL
-365 NANQTYDILTT
+365 NNNQTYDILTT
-376 NGTIQYGVYQ
+376 NGAIQYGVYQ

-423 LQETFSNKS
+423 LQETFNKQS
-432 ITTQFLGDDLQ
+432 IITQFLGDNLQ
-443 AKAKA
+443 QQAQQ
-448 TYQQDLNNSQSA
+448 TYQEDVANSQSTLNNVTSDNTIA
-460 LSNATNDN
+460 NNDT
-468 KIASADTGYTNN
+468 SYTNN
-480 QNTTIKQDAQ
+480 KNTTIAKDAQ
-490 NLEHT
+490 GLENT
-495 SQQIA
+495 NQQIQKDEQDLEKDLAQIKELANSTTGFNEQAFNQAQKQEQQDEQTLQNDENAFNTEQDSLNKAIQQAQAQQQKQEQQQAQQTYQEDLTNSQNALNNVASDNTIANNDTSYTKSSNSTIA
-500 KDEQAL
+500 KDAQGLENTNQQIQQDEQAL
-506 QGDLNKLKQLAN
+506 EKDLAQIKQLAN
-518 SSFNEQAFNQAQSK
+518 SSFNEQAFNQAQK
-532 EQQDEQTLQNEEN
+532 QEQQDEQTLQNDEN
-545 TFSSEQ
+545 AFNTEQ
-551 EGLEK
+551 EGLE
-556 ALANAKEQQEQQQAQ
+556 QA
-571 ATYQQDLNN
+571 
-580 SQSALSNATNDNKIA
+580 I
-595 SADTDYTKNQNT
+595 
-607 AIKQDAQNLEN
+607 
-618 TSQQI
+618 
-623 TQDQK
+623 
-628 DLEQDLDKLQQLA
+628 
-641 NSKTGFNEQA
+641 
-651 FNQAQST
+651 
-658 EQQDEQT
+658 
-665 LQNEE
+665 
-670 ETFSSEQEGLEKAL
+670 
-684 ANAKHTSPT
+684 ANAKHANPTPT
-693 PTKHTAQNNPPNKV
+693 PTKRTAPNTPPSQV
-707 SPPTQNLPTTNVW
+707 PPTPPTQNPPAESVW
-720 NGVYNFQ
+720 SGVYNLQ
-727 NQTYSKKGI
+727 NQTYSKQGI

-753 LSTYGYLDWFTL
+753 LSTY
-765 KNKFSVNAN
+765 
-774 NGTLIIGNNTESAN
+774 
-788 TKGLI
+788 
-793 WIGDDKGLVY
+793 
-803 YNTGTFNAANIYL
+803 
-816 TSNLKTGNGFSG
+816 
-828 EGATLNFNA
+828 
-837 TNRITINQ
+837 
-845 ASFDNS
+845 
-851 DAGAQH
+851 
-857 SYMNFKGSNINV
+857 
-869 SGSSF
+869 
-874 TDDTNGGFSFSGN
+874 
-887 NNNSAIS
+887 
-894 FNKTKFNQGTYNF
+894 
-907 TNSANLSFNNSNFNQ
+907 
-922 STYNFNSLQST
+922 
-933 FNNSTFNQGTYNFTD
+933 
-948 NTSFNNDTFNQ
+948 
-959 GTYNFNTSKVSFS
+959 
-972 GANTLNSSSPFA
+972 
-984 SLKGSVSFGSG
+984 
-995 AVFNLNQTLN
+995 
-1005 ANQTYDILTTNGTI
+1005 
-1019 QYGVYQSYLWDL
+1019 
-1031 INYKGDKAISHV
+1031 
-1043 EVGNNTYDVT
+1043 
-1053 FDING
+1053 
-1058 QDETLQET
+1058 
-1066 FSNKSITTQFL
+1066 
-1077 GDDLQAKAKATYQ
+1077 
-1090 QDLNNSQ
+1090 
-1097 SALSNATNDN
+1097 
-1107 KIASADTGYTNNQ
+1107 
-1120 NTTIKQDAQ
+1120 
-1129 NLEHTSQQI
+1129 
-1138 AKDEQ
+1138 
-1143 ALQGDL
+1143 
-1149 NKLKQLANSSF
+1149 
-1160 NEQAFNQAQSKEQQ
+1160 
-1174 DEQTL
+1174 
-1179 QNEEETFSS
+1179 
-1188 EQEGLEKALANAKP
+1188 
-1202 ASPTP
+1202 
-1207 TPTPTPTPSPTPN
+1207 
-1220 PTPTK
+1220 
-1225 HTAPNKVP
+1225 
-1233 PTPPTQNLPTT
+1233 
-1244 NVWNGVYWLQN
+1244 
-1255 QTYSQKG
+1255 
-1262 VYYIDPNLSGQSGQ
+1262 
-1276 SANTLSTYT
+1276 T
-1285 ANLLGRSFGVNI
+1285 ANLFGRSFSVNI

-1311 NDNGLIWIGHGG
+1311 NSNGLIWIGHGG
-1323 FGYII
+1323 FGYIT
-1328 GTFNAANIYLTNNFK
+1328 GTFSAANIYLTNNFK

-1349 GSDGGG
+1349 NSDGGG

-1383 QTGASQHSYATFDA
+1383 QTGASQHSYAAFDA
-1397 TNNISVTNSS
+1397 LNNISVTNSS
-1407 FSDMTWGKFSFN
+1407 FSDMTWGKFSFS

-1441 ISANAANSLSFNN
+1441 ISANASNSLSFID
-1454 SRLNGGAVYNLWA
+1454 SRLNGGAIYNLQA

-1519 NNANITLGNKSQTA
+1519 NNANITLGNKSQAA

-1553 LNASGAS
+1553 LNANGTST
-1560 AFNNQA
+1560 FNNQA

-1571 NGSQATF
+1571 NGSQAAF
-1578 NSLFFNGATL
+1578 NSLFFNGGTL
-1588 SLNANSKLNA
+1588 SLNASSKLNA

-1616 SVSNASSLNA
+1616 SANNTSSLNA

-1633 SQATFGGNTT
+1633 SQADFGGNTT
-1643 IDAASFNFDSASS
+1643 IDTASFNFDSTSS
-1656 LSFNNLTANGAL
+1656 LNFNNLTANGAL
-1668 NFNGYAPSLSKALM
+1668 NFNGYALSLTKALM

-1700 INIFDNITKSVTYN
+1700 INIFDNIAKSVTYN

-1819 AGTYYLT
+1819 VGTYYLT

-1837 SQTPQTPGTYSP
+1837 SQTPQAPGTYSP
-1849 FNQPLNSLNIYNK
+1849 FNQPLSSLNIYNK
-1862 GFSSGNL
+1862 GFSSENL

-1877 QNSATLK
+1877 QNSAALK
-1884 EMIETNQL
+1884 EMIESNQL
-1892 DNITSINEVLQLLDR
+1892 DNITNINEVLQLLDK
-1907 IKITPA
+1907 IKITQA

-1932 FSNGNLV
+1932 FNNGNLV
-1939 IGATQDHVTN
+1939 IGATQDNVTN

-1963 PCALDSATCS
+1963 PCTLDSATCS

-2004 ITGTLGSGN
+2004 ITGTMGSGN

-2021 DITFQSAN
+2021 DVTFQSAN

-2040 QATDNIFNLLGQEGI
+2040 QATDNIFNLLGQKGI
-2055 DKIFNQGNLANV
+2055 DEIFNQGNLANI

-2082 GNFVENALIPL
+2082 GNFIENALSPL
-2093 SKELPSSLQNET
+2093 SKELPASLQDET

-2116 NLLNN
+2116 DLLNN
-2121 SGVMNAIQN
+2121 SGVMNEIQN

-2151 LAKQSLKSMLDD
+2151 LAKQSLKNMLDD

-2173 MDASELS
+2173 IDASELS
-2180 SILSV
+2180 SILGV

-2199 DIGVVANDLLDEF
+2199 DIGMVANDLLNEF

-2241 GIYNQGLGS
+2241 GVYNQGLGS

-2291 FVNNSS
+2291 FVNDSS

-2333 ASNGVSNINI
+2333 ASNDVSNINI

-2367 ICINLANC
+2367 ICVNLANC

-2395 SVRANNFTFLG
+2395 SVHANNFTFLG
-2406 VIASNGAIDLS
+2406 AITSNGAIDLS
-2417 QVKNNSVIGTLNLNE
+2417 QVTNSSVIGTLNLNE

-2439 NLTIANAFN
+2439 NLTITNAFN
-2448 NASNSTANINGD
+2448 NASNSTANIDGN

-2483 SYGDLVFNLS
+2483 SYGDLVFNIS
-2493 HSVSH
+2493 HSASH

-2504 GIATI
+2504 GTATI
-2509 MTNYNNPL
+2509 MANDNNPL

-2525 ETGAYTLI
+2525 EVGTYTLI

-2538 IYYGYNDQ
+2538 IYYGYNNQ

-2556 LKLYTLINING
+2556 LKLYALIDING

-2579 NGQAVSIKDGGLI
+2579 NGQAVSVKDGGLV

-2608 YNKVKIAVSNAPINN
+2608 YNKVKIAVSNDPINN

-2632 IAQIQGIQGVDSIE
+2632 IAQIQGIQSVDSID
-2646 QAGGTQAI
+2646 QAGGNQAI

-2675 SHSTKDLTTIA
+2675 SHSVKDLTTIA

-2697 NPNFKNDATNILQI
+2697 NPDFKNDATNILQI

-2730 ASADF
+2730 ARSDF
-2735 HERLEALKNKRFA
+2735 LERLEALKNKRFA

-2803 IVGGYAAYGYSGFHA
+2803 IVGGYAAYGYSGFHG

-2827 VNMGVYSRAFIK
+2827 VNIGVYSRAFIK

-2861 DPLLSIINQSYRYNT
+2861 DPLLSIINQSYRYDT

-2888 FMFKDKSVIFKPQIG
+2888 FMFKDKSVIFKPQVG

-2909 GMSGLR
+2909 GLSGLR
-2915 GIMDDPIYNQF
+2915 GIMDDPIYSQF

>member
-1 MAFKKAGLISK
+1 MAFKKARLISR

-25 KKIFKLNPI
+25 KKIFTLNQI
-34 LKREKPLKRHKKTKS
+34 LKREKPLKRHKKDLKP
-49 IKKPFNKNKSF
+49 IKKLSNRNKSF

-65 LLIGALGGLPH
+65 LLIGALGGLSH
-76 LRASECRYWSWWSG
+76 LRANECRYWSWSSWS
-90 YHDKIESGSNSPT
+90 YQDNIESGPNSPT

-108 LFSSTQGSG
+108 LFSSAQDSG

-131 ASFTQKFNNGT
+131 ASFTQKFNGGT
-142 LNVGGNIRFGGTG
+142 LDIGGNIRFGGTG
-155 VNGVNVGY
+155 INGGDVGY
-163 ITGTYDAQTINFNS
+163 ITGTYDAQTMNFNS
-177 SRITTGNSLSDGGG
+177 SHITTGNSYADGGG
-191 ATLNFNATNRIT
+191 ATLNFNATNNIT

-217 HSYMNFKGSNINV
+217 HSYMDFKGSNINV
-230 SGSSFTDDTNG
+230 SGSSFTDDTDG
-241 GFSFSGNN
+241 GFSFSGSNN
-249 NNSAISFN
+249 SSAISFN
-257 KTKFNQ
+257 QTSFNQGAYNFSNSASSSFDNSNFNQGTYHFNSAQSTFNNSNFNQ
-263 GTYNFTNSANLSFNN
+263 GTYNFSNS
-278 SNFNQSTYNFNS
+278 
-290 LQSTFN
+290 
-296 NSTFNQGTYNFT
+296 
-308 DNTSFNNDTFN
+308 TSFNNDTFN

-330 SFSGANTLN
+330 SFSSTNTLN

-351 SFGSGAVFNLNQTL
+351 SFGSNAIFNLNQTL
-365 NANQTYDILTT
+365 SGNQTYDILTT
-376 NGTIQYGVYQ
+376 NGAIQYGVYQ

-423 LQETFSNKS
+423 LQETFNKQS
-432 ITTQFLGDDLQ
+432 IITQFLGDNLQQQAQKIYQEDLTNSQ
-443 AKAKA
+443 NA
-448 TYQQDLNNSQSA
+448 LNN
-460 LSNATNDN
+460 ATSDN
-468 KIASADTGYTNN
+468 TIANNDTGYTNN
-480 QNTTIKQDAQ
+480 KNTTI
-490 NLEHT
+490 
-495 SQQIA
+495 A
-500 KDEQAL
+500 K
-506 QGDLNKLKQLAN
+506 
-518 SSFNEQAFNQAQSK
+518 
-532 EQQDEQTLQNEEN
+532 
-545 TFSSEQ
+545 
-551 EGLEK
+551 
-556 ALANAKEQQEQQQAQ
+556 
-571 ATYQQDLNN
+571 
-580 SQSALSNATNDNKIA
+580 
-595 SADTDYTKNQNT
+595 
-607 AIKQDAQNLEN
+607 DAQNLEN
-618 TSQQI
+618 TNQQI
-623 TQDQK
+623 QK
-628 DLEQDLDKLQQLA
+628 DEQALEKDLAQIKQLA
-641 NSKTGFNEQA
+641 NSTTGFNEQA
-651 FNQAQST
+651 FKNVQSN
-658 EQQDEQT
+658 EQQDLKI
-665 LQNEE
+665 LQNDENAFN
-670 ETFSSEQEGLEKAL
+670 TEQDSLNKAI
-684 ANAKHTSPT
+684 ANAKHANPTPNPTPSPTPT
-693 PTKHTAQNNPPNKV
+693 PTKHTAPNTPPSQV
-707 SPPTQNLPTTNVW
+707 PPTPTQNPPTESVW
-720 NGVYNFQ
+720 SGVYWLQ
-727 NQTYSKKGI
+727 NQTYSNKGV

-753 LSTYGYLDWFTL
+753 LSTY
-765 KNKFSVNAN
+765 
-774 NGTLIIGNNTESAN
+774 
-788 TKGLI
+788 
-793 WIGDDKGLVY
+793 
-803 YNTGTFNAANIYL
+803 
-816 TSNLKTGNGFSG
+816 
-828 EGATLNFNA
+828 
-837 TNRITINQ
+837 
-845 ASFDNS
+845 
-851 DAGAQH
+851 
-857 SYMNFKGSNINV
+857 
-869 SGSSF
+869 
-874 TDDTNGGFSFSGN
+874 
-887 NNNSAIS
+887 
-894 FNKTKFNQGTYNF
+894 
-907 TNSANLSFNNSNFNQ
+907 
-922 STYNFNSLQST
+922 
-933 FNNSTFNQGTYNFTD
+933 
-948 NTSFNNDTFNQ
+948 
-959 GTYNFNTSKVSFS
+959 
-972 GANTLNSSSPFA
+972 
-984 SLKGSVSFGSG
+984 
-995 AVFNLNQTLN
+995 
-1005 ANQTYDILTTNGTI
+1005 
-1019 QYGVYQSYLWDL
+1019 
-1031 INYKGDKAISHV
+1031 
-1043 EVGNNTYDVT
+1043 
-1053 FDING
+1053 
-1058 QDETLQET
+1058 
-1066 FSNKSITTQFL
+1066 
-1077 GDDLQAKAKATYQ
+1077 
-1090 QDLNNSQ
+1090 
-1097 SALSNATNDN
+1097 
-1107 KIASADTGYTNNQ
+1107 
-1120 NTTIKQDAQ
+1120 
-1129 NLEHTSQQI
+1129 
-1138 AKDEQ
+1138 
-1143 ALQGDL
+1143 
-1149 NKLKQLANSSF
+1149 
-1160 NEQAFNQAQSKEQQ
+1160 
-1174 DEQTL
+1174 
-1179 QNEEETFSS
+1179 
-1188 EQEGLEKALANAKP
+1188 
-1202 ASPTP
+1202 
-1207 TPTPTPTPSPTPN
+1207 
-1220 PTPTK
+1220 
-1225 HTAPNKVP
+1225 
-1233 PTPPTQNLPTT
+1233 
-1244 NVWNGVYWLQN
+1244 
-1255 QTYSQKG
+1255 
-1262 VYYIDPNLSGQSGQ
+1262 
-1276 SANTLSTYT
+1276 T
-1285 ANLLGRSFGVNI
+1285 ANLLGRSFSVNI
-1297 QNGTLIIGNNTESV
+1297 QNGTLIIGNDTESV
-1311 NDNGLIWIGHGG
+1311 NSNGLIWIGHGG
-1323 FGYII
+1323 FGYIT
-1328 GTFNAANIYLTNNFK
+1328 GTFSAANIYLTNNFK

-1349 GSDGGG
+1349 NSDGGG

-1383 QTGASQHSYATFDA
+1383 QTGASQHSYAAFDA
-1397 TNNISVTNSS
+1397 LNNISVTNSS

-1427 ASFSGFTNPGGSSV
+1427 ASFSGFTNPGGSST
-1441 ISANAANSLSFNN
+1441 ISTNASNSLSFIN
-1454 SRLNGGAVYNLWA
+1454 SRLNGGAIYNLQA

-1519 NNANITLGNKSQTA
+1519 NNANITLGNKSQAA

-1539 LDNNSNLSL
+1539 LNNNSNLSL

-1553 LNASGAS
+1553 LNANGTST
-1560 AFNNQA
+1560 FNNQA

-1578 NSLFFNGATL
+1578 SSLFFNGGTL
-1588 SLNANSKLNA
+1588 SLNASSKLSA

-1616 SVSNASSLNA
+1616 SANNTSSLNA
-1626 NINFQGA
+1626 NINFQGT
-1633 SQATFGGNTT
+1633 SQADFGGNTT
-1643 IDAASFNFDSASS
+1643 IDTASFNFDSASS
-1656 LSFNNLTANGAL
+1656 LNFNNLTANGAL
-1668 NFNGYAPSLSKALM
+1668 NFNGYALSLTKALM

-1749 NNIQTW
+1749 NSIQTW

-1837 SQTPQTPGTYSP
+1837 SQTPQAPGTYSP

-1862 GFSSGNL
+1862 GFSSENL

-1877 QNSATLK
+1877 QNSAALK
-1884 EMIETNQL
+1884 EMIESNQL
-1892 DNITSINEVLQLLDR
+1892 DNITNINEVLQLLDK
-1907 IKITPA
+1907 IKITQA

-1939 IGATQDHVTN
+1939 IGTTQDNVTN

-2004 ITGTLGSGN
+2004 ITGTIGSGN

-2021 DITFQSAN
+2021 DVTFQSAN

-2067 LSQMAMEKIKQAGGL
+2067 LSQVAMEKIKQAGGL
-2082 GNFVENALIPL
+2082 GNFIENALSPL
-2093 SKELPSSLQNET
+2093 SKELPTSLQDET

-2116 NLLNN
+2116 DLLNN
-2121 SGVMNAIQN
+2121 SGVMNEIQN
-2130 IISKKLSIFGNFVTP
+2130 IISQKLSIFGNFVTP

-2173 MDASELS
+2173 IDASELS
-2180 SILSV
+2180 SILGV

-2199 DIGVVANDLLDEF
+2199 DIGVVANNLLNEF

-2241 GIYNQGLGS
+2241 GVYNQGLGS

-2291 FVNNSS
+2291 FVNDSS

-2367 ICINLANC
+2367 ICVNLANC

-2395 SVRANNFTFLG
+2395 SVHANNFTFLG
-2406 VIASNGAIDLS
+2406 AITSNGAIDLS
-2417 QVKNNSVIGTLNLNE
+2417 QVTNNSVIGTLNLNK

-2439 NLTIANAFN
+2439 NLTITNAFN
-2448 NASNSTANINGD
+2448 NASNSTANINGN

-2483 SYGDLVFNLS
+2483 SYGDLVFNIS

-2504 GIATI
+2504 GAATI
-2509 MTNYNNPL
+2509 MANDNNPL

-2525 ETGAYTLI
+2525 EVGTYTLI

-2538 IYYGYNDQ
+2538 IYYGYNNQ

-2556 LKLYTLINING
+2556 LKLYALIDING
-2567 KHMVMTDNGLTY
+2567 KHMVMTGNGLTY
-2579 NGQAVSIKDGGLI
+2579 NGQAVSVKDGGLV

-2608 YNKVKIAVSNAPINN
+2608 YNKVKIAVSNDPINN

-2632 IAQIQGIQGVDSIE
+2632 IAQIQGVQSVDSID
-2646 QAGGTQAI
+2646 QAGGNQAI
-2654 NWLNKIFETKGSPL
+2654 DWLNKIFETKGSPL

-2675 SHSTKDLTTIA
+2675 SHSIKDLTTIA

-2697 NPNFKNDATNILQI
+2697 NPDFKNDATNILQI

-2730 ASADF
+2730 ARSDF
-2735 HERLEALKNKRFA
+2735 LERLEALKNKRFA

-2803 IVGGYAAYGYSGFHA
+2803 IVGGYAAYGYSGFHG

-2861 DPLLSIINQSYRYNT
+2861 DPLLSIINQSYKYDT

-2888 FMFKDKSVIFKPQIG
+2888 FMFKDKSVIFKPQVG

-2909 GMSGLR
+2909 GLSGLR

-3014 GIGARFGLDY
+3014 GIGTRFGLDY

>member
-1 MAFKKAGLISK
+1 MWDLIKTIGVLMAFKKARLISK

-25 KKIFKLNPI
+25 KKIFKLNQI

-49 IKKPFNKNKSF
+49 IKKPFFNKNKSF

-65 LLIGALGGLPH
+65 LLIGALGGLSH
-76 LRASECRYWSWWSG
+76 LRANECRYWSWSFWS
-90 YHDKIESGSNSPT
+90 YQDNIESGPNSPT

-108 LFSSTQGSG
+108 LFSSAQGSG

-131 ASFTQKFNNGT
+131 ASFTQKFNGGT
-142 LNVGGNIRFGGTG
+142 LDIGGNIRFGGTG
-155 VNGVNVGY
+155 INGGDVGY

-177 SRITTGNSLSDGGG
+177 SHLTTGNSYADGGG
-191 ATLNFNATNRIT
+191 ATLNFNAANNIT
-203 INQASFDNSDAGAQ
+203 INQASFDNSDAGTQ
-217 HSYMNFKGSNINV
+217 KSYMNFKGSNIKV

-249 NNSAISFN
+249 NNSVISFN
-257 KTKFNQ
+257 QTSFNQ
-263 GTYNFTNSANLSFNN
+263 GTYHFSNSASSSFDNSSFNQGTYHFNSAQSTFEN
-278 SNFNQSTYNFNS
+278 SNFNQ
-290 LQSTFN
+290 
-296 NSTFNQGTYNFT
+296 GTYDFSN
-308 DNTSFNNDTFN
+308 NTSFNNDTFN
-319 QGTYNFNTSKV
+319 QGTYSFNTNKV
-330 SFSGANTLN
+330 SFSGINTLN

-351 SFGSGAVFNLNQTL
+351 SFGSDAIFNLNQTL
-365 NANQTYDILTT
+365 NNQTYDILTT
-376 NGTIQYGVYQ
+376 NGAIQYGVYQ

-423 LQETFSNKS
+423 LQETFNNQS
-432 ITTQFLGDDLQ
+432 IITQFLGDDLQ
-443 AKAKA
+443 QQAQK
-448 TYQQDLNNSQSA
+448 TYQEDLTHSQNALNNVTSDNTIANNDTSYTQSK
-460 LSNATNDN
+460 NATIL
-468 KIASADTGYTNN
+468 K
-480 QNTTIKQDAQ
+480 DAQ
-490 NLEHT
+490 SLENT
-495 SQQIA
+495 NQQIQQ
-500 KDEQAL
+500 DEQAL
-506 QGDLNKLKQLAN
+506 EKDLAQIKQLAN
-518 SSFNEQAFNQAQSK
+518 STTGFNEQAFNQAQKQEQQDEQTLQNDENAFNSEQEGLKQAIQQAQAKQQKQKQEQQQAQKTYQQDLSNSQSALNNAASDSK
-532 EQQDEQTLQNEEN
+532 IANSDTDYTNNKNTTIKEDAKNLEHTNQQIAQDEQALEKDLAQIKQLANSTTGFSEQAFNQAQKQEQQDEQTLQNDENAFNTKQDSLNKAIQQAQAQEQKQEQQQAQKTYQQDLSNSQSALNNAASDSKIANSDTDYTKNKNTAVAKDAQNLENTNQQIAQDEQALQGDLDKLKQLANSTTGFNEQAFNQAQKQEQQDEQTLQNEEK
-545 TFSSEQ
+545 TFNSEQ
-551 EGLEK
+551 EGLK
-556 ALANAKEQQEQQQAQ
+556 QAIANAKP
-571 ATYQQDLNN
+571 
-580 SQSALSNATNDNKIA
+580 
-595 SADTDYTKNQNT
+595 
-607 AIKQDAQNLEN
+607 
-618 TSQQI
+618 TSP
-623 TQDQK
+623 TP
-628 DLEQDLDKLQQLA
+628 
-641 NSKTGFNEQA
+641 SPT
-651 FNQAQST
+651 
-658 EQQDEQT
+658 
-665 LQNEE
+665 
-670 ETFSSEQEGLEKAL
+670 
-684 ANAKHTSPT
+684 PT
-693 PTKHTAQNNPPNKV
+693 PTKHTVQNTPPNKV
-707 SPPTQNLPTTNVW
+707 PPTPPTQNLPTTNVW
-720 NGVYNFQ
+720 NGVYNLQ
-727 NQTYSKKGI
+727 NQTYSNKGI

-753 LSTYGYLDWFTL
+753 LSTY
-765 KNKFSVNAN
+765 
-774 NGTLIIGNNTESAN
+774 
-788 TKGLI
+788 
-793 WIGDDKGLVY
+793 
-803 YNTGTFNAANIYL
+803 
-816 TSNLKTGNGFSG
+816 
-828 EGATLNFNA
+828 
-837 TNRITINQ
+837 
-845 ASFDNS
+845 
-851 DAGAQH
+851 
-857 SYMNFKGSNINV
+857 
-869 SGSSF
+869 
-874 TDDTNGGFSFSGN
+874 
-887 NNNSAIS
+887 
-894 FNKTKFNQGTYNF
+894 
-907 TNSANLSFNNSNFNQ
+907 
-922 STYNFNSLQST
+922 
-933 FNNSTFNQGTYNFTD
+933 
-948 NTSFNNDTFNQ
+948 
-959 GTYNFNTSKVSFS
+959 
-972 GANTLNSSSPFA
+972 
-984 SLKGSVSFGSG
+984 
-995 AVFNLNQTLN
+995 
-1005 ANQTYDILTTNGTI
+1005 
-1019 QYGVYQSYLWDL
+1019 
-1031 INYKGDKAISHV
+1031 
-1043 EVGNNTYDVT
+1043 
-1053 FDING
+1053 
-1058 QDETLQET
+1058 
-1066 FSNKSITTQFL
+1066 
-1077 GDDLQAKAKATYQ
+1077 
-1090 QDLNNSQ
+1090 
-1097 SALSNATNDN
+1097 
-1107 KIASADTGYTNNQ
+1107 
-1120 NTTIKQDAQ
+1120 
-1129 NLEHTSQQI
+1129 
-1138 AKDEQ
+1138 
-1143 ALQGDL
+1143 
-1149 NKLKQLANSSF
+1149 
-1160 NEQAFNQAQSKEQQ
+1160 
-1174 DEQTL
+1174 
-1179 QNEEETFSS
+1179 
-1188 EQEGLEKALANAKP
+1188 
-1202 ASPTP
+1202 
-1207 TPTPTPTPSPTPN
+1207 
-1220 PTPTK
+1220 
-1225 HTAPNKVP
+1225 
-1233 PTPPTQNLPTT
+1233 
-1244 NVWNGVYWLQN
+1244 
-1255 QTYSQKG
+1255 
-1262 VYYIDPNLSGQSGQ
+1262 
-1276 SANTLSTYT
+1276 T
-1285 ANLLGRSFGVNI
+1285 ANLFGRSFSVNI
-1297 QNGTLIIGNNTESV
+1297 QNGTLIIGNDTESV
-1311 NDNGLIWIGHGG
+1311 NSNGLIWIGHGG
-1323 FGYII
+1323 FGYIT

-1349 GSDGGG
+1349 NSDGGG

-1383 QTGASQHSYATFDA
+1383 QTGASQHSYAAFDA
-1397 TNNISVTNSS
+1397 LNNISVTNSS
-1407 FSDMTWGKFSFN
+1407 FSDMTWGKFSFS

-1441 ISANAANSLSFNN
+1441 ISANAANSLSFVN
-1454 SRLNGGAVYNLWA
+1454 SRLNGGAIYNLQA

-1493 TQLLGNTSF
+1493 TQLLGNTNF

-1519 NNANITLGNKSQTA
+1519 NNANITLGNKSQAA

-1553 LNASGAS
+1553 LNANNTS

-1571 NGSQATF
+1571 NRSQATF
-1578 NSLFFNGATL
+1578 NSLFFNGGTL
-1588 SLNANSKLNA
+1588 SLNASSKLNA
-1598 SSASF
+1598 SRASF

-1616 SVSNASSLNA
+1616 SASNTSSLNA

-1633 SQATFGGNTT
+1633 SQADFGGNTT
-1643 IDAASFNFDSASS
+1643 IDTASFNFDSASS

-1668 NFNGYAPSLSKALM
+1668 NFNGYAPSLTNALM

-1700 INIFDNITKSVTYN
+1700 INIFDNIAKSVTYN

-1774 DLTIEVLNNPN
+1774 DLTIKVLNNPN

-1862 GFSSGNL
+1862 GFSSENL

-1877 QNSATLK
+1877 QNSAALK
-1884 EMIETNQL
+1884 EMIESNQL
-1892 DNITSINEVLQLLDR
+1892 DNITNINEVLQLLDK
-1907 IKITPA
+1907 IKITQA

-1932 FSNGNLV
+1932 FSNGNLI
-1939 IGATQDHVTN
+1939 IGATQDNVTN

-1963 PCALDSATCS
+1963 PCALDSAICS

-2004 ITGTLGSGN
+2004 ITGTLGSAN

-2021 DITFQSAN
+2021 DITFQSTN

-2040 QATDNIFNLLGQEGI
+2040 QATDNIFNLLGQKGI

-2082 GNFVENALIPL
+2082 GNFIENALSPL
-2093 SKELPSSLQNET
+2093 SKELPASLQDET

-2116 NLLNN
+2116 DLLNN
-2121 SGVMNAIQN
+2121 SGVMNEIQN

-2199 DIGVVANDLLDEF
+2199 DIGVVANDLLNEF

-2241 GIYNQGLGS
+2241 GVYNQGLGS

-2266 ALLSPRG
+2266 TLLSPRG

-2333 ASNGVSNINI
+2333 ASNDVSNINI
-2343 TTLNATNG
+2343 TTLNATDG

-2367 ICINLANC
+2367 ICVNLANC

-2406 VIASNGAIDLS
+2406 AITSNGAIDLS

-2439 NLTIANAFN
+2439 NLTITNAFN
-2448 NASNSTANINGD
+2448 NASNSTANINGN

-2493 HSVSH
+2493 HSASH

-2504 GIATI
+2504 GNATI
-2509 MTNYNNPL
+2509 MANDNNPL

-2525 ETGAYTLI
+2525 EAGTYTLI

-2538 IYYGYNDQ
+2538 IYYGYNNQ

-2556 LKLYTLINING
+2556 LKLYALIDING

-2579 NGQAVSIKDGGLI
+2579 NGQAVSIKDGGLV

-2608 YNKVKIAVSNAPINN
+2608 YNKVKIAISNDPINN

-2632 IAQIQGIQGVDSIE
+2632 IAQIQGTQGVDSID
-2646 QAGGTQAI
+2646 QAGGNQAI

-2675 SHSTKDLTTIA
+2675 SHSAKDLTTIA

-2697 NPNFKNDATNILQI
+2697 NPDFKNDATNILQI

-2803 IVGGYAAYGYSGFHA
+2803 IVGGYAAYGYSGFHG

-2861 DPLLSIINQSYRYNT
+2861 DPLLSIINQSYRYDT

-2888 FMFKDKSVIFKPQIG
+2888 FMFKDKSVIFKPQVG

-2909 GMSGLR
+2909 GLSGLR

>member
-1 MAFKKAGLISK
+1 MAFKKARLISK

-25 KKIFKLNPI
+25 KKIFKLNQI
-34 LKREKPLKRHKKTKS
+34 LKREKPLKCHKKTKS
-49 IKKPFNKNKSF
+49 IKKLSNRNKSF
-60 LKASV
+60 LKVSV
-65 LLIGALGGLPH
+65 LLIGALGGLSH
-76 LRASECRYWSWWSG
+76 LRANECTYWSWSTWN
-90 YHDKIESGSNSPT
+90 YHDNIESGPNSPT

-108 LFSSTQGSG
+108 LFSSAQGSG

-131 ASFTQKFNNGT
+131 ASFTQKFNGGT
-142 LNVGGNIRFGGTG
+142 LDIGGNIRFGGTG
-155 VNGVNVGY
+155 INGGDVGY

-177 SRITTGNSLSDGGG
+177 SHLTTGNSYADGGG
-191 ATLNFNATNRIT
+191 ATLNFNAANNIT
-203 INQASFDNSDAGAQ
+203 INQASLDNSDAGTQ
-217 HSYMNFKGSNINV
+217 KSYMNFKGSNIKV
-230 SGSSFTDDTNG
+230 SGSSFKDDTNG
-241 GFSFSGNN
+241 GFNFSGNN
-249 NNSAISFN
+249 NNSVISFN
-257 KTKFNQ
+257 QTNFNQ
-263 GTYNFTNSANLSFNN
+263 GTYHFNSAQSTFEN
-278 SNFNQSTYNFNS
+278 SNFNQ
-290 LQSTFN
+290 
-296 NSTFNQGTYNFT
+296 GTYDFSN
-308 DNTSFNNDTFN
+308 NTSFNNDTFN
-319 QGTYNFNTSKV
+319 QGTYSFNTSKV
-330 SFSGANTLN
+330 SFSGTNTLN

-365 NANQTYDILTT
+365 NNNQTYDILTT

-423 LQETFSNKS
+423 LQETFNKQS
-432 ITTQFLGDDLQ
+432 IITQFLGDDLQ
-443 AKAKA
+443 QQAQK
-448 TYQQDLNNSQSA
+448 TYQEDVAHSQNALNNVTS
-460 LSNATNDN
+460 DN
-468 KIASADTGYTNN
+468 TIASNDTSYT
-480 QNTTIKQDAQ
+480 QSKNTTIAKDAQ
-490 NLEHT
+490 NLENT
-495 SQQIA
+495 NQEIQQ
-500 KDEQAL
+500 DEQAL
-506 QGDLNKLKQLAN
+506 QGDLDKLKQLAN
-518 SSFNEQAFNQAQSK
+518 S
-532 EQQDEQTLQNEEN
+532 T
-545 TFSSEQ
+545 
-551 EGLEK
+551 
-556 ALANAKEQQEQQQAQ
+556 
-571 ATYQQDLNN
+571 
-580 SQSALSNATNDNKIA
+580 
-595 SADTDYTKNQNT
+595 
-607 AIKQDAQNLEN
+607 
-618 TSQQI
+618 
-623 TQDQK
+623 
-628 DLEQDLDKLQQLA
+628 
-641 NSKTGFNEQA
+641 TGFNEQA
-651 FNQAQST
+651 FNQAQKQ

-665 LQNEE
+665 LQNDENA
-670 ETFSSEQEGLEKAL
+670 FNNEQEGLKQAI
-684 ANAKHTSPT
+684 ANAKPTSPTPSHAPT
-693 PTKHTAQNNPPNKV
+693 PTKHTVQNTPPNKV
-707 SPPTQNLPTTNVW
+707 SPT
-720 NGVYNFQ
+720 
-727 NQTYSKKGI
+727 
-736 YYIDPNLS
+736 
-744 GQSGQSGNT
+744 
-753 LSTYGYLDWFTL
+753 
-765 KNKFSVNAN
+765 
-774 NGTLIIGNNTESAN
+774 
-788 TKGLI
+788 
-793 WIGDDKGLVY
+793 
-803 YNTGTFNAANIYL
+803 
-816 TSNLKTGNGFSG
+816 
-828 EGATLNFNA
+828 
-837 TNRITINQ
+837 
-845 ASFDNS
+845 
-851 DAGAQH
+851 
-857 SYMNFKGSNINV
+857 
-869 SGSSF
+869 
-874 TDDTNGGFSFSGN
+874 
-887 NNNSAIS
+887 
-894 FNKTKFNQGTYNF
+894 
-907 TNSANLSFNNSNFNQ
+907 
-922 STYNFNSLQST
+922 
-933 FNNSTFNQGTYNFTD
+933 
-948 NTSFNNDTFNQ
+948 
-959 GTYNFNTSKVSFS
+959 
-972 GANTLNSSSPFA
+972 
-984 SLKGSVSFGSG
+984 
-995 AVFNLNQTLN
+995 
-1005 ANQTYDILTTNGTI
+1005 
-1019 QYGVYQSYLWDL
+1019 
-1031 INYKGDKAISHV
+1031 
-1043 EVGNNTYDVT
+1043 
-1053 FDING
+1053 
-1058 QDETLQET
+1058 
-1066 FSNKSITTQFL
+1066 
-1077 GDDLQAKAKATYQ
+1077 
-1090 QDLNNSQ
+1090 
-1097 SALSNATNDN
+1097 
-1107 KIASADTGYTNNQ
+1107 
-1120 NTTIKQDAQ
+1120 
-1129 NLEHTSQQI
+1129 
-1138 AKDEQ
+1138 
-1143 ALQGDL
+1143 
-1149 NKLKQLANSSF
+1149 
-1160 NEQAFNQAQSKEQQ
+1160 
-1174 DEQTL
+1174 
-1179 QNEEETFSS
+1179 
-1188 EQEGLEKALANAKP
+1188 
-1202 ASPTP
+1202 
-1207 TPTPTPTPSPTPN
+1207 
-1220 PTPTK
+1220 
-1225 HTAPNKVP
+1225 

-1244 NVWNGVYWLQN
+1244 NVWNGVYNLQN
-1255 QTYSQKG
+1255 QTYSNKG

-1285 ANLLGRSFGVNI
+1285 ANLLGRSFSVNI
-1297 QNGTLIIGNNTESV
+1297 QNGTLIIGNDTESV
-1311 NDNGLIWIGHGG
+1311 NSNGLIWIGHGG
-1323 FGYII
+1323 FGYIT

-1349 GSDGGG
+1349 NSDGGG

-1397 TNNISVTNSS
+1397 LNNISVTDSS
-1407 FSDMTWGKFSFN
+1407 FSDMTWGKFSFS

-1441 ISANAANSLSFNN
+1441 ISANAANSLSFIN
-1454 SRLNGGAVYNLWA
+1454 SRLNGGAIYNLQA

-1493 TQLLGNTSF
+1493 TQLLGNTNF

-1519 NNANITLGNKSQTA
+1519 NNANITLGNKSQAA

-1578 NSLFFNGATL
+1578 SSLFFNGGTL
-1588 SLNANSKLNA
+1588 SLNASSKLNA

-1616 SVSNASSLNA
+1616 NANNTSSLNA
-1626 NINFQGA
+1626 NINFQGT
-1633 SQATFGGNTT
+1633 SQADFGGNTT
-1643 IDAASFNFDSASS
+1643 IDTASFNFDSASS
-1656 LSFNNLTANGAL
+1656 LNFNNLTANGAL
-1668 NFNGYAPSLSKALM
+1668 NFNGYAPSLAKALM

-1819 AGTYYLT
+1819 VGTYYLT

-1837 SQTPQTPGTYSP
+1837 SQTPQAPGTYSP

-1862 GFSSGNL
+1862 GFSSENL

-1884 EMIETNQL
+1884 EMIESNQL
-1892 DNITSINEVLQLLDR
+1892 DNITNINEVLQLLDK
-1907 IKITPA
+1907 IKITQA

-1932 FSNGNLV
+1932 FNNGNLI
-1939 IGATQDHVTN
+1939 IGATQDNVTN

-2004 ITGTLGSGN
+2004 ITGTLGSAN

-2021 DITFQSAN
+2021 DVTFQSAN

-2067 LSQMAMEKIKQAGGL
+2067 LSQVAMEKIKQAGGL
-2082 GNFVENALIPL
+2082 GNFIENALSPL
-2093 SKELPSSLQNET
+2093 SKELPASLQDET

-2116 NLLNN
+2116 DLLNN

-2173 MDASELS
+2173 IDASELS

-2185 ILKDITN
+2185 VLKDITN
-2192 PPTSLQK
+2192 PPASLQK
-2199 DIGVVANDLLDEF
+2199 DIGVVANDLLNEF

-2224 GLVSNIIN
+2224 GLVNNIIN

-2241 GIYNQGLGS
+2241 GVYNQGLGS

-2333 ASNGVSNINI
+2333 ASNGISNINI

-2367 ICINLANC
+2367 ICVNLANC

-2395 SVRANNFTFLG
+2395 SVCANNFTFLG
-2406 VIASNGAIDLS
+2406 AITSNGVIDLS
-2417 QVKNNSVIGTLNLNE
+2417 QVTNNSVIGTLNLNE
-2432 NATLQAN
+2432 NAALQAN
-2439 NLTIANAFN
+2439 NLTITNAFN
-2448 NASNSTANINGD
+2448 NASNSTANINGN

-2504 GIATI
+2504 GTATI
-2509 MTNYNNPL
+2509 MANNNPL

-2525 ETGAYTLI
+2525 ETGTYTLI
-2533 DSAKA
+2533 DSTKA

-2556 LKLYTLINING
+2556 LKLYALIDING
-2567 KHMVMTDNGLTY
+2567 KHMVMTGNGLTY
-2579 NGQAVSIKDGGLI
+2579 NGQAVSIKDGGLV

-2608 YNKVKIAVSNAPINN
+2608 YNKVKIAVSNDPINN

-2632 IAQIQGIQGVDSIE
+2632 IAQIQGTQGVDSID
-2646 QAGGTQAI
+2646 QAGGSQAI

-2697 NPNFKNDATNILQI
+2697 NPDFKNDATNILQI

-2803 IVGGYAAYGYSGFHA
+2803 IVGGYAAYGYSGFHG

-2827 VNMGVYSRAFIK
+2827 VNIGVYSRAFIK

-2861 DPLLSIINQSYRYNT
+2861 DPLLSIINQSYRYDT

-2888 FMFKDKSVIFKPQIG
+2888 FMFKDKSVIFKPQVG

-2909 GMSGLR
+2909 GLSGLR

-3033 GMRYAF
+3033 GIRYAF

>member
-1 MAFKKAGLISK
+1 MAFKKARLISR

-25 KKIFKLNPI
+25 KKIFKLNQI
-34 LKREKPLKRHKKTKS
+34 LKCEKPLKRHKKTKS
-49 IKKPFNKNKSF
+49 IKKPFNQNKSF
-60 LKASV
+60 LKASI
-65 LLIGALGGLPH
+65 LLIGALGGLSH
-76 LRASECRYWSWWSG
+76 LRANECTYWSWSTWS
-90 YHDKIESGSNSPT
+90 YQDNIESGPNSPT

-108 LFSSTQGSG
+108 LFSRAQGSG

-131 ASFTQKFNNGT
+131 ASFTQKFNGGT
-142 LNVGGNIRFGGTG
+142 LDIGGNIRFGGTG
-155 VNGVNVGY
+155 INGGDVGY

-177 SRITTGNSLSDGGG
+177 SHLTTGNSYSDGGG
-191 ATLNFNATNRIT
+191 ATLNFNAANNIT
-203 INQASFDNSDAGAQ
+203 INQASFDNSDAGTQ
-217 HSYMNFKGSNINV
+217 KSYMNFKGSNIKV

-241 GFSFSGNN
+241 GFNFSGSN
-249 NNSAISFN
+249 NNSVISFN
-257 KTKFNQ
+257 QTSFNQ
-263 GTYNFTNSANLSFNN
+263 GTYHFSNSASSSFDNSSFNQGTYHFNSAQSTFEN
-278 SNFNQSTYNFNS
+278 SNFNQ
-290 LQSTFN
+290 
-296 NSTFNQGTYNFT
+296 GTYSFN
-308 DNTSFNNDTFN
+308 DDTSFNNDTFN
-319 QGTYNFNTSKV
+319 QGAYSFNTNKV
-330 SFSGANTLN
+330 SFSGTNTLN

-351 SFGSGAVFNLNQTL
+351 SFNSNASNAIFNLNQTL
-365 NANQTYDILTT
+365 NNNQTYDILTT
-376 NGTIQYGVYQ
+376 NGAIQYGVYQ

-399 AISHVEVGNNT
+399 AISHVGVGNNT

-423 LQETFSNKS
+423 LQETFNKQS
-432 ITTQFLGDDLQ
+432 IITQFLGDDLQ
-443 AKAKA
+443 QQAQK
-448 TYQQDLNNSQSA
+448 TYQQDLSNSQTAVSDA
-460 LSNATNDN
+460 SKDN
-468 KIASADTGYTNN
+468 QIASNDTSYT
-480 QNTTIKQDAQ
+480 QSKNTTVAKDAQ
-490 NLEHT
+490 GLENT
-495 SQQIA
+495 NQKIQQ
-500 KDEQAL
+500 DEQAL
-506 QGDLNKLKQLAN
+506 EKDLAQIKQLAN
-518 SSFNEQAFNQAQSK
+518 ATTGFNEQAFNQAQKQEQQDEQTLQNDEKTFSSEQDSLNKAIQQAQAQQQKQEQQQAQKTYQQDLSNSQTAVSDASKDNQIASNDTSYTQSKNTTVAKDAQGLENTNQKIQQDEQALEKDLAQIKQLANAKTGFNEQAFNQAQNK
-532 EQQDEQTLQNEEN
+532 EQQDEQTLQNEEK
-545 TFSSEQ
+545 TFSNEQ

-556 ALANAKEQQEQQQAQ
+556 A
-571 ATYQQDLNN
+571 
-580 SQSALSNATNDNKIA
+580 I
-595 SADTDYTKNQNT
+595 
-607 AIKQDAQNLEN
+607 
-618 TSQQI
+618 
-623 TQDQK
+623 
-628 DLEQDLDKLQQLA
+628 
-641 NSKTGFNEQA
+641 
-651 FNQAQST
+651 
-658 EQQDEQT
+658 
-665 LQNEE
+665 
-670 ETFSSEQEGLEKAL
+670 
-684 ANAKHTSPT
+684 
-693 PTKHTAQNNPPNKV
+693 
-707 SPPTQNLPTTNVW
+707 
-720 NGVYNFQ
+720 
-727 NQTYSKKGI
+727 
-736 YYIDPNLS
+736 
-744 GQSGQSGNT
+744 
-753 LSTYGYLDWFTL
+753 
-765 KNKFSVNAN
+765 
-774 NGTLIIGNNTESAN
+774 
-788 TKGLI
+788 
-793 WIGDDKGLVY
+793 
-803 YNTGTFNAANIYL
+803 
-816 TSNLKTGNGFSG
+816 
-828 EGATLNFNA
+828 
-837 TNRITINQ
+837 
-845 ASFDNS
+845 
-851 DAGAQH
+851 
-857 SYMNFKGSNINV
+857 
-869 SGSSF
+869 
-874 TDDTNGGFSFSGN
+874 
-887 NNNSAIS
+887 
-894 FNKTKFNQGTYNF
+894 
-907 TNSANLSFNNSNFNQ
+907 
-922 STYNFNSLQST
+922 
-933 FNNSTFNQGTYNFTD
+933 
-948 NTSFNNDTFNQ
+948 
-959 GTYNFNTSKVSFS
+959 
-972 GANTLNSSSPFA
+972 
-984 SLKGSVSFGSG
+984 
-995 AVFNLNQTLN
+995 
-1005 ANQTYDILTTNGTI
+1005 
-1019 QYGVYQSYLWDL
+1019 
-1031 INYKGDKAISHV
+1031 
-1043 EVGNNTYDVT
+1043 
-1053 FDING
+1053 
-1058 QDETLQET
+1058 
-1066 FSNKSITTQFL
+1066 
-1077 GDDLQAKAKATYQ
+1077 
-1090 QDLNNSQ
+1090 
-1097 SALSNATNDN
+1097 
-1107 KIASADTGYTNNQ
+1107 
-1120 NTTIKQDAQ
+1120 
-1129 NLEHTSQQI
+1129 
-1138 AKDEQ
+1138 
-1143 ALQGDL
+1143 
-1149 NKLKQLANSSF
+1149 
-1160 NEQAFNQAQSKEQQ
+1160 
-1174 DEQTL
+1174 
-1179 QNEEETFSS
+1179 
-1188 EQEGLEKALANAKP
+1188 ANAKP

-1207 TPTPTPTPSPTPN
+1207 TPAPNPT

-1225 HTAPNKVP
+1225 HTAQNTPPNKVS
-1233 PTPPTQNLPTT
+1233 PTPPTQNLPAT

-1255 QTYSQKG
+1255 KTYSQKG

-1276 SANTLSTYT
+1276 SGNTLSTYT

-1328 GTFNAANIYLTNNFK
+1328 GTFSAANIYLTNNFK

-1383 QTGASQHSYATFDA
+1383 QTGASQHSYAAFDA

-1407 FSDMTWGKFSFN
+1407 FSDMTWGKFSFS

-1478 FNVLYSRGTSNFNAT
+1478 FNVLYSRGASNFNAT

-1519 NNANITLGNKSQTA
+1519 NNANITLGNKSQAA

-1553 LNASGAS
+1553 LNANGAS

-1578 NSLFFNGATL
+1578 NSLFFNGGTL

-1616 SVSNASSLNA
+1616 SASNTSSLNA
-1626 NINFQGA
+1626 NINFQGT
-1633 SQATFGGNTT
+1633 SQADFGGNTT
-1643 IDAASFNFDSASS
+1643 IDTANFNFDSTSS

-1668 NFNGYAPSLSKALM
+1668 NFNGYAPSLTKALM

-1714 ILNAQKGITGIS
+1714 ILSAQKGITGIS

-1862 GFSSGNL
+1862 GFSSENL

-1877 QNSATLK
+1877 QNSAALK
-1884 EMIETNQL
+1884 EMIESNQL
-1892 DNITSINEVLQLLDR
+1892 DNITNINEVLQLLDK
-1907 IKITPA
+1907 IKITQA
-1913 QKQALLETIN
+1913 QKQVLLETIN

-1932 FSNGNLV
+1932 FNNGNLI
-1939 IGATQDHVTN
+1939 IGATQDNVTN

-2004 ITGTLGSGN
+2004 ITGTIGSGN

-2021 DITFQSAN
+2021 DVTFQSAN

-2067 LSQMAMEKIKQAGGL
+2067 LSQVAMEKIKQAGGL
-2082 GNFVENALIPL
+2082 GNFIENALSPL
-2093 SKELPSSLQNET
+2093 SKELPSSLQDET

-2116 NLLNN
+2116 DLLNN
-2121 SGVMNAIQN
+2121 SGVMNEIQN

-2173 MDASELS
+2173 IDASELS

-2185 ILKDITN
+2185 VLKDITN

-2199 DIGVVANDLLDEF
+2199 DIGVVANDLLNEF

-2241 GIYNQGLGS
+2241 GVYNQGLGS

-2333 ASNGVSNINI
+2333 ASNSVSNINI

-2367 ICINLANC
+2367 ICVNLANC
-2375 PTTKNSSST
+2375 PTTKNNSST

-2439 NLTIANAFN
+2439 NLTITNAFN
-2448 NASNSTANINGD
+2448 NASNSTANINGN

-2504 GIATI
+2504 GSATI
-2509 MTNYNNPL
+2509 MANDNNPL

-2525 ETGAYTLI
+2525 EVGTYTLI

-2556 LKLYTLINING
+2556 LKLYALIDING

-2579 NGQAVSIKDGGLI
+2579 NGQAVNIKDGGLV

-2608 YNKVKIAVSNAPINN
+2608 YNKVKIAVSNDPINN

-2632 IAQIQGIQGVDSIE
+2632 IAQIQGTQSVDSID
-2646 QAGGTQAI
+2646 QVGGNQAI

-2697 NPNFKNDATNILQI
+2697 NPDFKNDATNILQI
-2711 NTYTQQMSRLAKLS
+2711 NTYTQQMSRLAKFS

-2839 RSELTMSLNETWGY
+2839 RSELTMSLSETWGY

-2861 DPLLSIINQSYRYNT
+2861 DPLLSIINQSYKYNT

-2909 GMSGLR
+2909 GLSGLR

>member
-1 MAFKKAGLISK
+1 MAFKKARLISR
-12 FISKGSFKLNKIS
+12 FVSKGSFKLNKIS
-25 KKIFKLNPI
+25 KKFFTLNQI
-34 LKREKPLKRHKKTKS
+34 LKCEKPLKCHKKALKP

-65 LLIGALGGLPH
+65 LLIGALGGLSH
-76 LRASECRYWSWWSG
+76 LRANECRYWSWSSWS
-90 YHDKIESGSNSPT
+90 YQDNIESGSNSPT

-108 LFSSTQGSG
+108 LFSSAQGSG

-155 VNGVNVGY
+155 INGGDVGY

-177 SRITTGNSLSDGGG
+177 SHLTTGNSYADGGG
-191 ATLNFNATNRIT
+191 ATLNFNATNNLT
-203 INQASFDNSDAGAQ
+203 INQASFDNSDAGTQ
-217 HSYMNFKGSNINV
+217 HSYMNFKGSNIKV
-230 SGSSFTDDTNG
+230 SGSSFKDDTDG
-241 GFSFSGNN
+241 GFNFSGSN

-257 KTKFNQ
+257 QTSFNQGTYHFSNSASSSFDNSSFNQGSYHFSSAQSTFENSNFNQ
-263 GTYNFTNSANLSFNN
+263 GTYNFN
-278 SNFNQSTYNFNS
+278 
-290 LQSTFN
+290 
-296 NSTFNQGTYNFT
+296 

-330 SFSGANTLN
+330 SFSGINTLN

-351 SFGSGAVFNLNQTL
+351 SFNSGAIFNLNQTL
-365 NANQTYDILTT
+365 NNNQTYDILTT
-376 NGTIQYGVYQ
+376 NGAIQYGVYQ

-423 LQETFSNKS
+423 LQETFNKQS
-432 ITTQFLGDDLQ
+432 IITQFLGDDLQ
-443 AKAKA
+443 QQAQK
-448 TYQQDLNNSQSA
+448 TYQQDLSNSQTA
-460 LSNATNDN
+460 LNNAASDS
-468 KIASADTGYTNN
+468 KIASNDTSYTNN
-480 QNTTIKQDAQ
+480 KNTTIAKDAQ
-490 NLEHT
+490 SLENT
-495 SQQIA
+495 NQQIQQ
-500 KDEQAL
+500 DEQAL
-506 QGDLNKLKQLAN
+506 EKDLAQIKQLAN
-518 SSFNEQAFNQAQSK
+518 STTGFNEQAFTQAQK
-532 EQQDEQTLQNEEN
+532 QEQQDEQTLQNDEN
-545 TFSSEQ
+545 AFNTKQ
-551 EGLEK
+551 EGLK
-556 ALANAKEQQEQQQAQ
+556 QAIQQVQAQQQKQEQQRAQ
-571 ATYQQDLNN
+571 QTYQEDVTNSQTALNN
-580 SQSALSNATNDNKIA
+580 AASDSKIA
-595 SADTDYTKNQNT
+595 NSDTDYTQSKNT
-607 AIKQDAQNLEN
+607 TVAKDAQGLEN
-618 TSQQI
+618 TNQKI
-623 TQDQK
+623 AQD
-628 DLEQDLDKLQQLA
+628 EQALQGDLDKLKQLA
-641 NSKTGFNEQA
+641 NSTTGFSEQA
-651 FNQAQST
+651 FNTVQKQ

-665 LQNEE
+665 LQNDEK
-670 ETFSSEQEGLEKAL
+670 TFNSEQEGLK
-684 ANAKHTSPT
+684 
-693 PTKHTAQNNPPNKV
+693 
-707 SPPTQNLPTTNVW
+707 
-720 NGVYNFQ
+720 
-727 NQTYSKKGI
+727 
-736 YYIDPNLS
+736 
-744 GQSGQSGNT
+744 
-753 LSTYGYLDWFTL
+753 
-765 KNKFSVNAN
+765 
-774 NGTLIIGNNTESAN
+774 
-788 TKGLI
+788 
-793 WIGDDKGLVY
+793 
-803 YNTGTFNAANIYL
+803 
-816 TSNLKTGNGFSG
+816 
-828 EGATLNFNA
+828 
-837 TNRITINQ
+837 Q
-845 ASFDNS
+845 A
-851 DAGAQH
+851 
-857 SYMNFKGSNINV
+857 I
-869 SGSSF
+869 
-874 TDDTNGGFSFSGN
+874 
-887 NNNSAIS
+887 
-894 FNKTKFNQGTYNF
+894 
-907 TNSANLSFNNSNFNQ
+907 
-922 STYNFNSLQST
+922 
-933 FNNSTFNQGTYNFTD
+933 
-948 NTSFNNDTFNQ
+948 
-959 GTYNFNTSKVSFS
+959 
-972 GANTLNSSSPFA
+972 
-984 SLKGSVSFGSG
+984 
-995 AVFNLNQTLN
+995 
-1005 ANQTYDILTTNGTI
+1005 
-1019 QYGVYQSYLWDL
+1019 
-1031 INYKGDKAISHV
+1031 
-1043 EVGNNTYDVT
+1043 
-1053 FDING
+1053 
-1058 QDETLQET
+1058 
-1066 FSNKSITTQFL
+1066 
-1077 GDDLQAKAKATYQ
+1077 
-1090 QDLNNSQ
+1090 
-1097 SALSNATNDN
+1097 
-1107 KIASADTGYTNNQ
+1107 
-1120 NTTIKQDAQ
+1120 
-1129 NLEHTSQQI
+1129 
-1138 AKDEQ
+1138 
-1143 ALQGDL
+1143 
-1149 NKLKQLANSSF
+1149 
-1160 NEQAFNQAQSKEQQ
+1160 
-1174 DEQTL
+1174 
-1179 QNEEETFSS
+1179 
-1188 EQEGLEKALANAKP
+1188 ANAKP

-1207 TPTPTPTPSPTPN
+1207 SHA

-1225 HTAPNKVP
+1225 HTVPNTPPNQVP
-1233 PTPPTQNLPTT
+1233 PTPPTQNSPAE
-1244 NVWNGVYWLQN
+1244 NVWSGVYWLQN
-1255 QTYSQKG
+1255 KTYSNKG

-1285 ANLLGRSFGVNI
+1285 ANLFGRSFGVNI

-1323 FGYII
+1323 FGYIT

-1349 GSDGGG
+1349 NSDGGG

-1383 QTGASQHSYATFDA
+1383 QTGASQHSYAVFDA
-1397 TNNISVTNSS
+1397 TNNISVTDSS
-1407 FSDMTWGKFSFN
+1407 FSDMTWGKFSFS

-1441 ISANAANSLSFNN
+1441 ISANASNSLSFIN
-1454 SRLNGGAVYNLWA
+1454 SRLNGGAVYNLQA

-1493 TQLLGNTSF
+1493 TQLLGNTNF

-1513 GDTTLQ
+1513 SDTTLQ
-1519 NNANITLGNKSQTA
+1519 NNANITLGNKSQAA

-1548 DNQSV
+1548 YNQSV
-1553 LNASGAS
+1553 LNASGTS

-1578 NSLFFNGATL
+1578 KSLFFNGGTL
-1588 SLNANSKLNA
+1588 SLNASSKLNA
-1598 SSASF
+1598 SNASF

-1616 SVSNASSLNA
+1616 SASNTSSLNA
-1626 NINFQGA
+1626 NINFQGT
-1633 SQATFGGNTT
+1633 SQADFGGNTT
-1643 IDAASFNFDSASS
+1643 IDTASFNFDSASS
-1656 LSFNNLTANGAL
+1656 LNFNNLTANGAL
-1668 NFNGYAPSLSKALM
+1668 NFNGYAPSLTKALM

-1687 FVLGNNGDINLSD
+1687 FVLGSNGDINLSD

-1819 AGTYYLT
+1819 VGTYYLT

-1862 GFSSGNL
+1862 GFSSENL

-1884 EMIETNQL
+1884 EMIESNQL
-1892 DNITSINEVLQLLDR
+1892 DNITNINEVLQLLDK
-1907 IKITPA
+1907 IKITQA

-1932 FSNGNLV
+1932 FNNGNLI
-1939 IGATQDHVTN
+1939 IGATQDNVTN

-1963 PCALDSATCS
+1963 PCMLDSATCS

-2021 DITFQSAN
+2021 DVTFQSAN

-2040 QATDNIFNLLGQEGI
+2040 QATDNIFNLLGQKGI
-2055 DKIFNQGNLANV
+2055 EKIFNQGNLANV
-2067 LSQMAMEKIKQAGGL
+2067 LSQVAMEKIKQAGGL
-2082 GNFVENALIPL
+2082 GNFIENALSPL
-2093 SKELPSSLQNET
+2093 SKELPASLQDET

-2116 NLLNN
+2116 DLLNN

-2173 MDASELS
+2173 IDASELS

-2185 ILKDITN
+2185 VLKDITN

-2199 DIGVVANDLLDEF
+2199 DIGVVANDLLNEF

-2241 GIYNQGLGS
+2241 GVYDQGLGS
-2250 VLPPSLQNALK
+2250 VLPLSLQNALK

-2367 ICINLANC
+2367 ICVNLANC

-2406 VIASNGAIDLS
+2406 AIASNGAIDLS

-2439 NLTIANAFN
+2439 NLTITNAFN
-2448 NASNSTANINGD
+2448 NASNSTANINGN

-2504 GIATI
+2504 GNATI
-2509 MTNYNNPL
+2509 MANNNNPL

-2525 ETGAYTLI
+2525 EVGTYTLI

-2556 LKLYTLINING
+2556 LKLYTLIDING

-2579 NGQAVSIKDGGLI
+2579 NRQAVSVKDGGLV

-2608 YNKVKIAVSNAPINN
+2608 YNKVKIAVSNDPINN

-2632 IAQIQGIQGVDSIE
+2632 IAQIQGVQSVDSID
-2646 QAGGTQAI
+2646 QVGGNQAI

-2697 NPNFKNDATNILQI
+2697 NPDFKNDATNILQI

-2730 ASADF
+2730 ARSDF
-2735 HERLEALKNKRFA
+2735 LERLEALKNKRFA

-2803 IVGGYAAYGYSGFHA
+2803 IVGGYAAYGYSGFHG

-2827 VNMGVYSRAFIK
+2827 VNVGVYSRAFIK

-2861 DPLLSIINQSYRYNT
+2861 DPLLSIINQSYRYDT

-2888 FMFKDKSVIFKPQIG
+2888 FMFKDKSVIFKPQVG

-2909 GMSGLR
+2909 GLSGLR

>member
-1 MAFKKAGLISK
+1 MAFKKARLISR

-25 KKIFKLNPI
+25 KKFFKLNQI
-34 LKREKPLKRHKKTKS
+34 LKREKPLKCHKKALKP
-49 IKKPFNKNKSF
+49 IKKLSNRNKSF
-60 LKASV
+60 LKASI
-65 LLIGALGGLPH
+65 LLIGALGGLSH
-76 LRASECRYWSWWSG
+76 LRANECRYWSWSSWS
-90 YHDKIESGSNSPT
+90 YQDNIESGPNSPT

-142 LNVGGNIRFGGTG
+142 LDIGGNIRFGGTG
-155 VNGVNVGY
+155 INGGDVGY
-163 ITGTYDAQTINFNS
+163 ITGTYDAANIYLTS
-177 SRITTGNSLSDGGG
+177 HLKTGNSYADGGG
-191 ATLNFNATNRIT
+191 VTLNFNATNNLT
-203 INQASFDNSDAGAQ
+203 INQASLDNSDAGTQ
-217 HSYMNFKGSNINV
+217 KSYMNFKGSNIKV
-230 SGSSFTDDTNG
+230 SGSSFKDDTDG
-241 GFSFSGNN
+241 GFNFSGNN

-257 KTKFNQ
+257 QTSFNQGTYHFSNSASSSFGNSNFNQ
-263 GTYNFTNSANLSFNN
+263 GTYNFNDNVSFNN
-278 SNFNQSTYNFNS
+278 N
-290 LQSTFN
+290 
-296 NSTFNQGTYNFT
+296 TFNQGAY
-308 DNTSFNNDTFN
+308 D
-319 QGTYNFNTSKV
+319 FNTSKV
-330 SFSGANTLN
+330 SFSGTNTLN

-351 SFGSGAVFNLNQTL
+351 SFGSDAIFNLNQTL
-365 NANQTYDILTT
+365 NSNQTYDILTT
-376 NGTIQYGVYQ
+376 NGAIQYGVYQ

-423 LQETFSNKS
+423 LQETFNKQS
-432 ITTQFLGDDLQ
+432 IITQFLGDDLQ
-443 AKAKA
+443 QQAQK
-448 TYQQDLNNSQSA
+448 TYQEDLTHSQNA
-460 LSNATNDN
+460 LNDVASDN
-468 KIASADTGYTNN
+468 KIASNDTSYTQSKNA
-480 QNTTIKQDAQ
+480 T
-490 NLEHT
+490 
-495 SQQIA
+495 IA
-500 KDEQAL
+500 K
-506 QGDLNKLKQLAN
+506 
-518 SSFNEQAFNQAQSK
+518 
-532 EQQDEQTLQNEEN
+532 
-545 TFSSEQ
+545 
-551 EGLEK
+551 
-556 ALANAKEQQEQQQAQ
+556 
-571 ATYQQDLNN
+571 
-580 SQSALSNATNDNKIA
+580 
-595 SADTDYTKNQNT
+595 
-607 AIKQDAQNLEN
+607 DAQNLEN
-618 TSQQI
+618 TNQQI
-623 TQDQK
+623 AQDEQALEK
-628 DLEQDLDKLQQLA
+628 DLAQIKQLA
-641 NSKTGFNEQA
+641 NSTTGFNEQA
-651 FNQAQST
+651 FNQAQKQ

-665 LQNEE
+665 LQNDENA
-670 ETFSSEQEGLEKAL
+670 FNAEQEGLEQAIQQEQVQQQKQEQQEAQKTYQEDVAHSQNAL
-684 ANAKHTSPT
+684 NGVTSDNTIASADTSYTQSKNPTIAKDAQNLESTNQTIQQDKQALEKDLAQIKQLANSTTGFNEQAFTQAQKQEQQEEQTLQNDENAFNAEQEGLEQAIANAKHVSPTPNPTPSPTPT
-693 PTKHTAQNNPPNKV
+693 PTKHTVPNTPPSQV
-707 SPPTQNLPTTNVW
+707 PPTPTQNPPAESVW
-720 NGVYNFQ
+720 SGVYWLQ
-727 NQTYSKKGI
+727 NKAYSNKGI

-753 LSTYGYLDWFTL
+753 LSTY
-765 KNKFSVNAN
+765 
-774 NGTLIIGNNTESAN
+774 
-788 TKGLI
+788 
-793 WIGDDKGLVY
+793 
-803 YNTGTFNAANIYL
+803 
-816 TSNLKTGNGFSG
+816 
-828 EGATLNFNA
+828 
-837 TNRITINQ
+837 
-845 ASFDNS
+845 
-851 DAGAQH
+851 
-857 SYMNFKGSNINV
+857 
-869 SGSSF
+869 
-874 TDDTNGGFSFSGN
+874 
-887 NNNSAIS
+887 
-894 FNKTKFNQGTYNF
+894 
-907 TNSANLSFNNSNFNQ
+907 
-922 STYNFNSLQST
+922 
-933 FNNSTFNQGTYNFTD
+933 
-948 NTSFNNDTFNQ
+948 
-959 GTYNFNTSKVSFS
+959 
-972 GANTLNSSSPFA
+972 
-984 SLKGSVSFGSG
+984 
-995 AVFNLNQTLN
+995 
-1005 ANQTYDILTTNGTI
+1005 
-1019 QYGVYQSYLWDL
+1019 
-1031 INYKGDKAISHV
+1031 
-1043 EVGNNTYDVT
+1043 
-1053 FDING
+1053 
-1058 QDETLQET
+1058 
-1066 FSNKSITTQFL
+1066 
-1077 GDDLQAKAKATYQ
+1077 
-1090 QDLNNSQ
+1090 
-1097 SALSNATNDN
+1097 
-1107 KIASADTGYTNNQ
+1107 
-1120 NTTIKQDAQ
+1120 
-1129 NLEHTSQQI
+1129 
-1138 AKDEQ
+1138 
-1143 ALQGDL
+1143 
-1149 NKLKQLANSSF
+1149 
-1160 NEQAFNQAQSKEQQ
+1160 
-1174 DEQTL
+1174 
-1179 QNEEETFSS
+1179 
-1188 EQEGLEKALANAKP
+1188 
-1202 ASPTP
+1202 
-1207 TPTPTPTPSPTPN
+1207 
-1220 PTPTK
+1220 
-1225 HTAPNKVP
+1225 
-1233 PTPPTQNLPTT
+1233 
-1244 NVWNGVYWLQN
+1244 
-1255 QTYSQKG
+1255 
-1262 VYYIDPNLSGQSGQ
+1262 
-1276 SANTLSTYT
+1276 T
-1285 ANLLGRSFGVNI
+1285 ANLLGRSFGVNAN
-1297 QNGTLIIGNNTESV
+1297 NGTLIIGNNTESV

-1323 FGYII
+1323 FGYIT

-1349 GSDGGG
+1349 NSDGGG

-1374 DAETVTKMI
+1374 NAETVTRMI
-1383 QTGASQHSYATFDA
+1383 QTGVSQHSYATFDA
-1397 TNNISVTNSS
+1397 LNNISVTNSS
-1407 FSDMTWGKFSFN
+1407 FSDMTWGKFSFS

-1441 ISANAANSLSFNN
+1441 ISANAANSLSFID
-1454 SRLNGGAVYNLWA
+1454 SRLNGGAIYNLQA

-1519 NNANITLGNKSQTA
+1519 NNANITLGNKSQAA

-1553 LNASGAS
+1553 LNANGAS

-1571 NGSQATF
+1571 NGSQAAF
-1578 NSLFFNGATL
+1578 NNLFFNGGTL
-1588 SLNANSKLNA
+1588 SLNASSKLNA
-1598 SSASF
+1598 SNASF

-1616 SVSNASSLNA
+1616 SASNTSSLNA
-1626 NINFQGA
+1626 NINFQGT
-1633 SQATFGGNTT
+1633 SQADFGGNTT
-1643 IDAASFNFDSASS
+1643 IDTASFNFDSASS
-1656 LSFNNLTANGAL
+1656 LNFNNLTANGAL
-1668 NFNGYAPSLSKALM
+1668 NFNGYAPSLTKALM

-1687 FVLGNNGDINLSD
+1687 FVLGSNGDINLSD

-1796 ELYNYQASKQNPTG
+1796 ELYNYQTSKQNPTG

-1819 AGTYYLT
+1819 VGTYYLT

-1862 GFSSGNL
+1862 GFSSENL

-1884 EMIETNQL
+1884 EMIESNQL
-1892 DNITSINEVLQLLDR
+1892 DNITNINEVLQLLDK
-1907 IKITPA
+1907 IKITQA

-1932 FSNGNLV
+1932 FNNGNLV
-1939 IGATQDHVTN
+1939 IGATQDNVTN

-1998 KAKSIY
+1998 KAKGIY
-2004 ITGTLGSGN
+2004 ITGTIGSGN

-2021 DITFQSAN
+2021 DVTFQSAN

-2040 QATDNIFNLLGQEGI
+2040 QATDNIFNLLGQKGI
-2055 DKIFNQGNLANV
+2055 EKIFNQGNLANV
-2067 LSQMAMEKIKQAGGL
+2067 LSQVAMEKIKQAGGL
-2082 GNFVENALIPL
+2082 GNFIENALSPL
-2093 SKELPSSLQNET
+2093 SKELPASLQDET

-2116 NLLNN
+2116 DLLNN
-2121 SGVMNAIQN
+2121 SGVMNEIQN
-2130 IISKKLSIFGNFVTP
+2130 IISQKLSIFGNFVTP

-2173 MDASELS
+2173 IDASELS
-2180 SILSV
+2180 SILGV

-2199 DIGVVANDLLDEF
+2199 DIGVVANDLLNEF

-2241 GIYNQGLGS
+2241 GVYNQGLGS

-2286 SNGYV
+2286 SDGYV

-2375 PTTKNSSST
+2375 PTTKNGSTSSA

-2395 SVRANNFTFLG
+2395 SVHANNFTFLG

-2439 NLTIANAFN
+2439 NLTITNAFN
-2448 NASNSTANINGD
+2448 NASNSTANINGN

-2493 HSVSH
+2493 HSASH

-2504 GIATI
+2504 GAATI
-2509 MTNYNNPL
+2509 MANSNNPL
-2517 IQFNTSSK
+2517 IQFNASSK
-2525 ETGAYTLI
+2525 EVGTYTLI
-2533 DSAKA
+2533 DSTKA
-2538 IYYGYNDQ
+2538 IYYGYNNQ

-2556 LKLYTLINING
+2556 LKLYALIDING

-2579 NGQAVSIKDGGLI
+2579 NGQAVSVKDGGLV

-2608 YNKVKIAVSNAPINN
+2608 YNKVKIAVSNDPINN

-2632 IAQIQGIQGVDSIE
+2632 IAQIQGVQSVDSID
-2646 QAGGTQAI
+2646 QAGGNQAI

-2776 GGASFINGGTGT
+2776 GGASFISGGTGT
-2788 LYGINVGYDRFIKGV
+2788 LYGINIGYDRFIKGV
-2803 IVGGYAAYGYSGFHA
+2803 IVGGYAAYGYSGFHG

-2861 DPLLSIINQSYRYNT
+2861 DPLLSIINQSYRYDT

-2888 FMFKDKSVIFKPQIG
+2888 FMFKDKSVIFKPQVG
-2903 LAYYYI
+2903 LSYYYI
-2909 GMSGLR
+2909 GLSGLR